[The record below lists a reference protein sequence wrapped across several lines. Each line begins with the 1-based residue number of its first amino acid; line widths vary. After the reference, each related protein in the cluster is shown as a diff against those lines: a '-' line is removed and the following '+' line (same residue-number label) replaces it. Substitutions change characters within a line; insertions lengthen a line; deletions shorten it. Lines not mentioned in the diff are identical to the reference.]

1 MSVISKK
8 SFLNKADKQQS
19 NWEQTTGQE
28 AGGVLNKQDFIR
40 QAQSA
45 AQQRRQAQEQK
56 TPQRERNG
64 FDRTA
69 TPASIAGL
77 GAPAPTS
84 QRQKERYN
92 QEIGQYGVGNI
103 DLYNRPQYR
112 NADGSV
118 STVDST
124 SFNIQGK
131 EVLLPSVWMKDGKAY
146 RSSDGD
152 EILQHFY
159 DTGEFLGVFDTVD
172 AANSYAEKLH
182 DAQDYY
188 YTTQREKALDE
199 TVAHDQLQG
208 MKRTLA
214 ILESQ
219 KKQEQAQQ
227 PGILSMLGKASDST
241 LPTFQAES
249 AQSETDRRIQ
259 ELQDEIDR
267 QESESQMQGT
277 KRPETYT
284 AKNVGRYKDRLIAL
298 ASVPGVW
305 TKRQKQEAEE
315 IIGTQSGF
323 GGLLGYEQNVTA
335 FAPYQE
341 AMRKGD
347 TEAAKQ
353 WQQIYDVLYTRLY
366 SKQTAVASGL
376 QEGLGVTSAA
386 AAVGKLLGANEDEYH
401 RQMENAQRAQ
411 AEHPVLAG
419 GAKIAGS
426 LALMS
431 GIGEAAGA
439 GLAAAGMNT
448 GSLGFKVAAGALS
461 FAGADAVHNAGAA
474 AIGDMST
481 GDYLKHIAISGA
493 QGMAGNLAGGLVGT
507 GLANVLRDTHKM
519 TPFMEF
525 LRQTASGVTNASVN
539 QAVGYLAA
547 DEKPTKEE
555 IATNLVTAFA
565 FSVLNGAI
573 NSYQTTQQ
581 QKAQMNQAYQ
591 AIEQG
596 YRAMTAG
603 TENMTPEA
611 KAQRAQFIMQQTQ
624 SLRESVNS
632 YYIAGQQKAVDNLNE
647 TLDLIDE
654 AMRAYVNGYTAASSA
669 MQTPNVMLPGGGSTG
684 QLPTA
689 ADLPTA
695 PTDPQMQK
703 QVEQELQTAIQQG
716 LQQAQAGT
724 QNTPQPESGQALQ
737 NGNAA
742 AAAAQIAGQ
751 AAEQNQQ
758 TQLPSLPATEQ
769 DAVVQPQQPE
779 QSTQQEAELPTQQM
793 QTEQT
798 TTPLQRL
805 EAMGVSGKRA
815 QSMARGIEAFYR
827 GEIQDGEVL
836 SKLLSLPEVQNVMRQ
851 MTDAD
856 IEAVVS
862 GNVQPQNQQPVNSA
876 AQQTLNTQP
885 TVQQAL
891 DSQAPGVQNG
901 TTTSEGGM
909 NNGTEQLQVGQR
921 PGAEQPGE
929 QLPDGD
935 GGRVLGESTG
945 GQSGILAE
953 GRPQRAFNQVGAAA
967 ERKNLG
973 RTLRLEKVSS
983 QSLGLPNGTEEREI
997 QVMPESSWD
1006 AQMQQTAQRIS
1017 YETGKPVTYVLGSIR
1032 IRQADGSVSAARG
1045 VYTENGIII
1054 QADHLRLNIDQ
1065 IADHE
1070 AFHDYAANNPG
1081 LVRQIEQAIVERY
1094 GREEFDAIMDKYLK
1108 NLRGVYDLPEHA
1120 SGQEVA
1126 EAYGIV
1132 KEEICADAYAGI
1144 NFFGANADKYR
1155 SEAQAV
1161 LRERKITTPG
1171 SETEEAVARRTGP
1184 PERYSYGGVNANTAD
1199 QKTLARAQELQM
1211 QGEDDE
1217 RVRKETGWHTGME
1230 GKLRFEIDDS
1240 NMKYHRGGDAAFSRN
1255 HPDYA
1260 EYQKLVD
1267 KMLTGSAEAWK
1278 PEDQERLQEL
1288 DKTWGREYGR
1298 LSERV
1303 ESGNAT
1309 LEDVIDH
1316 EELFQAYPQLRS
1328 VRVEF
1333 KELPGNTQGYFSPSE
1348 NKIALDSKLRSAPE
1362 VTIIHEI
1369 QHAIQKAEG
1378 FASGASPEYWQ
1389 QHRDEAKEARIAD
1402 IREEIARLEEQLP
1415 WDLNRWTAE
1424 DDAIEAKIGELEDS
1438 IIDIQNG
1445 VGLDSYDL
1453 YRNTAGEIEARDAAS
1468 RRELTPEQRR
1478 ATPPAR
1484 ADENTVYADLSDSLD
1499 YVGKTDDGTEVYET
1513 SEAVRKLPYKKRM
1526 EAFMDIMRNEYA
1538 GRTAKFTARD
1548 GEVYYATFD
1557 ENDLRKNVYGDKK
1570 SSPRGWKAKIN
1581 TGADGN
1587 IFDLVENA
1595 EHSGSGKEQGKT
1607 SEAHQGLTGW
1617 EYFVKTVQID
1627 GRVYDLLANVRKKP
1641 DGEFVYSIQLNENEK
1656 KAPAPPRQYQNG
1668 TAKAENRPVRVPT
1681 DASEAS
1687 VAEKRLPVKARFSM
1701 DEPVE
1706 QTQDLMAIH
1715 NLDGKKM
1722 DSMLQLGAI
1731 PSPSVAI
1738 VKASQ
1743 GHTQYGDYTLV
1754 FPRQSIDPQADQ
1766 RNKVYGADAW
1776 TPTAANAIVERE
1788 VNYDARRAAEQKI
1801 AQLAKQVAGGIFS
1814 RDSVIGSRV
1823 DEVSTMDEA
1832 ELAKQLSRD
1841 DAVRAA
1847 YLAEQGKDIEPVLK
1861 EKVWDSFGNQALQDY
1876 TEKIGAQELAQLY
1889 VKLETGER
1897 LTEAE
1902 LETARESIMEA
1913 WIADHEYAL
1922 SRKPELRET
1931 RIARQRDKI
1940 SDARV
1945 EDFIRNA
1952 EALYEDG
1959 GQTRDGVDRYATQD
1973 KLREAV
1979 DDADV
1984 EAWVRGQ
1991 LHGVLGEPGIYNG
2004 KERFTASGRRRSFR
2018 ETHGAYTVENIVK
2031 AMNKANARG
2040 ESYWGVGAKGIL
2052 SVATPRYKSVDAIHA
2067 DESRLQKMP
2076 EEEYNRL
2083 LQALDKRIE
2092 GIVADVQKTS
2102 GSYDMDEIAGLLM
2115 ENAGQDAMRIQQAF
2129 SRQGYDIDGGLATE
2143 IAGMYRQAAEMP
2155 TGYFE
2160 AKPQRVVTF
2169 DEPVCI
2175 APDNCPPER
2184 LEKMKAAGLN
2194 VIEYEAGNDEQRM
2207 EIARSLKGMRFSVDE
2222 PQAGTGGE
2230 IGQAP
2235 ESEPAKQE
2243 QKEKKP
2249 RKKNETKP
2257 VAESLPIIAKR
2268 NLRQDMQGIFSI
2280 PEGRRA
2286 EINQI
2291 IDGLAD
2297 RMLKNGEL
2305 TQEDRDAFFDRMYAE
2320 GVMEVAADEYLQ
2332 QARSEIAGRRIYVPE
2347 SVKHEFGD
2355 DWGYFRKKAF
2365 AAGVMLVNDTSA
2377 AGIDMVNAELADTL
2391 PGMFNADDLDSREIL
2406 ENIVQTA
2413 EEGKSQ
2419 NMSLAQYTA
2428 LLAGQEYV
2436 SEDEVL
2442 DNIER
2447 QMDEALRTFTRTA
2460 KLEVHLRDRTGV
2472 KIAQER
2478 EKSAAARQ
2486 REALSRAK
2494 ERQQRKEMSQR
2505 QREYRELKEQQKKT
2519 LKALQWLAKN
2529 QYRAPEELRETWDEV
2544 LGDLDIYAVS
2554 AANEMRYS
2562 KKYDATWKDLAE
2574 MYKAARKS
2582 DPNFL
2587 PTKELEMIVDRL
2599 DNEKI
2604 ADMDLNALQDLYKA
2618 AVGLRTEF
2626 YNRNNVINDDMNRLF
2641 AEVYTDSKK
2650 ELDFGAQT
2658 KAGEAARQGKK
2669 LDSLFNQEQ
2678 LSPMNV
2684 MQRMAGWNPNSAW
2697 YSMAKQLEKGERDI
2711 RDYTVSATK
2720 QLREFLTEHE
2730 DWAKKADGQGDDG
2743 IWYEVK
2749 IPQLVGE
2756 LEVGKPPK
2764 FGDTITVW
2772 MTPTQKVHL
2781 YLESKSYENLRHME
2795 GGRIFPVKEL
2805 YSQGKR
2811 EAAFAQG
2818 ELVRLAPETVKAL
2831 VKDLTPEEQELAQ
2844 ALEQYYNVFA
2854 KKEIN
2859 RVSNIL
2865 YGYDKAVS
2873 KNYAPIYADTNY
2885 TKNQLGVYDATAEGV
2900 GNLKSRQYSKNP
2912 SYNIGAFD
2920 AFERHVEQTARFVGM
2935 AIPARNWNTLLGW
2948 NEYVDDD
2955 RESMRSEI
2963 SHTWGDASLKY
2974 IENLIETLQGGAAST
2989 RDSVSMG
2996 AEKIFSN
3003 YIGAVFGAN
3012 QSIVF
3017 KQLGSI
3023 PLASVWLGPENAP
3036 SPGQVKRIDRS
3047 LIEKYTQELDWRTLG
3062 YSTPETK
3069 QLKENPNWTQT
3080 NKFTSFVFGGGAITA
3095 MDGWAASVLWP
3106 WAENKVRSEFPELE
3120 TGSQEQIDSGSS
3132 PFYQKVAEEFNE
3144 AVARSQSTSDEMHRG
3159 SLYKSKNSVTRAFT
3173 MFKSDSSQAYNALRQ
3188 RAGEAEYYKRIG
3200 DTENYNKA
3208 KRGLGVAF
3216 LSILGGTAF
3225 ACGIDVLMNLW
3236 KHKGK
3241 AYRDEDGN
3249 LTAESV
3255 AKELATGMAESMF
3268 GLVIGGE
3275 EIFNIFDAVG
3285 TKLTGGTWYDSMNTL
3300 NAPGLEQVS
3309 EIISTL
3315 IDEGVSFIQ
3324 LLADGADV
3332 VKNGGDVWEFLHRRG
3347 ADIIG
3352 DIKEM
3357 AATVA
3362 TYLPG
3367 IPVNN
3372 LEAYLLGTVR
3382 WVSPELAAAYD
3393 DALATANKNRMKGL
3407 RGAELERK
3415 IEDTLHNRRV
3425 ETDEATN
3432 ETLASLYEGGFTKAV
3447 PSDTPGSISV
3457 DGEDRKL
3464 SAYQKQVYDK
3474 TWSGAVGNR
3483 LRELAASDVF
3493 QEADDETREK
3503 MLSGLYEY
3511 AGEKAKAAVFDDYE
3525 VKTSTQKADDVL
3537 ASGAEMA
3544 DYLELKLAGAVDKYL
3559 DAIDGG
3565 LDTQNAKDVA
3575 LGMAE
3580 LAPEEGKKTV
3590 SDVQKWRAAIDAV
3603 DGADAQRNALLAVM
3617 KDSTKQKY
3625 EIADSY
3631 GIEARTWVQL
3641 KEILPQF
3648 DEDGNGSY
3656 KGEEIENAIDAL
3668 NGHGGIMLPGGDG
3681 PQQLTNEM
3689 RAVLWQLFTG
3699 SKSAKNNPYSERVGS
3714 QVIAERE
3721 KAKQED

>member
-56 TPQRERNG
+56 AHQSERSG

-77 GAPAPTS
+77 GASAPTS

-112 NADGSV
+112 NADGSI

-188 YTTQREKALDE
+188 YTTQREQALDE

-227 PGILSMLGKASDST
+227 PSILSMLGKASDST
-241 LPTFQAES
+241 LPTFRAGS

-259 ELQDEIDR
+259 ALQDEIDR

-298 ASVPGVW
+298 ASVPGIW
-305 TKRQKQEAEE
+305 TKHQNQEAEE
-315 IIGTQSGF
+315 IIGTQNGF

-386 AAVGKLLGANEDEYH
+386 AAVGKALGANEDEYH

-474 AIGDMST
+474 AMGDMST
-481 GDYLKHIAISGA
+481 EDYLKRIAISGT

-507 GLANVLRDTHKM
+507 GLANVLRDTHMM

-565 FSVLNGAI
+565 FSVLNSAI
-573 NSYQTTQQ
+573 SSYQTTQQ

-654 AMRAYVNGYTAASSA
+654 AMRAYVNGYAAASSA

-689 ADLPTA
+689 ADLPTT

-724 QNTPQPESGQALQ
+724 QNTQPPQSGQALQ

-742 AAAAQIAGQ
+742 AAAAQIAVQ

-758 TQLPSLPATEQ
+758 AQQPSLPTAAQ
-769 DAVVQPQQPE
+769 AAAVQPQQLE
-779 QSTQQEAELPTQQM
+779 QSTQQEAGLPTPQQV

-798 TTPLQRL
+798 ATPLERL

-827 GEIQDGEVL
+827 GQITDGEVL
-836 SKLLSLPEVQNVMRQ
+836 SKLLSFPEVQNVMRQ

-862 GNVQPQNQQPVNSA
+862 GNAQPQNQQPGNA
-876 AQQTLNTQP
+876 A
-885 TVQQAL
+885 VQQVPG
-891 DSQAPGVQNG
+891 SQQPGVQNEA
-901 TTTSEGGM
+901 TTHEGGM
-909 NNGTEQLQVGQR
+909 NNGTEQLPAGQQ
-921 PGAEQPGE
+921 PGTEQQGE

-935 GGRVLGESTG
+935 GGRILGESTG

-953 GRPQRAFNQVGAAA
+953 GRPQRAFNQGRTAV
-967 ERKNLG
+967 ERENLG

-997 QVMPESSWD
+997 QVMPESHWD
-1006 AQMQQTAQRIS
+1006 SQMQQTAQRIS

-1045 VYTENGIII
+1045 VYTENGIIV
-1054 QADHLRLNIDQ
+1054 QADHRYLNIDQ

-1070 AFHDYAANNPG
+1070 AFHDIAANNPG
-1081 LVRQIEQAIVERY
+1081 LVRQIEQAIVEQY
-1094 GREEFDAIMDKYLK
+1094 SREEFDAVVEKYLK
-1108 NLRGVYDLPEHA
+1108 NLRGVYDLPEYA
-1120 SGQEVA
+1120 SGQEVD
-1126 EAYGIV
+1126 EVYGIV

-1144 NFFGANADKYR
+1144 NFFGAHAEKYR

-1161 LRERKITTPG
+1161 LQARKITTPG
-1171 SETEEAVARRTGP
+1171 SETAAATQRRTGP
-1184 PERYSYGGVNANTAD
+1184 PERYSI
-1199 QKTLARAQELQM
+1199 
-1211 QGEDDE
+1211 GEI
-1217 RVRKETGWHTGME
+1217 T
-1230 GKLRFEIDDS
+1230 
-1240 NMKYHRGGDAAFSRN
+1240 
-1255 HPDYA
+1255 
-1260 EYQKLVD
+1260 D
-1267 KMLTGSAEAWK
+1267 KAGNN
-1278 PEDQERLQEL
+1278 
-1288 DKTWGREYGR
+1288 YGR
-1298 LSERV
+1298 GVHLDSTLLENLSDSERV
-1303 ESGNAT
+1303 QMVKE
-1309 LEDVIDH
+1309 
-1316 EELFQAYPQLRS
+1316 
-1328 VRVEF
+1328 RV
-1333 KELPGNTQGYFSPSE
+1333 KELGGQHFTAYDGNG
-1348 NKIALDSKLRSAPE
+1348 NE
-1362 VTIIHEI
+1362 V
-1369 QHAIQKAEG
+1369 
-1378 FASGASPEYWQ
+1378 
-1389 QHRDEAKEARIAD
+1389 
-1402 IREEIARLEEQLP
+1402 
-1415 WDLNRWTAE
+1415 
-1424 DDAIEAKIGELEDS
+1424 
-1438 IIDIQNG
+1438 DIQIAKPGARFVNKSG
-1445 VGLDSYDL
+1445 KSVPVNKDL
-1453 YRNTAGEIEARDAAS
+1453 TTKNRKSKVKQEAVVLADELINTAKHKKD
-1468 RRELTPEQRR
+1468 T
-1478 ATPPAR
+1478 PAR
-1484 ADENTVYADLSDSLD
+1484 YPHGWLDDNGRNDWAEWKTYIQDKENTVWEATLHIATSADGEKILYDIDPIKKTGQSGNSDTSTVEPIVADEAEPVKREDEEEMPKLMNLQRYSDIAGQQEQTAEMTNAEPTTVGAITSGSQSL
-1499 YVGKTDDGTEVYET
+1499 GGSAPAISSA
-1513 SEAVRKLPYKKRM
+1513 SEASVAEKRQSVKIPS
-1526 EAFMDIMRNEYA
+1526 AS
-1538 GRTAKFTARD
+1538 
-1548 GEVYYATFD
+1548 D
-1557 ENDLRKNVYGDKK
+1557 E
-1570 SSPRGWKAKIN
+1570 SSEN
-1581 TGADGN
+1581 TN
-1587 IFDLVENA
+1587 
-1595 EHSGSGKEQGKT
+1595 
-1607 SEAHQGLTGW
+1607 
-1617 EYFVKTVQID
+1617 
-1627 GRVYDLLANVRKKP
+1627 
-1641 DGEFVYSIQLNENEK
+1641 

-1754 FPRQSIDPQADQ
+1754 FPRQSIDPQADR

-1788 VNYDARRAAEQKI
+1788 VNYEARRAAEQKI
-1801 AQLAKQVAGGIFS
+1801 AQLANQVAGGIFS

-1823 DEVSTMDEA
+1823 DEVATMDEA
-1832 ELAKQLSRD
+1832 ELAKQLAKD

-1876 TEKIGAQELAQLY
+1876 TEKIGAQELARLY

-1897 LTEAE
+1897 LTAAE
-1902 LETARESIMEA
+1902 LETARESIMDA

-1922 SRKPELRET
+1922 NRRPELRET

-1940 SDARV
+1940 SDVRV

-1991 LHGVLGEPGIYNG
+1991 IRGVLGEPGIYNG
-2004 KERFTASGRRRSFR
+2004 KERFTASGKRRSFR
-2018 ETHGAYTVENIVK
+2018 ETHGAYTAENIVK
-2031 AMNKANARG
+2031 AMNRASARG

-2067 DESRLQKMP
+2067 DEGRLQNMP

-2083 LQALDKRIE
+2083 LQELDKRIG
-2092 GIVADVQKTS
+2092 GIVADVQKTA

-2175 APDNCPPER
+2175 APDDCPPER

-2222 PQAGTGGE
+2222 PQAETGGE
-2230 IGQAP
+2230 IEQAP
-2235 ESEPAKQE
+2235 ESKPAEPE

-2391 PGMFNADDLDSREIL
+2391 PGMFHADDLDSREIL

-2413 EEGKSQ
+2413 EEGKNQ

-2529 QYRAPEELRETWDEV
+2529 QYRAPEELQGTWDEV

-2574 MYKAARKS
+2574 MYKDAQAN

-2587 PTKELEMIVDRL
+2587 PSKELEKIVHRL
-2599 DNEKI
+2599 DNKKI

-2749 IPQLVGE
+2749 IPQLVGA

-2772 MTPTQKVHL
+2772 MTPTQKVHM
-2781 YLESKSYENLRHME
+2781 YLESKSTENLRHME
-2795 GGRIFPVKEL
+2795 GGRTFADKTL

-2811 EAAFAQG
+2811 REAFAQG
-2818 ELVRLAPETVKAL
+2818 KTVRMAPETVKAI
-2831 VKDLTPEEQELAQ
+2831 VGSLTPEEQELAQ

-2873 KNYAPIYADTNY
+2873 KNYTPIYTNSNY
-2885 TKNQLGVYDATAEGV
+2885 TKSELGVYDATAEGV
-2900 GNLKSRQYSKNP
+2900 GNLKSRQFSKNP

-2935 AIPARNWNTLLGW
+2935 AIPARNWQTLLNW
-2948 NEYVDDD
+2948 
-2955 RESMRSEI
+2955 RERENSMADI
-2963 SHTWGDASLKY
+2963 ITHNWGDESLKY
-2974 IENLIETLQGGAAST
+2974 IQDLVQTLQGGTAST

-2996 AEKIFSN
+2996 AEKVFSN

-3012 QSIVF
+3012 PSIVF

-3023 PLASVWLGPENAP
+3023 PLAGAWLDFKNFP

-3080 NKFTSFVFGGGAITA
+3080 NKFTNFIFGGGAITA

-3106 WAENKVRSEFPELE
+3106 WAENKVRAEFPELE

-3132 PFYQKVAEEFNE
+3132 PFYQKVAEVFNE
-3144 AVARSQSTSDEMHRG
+3144 AVARSQSTSDEMHQGTLR
-3159 SLYKSKNSVTRAFT
+3159 KSKNPVTRAFT
-3173 MFKSDSSQAYNALRQ
+3173 MFKSDSSQTYNALRQ

-3216 LSILGGTAF
+3216 LAAVGGYIWAQ
-3225 ACGIDVLMNLW
+3225 GIEFLMNLW
-3236 KHKGK
+3236 KRKGK

-3249 LTAESV
+3249 LTAGSV
-3255 AKELATGMAESMF
+3255 AKEMAL
-3268 GLVIGGE
+3268 GLVGDLASIVTYGE
-3275 EIFNIFDAVG
+3275 EIADVVGNI
-3285 TKLTGGTWYDSMNTL
+3285 LTGDKWYGIDT
-3300 NAPGLEQVS
+3300 PGLEQLSDVV
-3309 EIISTL
+3309 ETIVEQGQNGL
-3315 IDEGVSFIQ
+3315 DV
-3324 LLADGADV
+3324 LKDAADV
-3332 VKNGGDVWEFLHRRG
+3332 VKNGGSLGEYLHRHS
-3347 ADIIG
+3347 G
-3352 DIKEM
+3352 DIVGGIKDL
-3357 AATVA
+3357 AAAAA

-3367 IPVNN
+3367 ISVNN
-3372 LEAYLLGTVR
+3372 LEAYLIGTVR
-3382 WVSPELAAAYD
+3382 WASPELAAAYD
-3393 DALATANKNRMKGL
+3393 DALATANKNQMKGM

-3415 IEDTLHNRRV
+3415 ISDTLHNRRV
-3425 ETDEATN
+3425 ETDETTN

-3474 TWSGAVGNR
+3474 TWSSAVGSR
-3483 LRELAASDVF
+3483 LQELIASDVF
-3493 QEADDETREK
+3493 QAADDETREK

-3537 ASGAEMA
+3537 ATGAEMV

-3565 LDTQNAKDVA
+3565 LDTQRAKDVA

-3580 LAPEEGKKTV
+3580 LTPDEGKKTV
-3590 SDVQKWRAAIDAV
+3590 SDVQKWRVAIDAV
-3603 DGADAQRNALLAVM
+3603 DGADAQHDALLAVM

-3656 KGEEIENAIDAL
+3656 KGEEIENAIDAM

-3721 KAKQED
+3721 KTKQED

>member
-56 TPQRERNG
+56 APQSERSG

-112 NADGSV
+112 NADGSI
-118 STVDST
+118 STIDST

-152 EILQHFY
+152 EILQHLY
-159 DTGEFLGVFDTVD
+159 DTGELLGVFDTVD

-199 TVAHDQLQG
+199 AVAHDQLQG

-227 PGILSMLGKASDST
+227 PSILSMLGKASDST
-241 LPTFQAES
+241 PPTFQAES

-298 ASVPGVW
+298 ASVPGTW

-347 TEAAKQ
+347 TEAAAQ

-431 GIGEAAGA
+431 GIGEAASA

-474 AIGDMST
+474 AMGDMST
-481 GDYLKHIAISGA
+481 EDYLKRIAISGA

-565 FSVLNGAI
+565 FSVLSSAI
-573 NSYQTTQQ
+573 SSYQTTQQ

-689 ADLPTA
+689 ADLPTT

-716 LQQAQAGT
+716 LQQAKAGT
-724 QNTPQPESGQALQ
+724 QSAQQPESGQALQ
-737 NGNAA
+737 SGNAA

-751 AAEQNQQ
+751 SQQVQQPNLPTAAQ
-758 TQLPSLPATEQ
+758 A
-769 DAVVQPQQPE
+769 AAVQPQQLE
-779 QSTQQEAELPTQQM
+779 QSTQQEAGLPTPQQV

-798 TTPLQRL
+798 ATPLERL

-827 GEIQDGEVL
+827 GQITDGEVL
-836 SKLLSLPEVQNVMRQ
+836 SKLLSFPEVQNVMRQ

-862 GNVQPQNQQPVNSA
+862 GNVQAQNQQPVNA
-876 AQQTLNTQP
+876 A
-885 TVQQAL
+885 VQQVPG
-891 DSQAPGVQNG
+891 SQQPGVQNEA
-901 TTTSEGGM
+901 TTPEGGM
-909 NNGTEQLQVGQR
+909 NNGTEQLPAGQQ
-921 PGAEQPGE
+921 PGAEQQGE

-935 GGRVLGESTG
+935 GGRILRESTG
-945 GQSGILAE
+945 GQSGILEE
-953 GRPQRAFNQVGAAA
+953 GRPQRAFNQGRTAV
-967 ERKNLG
+967 ERENLG

-997 QVMPESSWD
+997 QVMPESHWD

-1045 VYTENGIII
+1045 VYTENGIIV
-1054 QADHLRLNIDQ
+1054 QADHRYLNIDQ

-1081 LVRQIEQAIVERY
+1081 LVRQIERAIVEQY
-1094 GREEFDAIMDKYLK
+1094 SREEFDAIMDKYLK

-1144 NFFGANADKYR
+1144 NFFGAHAEKYR

-1161 LRERKITTPG
+1161 LQERKVTTPG
-1171 SETEEAVARRTGP
+1171 SETAAATQRRTGP

-1240 NMKYHRGGDAAFSRN
+1240 KMKYHRGGDAAFSRS

-1316 EELFQAYPQLRS
+1316 EELFQAYPQLRN

-1362 VTIIHEI
+1362 ATIIHEI

-1445 VGLDSYDL
+1445 VGMDSYDL

-1478 ATPPAR
+1478 AAPPAR

-1595 EHSGSGKEQGKT
+1595 EHGGSGKEQGKT

-1687 VAEKRLPVKARFSM
+1687 VAEKRLPVKARFSL

-1754 FPRQSIDPQADQ
+1754 FPRQSIDPKADR

-1788 VNYDARRAAEQKI
+1788 VNYEAGRAAEQKI
-1801 AQLAKQVAGGIFS
+1801 AQLANQVAGGIFS
-1814 RDSVIGSRV
+1814 RYSVISGHV
-1823 DEVSTMDEA
+1823 GEVARMDEA
-1832 ELAKQLSRD
+1832 ELAKQLARD

-1861 EKVWDSFGNQALQDY
+1861 EKVWDSFGNLALQEY

-1897 LTEAE
+1897 LTAAE
-1902 LETARESIMEA
+1902 LETARESIMA
-1913 WIADHEYAL
+1913 SWIADHEYTL
-1922 SRKPELRET
+1922 SSRPELRET
-1931 RIARQRDKI
+1931 RTARQRDKI

-1991 LHGVLGEPGIYNG
+1991 IRGVLGEPGIYNG
-2004 KERFTASGRRRSFR
+2004 KERFTASGKRRSFR
-2018 ETHGAYTVENIVK
+2018 ETHGAYTAENIVK
-2031 AMNKANARG
+2031 AMNRASARG

-2067 DESRLQKMP
+2067 DEGRLQNMP

-2083 LQALDKRIE
+2083 LQELDKRIG
-2092 GIVADVQKTS
+2092 GIVADVQKTA

-2175 APDNCPPER
+2175 APDDCPPER

-2222 PQAGTGGE
+2222 PQAETGGE
-2230 IGQAP
+2230 IEQAS
-2235 ESEPAKQE
+2235 ESKPAEPE

-2391 PGMFNADDLDSREIL
+2391 PGMFHADDLDSREIL

-2529 QYRAPEELRETWDEV
+2529 QYRAPEELQGTWDEV

-2574 MYKAARKS
+2574 MYKDAQAN

-2587 PTKELEMIVDRL
+2587 PSKELEKIVHRL
-2599 DNEKI
+2599 DNKKI

-2749 IPQLVGE
+2749 IPQLVGA

-2772 MTPTQKVHL
+2772 MTPTQKVHM
-2781 YLESKSYENLRHME
+2781 YLESKSTENLRHME
-2795 GGRIFPVKEL
+2795 GGRTFADKTL

-2811 EAAFAQG
+2811 REAFAQG
-2818 ELVRLAPETVKAL
+2818 KTVRMAPETVKAI
-2831 VKDLTPEEQELAQ
+2831 VGSLTPEEQELAQ

-2873 KNYAPIYADTNY
+2873 KNYTPIYTNSNY
-2885 TKNQLGVYDATAEGV
+2885 TKSELGVYDATAEGV
-2900 GNLKSRQYSKNP
+2900 GNLKSRQFSKNP

-2935 AIPARNWNTLLGW
+2935 AIPARNWQTLLNW
-2948 NEYVDDD
+2948 
-2955 RESMRSEI
+2955 RERENSMADI
-2963 SHTWGDASLKY
+2963 ITHDWGDESLKY
-2974 IENLIETLQGGAAST
+2974 IQDLVQTLQGGAAST

-2996 AEKIFSN
+2996 AEKVFSN
-3003 YIGAVFGAN
+3003 YIGAVLGAN
-3012 QSIVF
+3012 PSIVF

-3023 PLASVWLGPENAP
+3023 PLAGAWLDFKNFP

-3080 NKFTSFVFGGGAITA
+3080 NKFTNFIFGGGAITA

-3106 WAENKVRSEFPELE
+3106 WAENKVRAEFPELE

-3132 PFYQKVAEEFNE
+3132 PFYQKVAEVFNE
-3144 AVARSQSTSDEMHRG
+3144 AVARSQSTSDEMHQGTLR
-3159 SLYKSKNSVTRAFT
+3159 KSKNPVTRAFT
-3173 MFKSDSSQAYNALRQ
+3173 MFKSDSSQTYNALRQ

-3216 LSILGGTAF
+3216 LAAVGGYIWAQ
-3225 ACGIDVLMNLW
+3225 GIEFLMNLW
-3236 KHKGK
+3236 KRKGK

-3249 LTAESV
+3249 LTAGSV
-3255 AKELATGMAESMF
+3255 AKEMALGLAGDLAGIVTYGEELAD
-3268 GLVIGGE
+3268 VIG
-3275 EIFNIFDAVG
+3275 NII
-3285 TKLTGGTWYDSMNTL
+3285 TGDKWYGIDT
-3300 NAPGLEQVS
+3300 PGLEQLSDVV
-3309 EIISTL
+3309 ETIVEQGQNGL
-3315 IDEGVSFIQ
+3315 DV
-3324 LLADGADV
+3324 LKDAADV
-3332 VKNGGDVWEFLHRRG
+3332 VKNGGSLGEYLHRHS
-3347 ADIIG
+3347 G
-3352 DIKEM
+3352 DIVGGIKDL
-3357 AATVA
+3357 AAAAA

-3367 IPVNN
+3367 ISVNN

-3382 WVSPELAAAYD
+3382 WASPELAAAYD
-3393 DALATANKNRMKGL
+3393 DALATANKNQMKGL

-3415 IEDTLHNRRV
+3415 ISDTLHNRRV
-3425 ETDEATN
+3425 ETDETTN
-3432 ETLASLYEGGFTKAV
+3432 ETLASLYESGFTKAV

-3474 TWSGAVGNR
+3474 TWSSAVGSR
-3483 LRELAASDVF
+3483 LVALAASDVF
-3493 QEADDETREK
+3493 QTADDETREK

-3537 ASGAEMA
+3537 ATGAEMA

-3565 LDTQNAKDVA
+3565 LDAQSAKDVA

-3603 DGADAQRNALLAVM
+3603 DGTSAQRDALLAVM

-3668 NGHGGIMLPGGDG
+3668 NGHSGIMLPGGDG

-3721 KAKQED
+3721 KAKRED

>member
-56 TPQRERNG
+56 APQSEKSG

-112 NADGSV
+112 NADGSI

-199 TVAHDQLQG
+199 AVAHDQLQG

-227 PGILSMLGKASDST
+227 PSILSMLGKASDST

-298 ASVPGVW
+298 ASVPGIW

-386 AAVGKLLGANEDEYH
+386 AAVGKALGANEDEYH

-474 AIGDMST
+474 AMGDMST
-481 GDYLKHIAISGA
+481 EDYLKRIAISGA

-565 FSVLNGAI
+565 FSVLSSAI
-573 NSYQTTQQ
+573 SSYQTTQQ

-654 AMRAYVNGYTAASSA
+654 AMRAYVNGYAAASSA

-689 ADLPTA
+689 ADLPTT

-724 QNTPQPESGQALQ
+724 QNTQPPESGQALQ

-742 AAAAQIAGQ
+742 AAAAQIAVQ
-751 AAEQNQQ
+751 AAEQNRQAQQ
-758 TQLPSLPATEQ
+758 PSLPTAAQ
-769 DAVVQPQQPE
+769 AAAVQPQQLE
-779 QSTQQEAELPTQQM
+779 QSTQQEAGLPTPQQV

-798 TTPLQRL
+798 ATPLERL
-805 EAMGVSGKRA
+805 ETMGVSGKRA

-827 GEIQDGEVL
+827 GQITDGEVL
-836 SKLLSLPEVQNVMRQ
+836 SKLLSFPEVQNVMRQ

-862 GNVQPQNQQPVNSA
+862 GNVQAQNQQPVNTA
-876 AQQTLNTQP
+876 AQQVP
-885 TVQQAL
+885 GSQQ
-891 DSQAPGVQNG
+891 PGVQNEA
-901 TTTSEGGM
+901 TTHEGGM
-909 NNGTEQLQVGQR
+909 NNGTEQLPAGQ
-921 PGAEQPGE
+921 QPGTEQQSE

-935 GGRVLGESTG
+935 GGRILGESTG

-953 GRPQRAFNQVGAAA
+953 GRPQRAFNQGRTAV
-967 ERKNLG
+967 ERENLG

-997 QVMPESSWD
+997 QVMPESHWD
-1006 AQMQQTAQRIS
+1006 AQMQRTAQRIS

-1045 VYTENGIII
+1045 VYTENGIIV
-1054 QADHLRLNIDQ
+1054 QADHRYLNIDQ

-1081 LVRQIEQAIVERY
+1081 LVRQIERAIVEQY
-1094 GREEFDAIMDKYLK
+1094 SREEFDAVVEKYLK

-1144 NFFGANADKYR
+1144 NFFGAHAEKYR

-1161 LRERKITTPG
+1161 LQERKVTTPG
-1171 SETEEAVARRTGP
+1171 SETAAATQRRTGP

-1240 NMKYHRGGDAAFSRN
+1240 KMKYHRGGDAAFSRN

-1362 VTIIHEI
+1362 ATIIHEI

-1468 RRELTPEQRR
+1468 RRGLTPEQRR

-1499 YVGKTDDGTEVYET
+1499 YVGKTDNGTEVYET

-1754 FPRQSIDPQADQ
+1754 FPRQSIDPKADR

-1788 VNYDARRAAEQKI
+1788 VNYEARRAAEQKI
-1801 AQLAKQVAGGIFS
+1801 AKLANQVAGGIFS

-1823 DEVSTMDEA
+1823 DEVSAMDEA
-1832 ELAKQLSRD
+1832 ELAKQMAKD

-1876 TEKIGAQELAQLY
+1876 TEKIGAQELAQMY

-1902 LETARESIMEA
+1902 LETARESIMDA

-1922 SRKPELRET
+1922 NRKPELRET

-1940 SDARV
+1940 SDVRV

-1991 LHGVLGEPGIYNG
+1991 LRGVLGEPGIYNG

-2018 ETHGAYTVENIVK
+2018 ETHGAYTAENIVK
-2031 AMNKANARG
+2031 AMNQADARG
-2040 ESYWGVGAKGIL
+2040 EGYLGVGAKGIL

-2067 DESRLQKMP
+2067 DEGRLQNMP

-2083 LQALDKRIE
+2083 LQELDKRIE
-2092 GIVADVQKTS
+2092 GIISNVQKTS

-2175 APDNCPPER
+2175 APDDCPPER

-2222 PQAGTGGE
+2222 PQAKTGSE
-2230 IGQAP
+2230 IEQAP
-2235 ESEPAKQE
+2235 ESKPAEPE

-2391 PGMFNADDLDSREIL
+2391 PGMFHADDLDSREIL

-2413 EEGKSQ
+2413 EEGKNQ

-2529 QYRAPEELRETWDEV
+2529 QYRAPEELQGTWDEV

-2574 MYKAARKS
+2574 MYKDAQAN

-2587 PTKELEMIVDRL
+2587 PSKELEKIVHRL
-2599 DNEKI
+2599 DNKKI

-2749 IPQLVGE
+2749 IPQLVGA

-2772 MTPTQKVHL
+2772 MTPTQKVHM
-2781 YLESKSYENLRHME
+2781 YLESKSTENLRHME
-2795 GGRIFPVKEL
+2795 GGRTFADKTL

-2811 EAAFAQG
+2811 REAFAQG
-2818 ELVRLAPETVKAL
+2818 KTVRMAPETVKAI
-2831 VKDLTPEEQELAQ
+2831 VGSLTPEEQELAQ

-2873 KNYAPIYADTNY
+2873 KNYTPIYTNSNY
-2885 TKNQLGVYDATAEGV
+2885 TKSELGVYDATAEGV
-2900 GNLKSRQYSKNP
+2900 GNLKSRQFSKNP

-2935 AIPARNWNTLLGW
+2935 AIPARNWQTLLNW
-2948 NEYVDDD
+2948 
-2955 RESMRSEI
+2955 RERENSMADI
-2963 SHTWGDASLKY
+2963 ITHDWGDESLKY
-2974 IENLIETLQGGAAST
+2974 IQDLVQTLQGGTAST

-2996 AEKIFSN
+2996 AEKVFSN

-3012 QSIVF
+3012 PSIVF

-3023 PLASVWLGPENAP
+3023 PLAGAWLDFKNFP

-3080 NKFTSFVFGGGAITA
+3080 NKFTNFIFGGGAITA

-3106 WAENKVRSEFPELE
+3106 WAENKVRAEFPELE

-3132 PFYQKVAEEFNE
+3132 PFYQKVAEVFNE
-3144 AVARSQSTSDEMHRG
+3144 AVARSQSTSDEMHQGALR
-3159 SLYKSKNSVTRAFT
+3159 KSKNPVTRAFT
-3173 MFKSDSSQAYNALRQ
+3173 MFKSDSSQTYNALRQ

-3216 LSILGGTAF
+3216 LAAVGGYIWAQ
-3225 ACGIDVLMNLW
+3225 GIEFLMNLW
-3236 KHKGK
+3236 KRKGK

-3249 LTAESV
+3249 LTAGSV
-3255 AKELATGMAESMF
+3255 AKEMAL
-3268 GLVIGGE
+3268 GLVGDLAGIVTYGE
-3275 EIFNIFDAVG
+3275 ELADVIGNII
-3285 TKLTGGTWYDSMNTL
+3285 TGDKWYGIDT
-3300 NAPGLEQVS
+3300 PGLEQLSDVV
-3309 EIISTL
+3309 ETIVEQGQNGL
-3315 IDEGVSFIQ
+3315 DV
-3324 LLADGADV
+3324 LKDAADV
-3332 VKNGGDVWEFLHRRG
+3332 VKNGGSLGEYLHRHS
-3347 ADIIG
+3347 G
-3352 DIKEM
+3352 DIVGGIKDL
-3357 AATVA
+3357 AAAAA

-3367 IPVNN
+3367 ISVNN

-3382 WVSPELAAAYD
+3382 WASPKLAAAYD
-3393 DALATANKNRMKGL
+3393 DALATANKNQMKGL

-3415 IEDTLHNRRV
+3415 ISDTLHNRRV
-3425 ETDEATN
+3425 ETDETTN

-3474 TWSGAVGNR
+3474 TWSSAVGSR
-3483 LRELAASDVF
+3483 LVALAASDVF
-3493 QEADDETREK
+3493 QAADDETQEK

-3537 ASGAEMA
+3537 ATGAEMA

-3565 LDTQNAKDVA
+3565 LDAQSAKDVA

-3603 DGADAQRNALLAVM
+3603 DGAGAQHDALLAVM

-3668 NGHGGIMLPGGDG
+3668 NGHSGIMLPGGDG

>member
-56 TPQRERNG
+56 ASQSERSG

-112 NADGSV
+112 NADGSI

-188 YTTQREKALDE
+188 YTTQRKQALDE
-199 TVAHDQLQG
+199 TAAHDQLQG

-219 KKQEQAQQ
+219 KKQEQVQQ

-241 LPTFQAES
+241 LPTFRADS

-298 ASVPGVW
+298 ASVPGTW

-366 SKQTAVASGL
+366 SRQTAVASGL

-474 AIGDMST
+474 AMGDMST
-481 GDYLKHIAISGA
+481 EDYLKRIAISGT

-507 GLANVLRDTHKM
+507 GLANVLRDTHMM

-565 FSVLNGAI
+565 FSVLNSAI
-573 NSYQTTQQ
+573 SSYQTTQQ

-654 AMRAYVNGYTAASSA
+654 AMRAYVNGYAAASSA
-669 MQTPNVMLPGGGSTG
+669 MQTPNVVLPGGGSTG

-689 ADLPTA
+689 ADLPTT

-724 QNTPQPESGQALQ
+724 QNTQPPQSGQALQ

-742 AAAAQIAGQ
+742 AAAAQIAVQ

-758 TQLPSLPATEQ
+758 VQQPNLPTAAQ
-769 DAVVQPQQPE
+769 AAAVQPQQLE
-779 QSTQQEAELPTQQM
+779 QSTQQEAGLPTPQQV

-798 TTPLQRL
+798 ATPLERL

-827 GEIQDGEVL
+827 GQITDGEVL
-836 SKLLSLPEVQNVMRQ
+836 NKLLSFPEVQNVMRQ

-862 GNVQPQNQQPVNSA
+862 GNAQPQNQQPGNA
-876 AQQTLNTQP
+876 A
-885 TVQQAL
+885 VQQVPG
-891 DSQAPGVQNG
+891 SQQPGVQNEA
-901 TTTSEGGM
+901 TTHEGGM
-909 NNGTEQLQVGQR
+909 NNGTEQLPAGQQ
-921 PGAEQPGE
+921 PGTEQQGE

-935 GGRVLGESTG
+935 GGRILGESTG

-953 GRPQRAFNQVGAAA
+953 GRPQRAFNQGRTAV
-967 ERKNLG
+967 ERENLG

-997 QVMPESSWD
+997 QVMPESHWD
-1006 AQMQQTAQRIS
+1006 TQMQQTAQRIS

-1045 VYTENGIII
+1045 VYTENGIIV
-1054 QADHLRLNIDQ
+1054 QADHRYLNIDQ

-1081 LVRQIEQAIVERY
+1081 LVRQIERAIVEQY
-1094 GREEFDAIMDKYLK
+1094 SREEFDAVVEKYLK

-1126 EAYGIV
+1126 EVYGIV

-1144 NFFGANADKYR
+1144 NFFGAHAEKYR

-1161 LRERKITTPG
+1161 LQERKITTPG
-1171 SETEEAVARRTGP
+1171 SETAAATQRRTGP
-1184 PERYSYGGVNANTAD
+1184 PERYSI
-1199 QKTLARAQELQM
+1199 
-1211 QGEDDE
+1211 GEI
-1217 RVRKETGWHTGME
+1217 T
-1230 GKLRFEIDDS
+1230 
-1240 NMKYHRGGDAAFSRN
+1240 
-1255 HPDYA
+1255 
-1260 EYQKLVD
+1260 D
-1267 KMLTGSAEAWK
+1267 KAGNN
-1278 PEDQERLQEL
+1278 
-1288 DKTWGREYGR
+1288 YGR
-1298 LSERV
+1298 GVHLDSTLLENLSDSERV
-1303 ESGNAT
+1303 QMVKE
-1309 LEDVIDH
+1309 
-1316 EELFQAYPQLRS
+1316 
-1328 VRVEF
+1328 RV
-1333 KELPGNTQGYFSPSE
+1333 KELGGQHFTAYDGNG
-1348 NKIALDSKLRSAPE
+1348 NE
-1362 VTIIHEI
+1362 V
-1369 QHAIQKAEG
+1369 
-1378 FASGASPEYWQ
+1378 
-1389 QHRDEAKEARIAD
+1389 
-1402 IREEIARLEEQLP
+1402 
-1415 WDLNRWTAE
+1415 
-1424 DDAIEAKIGELEDS
+1424 
-1438 IIDIQNG
+1438 DIQIAKPGARFVNKSG
-1445 VGLDSYDL
+1445 KSVPVNKDL
-1453 YRNTAGEIEARDAAS
+1453 TTKNRKSKVKQEAVVLADELINTAKHKKD
-1468 RRELTPEQRR
+1468 T
-1478 ATPPAR
+1478 PAR
-1484 ADENTVYADLSDSLD
+1484 YPHGWLDDNGRNDWAEWKTYIQDKENTVWEATLHIATSADGEKILYDIDPIKKTGQSGNSDTSTVEPIVADEAEPVKREDEEEMPKLMNLQRYSDIAGQQEQTAEMTNAEPTTVGAITSGSQSL
-1499 YVGKTDDGTEVYET
+1499 GGSAPAISSA
-1513 SEAVRKLPYKKRM
+1513 SEASVAEKRQSVKIPS
-1526 EAFMDIMRNEYA
+1526 AS
-1538 GRTAKFTARD
+1538 
-1548 GEVYYATFD
+1548 D
-1557 ENDLRKNVYGDKK
+1557 E
-1570 SSPRGWKAKIN
+1570 SSEN
-1581 TGADGN
+1581 TN
-1587 IFDLVENA
+1587 
-1595 EHSGSGKEQGKT
+1595 
-1607 SEAHQGLTGW
+1607 
-1617 EYFVKTVQID
+1617 
-1627 GRVYDLLANVRKKP
+1627 
-1641 DGEFVYSIQLNENEK
+1641 

-1754 FPRQSIDPQADQ
+1754 FPRQSIDPQADR

-1788 VNYDARRAAEQKI
+1788 VNYEARRAAEQKI
-1801 AQLAKQVAGGIFS
+1801 AQLANQVAGGIFS
-1814 RDSVIGSRV
+1814 RDSAIGSRV
-1823 DEVSTMDEA
+1823 DEVATMDEA
-1832 ELAKQLSRD
+1832 ELAKQLAKD

-1861 EKVWDSFGNQALQDY
+1861 EKVWDSFGNLALQEY
-1876 TEKIGAQELAQLY
+1876 TEKIGAQELARLY

-1897 LTEAE
+1897 LTETE
-1902 LETARESIMEA
+1902 LETARESIMGA

-1922 SRKPELRET
+1922 SRRPELRET

-1940 SDARV
+1940 SDARI

-1991 LHGVLGEPGIYNG
+1991 LRGVLGEPGIYNG
-2004 KERFTASGRRRSFR
+2004 KERFTVSGKRRSFR
-2018 ETHGAYTVENIVK
+2018 ETHGAYTAENIVK
-2031 AMNKANARG
+2031 AMNQASARG

-2067 DESRLQKMP
+2067 DEGRLQNMP
-2076 EEEYNRL
+2076 EEEYNQL
-2083 LQALDKRIE
+2083 LQELDKRIG
-2092 GIVADVQKTS
+2092 GIVADVQKTA

-2175 APDNCPPER
+2175 APDDCPPER

-2222 PQAGTGGE
+2222 PQAETGSE
-2230 IGQAP
+2230 IEQAL
-2235 ESEPAKQE
+2235 ESKPAEPE

-2291 IDGLAD
+2291 IDTLAD

-2391 PGMFNADDLDSREIL
+2391 PGMFHADDLDSREIL

-2447 QMDEALRTFTRTA
+2447 QMDEALHTFTRTA

-2529 QYRAPEELRETWDEV
+2529 QYRAPEELQGTWDEV

-2574 MYKAARKS
+2574 MYKDAQTN

-2587 PTKELEMIVDRL
+2587 PSKELEKIVHRL
-2599 DNEKI
+2599 DNKKI

-2749 IPQLVGE
+2749 IPQLVGA

-2772 MTPTQKVHL
+2772 MTPTQKVHM
-2781 YLESKSYENLRHME
+2781 YLESKSTENLRHME
-2795 GGRIFPVKEL
+2795 GGRTFADKTL

-2811 EAAFAQG
+2811 REAFAQG
-2818 ELVRLAPETVKAL
+2818 KTVRMAPETVKAI
-2831 VKDLTPEEQELAQ
+2831 VGSLTPEEQELAQ

-2873 KNYAPIYADTNY
+2873 KNYTPIYTNSNY
-2885 TKNQLGVYDATAEGV
+2885 TKSELGVYDATAEGV
-2900 GNLKSRQYSKNP
+2900 GNLKSRQFSKNP

-2935 AIPARNWNTLLGW
+2935 AIPARNWQTLLNW
-2948 NEYVDDD
+2948 
-2955 RESMRSEI
+2955 RERENSMADI
-2963 SHTWGDASLKY
+2963 ITHDWGDESLKY
-2974 IENLIETLQGGAAST
+2974 IQDLVQTLQGGTAST

-2996 AEKIFSN
+2996 AEKVFSN

-3012 QSIVF
+3012 PSIVF

-3023 PLASVWLGPENAP
+3023 PLAGAWLDFKNFP

-3080 NKFTSFVFGGGAITA
+3080 NKFTNFIFGGGAITA

-3106 WAENKVRSEFPELE
+3106 WAENKVRAEFPELE

-3132 PFYQKVAEEFNE
+3132 PFYQKVAEVFNE
-3144 AVARSQSTSDEMHRG
+3144 AVARSQSTSDEMHQGTLR
-3159 SLYKSKNSVTRAFT
+3159 KSKNPVTRAFT
-3173 MFKSDSSQAYNALRQ
+3173 MFKSDSSQTYNALRQ

-3216 LSILGGTAF
+3216 LAAVGGYIWAQ
-3225 ACGIDVLMNLW
+3225 GIEFLMNLW
-3236 KHKGK
+3236 KRKGK

-3249 LTAESV
+3249 LTAGSV
-3255 AKELATGMAESMF
+3255 AKEMAL
-3268 GLVIGGE
+3268 GLVGDLASIVTYGE
-3275 EIFNIFDAVG
+3275 EIADVVGNI
-3285 TKLTGGTWYDSMNTL
+3285 LTGDKWYGIDT
-3300 NAPGLEQVS
+3300 PGLEQLSDVV
-3309 EIISTL
+3309 ETIVEQGQNGL
-3315 IDEGVSFIQ
+3315 DV
-3324 LLADGADV
+3324 LKDAADV
-3332 VKNGGDVWEFLHRRG
+3332 VKNGGSLGEYLHRHS
-3347 ADIIG
+3347 G
-3352 DIKEM
+3352 DIVGGIKDL
-3357 AATVA
+3357 AAAAA

-3367 IPVNN
+3367 ISVNN
-3372 LEAYLLGTVR
+3372 LEAYLIGTVR
-3382 WVSPELAAAYD
+3382 WASPELAAAYD
-3393 DALATANKNRMKGL
+3393 DALATANKNQMKGM

-3415 IEDTLHNRRV
+3415 ISDTLHNRRV
-3425 ETDEATN
+3425 ETDETTN

-3474 TWSGAVGNR
+3474 TWSSTVGSR
-3483 LRELAASDVF
+3483 LQELAASDVF
-3493 QEADDETREK
+3493 QTADDETREK

-3537 ASGAEMA
+3537 ATGAEMV

-3565 LDTQNAKDVA
+3565 LDTQSAKDVA

-3580 LAPEEGKKTV
+3580 LTPDEGKKTV

-3603 DGADAQRNALLAVM
+3603 DGADAQHDALLAVM

-3668 NGHGGIMLPGGDG
+3668 NGHSGIMLPGGDG

-3721 KAKQED
+3721 KTKQED

>member
-45 AQQRRQAQEQK
+45 EQQRRQAQEQK
-56 TPQRERNG
+56 ASQSERSG

-112 NADGSV
+112 NADGSI

-199 TVAHDQLQG
+199 AVAHDQLQG
-208 MKRTLA
+208 MKRTIA

-227 PGILSMLGKASDST
+227 PSILSMLGKASDST
-241 LPTFQAES
+241 LPTFRAGS

-259 ELQDEIDR
+259 ALQDEIDR

-298 ASVPGVW
+298 ASVPGIW
-305 TKRQKQEAEE
+305 TKHQKQEAEE
-315 IIGTQSGF
+315 IIGTQNGF

-366 SKQTAVASGL
+366 SRQTAVASGL

-386 AAVGKLLGANEDEYH
+386 AAVGKALGANEDEYH

-411 AEHPVLAG
+411 AEHTVLAG

-461 FAGADAVHNAGAA
+461 FAGADAAHNAGAA
-474 AIGDMST
+474 AMGDMST
-481 GDYLKHIAISGA
+481 EDYLKRIAISGA

-565 FSVLNGAI
+565 FSVLSSAI
-573 NSYQTTQQ
+573 SSYQTTQQ

-689 ADLPTA
+689 ADLPTT

-703 QVEQELQTAIQQG
+703 QVEQEIQTAIQQG
-716 LQQAQAGT
+716 LQQAEAGT
-724 QNTPQPESGQALQ
+724 QSAQQPESGQALQ
-737 NGNAA
+737 SGNAA

-751 AAEQNQQ
+751 SQQVQQPNLPTVAQAA
-758 TQLPSLPATEQ
+758 A
-769 DAVVQPQQPE
+769 VQPQQLE
-779 QSTQQEAELPTQQM
+779 QGTQQEAGLPTPQQV

-798 TTPLQRL
+798 ATPLERL

-827 GEIQDGEVL
+827 GQITDGEVL
-836 SKLLSLPEVQNVMRQ
+836 SKLLSFPEVQNVMRQ

-862 GNVQPQNQQPVNSA
+862 GNAQPQNQQPGNA
-876 AQQTLNTQP
+876 A
-885 TVQQAL
+885 VQQVPG
-891 DSQAPGVQNG
+891 SQQPGVQNEA
-901 TTTSEGGM
+901 TTHEGGM
-909 NNGTEQLQVGQR
+909 NNGTEQLPAGQ
-921 PGAEQPGE
+921 QPGTEQQSE

-935 GGRVLGESTG
+935 GGRILGESTG

-953 GRPQRAFNQVGAAA
+953 GRPQRAFNQGRTAV
-967 ERKNLG
+967 ERENLG

-997 QVMPESSWD
+997 QVMPESHWD
-1006 AQMQQTAQRIS
+1006 SQMQQTAQRIS

-1045 VYTENGIII
+1045 VYTENGIIV
-1054 QADHLRLNIDQ
+1054 QADHRYLNIDQ

-1070 AFHDYAANNPG
+1070 AFHDIAANNPG
-1081 LVRQIEQAIVERY
+1081 LVRQIEQAIVEQY
-1094 GREEFDAIMDKYLK
+1094 SREEFDAVVEKYLK
-1108 NLRGVYDLPEHA
+1108 NLRGVYDLPEYA

-1126 EAYGIV
+1126 EVYGIV

-1144 NFFGANADKYR
+1144 NFFGAHAEKYR

-1161 LRERKITTPG
+1161 LQARKITTPG
-1171 SETEEAVARRTGP
+1171 SETAAATQRRTGP
-1184 PERYSYGGVNANTAD
+1184 PERYSI
-1199 QKTLARAQELQM
+1199 
-1211 QGEDDE
+1211 GEI
-1217 RVRKETGWHTGME
+1217 T
-1230 GKLRFEIDDS
+1230 
-1240 NMKYHRGGDAAFSRN
+1240 
-1255 HPDYA
+1255 
-1260 EYQKLVD
+1260 D
-1267 KMLTGSAEAWK
+1267 KAGNN
-1278 PEDQERLQEL
+1278 
-1288 DKTWGREYGR
+1288 YGR
-1298 LSERV
+1298 GVHLDSILLENLSDSERV
-1303 ESGNAT
+1303 QMVKE
-1309 LEDVIDH
+1309 
-1316 EELFQAYPQLRS
+1316 
-1328 VRVEF
+1328 RV
-1333 KELPGNTQGYFSPSE
+1333 KELGGQHFTAYDGNG
-1348 NKIALDSKLRSAPE
+1348 NE
-1362 VTIIHEI
+1362 V
-1369 QHAIQKAEG
+1369 
-1378 FASGASPEYWQ
+1378 
-1389 QHRDEAKEARIAD
+1389 
-1402 IREEIARLEEQLP
+1402 
-1415 WDLNRWTAE
+1415 
-1424 DDAIEAKIGELEDS
+1424 
-1438 IIDIQNG
+1438 DIQIAKPGARFVNKSG
-1445 VGLDSYDL
+1445 KSVPVNKDL
-1453 YRNTAGEIEARDAAS
+1453 TTKNRKSKVKQEAVVLADELINTAKHKKD
-1468 RRELTPEQRR
+1468 T
-1478 ATPPAR
+1478 PAR
-1484 ADENTVYADLSDSLD
+1484 YPHGWLDDNGRNDWAEWKTYIQDKENTVWEATLHIATSADGEKILYDIDPIKKTGQSGNSDTSTVEPIVADEAEPVKREDEEEMPKLMNLQRYSDIAGQQEQTAEMTNAEPTTVGAITSGSQSL
-1499 YVGKTDDGTEVYET
+1499 GGSAPAISSA
-1513 SEAVRKLPYKKRM
+1513 SEASVAEKRQSVKIPS
-1526 EAFMDIMRNEYA
+1526 AS
-1538 GRTAKFTARD
+1538 
-1548 GEVYYATFD
+1548 D
-1557 ENDLRKNVYGDKK
+1557 E
-1570 SSPRGWKAKIN
+1570 SSEN
-1581 TGADGN
+1581 TN
-1587 IFDLVENA
+1587 
-1595 EHSGSGKEQGKT
+1595 
-1607 SEAHQGLTGW
+1607 
-1617 EYFVKTVQID
+1617 
-1627 GRVYDLLANVRKKP
+1627 
-1641 DGEFVYSIQLNENEK
+1641 

-1687 VAEKRLPVKARFSM
+1687 VAEKRLPVKARFSL

-1754 FPRQSIDPQADQ
+1754 FPRQSIDPQADR

-1788 VNYDARRAAEQKI
+1788 VNYEARRAAEQKI
-1801 AQLAKQVAGGIFS
+1801 AQLANQVAGGIFS

-1823 DEVSTMDEA
+1823 DEVATMDEA
-1832 ELAKQLSRD
+1832 ELAKQLAKD

-1889 VKLETGER
+1889 VKLETGDR
-1897 LTEAE
+1897 LTETE
-1902 LETARESIMEA
+1902 LETARESIMGA

-1922 SRKPELRET
+1922 SRRPELRET

-1940 SDARV
+1940 SDARI

-1991 LHGVLGEPGIYNG
+1991 LRGVLGEPGIYNG
-2004 KERFTASGRRRSFR
+2004 KERFTVSGKRRSFR
-2018 ETHGAYTVENIVK
+2018 ETHGAYTAENIVK
-2031 AMNKANARG
+2031 AMNQASARG

-2067 DESRLQKMP
+2067 DEGRLQNMP
-2076 EEEYNRL
+2076 EEEYNQL
-2083 LQALDKRIE
+2083 LQELDKRIG
-2092 GIVADVQKTS
+2092 GIVADVQKTA

-2175 APDNCPPER
+2175 APDDCPPER

-2222 PQAGTGGE
+2222 PQAETGGE
-2230 IGQAP
+2230 IEQAP
-2235 ESEPAKQE
+2235 ESKPAEPE

-2391 PGMFNADDLDSREIL
+2391 PGMFHADDLDSREIL

-2529 QYRAPEELRETWDEV
+2529 QYRAPEELQGTWDEV

-2574 MYKAARKS
+2574 MYKDAQAN

-2587 PTKELEMIVDRL
+2587 PSKELEKIVHRL
-2599 DNEKI
+2599 DNKKI

-2749 IPQLVGE
+2749 IPQLVGA

-2772 MTPTQKVHL
+2772 MTPTQKVHM
-2781 YLESKSYENLRHME
+2781 YLESKSTENLRHME
-2795 GGRIFPVKEL
+2795 GGRTFADKTL

-2811 EAAFAQG
+2811 REAFAQG
-2818 ELVRLAPETVKAL
+2818 KTVRMAPETVKAI
-2831 VKDLTPEEQELAQ
+2831 VGSLTPEEQELAQ

-2873 KNYAPIYADTNY
+2873 KNYTPIYTNSNY
-2885 TKNQLGVYDATAEGV
+2885 TKSELGVYDATAEGV
-2900 GNLKSRQYSKNP
+2900 GNLKSRQFSKNP

-2935 AIPARNWNTLLGW
+2935 AIPARNWQTLLNW
-2948 NEYVDDD
+2948 
-2955 RESMRSEI
+2955 RERENSMADI
-2963 SHTWGDASLKY
+2963 ITHDWGDESLKY
-2974 IENLIETLQGGAAST
+2974 IQDLVQTLQGGAAST

-2996 AEKIFSN
+2996 TEKIFSN

-3012 QSIVF
+3012 PSIVL

-3023 PLASVWLGPENAP
+3023 PLAGAWLDFKNFP
-3036 SPGQVKRIDRS
+3036 SPGQVKRIDRG

-3080 NKFTSFVFGGGAITA
+3080 NKFTNFVFGGGAITA

-3106 WAENKVRSEFPELE
+3106 WAENKVRAEFPELE
-3120 TGSQEQIDSGSS
+3120 TGNQEQIDSGSS
-3132 PFYQKVAEEFNE
+3132 PFYQKVAEVFNE
-3144 AVARSQSTSDEMHRG
+3144 AVARSQSTSDEMHQGTLR
-3159 SLYKSKNSVTRAFT
+3159 KSKNPVTRAFT
-3173 MFKSDSSQAYNALRQ
+3173 MFKSDSSQTYNALRQ

-3216 LSILGGTAF
+3216 LAAVGGYIWAQ
-3225 ACGIDVLMNLW
+3225 GIEFLMNLW
-3236 KHKGK
+3236 KRKGK

-3255 AKELATGMAESMF
+3255 AKEMAL
-3268 GLVIGGE
+3268 GLVGDLAGIVTYGE
-3275 EIFNIFDAVG
+3275 ELADVIGNII
-3285 TKLTGGTWYDSMNTL
+3285 TGDKWYGIDT
-3300 NAPGLEQVS
+3300 PGLEQLSDVV
-3309 EIISTL
+3309 ETIVEQGQNGL
-3315 IDEGVSFIQ
+3315 DV
-3324 LLADGADV
+3324 LKDAADV
-3332 VKNGGDVWEFLHRRG
+3332 VKNGGSLGEYLHRHS
-3347 ADIIG
+3347 G
-3352 DIKEM
+3352 DIVGGIKDL
-3357 AATVA
+3357 AAAAA

-3367 IPVNN
+3367 ISVNN

-3382 WVSPELAAAYD
+3382 WASPELAAAYD
-3393 DALATANKNRMKGL
+3393 DALATANKNQMKGL

-3415 IEDTLHNRRV
+3415 ISDTLHNRRV
-3425 ETDEATN
+3425 ETDETTN

-3474 TWSGAVGNR
+3474 TWSSAVGSR
-3483 LRELAASDVF
+3483 LQELIASDVF
-3493 QEADDETREK
+3493 QAADDETREK

-3537 ASGAEMA
+3537 ATGAEMV

-3565 LDTQNAKDVA
+3565 LDTQRAKDVA

-3580 LAPEEGKKTV
+3580 LTPDEGKKTV

-3603 DGADAQRNALLAVM
+3603 DGADAQHDALLAVM

-3656 KGEEIENAIDAL
+3656 KGEEIENAIDAM

-3721 KAKQED
+3721 KTKQED

>member
-56 TPQRERNG
+56 TPQSERSG

-112 NADGSV
+112 NADGSI

-188 YTTQREKALDE
+188 YTTQRKQALDE
-199 TVAHDQLQG
+199 TAAHDQLQG

-219 KKQEQAQQ
+219 KKQEQVQQ

-241 LPTFQAES
+241 LPTFRADS

-298 ASVPGVW
+298 ASVPGTW

-366 SKQTAVASGL
+366 SRQTAVASGL

-386 AAVGKLLGANEDEYH
+386 AAVGKALGANEDEYH

-474 AIGDMST
+474 AMGDMST
-481 GDYLKHIAISGA
+481 EDYLKRIAISGA

-507 GLANVLRDTHKM
+507 GLANVLRDTHMM

-565 FSVLNGAI
+565 FSVLNSAI
-573 NSYQTTQQ
+573 SSYQTTQQ

-654 AMRAYVNGYTAASSA
+654 AMRAYVNGYAAASSA

-689 ADLPTA
+689 ADLPTT

-716 LQQAQAGT
+716 LQQAEAGT
-724 QNTPQPESGQALQ
+724 QSAQQPESGQALQ
-737 NGNAA
+737 SGNAA

-751 AAEQNQQ
+751 SQQVQQPNLPTAAQ
-758 TQLPSLPATEQ
+758 A
-769 DAVVQPQQPE
+769 AAVQPQQLE
-779 QSTQQEAELPTQQM
+779 QSTQQEAGLPTPQQV

-798 TTPLQRL
+798 ATPLERL

-827 GEIQDGEVL
+827 GQITDGEVL
-836 SKLLSLPEVQNVMRQ
+836 SKLLSFPEVQNVMRQ

-862 GNVQPQNQQPVNSA
+862 GNAQPQNQQPGNA
-876 AQQTLNTQP
+876 A
-885 TVQQAL
+885 VQQVPG
-891 DSQAPGVQNG
+891 SQQPGVQNEA
-901 TTTSEGGM
+901 TTHEGGM
-909 NNGTEQLQVGQR
+909 NNGTEQLPAGQ
-921 PGAEQPGE
+921 QPGTEQQSE

-935 GGRVLGESTG
+935 GGRILGESTG

-953 GRPQRAFNQVGAAA
+953 GRPQRAFNQGRTAV
-967 ERKNLG
+967 ERENLG

-997 QVMPESSWD
+997 QVMPESHWD
-1006 AQMQQTAQRIS
+1006 SQMQQTAQRIS

-1045 VYTENGIII
+1045 VYTENGIIV
-1054 QADHLRLNIDQ
+1054 QADHRYLNIDQ

-1070 AFHDYAANNPG
+1070 AFHDIAANNPG
-1081 LVRQIEQAIVERY
+1081 LVRQIEQAIVEQY
-1094 GREEFDAIMDKYLK
+1094 SREEFDAVVEKYLK
-1108 NLRGVYDLPEHA
+1108 NLRGVYDLPEYA
-1120 SGQEVA
+1120 SGQEVD
-1126 EAYGIV
+1126 EVYGIV

-1144 NFFGANADKYR
+1144 NFFGAHAEKYR

-1161 LRERKITTPG
+1161 LQARKITTPG
-1171 SETEEAVARRTGP
+1171 SETAAATQRRTGP
-1184 PERYSYGGVNANTAD
+1184 PERYSI
-1199 QKTLARAQELQM
+1199 
-1211 QGEDDE
+1211 GEI
-1217 RVRKETGWHTGME
+1217 T
-1230 GKLRFEIDDS
+1230 
-1240 NMKYHRGGDAAFSRN
+1240 
-1255 HPDYA
+1255 
-1260 EYQKLVD
+1260 D
-1267 KMLTGSAEAWK
+1267 KAGNN
-1278 PEDQERLQEL
+1278 
-1288 DKTWGREYGR
+1288 YGR
-1298 LSERV
+1298 GVHLDSTLLENLSDSERV
-1303 ESGNAT
+1303 QMVKE
-1309 LEDVIDH
+1309 
-1316 EELFQAYPQLRS
+1316 
-1328 VRVEF
+1328 RV
-1333 KELPGNTQGYFSPSE
+1333 KELGGQHFTAYDGNG
-1348 NKIALDSKLRSAPE
+1348 NE
-1362 VTIIHEI
+1362 V
-1369 QHAIQKAEG
+1369 
-1378 FASGASPEYWQ
+1378 
-1389 QHRDEAKEARIAD
+1389 
-1402 IREEIARLEEQLP
+1402 
-1415 WDLNRWTAE
+1415 
-1424 DDAIEAKIGELEDS
+1424 
-1438 IIDIQNG
+1438 DIQIAKPGARFVNKSG
-1445 VGLDSYDL
+1445 KSVPVNKDL
-1453 YRNTAGEIEARDAAS
+1453 TTKNRKSKVKQEAVVLADELINTAKHKKD
-1468 RRELTPEQRR
+1468 T
-1478 ATPPAR
+1478 PAR
-1484 ADENTVYADLSDSLD
+1484 YPHGWLDDNGRNDWAEWKTYIQDKENTVWEATLHIATSADGEKILYDIDPIKKTGQSGNSDTSTVEPIVADEAEPVKREDEEEMPKLMNLQRYSDIAGQQEQTAEMTNAEPTTVGAITSGSQSL
-1499 YVGKTDDGTEVYET
+1499 GGSAPAISSA
-1513 SEAVRKLPYKKRM
+1513 SEASVAEKRQSVKIPS
-1526 EAFMDIMRNEYA
+1526 AS
-1538 GRTAKFTARD
+1538 
-1548 GEVYYATFD
+1548 D
-1557 ENDLRKNVYGDKK
+1557 E
-1570 SSPRGWKAKIN
+1570 SSEN
-1581 TGADGN
+1581 TN
-1587 IFDLVENA
+1587 
-1595 EHSGSGKEQGKT
+1595 
-1607 SEAHQGLTGW
+1607 
-1617 EYFVKTVQID
+1617 
-1627 GRVYDLLANVRKKP
+1627 
-1641 DGEFVYSIQLNENEK
+1641 

-1754 FPRQSIDPQADQ
+1754 FPRQSIDPQADR

-1788 VNYDARRAAEQKI
+1788 VNYEARRAAEQKI
-1801 AQLAKQVAGGIFS
+1801 AQLANQVAGGIFS

-1823 DEVSTMDEA
+1823 DEVATMDEA
-1832 ELAKQLSRD
+1832 ELAKQLAKD

-1876 TEKIGAQELAQLY
+1876 TEKIGAQELARLY
-1889 VKLETGER
+1889 VKLETGDR
-1897 LTEAE
+1897 LTAAE
-1902 LETARESIMEA
+1902 LETARESIMDA

-1922 SRKPELRET
+1922 NRRPELRET

-1940 SDARV
+1940 SDVRV

-1991 LHGVLGEPGIYNG
+1991 LRGVLGEPGIYNG
-2004 KERFTASGRRRSFR
+2004 KERFTASGRRRSFL
-2018 ETHGAYTVENIVK
+2018 ETHGAYTAENIVK
-2031 AMNKANARG
+2031 AMNQADARG

-2067 DESRLQKMP
+2067 DEGRLQNMP
-2076 EEEYNRL
+2076 EEEYNQL
-2083 LQALDKRIE
+2083 LQELDKRIE
-2092 GIVADVQKTS
+2092 GIVADVQKTA

-2175 APDNCPPER
+2175 APDDCPPER

-2222 PQAGTGGE
+2222 PQAETGSE
-2230 IGQAP
+2230 IEQAP
-2235 ESEPAKQE
+2235 ENKPAEPE

-2391 PGMFNADDLDSREIL
+2391 PGMFHADDLDSREIL

-2529 QYRAPEELRETWDEV
+2529 QYRAPEELQGTWDEV

-2574 MYKAARKS
+2574 MYKDAQAN

-2587 PTKELEMIVDRL
+2587 PSKELEKIAHRL
-2599 DNEKI
+2599 DNKKI

-2749 IPQLVGE
+2749 IPQLVGA

-2772 MTPTQKVHL
+2772 MTPTQKVHM
-2781 YLESKSYENLRHME
+2781 YLESKSTENLRHME
-2795 GGRIFPVKEL
+2795 GGRTFADKTL

-2811 EAAFAQG
+2811 REAFAQG
-2818 ELVRLAPETVKAL
+2818 KTVRMAPETVKAI
-2831 VKDLTPEEQELAQ
+2831 VGSLTPEEQELAQ

-2873 KNYAPIYADTNY
+2873 KNYTPIYTNSNY
-2885 TKNQLGVYDATAEGV
+2885 TKSELGVYDATAEGV
-2900 GNLKSRQYSKNP
+2900 GNLKSRQFSKNP

-2935 AIPARNWNTLLGW
+2935 AIPARNWQTLLNW
-2948 NEYVDDD
+2948 
-2955 RESMRSEI
+2955 RERENSMADI
-2963 SHTWGDASLKY
+2963 ITHNWGDESLKY
-2974 IENLIETLQGGAAST
+2974 IQDLVQTLQGGTAST

-2996 AEKIFSN
+2996 AEKVFSN

-3012 QSIVF
+3012 PSIVF

-3023 PLASVWLGPENAP
+3023 PLAGAWLDFKNFP

-3080 NKFTSFVFGGGAITA
+3080 NKFTNFIFGGGAITA

-3106 WAENKVRSEFPELE
+3106 WAENKVRAEFPELE

-3132 PFYQKVAEEFNE
+3132 PFYQKVAEVFNE
-3144 AVARSQSTSDEMHRG
+3144 AVARSQSTSDEMHQGTLR
-3159 SLYKSKNSVTRAFT
+3159 KSKNPVTRAFT
-3173 MFKSDSSQAYNALRQ
+3173 MFKSDSSQTYNALRQ

-3216 LSILGGTAF
+3216 LAAVGGYIWAQ
-3225 ACGIDVLMNLW
+3225 GIEFLMNLW
-3236 KHKGK
+3236 KRKGK

-3249 LTAESV
+3249 LTAGSV
-3255 AKELATGMAESMF
+3255 AKEMAL
-3268 GLVIGGE
+3268 GLVGDLASIVTYGE
-3275 EIFNIFDAVG
+3275 EIADVVGNI
-3285 TKLTGGTWYDSMNTL
+3285 LTGDKWYGIDT
-3300 NAPGLEQVS
+3300 PGLEQLSDVV
-3309 EIISTL
+3309 ETIVEQGQNGL
-3315 IDEGVSFIQ
+3315 DV
-3324 LLADGADV
+3324 LKDAADV
-3332 VKNGGDVWEFLHRRG
+3332 VKNGGSLGEYLHRHS
-3347 ADIIG
+3347 G
-3352 DIKEM
+3352 DIVGGIKDL
-3357 AATVA
+3357 AAAAA

-3367 IPVNN
+3367 ISVNN
-3372 LEAYLLGTVR
+3372 LEAYLIGTVR
-3382 WVSPELAAAYD
+3382 WASPELAAAYD
-3393 DALATANKNRMKGL
+3393 DALATANKNQMKGM

-3415 IEDTLHNRRV
+3415 ISDTLHNRRV
-3425 ETDEATN
+3425 ETDETTN

-3474 TWSGAVGNR
+3474 TWSSTVGSR
-3483 LRELAASDVF
+3483 LQELAASDVF
-3493 QEADDETREK
+3493 QTADDETREK

-3537 ASGAEMA
+3537 ATGAEMV

-3565 LDTQNAKDVA
+3565 LDTQSAKDVA

-3580 LAPEEGKKTV
+3580 LTPDEGKKTV

-3603 DGADAQRNALLAVM
+3603 DGADAQHDALLAVM

-3668 NGHGGIMLPGGDG
+3668 NGHSGIMLPGGDG

-3721 KAKQED
+3721 KTKQED

>member
-56 TPQRERNG
+56 APQSERSG

-112 NADGSV
+112 NADGSI

-199 TVAHDQLQG
+199 AVAHDQLQG

-227 PGILSMLGKASDST
+227 PSILSMLGKASDST

-298 ASVPGVW
+298 ASVPGIW

-386 AAVGKLLGANEDEYH
+386 AAVGKALGANEDEYH

-474 AIGDMST
+474 AMGDMST
-481 GDYLKHIAISGA
+481 EDYLKRIAISGA

-565 FSVLNGAI
+565 FSVLSSAI
-573 NSYQTTQQ
+573 SSYQTTQQ

-689 ADLPTA
+689 ADLPTT

-724 QNTPQPESGQALQ
+724 QNTQPPESGQALQ

-742 AAAAQIAGQ
+742 AAAAQIAVQ

-758 TQLPSLPATEQ
+758 AQQPSLPTAAQ
-769 DAVVQPQQPE
+769 AAAVQPQQLE
-779 QSTQQEAELPTQQM
+779 QSTQQEAGLLTPQQV

-798 TTPLQRL
+798 ATPLERL
-805 EAMGVSGKRA
+805 ETMGVSGKRA

-827 GEIQDGEVL
+827 GQITDGEVL
-836 SKLLSLPEVQNVMRQ
+836 SKLLSFPEVQNVMRQ

-862 GNVQPQNQQPVNSA
+862 GNVQAQNQQPVNTA
-876 AQQTLNTQP
+876 AQQVP
-885 TVQQAL
+885 GSQQ
-891 DSQAPGVQNG
+891 PGVQNEA
-901 TTTSEGGM
+901 TTHEGGM
-909 NNGTEQLQVGQR
+909 NNGTEQLPAGQ
-921 PGAEQPGE
+921 QPGTEQQSE

-935 GGRVLGESTG
+935 GGRILGESTG

-953 GRPQRAFNQVGAAA
+953 GRPQRTFNQGRTAV
-967 ERKNLG
+967 ERENLG

-997 QVMPESSWD
+997 QVMPESHWD

-1054 QADHLRLNIDQ
+1054 QADHRYLNIDQ

-1081 LVRQIEQAIVERY
+1081 LVRQIERAIVEQY
-1094 GREEFDAIMDKYLK
+1094 SREEFDAIMDKYLK

-1161 LRERKITTPG
+1161 LQERKITTPG
-1171 SETEEAVARRTGP
+1171 SETAAATQRRTGP

-1240 NMKYHRGGDAAFSRN
+1240 KMKYHRGGDAAFSRN

-1278 PEDQERLQEL
+1278 PEDQGRLQEL

-1303 ESGNAT
+1303 DRGSAT

-1316 EELFQAYPQLRS
+1316 EELFQAYPQLRN

-1362 VTIIHEI
+1362 ATIIHEI

-1445 VGLDSYDL
+1445 VGMDSYDL
-1453 YRNTAGEIEARDAAS
+1453 YHNTAGEIEARDAAS

-1478 ATPPAR
+1478 AAPPAR

-1595 EHSGSGKEQGKT
+1595 EHGGSGKEQGKT

-1687 VAEKRLPVKARFSM
+1687 VAEKRLPVKARFSL

-1738 VKASQ
+1738 VKVSQ

-1754 FPRQSIDPQADQ
+1754 FPRQSIDPQADR

-1788 VNYDARRAAEQKI
+1788 VNYEAGRAAEQKI
-1801 AQLAKQVAGGIFS
+1801 AQLANQVAGGIFS
-1814 RDSVIGSRV
+1814 RYSVISGRV
-1823 DEVSTMDEA
+1823 GEVARMDEA
-1832 ELAKQLSRD
+1832 ELAKQLARD

-1861 EKVWDSFGNQALQDY
+1861 EKVWDSFGNLALQEY

-1897 LTEAE
+1897 LTAAE
-1902 LETARESIMEA
+1902 LETARESIMA
-1913 WIADHEYAL
+1913 SWIADHEYAL
-1922 SRKPELRET
+1922 SRRPELRET
-1931 RIARQRDKI
+1931 RTARQRDKI

-1991 LHGVLGEPGIYNG
+1991 IRGVLGEPGIYNG
-2004 KERFTASGRRRSFR
+2004 KERFTASGKRRSFR
-2018 ETHGAYTVENIVK
+2018 ETHGAYTAENIVK
-2031 AMNKANARG
+2031 AMNRASARG

-2067 DESRLQKMP
+2067 DEGRLQNMP

-2083 LQALDKRIE
+2083 LQELDKRIG
-2092 GIVADVQKTS
+2092 GIVADVQKTA

-2175 APDNCPPER
+2175 APDDCPPER

-2222 PQAGTGGE
+2222 PQAETGGE
-2230 IGQAP
+2230 IEQAS
-2235 ESEPAKQE
+2235 ESKPAEPE

-2391 PGMFNADDLDSREIL
+2391 PGMFHADDLDSREIL

-2529 QYRAPEELRETWDEV
+2529 QYRAPEELQGTWDEV

-2574 MYKAARKS
+2574 MYKDAQAN

-2587 PTKELEMIVDRL
+2587 PSKELEKIVHRL
-2599 DNEKI
+2599 DNKKI

-2749 IPQLVGE
+2749 IPQLVGA

-2772 MTPTQKVHL
+2772 MTPTQKVHM
-2781 YLESKSYENLRHME
+2781 YLESKSTENLRHME
-2795 GGRIFPVKEL
+2795 GGRTFADKTL

-2811 EAAFAQG
+2811 REAFAQG
-2818 ELVRLAPETVKAL
+2818 KTVRMAPETVKAI
-2831 VKDLTPEEQELAQ
+2831 VGSLTPEEQELAQ

-2873 KNYAPIYADTNY
+2873 KNYTPIYTNSNY
-2885 TKNQLGVYDATAEGV
+2885 TKSELGVYDATAEGV
-2900 GNLKSRQYSKNP
+2900 GNLKSRQFSKNP

-2935 AIPARNWNTLLGW
+2935 AIPARNWQTLLNW
-2948 NEYVDDD
+2948 
-2955 RESMRSEI
+2955 RERENSMADI
-2963 SHTWGDASLKY
+2963 ITHDWGDESLKY
-2974 IENLIETLQGGAAST
+2974 IQDLVQTLQGGAAST

-2996 AEKIFSN
+2996 AEKVFSN

-3012 QSIVF
+3012 PSIVF

-3023 PLASVWLGPENAP
+3023 PLAGAWLDFKNFP

-3080 NKFTSFVFGGGAITA
+3080 NKFTNFIFGGGAITA

-3106 WAENKVRSEFPELE
+3106 WAENKVRAEFPELE

-3132 PFYQKVAEEFNE
+3132 PFYQKVAEVFNE
-3144 AVARSQSTSDEMHRG
+3144 AVARSQSTSDEMHQGTLR
-3159 SLYKSKNSVTRAFT
+3159 KSKNPVTRAFT
-3173 MFKSDSSQAYNALRQ
+3173 MFKSDSSQTYNALRQ

-3216 LSILGGTAF
+3216 LAAVGGYIWAQ
-3225 ACGIDVLMNLW
+3225 GIEFLMNLW
-3236 KHKGK
+3236 KRKGK

-3249 LTAESV
+3249 LTAGSV
-3255 AKELATGMAESMF
+3255 AKEMAL
-3268 GLVIGGE
+3268 GLVGDLAGIVTYGE
-3275 EIFNIFDAVG
+3275 ELADVIGNII
-3285 TKLTGGTWYDSMNTL
+3285 TGDKWYGIDT
-3300 NAPGLEQVS
+3300 PGLEQLSDVV
-3309 EIISTL
+3309 ETIVEQGQNGL
-3315 IDEGVSFIQ
+3315 DV
-3324 LLADGADV
+3324 LKDAADV
-3332 VKNGGDVWEFLHRRG
+3332 VKNGGSLGEYLHRYS
-3347 ADIIG
+3347 G
-3352 DIKEM
+3352 DIVGGIKDL
-3357 AATVA
+3357 AAAAA

-3367 IPVNN
+3367 ISVNN

-3382 WVSPELAAAYD
+3382 WASPELAAAYD
-3393 DALATANKNRMKGL
+3393 DALATANKNQMKGL

-3415 IEDTLHNRRV
+3415 ISDTLHNRRV
-3425 ETDEATN
+3425 ETDETTN
-3432 ETLASLYEGGFTKAV
+3432 ETLASLYESGFTKAV

-3474 TWSGAVGNR
+3474 TWSSAVGSR
-3483 LRELAASDVF
+3483 LVALAASDVF
-3493 QEADDETREK
+3493 QTADDETREK

-3537 ASGAEMA
+3537 ATGAEMA

-3565 LDTQNAKDVA
+3565 LDAQSAKDVA

-3603 DGADAQRNALLAVM
+3603 DGTSAQRDALLAVM

-3668 NGHGGIMLPGGDG
+3668 NGHSGIMLPGGDG

-3721 KAKQED
+3721 KAKRED

>member
-56 TPQRERNG
+56 QKAPQSERSG

-112 NADGSV
+112 NADGSI

-199 TVAHDQLQG
+199 AVAHDQLQG

-227 PGILSMLGKASDST
+227 PSILSMLGKASDST

-298 ASVPGVW
+298 ASVPGTW

-323 GGLLGYEQNVTA
+323 GGLLGYEQNVMA

-386 AAVGKLLGANEDEYH
+386 AAVGKALGANEDEYH

-474 AIGDMST
+474 AMGDMST
-481 GDYLKHIAISGA
+481 EDYLKRIAISGA

-565 FSVLNGAI
+565 FSVLSSAI
-573 NSYQTTQQ
+573 SSYQTTQQ

-689 ADLPTA
+689 ADLPTT

-724 QNTPQPESGQALQ
+724 QNTQPPESGQALQ

-742 AAAAQIAGQ
+742 AAAAQIAVQ

-758 TQLPSLPATEQ
+758 AQQPSLPTAAQ
-769 DAVVQPQQPE
+769 AAAVQPQQLE
-779 QSTQQEAELPTQQM
+779 QSTQQEAGLPTPQQV

-798 TTPLQRL
+798 ATPLERL
-805 EAMGVSGKRA
+805 ETMGVSGKRA

-827 GEIQDGEVL
+827 GQITDGEVL
-836 SKLLSLPEVQNVMRQ
+836 SKLLSFPEVQNVMRQ

-862 GNVQPQNQQPVNSA
+862 GNVQAQNQQPVNTA
-876 AQQTLNTQP
+876 AQQMP
-885 TVQQAL
+885 GSQQ
-891 DSQAPGVQNG
+891 PGVQNEA
-901 TTTSEGGM
+901 TTHEGGM
-909 NNGTEQLQVGQR
+909 NNGTEQLPAGQ
-921 PGAEQPGE
+921 QPGTEQQSE

-935 GGRVLGESTG
+935 GGRILGESTG

-953 GRPQRAFNQVGAAA
+953 GRPQRAFNQGRTAV
-967 ERKNLG
+967 ERENLG

-997 QVMPESSWD
+997 RVMPESHWD
-1006 AQMQQTAQRIS
+1006 AQMQRTAQRIS

-1045 VYTENGIII
+1045 VYTENGIIV
-1054 QADHLRLNIDQ
+1054 QADHRYLNIDQ

-1081 LVRQIEQAIVERY
+1081 LVRQIERAIVEQY
-1094 GREEFDAIMDKYLK
+1094 SREEFDAVVEKYLK

-1144 NFFGANADKYR
+1144 NFFGAHAEKYR

-1199 QKTLARAQELQM
+1199 QKTLARAQELQI

-1240 NMKYHRGGDAAFSRN
+1240 KMKYHRGGDAAFSRN

-1303 ESGNAT
+1303 DRGSAT

-1316 EELFQAYPQLRS
+1316 EELFQAYPQLRN

-1362 VTIIHEI
+1362 ATIIHEI

-1468 RRELTPEQRR
+1468 RRGLTPEQRR

-1484 ADENTVYADLSDSLD
+1484 ADENTVYADLRDSLD

-1687 VAEKRLPVKARFSM
+1687 VAEKRLPVKARFSL

-1754 FPRQSIDPQADQ
+1754 FPRQSIDPQADR

-1788 VNYDARRAAEQKI
+1788 VNYEARRAAEQKI
-1801 AQLAKQVAGGIFS
+1801 AQLANQVAGGIFS

-1823 DEVSTMDEA
+1823 DEVTTMDEA
-1832 ELAKQLSRD
+1832 ELAKQLAKD

-1902 LETARESIMEA
+1902 LETARESIMDA

-1922 SRKPELRET
+1922 NRRPELRET

-1959 GQTRDGVDRYATQD
+1959 GQTRDDVDRYATQD
-1973 KLREAV
+1973 KLSEAV

-1991 LHGVLGEPGIYNG
+1991 LRGVLGEPGIYNG
-2004 KERFTASGRRRSFR
+2004 KERFTASGRRKSFR
-2018 ETHGAYTVENIVK
+2018 ETHGAYTAENIVK
-2031 AMNKANARG
+2031 AMNQANARG
-2040 ESYWGVGAKGIL
+2040 EGYLGVGAKGIL
-2052 SVATPRYKSVDAIHA
+2052 SVATPRYGSVDAIHA
-2067 DESRLQKMP
+2067 DEGRLQNMP

-2083 LQALDKRIE
+2083 LQELDKRIE
-2092 GIVADVQKTS
+2092 EIITDVQKTS

-2175 APDNCPPER
+2175 APDDCPPER

-2222 PQAGTGGE
+2222 PQAETGSE
-2230 IGQAP
+2230 IEQAP
-2235 ESEPAKQE
+2235 ESKPAEPE

-2391 PGMFNADDLDSREIL
+2391 PGMFHADDLDSREIL

-2529 QYRAPEELRETWDEV
+2529 QYRAPEELQGTWDEV

-2574 MYKAARKS
+2574 MYKDAQAN

-2587 PTKELEMIVDRL
+2587 PSKELEKIVHRL
-2599 DNEKI
+2599 DNKKI

-2749 IPQLVGE
+2749 IPQLVGA

-2772 MTPTQKVHL
+2772 MTPTQKVHM
-2781 YLESKSYENLRHME
+2781 YLESKSTENLRHME
-2795 GGRIFPVKEL
+2795 GGRTFADKTL

-2811 EAAFAQG
+2811 REAFAQG
-2818 ELVRLAPETVKAL
+2818 KTVRMAPETVKAI
-2831 VKDLTPEEQELAQ
+2831 VGSLTPEEQELAQ

-2873 KNYAPIYADTNY
+2873 KNYTPIYTNSNY
-2885 TKNQLGVYDATAEGV
+2885 TKSELGVYDATAEGV
-2900 GNLKSRQYSKNP
+2900 GNLKSRQFSKNP

-2935 AIPARNWNTLLGW
+2935 AIPARNWQTLLNW
-2948 NEYVDDD
+2948 
-2955 RESMRSEI
+2955 RERENSMADI
-2963 SHTWGDASLKY
+2963 ITHDWGDESLKY
-2974 IENLIETLQGGAAST
+2974 IQDLVQTLQGGAAST

-3012 QSIVF
+3012 PSIVF

-3023 PLASVWLGPENAP
+3023 PLAGAWLDFKNFP

-3047 LIEKYTQELDWRTLG
+3047 LIEKYTQELDWRTMG

-3080 NKFTSFVFGGGAITA
+3080 NKFTNFVFGGGAITA

-3106 WAENKVRSEFPELE
+3106 WAENKVRAEFPELE
-3120 TGSQEQIDSGSS
+3120 TGNQEQIDSGSS
-3132 PFYQKVAEEFNE
+3132 PFYRKVAEVFNE
-3144 AVARSQSTSDEMHRG
+3144 AVARSQSTSDEMHQGTLR
-3159 SLYKSKNSVTRAFT
+3159 KSKNPVTRAFT
-3173 MFKSDSSQAYNALRQ
+3173 MFKSDSSQTYNALRQ

-3216 LSILGGTAF
+3216 LAAVGGYIWAQ
-3225 ACGIDVLMNLW
+3225 GIEFLMNLW
-3236 KHKGK
+3236 KRKGK

-3249 LTAESV
+3249 LTAGSV
-3255 AKELATGMAESMF
+3255 AKEMAL
-3268 GLVIGGE
+3268 GLVGDLAGIVTYGE
-3275 EIFNIFDAVG
+3275 ELADVIGNII
-3285 TKLTGGTWYDSMNTL
+3285 TGDKWYGIDT
-3300 NAPGLEQVS
+3300 PGLEQLSDVV
-3309 EIISTL
+3309 ETIVEQGQNGL
-3315 IDEGVSFIQ
+3315 DV
-3324 LLADGADV
+3324 LKDAADV
-3332 VKNGGDVWEFLHRRG
+3332 VKNGGSLGEYLHRHS
-3347 ADIIG
+3347 G
-3352 DIKEM
+3352 DIVGGIKDL
-3357 AATVA
+3357 AAAAA

-3367 IPVNN
+3367 ISVNN

-3382 WVSPELAAAYD
+3382 WASPELAAAYD
-3393 DALATANKNRMKGL
+3393 DALATANKNQMKGL
-3407 RGAELERK
+3407 RGVELERK
-3415 IEDTLHNRRV
+3415 ISDTLHNRRV
-3425 ETDEATN
+3425 ETDETTN
-3432 ETLASLYEGGFTKAV
+3432 ETLASLYESGFTKAV

-3474 TWSGAVGNR
+3474 TWSGAVGSR
-3483 LRELAASDVF
+3483 LQELIASDVF
-3493 QEADDETREK
+3493 QAADDETREK

-3537 ASGAEMA
+3537 ATGAEMA

-3559 DAIDGG
+3559 DAHDGG
-3565 LDTQNAKDVA
+3565 LNAQSAKDVA

-3603 DGADAQRNALLAVM
+3603 DGTSAQRDALLAVM

-3668 NGHGGIMLPGGDG
+3668 NGHSGIMLPGGDG

>member
-56 TPQRERNG
+56 APQSERSG

-112 NADGSV
+112 NADGSI

-199 TVAHDQLQG
+199 AVAHDQLQG

-227 PGILSMLGKASDST
+227 PSILSMLGKASDST

-249 AQSETDRRIQ
+249 ARSETDRRIQ

-298 ASVPGVW
+298 ASVPGIW

-347 TEAAKQ
+347 TEAAAQ

-431 GIGEAAGA
+431 GIGEAASA

-474 AIGDMST
+474 AMGDMST
-481 GDYLKHIAISGA
+481 EDYLKRIAISGA

-565 FSVLNGAI
+565 FSVLSSAI
-573 NSYQTTQQ
+573 SSYQTTQQ

-654 AMRAYVNGYTAASSA
+654 AMRAYVNGYAAASSA

-689 ADLPTA
+689 ADLPTT

-724 QNTPQPESGQALQ
+724 QNTQPPESGQALQ

-742 AAAAQIAGQ
+742 AAAAQIAVQ

-758 TQLPSLPATEQ
+758 AQQPSLPTTAQ
-769 DAVVQPQQPE
+769 AAAVQPQRLE
-779 QSTQQEAELPTQQM
+779 QSMQQEAGLPTPQQV

-798 TTPLQRL
+798 ATPLERL
-805 EAMGVSGKRA
+805 EAMGVSEKRA

-827 GEIQDGEVL
+827 GQITDGEVL
-836 SKLLSLPEVQNVMRQ
+836 SKLLSFPEVQNVMRQ

-862 GNVQPQNQQPVNSA
+862 GNVQAQNQQPVNA
-876 AQQTLNTQP
+876 A
-885 TVQQAL
+885 VQQVPG
-891 DSQAPGVQNG
+891 SQQPGVQNEA
-901 TTTSEGGM
+901 TTPEGGM
-909 NNGTEQLQVGQR
+909 NNGTEQLPAGQ
-921 PGAEQPGE
+921 QPGTEQQSE

-935 GGRVLGESTG
+935 GGRILGESTG

-953 GRPQRAFNQVGAAA
+953 GRPQRAFNQGRTAV
-967 ERKNLG
+967 ERENLG

-997 QVMPESSWD
+997 QVMPESHWD
-1006 AQMQQTAQRIS
+1006 TQMQQTAQRIS

-1045 VYTENGIII
+1045 VYTENGIIV
-1054 QADHLRLNIDQ
+1054 QADHRYLNIDQ

-1081 LVRQIEQAIVERY
+1081 LVRQIEQAIVEQY
-1094 GREEFDAIMDKYLK
+1094 SREEFDAVVEKYLK
-1108 NLRGVYDLPEHA
+1108 NLRGVYDLPEYA

-1126 EAYGIV
+1126 EVYGIV

-1144 NFFGANADKYR
+1144 NFFGAHAEKYR

-1161 LRERKITTPG
+1161 LQARKITTPG
-1171 SETEEAVARRTGP
+1171 SETAAATQRRTGP
-1184 PERYSYGGVNANTAD
+1184 PERYSI
-1199 QKTLARAQELQM
+1199 
-1211 QGEDDE
+1211 GEI
-1217 RVRKETGWHTGME
+1217 T
-1230 GKLRFEIDDS
+1230 
-1240 NMKYHRGGDAAFSRN
+1240 
-1255 HPDYA
+1255 
-1260 EYQKLVD
+1260 D
-1267 KMLTGSAEAWK
+1267 KAGNN
-1278 PEDQERLQEL
+1278 
-1288 DKTWGREYGR
+1288 YGR
-1298 LSERV
+1298 GVHLDSTLLENLSDSERV
-1303 ESGNAT
+1303 QMVKE
-1309 LEDVIDH
+1309 
-1316 EELFQAYPQLRS
+1316 
-1328 VRVEF
+1328 RV
-1333 KELPGNTQGYFSPSE
+1333 KELGGQHFTAYDGNG
-1348 NKIALDSKLRSAPE
+1348 NE
-1362 VTIIHEI
+1362 V
-1369 QHAIQKAEG
+1369 
-1378 FASGASPEYWQ
+1378 
-1389 QHRDEAKEARIAD
+1389 
-1402 IREEIARLEEQLP
+1402 
-1415 WDLNRWTAE
+1415 
-1424 DDAIEAKIGELEDS
+1424 
-1438 IIDIQNG
+1438 DIQIAKPGARFVNKSG
-1445 VGLDSYDL
+1445 KSVPVNKDL
-1453 YRNTAGEIEARDAAS
+1453 TTKNRKSKVKQEAVVLADELINTAKHKKD
-1468 RRELTPEQRR
+1468 T
-1478 ATPPAR
+1478 PAR
-1484 ADENTVYADLSDSLD
+1484 YPHGWLDDNGRNDWAEWKTYIQDKENTVWEATLHIATSADGEKILYDIDPIKKTGQSGNSDTSTVEPIVADEAEPVKREDEEEMPKLMNLQRYSDIAGQQEQTAEMTNAEPTTVGAITSGSQSL
-1499 YVGKTDDGTEVYET
+1499 GGSAPAISSA
-1513 SEAVRKLPYKKRM
+1513 SEASVAEKRQSVKIPS
-1526 EAFMDIMRNEYA
+1526 AS
-1538 GRTAKFTARD
+1538 
-1548 GEVYYATFD
+1548 D
-1557 ENDLRKNVYGDKK
+1557 E
-1570 SSPRGWKAKIN
+1570 SSEN
-1581 TGADGN
+1581 TN
-1587 IFDLVENA
+1587 
-1595 EHSGSGKEQGKT
+1595 
-1607 SEAHQGLTGW
+1607 
-1617 EYFVKTVQID
+1617 
-1627 GRVYDLLANVRKKP
+1627 
-1641 DGEFVYSIQLNENEK
+1641 

-1754 FPRQSIDPQADQ
+1754 FPRQSIDPQADR

-1788 VNYDARRAAEQKI
+1788 VNYEARRAAEQKI
-1801 AQLAKQVAGGIFS
+1801 AQLANQVAGGIFS

-1823 DEVSTMDEA
+1823 DEVATMDEA
-1832 ELAKQLSRD
+1832 ELAKQLAKD

-1876 TEKIGAQELAQLY
+1876 TEKIGAQELARLY
-1889 VKLETGER
+1889 VKLETGDR
-1897 LTEAE
+1897 LTAAE
-1902 LETARESIMEA
+1902 LETARESIMDA

-1922 SRKPELRET
+1922 NRRPELRET

-1940 SDARV
+1940 SDVRV

-1991 LHGVLGEPGIYNG
+1991 LRGVLGEPGIYNG
-2004 KERFTASGRRRSFR
+2004 KERFTASGRRRSFL
-2018 ETHGAYTVENIVK
+2018 ETHGAYTAENIVK
-2031 AMNKANARG
+2031 AMNQADARG

-2067 DESRLQKMP
+2067 DEGRLQNMP
-2076 EEEYNRL
+2076 EKEYNQL
-2083 LQALDKRIE
+2083 LQELDKRIE
-2092 GIVADVQKTS
+2092 GIVADVQKTA

-2175 APDNCPPER
+2175 APDDCPPER

-2222 PQAGTGGE
+2222 PQAETGSE
-2230 IGQAP
+2230 IEQAP
-2235 ESEPAKQE
+2235 ENKPAEPE

-2291 IDGLAD
+2291 IDTLAD

-2391 PGMFNADDLDSREIL
+2391 PGMFHADDLDSREIL

-2529 QYRAPEELRETWDEV
+2529 QYRAPEELQGTWDEV

-2574 MYKAARKS
+2574 MYKDAQAN

-2587 PTKELEMIVDRL
+2587 PSKELEKIVHRL
-2599 DNEKI
+2599 DNRKI

-2749 IPQLVGE
+2749 IPQLVGA

-2772 MTPTQKVHL
+2772 MTPTQKVHM
-2781 YLESKSYENLRHME
+2781 YLESKSTENLRHME
-2795 GGRIFPVKEL
+2795 GGRTFADKTL

-2811 EAAFAQG
+2811 REAFAQG
-2818 ELVRLAPETVKAL
+2818 KTVRMAPENVKAI
-2831 VKDLTPEEQELAQ
+2831 VGSLTPEEQELAQ

-2873 KNYAPIYADTNY
+2873 KNYTPIYTNSNY
-2885 TKNQLGVYDATAEGV
+2885 TKSELGVYDATAEGV
-2900 GNLKSRQYSKNP
+2900 GNLKSRQFSKNP

-2935 AIPARNWNTLLGW
+2935 AIPARNWQTLLNW
-2948 NEYVDDD
+2948 
-2955 RESMRSEI
+2955 RERENSMADI
-2963 SHTWGDASLKY
+2963 ITHNWGDESLKY
-2974 IENLIETLQGGAAST
+2974 IQDLVQTLQGGAAST

-2996 AEKIFSN
+2996 TEKIFSN

-3012 QSIVF
+3012 PSIVF

-3023 PLASVWLGPENAP
+3023 PLAGAWLDFKNFP

-3080 NKFTSFVFGGGAITA
+3080 NKFTNFIFGGGAITA

-3106 WAENKVRSEFPELE
+3106 WAENKVRAEFPELE

-3132 PFYQKVAEEFNE
+3132 PFYQKVAEVFNE
-3144 AVARSQSTSDEMHRG
+3144 AVARSQSTSDEMHQGTLR
-3159 SLYKSKNSVTRAFT
+3159 KSKNPVTRAFT
-3173 MFKSDSSQAYNALRQ
+3173 MFKSDSSQTYNALRQ

-3216 LSILGGTAF
+3216 LAAVGGYIWAQGVEF
-3225 ACGIDVLMNLW
+3225 LMNLW
-3236 KHKGK
+3236 KRKGK

-3249 LTAESV
+3249 LTAGSV
-3255 AKELATGMAESMF
+3255 AKEMAL
-3268 GLVIGGE
+3268 GLVGDLAGIVTYGE
-3275 EIFNIFDAVG
+3275 ELADVIGNII
-3285 TKLTGGTWYDSMNTL
+3285 TGDKWYGIDT
-3300 NAPGLEQVS
+3300 PGLEQLSDVV
-3309 EIISTL
+3309 ETIVEQGQNGL
-3315 IDEGVSFIQ
+3315 DV
-3324 LLADGADV
+3324 LKDAADV
-3332 VKNGGDVWEFLHRRG
+3332 VKNGGSLGEYLHRHS
-3347 ADIIG
+3347 G
-3352 DIKEM
+3352 DIVGGIKDL
-3357 AATVA
+3357 AAAAA

-3367 IPVNN
+3367 ISVNN
-3372 LEAYLLGTVR
+3372 LEAYLIGTVR
-3382 WVSPELAAAYD
+3382 WASPELAAAYD
-3393 DALATANKNRMKGL
+3393 DALATANKNQMKGM

-3415 IEDTLHNRRV
+3415 ISDTLHNRRV
-3425 ETDEATN
+3425 ETDETTN

-3457 DGEDRKL
+3457 DGEGRKL

-3474 TWSGAVGNR
+3474 TWSSAVGSR
-3483 LRELAASDVF
+3483 LQELIASDVF
-3493 QEADDETREK
+3493 QAADDETREK

-3537 ASGAEMA
+3537 ATGAEMV

-3565 LDTQNAKDVA
+3565 LDTQRAKDVA

-3580 LAPEEGKKTV
+3580 LTPDEGKKTV

-3603 DGADAQRNALLAVM
+3603 DGADAQHDALLAVM

-3656 KGEEIENAIDAL
+3656 KGEEIENAIDAM

>member
-56 TPQRERNG
+56 APQSERSG

-112 NADGSV
+112 NADGSI

-199 TVAHDQLQG
+199 AVAHDQLQG

-227 PGILSMLGKASDST
+227 PSILSVLGKASDST

-298 ASVPGVW
+298 ASVPGIW

-347 TEAAKQ
+347 TEAAAQ

-386 AAVGKLLGANEDEYH
+386 AAVGKALGANEDEYH

-474 AIGDMST
+474 AMGDMST
-481 GDYLKHIAISGA
+481 EDYLKRIAISGA

-565 FSVLNGAI
+565 FSVLSSAI
-573 NSYQTTQQ
+573 SSYQTTQQ

-654 AMRAYVNGYTAASSA
+654 AMRAYVNGYAAASSA

-689 ADLPTA
+689 ADLPTT

-724 QNTPQPESGQALQ
+724 QNTQPPESGQALQ

-742 AAAAQIAGQ
+742 AAAAQIAVQ

-758 TQLPSLPATEQ
+758 AQQPSLPTAAQ
-769 DAVVQPQQPE
+769 AAAVQPQQLE
-779 QSTQQEAELPTQQM
+779 QSTQQEAGLPTPQQV

-798 TTPLQRL
+798 ATPLERL
-805 EAMGVSGKRA
+805 ETMGVSGKRA

-827 GEIQDGEVL
+827 GQITDGEVL
-836 SKLLSLPEVQNVMRQ
+836 SKLLSFPEVQNVMRQ

-862 GNVQPQNQQPVNSA
+862 GNVQAQNQQPVNTA
-876 AQQTLNTQP
+876 AQQVP
-885 TVQQAL
+885 GSQQ
-891 DSQAPGVQNG
+891 PGVQNEA
-901 TTTSEGGM
+901 TTHEGGM
-909 NNGTEQLQVGQR
+909 NNGTEQLPAGQ
-921 PGAEQPGE
+921 QPGTEQQSE

-935 GGRVLGESTG
+935 GGRILGESTG

-953 GRPQRAFNQVGAAA
+953 GRPQRAFNQGRTAV
-967 ERKNLG
+967 ERENLG

-997 QVMPESSWD
+997 QVMPEAHWD

-1045 VYTENGIII
+1045 VYTENGIIV
-1054 QADHLRLNIDQ
+1054 QADHRYLNIDQ

-1070 AFHDYAANNPG
+1070 AFHDIAANNPG
-1081 LVRQIEQAIVERY
+1081 LVRQIERAIVEQY
-1094 GREEFDAIMDKYLK
+1094 SREEFDAVVEKYLK

-1144 NFFGANADKYR
+1144 NFFGAHAEKYR

-1161 LRERKITTPG
+1161 LQERKVTTPG
-1171 SETEEAVARRTGP
+1171 SETAAATQRRTGP

-1240 NMKYHRGGDAAFSRN
+1240 KMKYHRGGDAAFSRS

-1316 EELFQAYPQLRS
+1316 EELFQAYPQLRN

-1362 VTIIHEI
+1362 ATIIHEI

-1445 VGLDSYDL
+1445 VGLDRYDL

-1468 RRELTPEQRR
+1468 RWGLTPEQRR

-1548 GEVYYATFD
+1548 GEVYYATLD

-1754 FPRQSIDPQADQ
+1754 FPRQSIDPQADR

-1788 VNYDARRAAEQKI
+1788 VNYEAGRAAEQKI
-1801 AQLAKQVAGGIFS
+1801 AQLANQVAGGIFS
-1814 RDSVIGSRV
+1814 RYSVISGRV
-1823 DEVSTMDEA
+1823 GEVARMDEA
-1832 ELAKQLSRD
+1832 ELAKQLARD

-1861 EKVWDSFGNQALQDY
+1861 EKVWDSFGNLALQEY

-1897 LTEAE
+1897 LTAAE
-1902 LETARESIMEA
+1902 LETARESIMA
-1913 WIADHEYAL
+1913 SWIADHEYAL
-1922 SRKPELRET
+1922 SRRPELRET
-1931 RIARQRDKI
+1931 RTARQRDKI

-1991 LHGVLGEPGIYNG
+1991 IRGVLGEPGIYNG
-2004 KERFTASGRRRSFR
+2004 KERFTASGKRRSFR
-2018 ETHGAYTVENIVK
+2018 ETHGAYTAENIVK
-2031 AMNKANARG
+2031 AMNRASARG

-2067 DESRLQKMP
+2067 DEGRLQNMP

-2083 LQALDKRIE
+2083 LQELDKRIG
-2092 GIVADVQKTS
+2092 GIVADVQKTA
-2102 GSYDMDEIAGLLM
+2102 GSYDMDEIAGILM

-2175 APDNCPPER
+2175 APDDCPPER

-2222 PQAGTGGE
+2222 PQAETGGE
-2230 IGQAP
+2230 IEQAS
-2235 ESEPAKQE
+2235 ESKPAEPE

-2391 PGMFNADDLDSREIL
+2391 PGMFHADDLDSREIL

-2529 QYRAPEELRETWDEV
+2529 QYRAPEELQGTWDEV

-2574 MYKAARKS
+2574 MYKDAQAN

-2587 PTKELEMIVDRL
+2587 PSKELEKIVHRL
-2599 DNEKI
+2599 DNKKI

-2749 IPQLVGE
+2749 IPQLVGA
-2756 LEVGKPPK
+2756 LEVGKSPK

-2772 MTPTQKVHL
+2772 MTPTQKVHM
-2781 YLESKSYENLRHME
+2781 YLESKSTENLRHME
-2795 GGRIFPVKEL
+2795 GGRTFADKTL

-2811 EAAFAQG
+2811 REAFAQG
-2818 ELVRLAPETVKAL
+2818 KTVRMAPETVKAI
-2831 VKDLTPEEQELAQ
+2831 VGSLTPEEQELAQ

-2873 KNYAPIYADTNY
+2873 KNYTPIYTNSNY
-2885 TKNQLGVYDATAEGV
+2885 TKSELGVYDATAEGV
-2900 GNLKSRQYSKNP
+2900 GNLKSRQFSKNP

-2935 AIPARNWNTLLGW
+2935 AIPARNWQTLLNW
-2948 NEYVDDD
+2948 
-2955 RESMRSEI
+2955 RERENSMADI
-2963 SHTWGDASLKY
+2963 ITHDWGDESLKY
-2974 IENLIETLQGGAAST
+2974 IQDLVQTLQGGAAST

-2996 AEKIFSN
+2996 AEKVFSN

-3012 QSIVF
+3012 PSIVF

-3023 PLASVWLGPENAP
+3023 PLAGAWLDFKNFP

-3080 NKFTSFVFGGGAITA
+3080 NKFTNFIFGGGAITA

-3106 WAENKVRSEFPELE
+3106 WAENKVRAEFPELE

-3132 PFYQKVAEEFNE
+3132 PFYQKVAEVFNE
-3144 AVARSQSTSDEMHRG
+3144 AVARSQSTSDEMHQGTLR
-3159 SLYKSKNSVTRAFT
+3159 KSKNPVTRAFT
-3173 MFKSDSSQAYNALRQ
+3173 MFKSDSSQTYNALRQ

-3216 LSILGGTAF
+3216 LAAVGGYIWAQ
-3225 ACGIDVLMNLW
+3225 GIEFLMNLW
-3236 KHKGK
+3236 KRKGK

-3249 LTAESV
+3249 LTAGSV
-3255 AKELATGMAESMF
+3255 AKEMAL
-3268 GLVIGGE
+3268 GLVGDLAGIVTYGE
-3275 EIFNIFDAVG
+3275 ELADVIGNII
-3285 TKLTGGTWYDSMNTL
+3285 TGDKWYGIDT
-3300 NAPGLEQVS
+3300 PGLEQLSDVV
-3309 EIISTL
+3309 ETIVEQGQNGL
-3315 IDEGVSFIQ
+3315 DV
-3324 LLADGADV
+3324 LKDAADV
-3332 VKNGGDVWEFLHRRG
+3332 VKNGGSLGEYLHRYS
-3347 ADIIG
+3347 G
-3352 DIKEM
+3352 DIVGGIKDL
-3357 AATVA
+3357 AAAAA

-3367 IPVNN
+3367 ISVNN

-3382 WVSPELAAAYD
+3382 WASPELAAAYD
-3393 DALATANKNRMKGL
+3393 DALATANKNQMKGL

-3415 IEDTLHNRRV
+3415 ISDTLHNRRV
-3425 ETDEATN
+3425 ETDETTN
-3432 ETLASLYEGGFTKAV
+3432 ETLASLYESGFTKAV

-3474 TWSGAVGNR
+3474 TWSSAVGSR
-3483 LRELAASDVF
+3483 LVALAASDVF
-3493 QEADDETREK
+3493 QTADDETREK

-3537 ASGAEMA
+3537 ATGAEMA

-3565 LDTQNAKDVA
+3565 LDAQSAKDVA

-3603 DGADAQRNALLAVM
+3603 DGTSAQRDALLAVM

-3668 NGHGGIMLPGGDG
+3668 NGHSGIMLPGGDG

-3721 KAKQED
+3721 KAKRED

>member
-8 SFLNKADKQQS
+8 SFLNKANKQQS
-19 NWEQTTGQE
+19 NWEQTAGQE

-56 TPQRERNG
+56 APQRERSG

-112 NADGSV
+112 NADGSI

-188 YTTQREKALDE
+188 YTTQREQALDE
-199 TVAHDQLQG
+199 TAAHDQLQG

-241 LPTFQAES
+241 LPTFRADS

-259 ELQDEIDR
+259 ALQDEIDR

-298 ASVPGVW
+298 ASVPGTW

-366 SKQTAVASGL
+366 SRQTAVASGL

-386 AAVGKLLGANEDEYH
+386 AAVGKALGANEDEYH

-474 AIGDMST
+474 AMGDMST
-481 GDYLKHIAISGA
+481 EDYLKRIAISGA

-507 GLANVLRDTHKM
+507 GLANVLRDTHMM

-565 FSVLNGAI
+565 FSVLSSAI
-573 NSYQTTQQ
+573 SSYQTTQQ

-654 AMRAYVNGYTAASSA
+654 AMRAYVNGYAAASSA

-689 ADLPTA
+689 ADLPTT

-716 LQQAQAGT
+716 LQQGQAGT
-724 QNTPQPESGQALQ
+724 QNTQPPESGQALQ

-742 AAAAQIAGQ
+742 AAAAQIAVQ

-758 TQLPSLPATEQ
+758 AQQPSLPTAAQ
-769 DAVVQPQQPE
+769 AAAVQPQQLE
-779 QSTQQEAELPTQQM
+779 QSTQQEAGLLTPQQV

-798 TTPLQRL
+798 ATPLERL
-805 EAMGVSGKRA
+805 ETMGVSGKRA

-827 GEIQDGEVL
+827 GQITDGEVL
-836 SKLLSLPEVQNVMRQ
+836 SKLLSFPEVQNVMRQ

-862 GNVQPQNQQPVNSA
+862 GNVQAQNQQPVNTA
-876 AQQTLNTQP
+876 AQQVP
-885 TVQQAL
+885 GSQQ
-891 DSQAPGVQNG
+891 PGVQNEA
-901 TTTSEGGM
+901 TTHEGGM
-909 NNGTEQLQVGQR
+909 NNGTEQLPAGQ
-921 PGAEQPGE
+921 QPGTEQQSE

-935 GGRVLGESTG
+935 GGRILGESTG

-953 GRPQRAFNQVGAAA
+953 GRPQRTFNQGRTAV
-967 ERKNLG
+967 ERENLG

-997 QVMPESSWD
+997 QVMPESHWD

-1054 QADHLRLNIDQ
+1054 QADHRYLNIDQ

-1081 LVRQIEQAIVERY
+1081 LVRQIERAIVEQY
-1094 GREEFDAIMDKYLK
+1094 SREEFDAIMDKYLK

-1144 NFFGANADKYR
+1144 NFFGAHAEKYR

-1161 LRERKITTPG
+1161 LQERKVTTPG
-1171 SETEEAVARRTGP
+1171 SETAAATQRRTGP

-1199 QKTLARAQELQM
+1199 QKTLAHAQELQM

-1240 NMKYHRGGDAAFSRN
+1240 KMKYHRGGDAAFSRS

-1316 EELFQAYPQLRS
+1316 EELFQAYPQLRN

-1362 VTIIHEI
+1362 ATIIHEI

-1445 VGLDSYDL
+1445 VGMDSYDL

-1478 ATPPAR
+1478 AAPPAR

-1595 EHSGSGKEQGKT
+1595 EHGGSGKEQGKT

-1687 VAEKRLPVKARFSM
+1687 VAEKRLPVKAWFSL

-1754 FPRQSIDPQADQ
+1754 FPRQSIDPQADR

-1788 VNYDARRAAEQKI
+1788 VNYEAGRAAEQKI
-1801 AQLAKQVAGGIFS
+1801 AQLANQVAGGIFS
-1814 RDSVIGSRV
+1814 RYSVISGRV
-1823 DEVSTMDEA
+1823 GEVARMDEA
-1832 ELAKQLSRD
+1832 ELAKQLARD

-1861 EKVWDSFGNQALQDY
+1861 EKVWDSFGNLALQEY

-1897 LTEAE
+1897 LTAAE
-1902 LETARESIMEA
+1902 LETARESIMA
-1913 WIADHEYAL
+1913 SWIADHEYAL
-1922 SRKPELRET
+1922 SRRPELRET
-1931 RIARQRDKI
+1931 RTARQRDKI

-1991 LHGVLGEPGIYNG
+1991 IRGVLGEPGIYNG
-2004 KERFTASGRRRSFR
+2004 KERFTASGKRRSFR
-2018 ETHGAYTVENIVK
+2018 ETHGAYTAENIVK
-2031 AMNKANARG
+2031 AMNRASARG

-2067 DESRLQKMP
+2067 DEGRLQNMP

-2083 LQALDKRIE
+2083 LQELDKRIG
-2092 GIVADVQKTS
+2092 GIVADVQKTA

-2175 APDNCPPER
+2175 APDDCPPER

-2222 PQAGTGGE
+2222 PQAETGGE
-2230 IGQAP
+2230 IEQAS
-2235 ESEPAKQE
+2235 ESKPAEPE

-2391 PGMFNADDLDSREIL
+2391 PGMFHADDLDSREIL

-2529 QYRAPEELRETWDEV
+2529 QYRAPEELQGTWDEV

-2574 MYKAARKS
+2574 MYKDAQEN

-2587 PTKELEMIVDRL
+2587 PSKELEKIVHRL
-2599 DNEKI
+2599 DNKKI

-2749 IPQLVGE
+2749 IPQLVGA

-2772 MTPTQKVHL
+2772 MTPTQKVHM
-2781 YLESKSYENLRHME
+2781 YLESKSTENLRHME
-2795 GGRIFPVKEL
+2795 GGRTFADKTL

-2811 EAAFAQG
+2811 RKAFAQG
-2818 ELVRLAPETVKAL
+2818 KTVRMAPETVKAI
-2831 VKDLTPEEQELAQ
+2831 VGSLTPEEQELAQ

-2873 KNYAPIYADTNY
+2873 KNYTPIYTNSNY
-2885 TKNQLGVYDATAEGV
+2885 TKSELGVYDATAEGV
-2900 GNLKSRQYSKNP
+2900 GNLKSRQFSKNP

-2935 AIPARNWNTLLGW
+2935 AIPARNWQTLLNW
-2948 NEYVDDD
+2948 SE
-2955 RESMRSEI
+2955 RENSMADI
-2963 SHTWGDASLKY
+2963 ITHDWGDESLKY
-2974 IENLIETLQGGAAST
+2974 IQDLVQTLQGGAAST

-2996 AEKIFSN
+2996 AEKVFSN

-3012 QSIVF
+3012 PSIVF

-3023 PLASVWLGPENAP
+3023 PLAGAWLDFKNFP

-3080 NKFTSFVFGGGAITA
+3080 NKFTNFIFGGGAITA

-3106 WAENKVRSEFPELE
+3106 WAENKVRAEFPELE

-3132 PFYQKVAEEFNE
+3132 PFYQKVAEVFNE
-3144 AVARSQSTSDEMHRG
+3144 AVARSQSTSDEMHQGTLR
-3159 SLYKSKNSVTRAFT
+3159 KSKNPVTRAFT
-3173 MFKSDSSQAYNALRQ
+3173 MFKSDSSQTYNALRQ

-3216 LSILGGTAF
+3216 LAAVGGYIWAQ
-3225 ACGIDVLMNLW
+3225 GIEFLMNLW
-3236 KHKGK
+3236 KRKGK

-3249 LTAESV
+3249 LTAGSV
-3255 AKELATGMAESMF
+3255 AKEMAL
-3268 GLVIGGE
+3268 GLVGDLAGIVTYGE
-3275 EIFNIFDAVG
+3275 ELADVIGNII
-3285 TKLTGGTWYDSMNTL
+3285 TGDKWYGIDT
-3300 NAPGLEQVS
+3300 PGLEQLSDVV
-3309 EIISTL
+3309 ETIVEQGQNGL
-3315 IDEGVSFIQ
+3315 DV
-3324 LLADGADV
+3324 LRDAADV
-3332 VKNGGDVWEFLHRRG
+3332 VKNGGSLGEYLHRHS
-3347 ADIIG
+3347 G
-3352 DIKEM
+3352 DIVGGIKDL
-3357 AATVA
+3357 AAAAA

-3367 IPVNN
+3367 ISVNN

-3382 WVSPELAAAYD
+3382 WASPELAAAYD
-3393 DALATANKNRMKGL
+3393 DALATANKNQMKGL

-3415 IEDTLHNRRV
+3415 ISDTLHNRRV
-3425 ETDEATN
+3425 ETDETTN
-3432 ETLASLYEGGFTKAV
+3432 ETLASLYESGFTKAV

-3474 TWSGAVGNR
+3474 TWSGAVGSR
-3483 LRELAASDVF
+3483 LQELIASDVF
-3493 QEADDETREK
+3493 QAADDETREK

-3537 ASGAEMA
+3537 ATGAEMA

-3565 LDTQNAKDVA
+3565 LDAQSAKDVA

-3603 DGADAQRNALLAVM
+3603 DGTSAQRDALLAVM

-3668 NGHGGIMLPGGDG
+3668 NGHSGIMLPGGDG

-3721 KAKQED
+3721 KEKQED

>member
-56 TPQRERNG
+56 APQSERSG

-112 NADGSV
+112 NADGSI

-152 EILQHFY
+152 EVLQHFY

-199 TVAHDQLQG
+199 AVAHDQLQG

-227 PGILSMLGKASDST
+227 PSILSMLGKASDST

-298 ASVPGVW
+298 ASVPGTW

-347 TEAAKQ
+347 TEAAAQ

-386 AAVGKLLGANEDEYH
+386 AAVGKALGANEDEYH

-474 AIGDMST
+474 AMGDMST
-481 GDYLKHIAISGA
+481 KDYLKRIAISGA

-565 FSVLNGAI
+565 FSVLSSAI
-573 NSYQTTQQ
+573 SSYQTTQQ

-689 ADLPTA
+689 ADLPTT

-724 QNTPQPESGQALQ
+724 QNTQPPESGQALQ

-742 AAAAQIAGQ
+742 AAAAQIAVQ

-758 TQLPSLPATEQ
+758 AQQPSLPTAAQ
-769 DAVVQPQQPE
+769 AAAVQPQQLE
-779 QSTQQEAELPTQQM
+779 QSTQQEAGLPTPQQV

-798 TTPLQRL
+798 ATPLERL
-805 EAMGVSGKRA
+805 ETMGVSGKRA

-827 GEIQDGEVL
+827 GQITDGEVL
-836 SKLLSLPEVQNVMRQ
+836 SKLLSFPEVQNVMQQ

-856 IEAVVS
+856 VEAVVS
-862 GNVQPQNQQPVNSA
+862 GNVQAQNQQPVNTA
-876 AQQTLNTQP
+876 AQQVP
-885 TVQQAL
+885 GSQQ
-891 DSQAPGVQNG
+891 PGVQNEA
-901 TTTSEGGM
+901 TTHEGGM
-909 NNGTEQLQVGQR
+909 NNGTEQLPAGQ
-921 PGAEQPGE
+921 QPGTEQQSE

-935 GGRVLGESTG
+935 GGRILGESTG

-953 GRPQRAFNQVGAAA
+953 GRPQRAFNQGRTAV
-967 ERKNLG
+967 ERENLG

-997 QVMPESSWD
+997 QVMPESHWD
-1006 AQMQQTAQRIS
+1006 AQMQRTAQRIS

-1045 VYTENGIII
+1045 VYTENGIIV
-1054 QADHLRLNIDQ
+1054 QADHRYLNIDQ

-1081 LVRQIEQAIVERY
+1081 LVRQIERAIVEQY
-1094 GREEFDAIMDKYLK
+1094 SREEFDAVVEKYLK

-1144 NFFGANADKYR
+1144 NFFGAHAEKYR

-1161 LRERKITTPG
+1161 LQERKVTTPG
-1171 SETEEAVARRTGP
+1171 SETAAATQRRTGP

-1240 NMKYHRGGDAAFSRN
+1240 KMKYHRGGDAAFSRN

-1316 EELFQAYPQLRS
+1316 EELFQAYPQLRN

-1362 VTIIHEI
+1362 ATIIHEI

-1445 VGLDSYDL
+1445 VGMDSYDL

-1468 RRELTPEQRR
+1468 RRGLTPEQRR
-1478 ATPPAR
+1478 AAPPAR

-1754 FPRQSIDPQADQ
+1754 FPRQSIDPKADR

-1788 VNYDARRAAEQKI
+1788 VNYEARRAAEQKI
-1801 AQLAKQVAGGIFS
+1801 AQLANQVAGGIFS

-1823 DEVSTMDEA
+1823 DEVATMDEA
-1832 ELAKQLSRD
+1832 ELAKQLAKD

-1897 LTEAE
+1897 LTETE
-1902 LETARESIMEA
+1902 LETARESIMDA

-1922 SRKPELRET
+1922 SRRPELRET
-1931 RIARQRDKI
+1931 RIARKRDKI
-1940 SDARV
+1940 SDARI

-1991 LHGVLGEPGIYNG
+1991 LRGVLGEPGIYNG
-2004 KERFTASGRRRSFR
+2004 KERFTASGKRRSFR
-2018 ETHGAYTVENIVK
+2018 ETHGAYTAENIVK
-2031 AMNKANARG
+2031 AMNQASARG

-2067 DESRLQKMP
+2067 DEGRLQNMP

-2083 LQALDKRIE
+2083 LQELDKRIE
-2092 GIVADVQKTS
+2092 GIVSDVQKTS

-2175 APDNCPPER
+2175 APDDCPPER

-2222 PQAGTGGE
+2222 PQAETGGE
-2230 IGQAP
+2230 IEQAP
-2235 ESEPAKQE
+2235 ESKPAEPE

-2391 PGMFNADDLDSREIL
+2391 PGMFHADDLDSREIL

-2529 QYRAPEELRETWDEV
+2529 QYRAPEELQGTWDEV

-2574 MYKAARKS
+2574 MYKDAQAN

-2587 PTKELEMIVDRL
+2587 PSKELEKIVHRL
-2599 DNEKI
+2599 DNKKI

-2749 IPQLVGE
+2749 IPQLVGA

-2772 MTPTQKVHL
+2772 MTPTQKVHM
-2781 YLESKSYENLRHME
+2781 YLESKSTENLRHME
-2795 GGRIFPVKEL
+2795 GGRTFADKTL

-2811 EAAFAQG
+2811 REAFAQG
-2818 ELVRLAPETVKAL
+2818 KTVRMAPETVKAI
-2831 VKDLTPEEQELAQ
+2831 VGSLTPEEQELAQ

-2873 KNYAPIYADTNY
+2873 KNYTPIYTNSNY
-2885 TKNQLGVYDATAEGV
+2885 TKSELGVYDATAEGV
-2900 GNLKSRQYSKNP
+2900 GNLKSRQFSKNP

-2935 AIPARNWNTLLGW
+2935 AIPARNWQTLLNW
-2948 NEYVDDD
+2948 
-2955 RESMRSEI
+2955 RERENSMADI
-2963 SHTWGDASLKY
+2963 ITHDWGDESLKY
-2974 IENLIETLQGGAAST
+2974 IQDLVQTLQGGTAST

-2996 AEKIFSN
+2996 AEKVFSN

-3012 QSIVF
+3012 PSIVF

-3023 PLASVWLGPENAP
+3023 PLAGAWLDFKNFP

-3080 NKFTSFVFGGGAITA
+3080 NKFTNFIFGGGAITA

-3106 WAENKVRSEFPELE
+3106 WAENKVRAEFPELE

-3132 PFYQKVAEEFNE
+3132 PFYQKVAEVFNE
-3144 AVARSQSTSDEMHRG
+3144 AVARSQSTSDEMHQGALR
-3159 SLYKSKNSVTRAFT
+3159 KSKNPVTRAFT
-3173 MFKSDSSQAYNALRQ
+3173 MFKSDSSQTYNALRQ

-3216 LSILGGTAF
+3216 LAAVGGYIWAQ
-3225 ACGIDVLMNLW
+3225 GIEFLMNLW
-3236 KHKGK
+3236 KRKGK

-3249 LTAESV
+3249 LTAGSV
-3255 AKELATGMAESMF
+3255 AKEMAL
-3268 GLVIGGE
+3268 GLVGDLAGIVTYGE
-3275 EIFNIFDAVG
+3275 ELADVIGNII
-3285 TKLTGGTWYDSMNTL
+3285 TGDKWYGIDT
-3300 NAPGLEQVS
+3300 PGLEQLSDVV
-3309 EIISTL
+3309 ETIVEQGQNGL
-3315 IDEGVSFIQ
+3315 DV
-3324 LLADGADV
+3324 LKDAADV
-3332 VKNGGDVWEFLHRRG
+3332 VKNGGSLGEYLHRHS
-3347 ADIIG
+3347 G
-3352 DIKEM
+3352 DIVGGIKDL
-3357 AATVA
+3357 AAAAA

-3367 IPVNN
+3367 ISVNN

-3382 WVSPELAAAYD
+3382 WASPELAAAYD
-3393 DALATANKNRMKGL
+3393 DALATANKNQMKGL

-3415 IEDTLHNRRV
+3415 ISDTMHNRRV
-3425 ETDEATN
+3425 ETDETTN
-3432 ETLASLYEGGFTKAV
+3432 ETLASLYESGFTKAV

-3457 DGEDRKL
+3457 DGEGRKL

-3474 TWSGAVGNR
+3474 TWSGAVGSR
-3483 LRELAASDVF
+3483 LQELIASDVF
-3493 QEADDETREK
+3493 QAADDETQEK

-3537 ASGAEMA
+3537 ATGAEMA

-3565 LDTQNAKDVA
+3565 LDAQSAKDVA

-3580 LAPEEGKKTV
+3580 LTPDEGKKTV

-3603 DGADAQRNALLAVM
+3603 DGTSAQRDALLAVM

-3668 NGHGGIMLPGGDG
+3668 NGHSGIMLPGGDG

>member
-56 TPQRERNG
+56 APQSERSG

-112 NADGSV
+112 NADGSI

-199 TVAHDQLQG
+199 AVAHDQLQG

-227 PGILSMLGKASDST
+227 PSILSMLGKASDST

-298 ASVPGVW
+298 ASVPGIW

-386 AAVGKLLGANEDEYH
+386 AAVGKALGANEDEYH

-411 AEHPVLAG
+411 AEHPVLSG

-474 AIGDMST
+474 AMGDMST
-481 GDYLKHIAISGA
+481 EDYLKRIAISGA

-565 FSVLNGAI
+565 FSVLSSAI
-573 NSYQTTQQ
+573 SSYQTTQQ

-654 AMRAYVNGYTAASSA
+654 AMRAYVNGYAAASSA

-689 ADLPTA
+689 ADLPTT

-724 QNTPQPESGQALQ
+724 QNTQTPESGQALQ

-742 AAAAQIAGQ
+742 AAAAQIAVQ

-758 TQLPSLPATEQ
+758 AQQPSLPTAAQ
-769 DAVVQPQQPE
+769 AAAVQPQQLE
-779 QSTQQEAELPTQQM
+779 QSTQQEAGLLTPQQV

-798 TTPLQRL
+798 ATPLERL
-805 EAMGVSGKRA
+805 ETMGVSGKRA

-827 GEIQDGEVL
+827 GQITDGEVL
-836 SKLLSLPEVQNVMRQ
+836 SKLLSFPEVQNVMRQ

-862 GNVQPQNQQPVNSA
+862 GNVQAQNQQPVNTA
-876 AQQTLNTQP
+876 AQQVP
-885 TVQQAL
+885 GSQQ
-891 DSQAPGVQNG
+891 PGVQNEA
-901 TTTSEGGM
+901 TTHEGGM
-909 NNGTEQLQVGQR
+909 NNGTEQLPAGQ
-921 PGAEQPGE
+921 QPGTEQQSE

-935 GGRVLGESTG
+935 GGRILGESTG

-953 GRPQRAFNQVGAAA
+953 GRPQRTFNQGRTAV
-967 ERKNLG
+967 ERENLG

-997 QVMPESSWD
+997 QVMPESHWD

-1054 QADHLRLNIDQ
+1054 QADHRYLNIDQ

-1081 LVRQIEQAIVERY
+1081 LVRQIERAIVEQY
-1094 GREEFDAIMDKYLK
+1094 SREEFDAIMDKYLK

-1161 LRERKITTPG
+1161 LQERKITTPG
-1171 SETEEAVARRTGP
+1171 SETAAATQRRTGP

-1240 NMKYHRGGDAAFSRN
+1240 KMKYHRGGDAAFSRN

-1278 PEDQERLQEL
+1278 PEDQGRLQEL

-1303 ESGNAT
+1303 DRGSAT

-1316 EELFQAYPQLRS
+1316 EELFQAYPQLRN

-1362 VTIIHEI
+1362 ATIIHEI

-1445 VGLDSYDL
+1445 VGMDSYDL

-1478 ATPPAR
+1478 AAPPAR

-1581 TGADGN
+1581 AGADGN

-1595 EHSGSGKEQGKT
+1595 EHGGSGKEQGKT

-1687 VAEKRLPVKARFSM
+1687 VAEKRLPVKARFSL

-1754 FPRQSIDPQADQ
+1754 FPRQSIDPQADR

-1788 VNYDARRAAEQKI
+1788 VNYEAGRAAEQKI
-1801 AQLAKQVAGGIFS
+1801 AQLANQVAGGIFS
-1814 RDSVIGSRV
+1814 RYSVISGRV
-1823 DEVSTMDEA
+1823 GEVARMDEA
-1832 ELAKQLSRD
+1832 ELAKQLARD

-1861 EKVWDSFGNQALQDY
+1861 EKVWDSFGNLALQEY

-1897 LTEAE
+1897 LTAAE
-1902 LETARESIMEA
+1902 LETARESIMA
-1913 WIADHEYAL
+1913 SWIADHEYAL
-1922 SRKPELRET
+1922 SSRPELRET
-1931 RIARQRDKI
+1931 RTARQRDKI

-1991 LHGVLGEPGIYNG
+1991 IRGVLGEPGIYNG
-2004 KERFTASGRRRSFR
+2004 KERFTASGKRRSFR
-2018 ETHGAYTVENIVK
+2018 ETHGAYTAENIVK
-2031 AMNKANARG
+2031 AMNRASARG

-2067 DESRLQKMP
+2067 DEGRLQNMP

-2083 LQALDKRIE
+2083 LQELDKRIG
-2092 GIVADVQKTS
+2092 GIVADVQKTA

-2175 APDNCPPER
+2175 APDDCPPER

-2222 PQAGTGGE
+2222 PQEETGGE
-2230 IGQAP
+2230 IEQAS
-2235 ESEPAKQE
+2235 ESKPAEPE

-2391 PGMFNADDLDSREIL
+2391 PGMFHADDLDSREIL

-2529 QYRAPEELRETWDEV
+2529 QYRAPEELQGTWDEV

-2574 MYKAARKS
+2574 MYKDAQAN

-2587 PTKELEMIVDRL
+2587 PSKELEKIVHRL
-2599 DNEKI
+2599 DNKKI

-2749 IPQLVGE
+2749 IPQLVGA

-2772 MTPTQKVHL
+2772 MTPTQKVHM
-2781 YLESKSYENLRHME
+2781 YLESKSTENLRHME
-2795 GGRIFPVKEL
+2795 GGRTFADKTL

-2811 EAAFAQG
+2811 REAFAQG
-2818 ELVRLAPETVKAL
+2818 KTVRMAPETVKAI
-2831 VKDLTPEEQELAQ
+2831 VGSLTPEEQELAQ

-2873 KNYAPIYADTNY
+2873 KNYTPIYTNSNY
-2885 TKNQLGVYDATAEGV
+2885 TKSELGVYDATAEGV
-2900 GNLKSRQYSKNP
+2900 GNLKSRQFSKNP

-2935 AIPARNWNTLLGW
+2935 AIPARNWQTLLNW
-2948 NEYVDDD
+2948 
-2955 RESMRSEI
+2955 RERENSMADI
-2963 SHTWGDASLKY
+2963 ITHDWGDESLKY
-2974 IENLIETLQGGAAST
+2974 IQDLVQTLQGGAAST

-2996 AEKIFSN
+2996 AEKVFSN

-3012 QSIVF
+3012 PSIVF

-3023 PLASVWLGPENAP
+3023 PLAGAWLDFKNFP

-3080 NKFTSFVFGGGAITA
+3080 NKFTNFIFGGGAITA

-3106 WAENKVRSEFPELE
+3106 WAENKVRAEFPELE

-3132 PFYQKVAEEFNE
+3132 PFYQKVAEVFNE
-3144 AVARSQSTSDEMHRG
+3144 AVARSQSTSDEMHQGALR
-3159 SLYKSKNSVTRAFT
+3159 KSKNPVTRAFT
-3173 MFKSDSSQAYNALRQ
+3173 MFKSDSSQTYNALRQ

-3216 LSILGGTAF
+3216 LAAVGGYIWAQ
-3225 ACGIDVLMNLW
+3225 GIEFLMNLW
-3236 KHKGK
+3236 KRKGK

-3249 LTAESV
+3249 LTAGSV
-3255 AKELATGMAESMF
+3255 AKEMAL
-3268 GLVIGGE
+3268 GLVGDLAGIVTYGE
-3275 EIFNIFDAVG
+3275 ELADVIGNII
-3285 TKLTGGTWYDSMNTL
+3285 TGDKWYGIDT
-3300 NAPGLEQVS
+3300 PGLEQLSDVV
-3309 EIISTL
+3309 ETIVEQGQNGL
-3315 IDEGVSFIQ
+3315 DV
-3324 LLADGADV
+3324 LKDAADV
-3332 VKNGGDVWEFLHRRG
+3332 VKNGGSLGEYLHRHS
-3347 ADIIG
+3347 G
-3352 DIKEM
+3352 DIVGGIKDL
-3357 AATVA
+3357 AAAAA

-3367 IPVNN
+3367 ISVNN

-3382 WVSPELAAAYD
+3382 WASPELAAAYD
-3393 DALATANKNRMKGL
+3393 DALATANKNQMKGL

-3415 IEDTLHNRRV
+3415 ISDTLHNRRV
-3425 ETDEATN
+3425 ETDETTN
-3432 ETLASLYEGGFTKAV
+3432 ETLASLYESGFTKAV

-3474 TWSGAVGNR
+3474 TWSGAVGSR
-3483 LRELAASDVF
+3483 LQELIASDVF
-3493 QEADDETREK
+3493 QAADDETQEK

-3537 ASGAEMA
+3537 ATGAEMV
-3544 DYLELKLAGAVDKYL
+3544 DYLELKLAGAVDKHL

-3565 LDTQNAKDVA
+3565 LDAQSAKDVA

-3580 LAPEEGKKTV
+3580 LTPDEGKKTV

-3603 DGADAQRNALLAVM
+3603 DGTSAQRDALLAVM

-3668 NGHGGIMLPGGDG
+3668 NGHSGIMLPGGDG

>member
-56 TPQRERNG
+56 APQSERSG

-112 NADGSV
+112 NADGSI

-199 TVAHDQLQG
+199 AVAHDQLQG

-227 PGILSMLGKASDST
+227 PSILSMLGKASDST

-284 AKNVGRYKDRLIAL
+284 AKNVGRYKDRIIAL
-298 ASVPGVW
+298 ASVPGIW

-386 AAVGKLLGANEDEYH
+386 AAVGKALGANEDEYH

-439 GLAAAGMNT
+439 GLAAAGMNI

-474 AIGDMST
+474 AMGDMST
-481 GDYLKHIAISGA
+481 EDYLKRIAISGA

-565 FSVLNGAI
+565 FSVLSSAI
-573 NSYQTTQQ
+573 SSYQTTQQ

-654 AMRAYVNGYTAASSA
+654 AMRAYVNGYAAASSA

-689 ADLPTA
+689 ADLPTT

-724 QNTPQPESGQALQ
+724 QNTQPPESGQALQ

-742 AAAAQIAGQ
+742 AAAAQIAVQ

-758 TQLPSLPATEQ
+758 AQQPSLPTAAQ
-769 DAVVQPQQPE
+769 AAAVQPQQLE
-779 QSTQQEAELPTQQM
+779 QSTQQEAGLLTPQQV

-798 TTPLQRL
+798 ATPLERL
-805 EAMGVSGKRA
+805 ETMGVSGKRA

-827 GEIQDGEVL
+827 GQITDGEVL
-836 SKLLSLPEVQNVMRQ
+836 SKLLSFPEVQNVMRQ

-862 GNVQPQNQQPVNSA
+862 GNVQAQNQQPVNTA
-876 AQQTLNTQP
+876 AQQVP
-885 TVQQAL
+885 GSQQ
-891 DSQAPGVQNG
+891 PGVQNEA
-901 TTTSEGGM
+901 TTHEGGM
-909 NNGTEQLQVGQR
+909 NNGTEQLPAGQQ
-921 PGAEQPGE
+921 PGTEQQGE

-935 GGRVLGESTG
+935 GGRILGESTG

-953 GRPQRAFNQVGAAA
+953 GRPQRTFNQGRTAV
-967 ERKNLG
+967 ERENLG

-997 QVMPESSWD
+997 QVMPESHWD

-1054 QADHLRLNIDQ
+1054 QADHRYLNIDQ

-1081 LVRQIEQAIVERY
+1081 LVRQIERAIVEQY
-1094 GREEFDAIMDKYLK
+1094 SREEFDAIMDKYLK

-1161 LRERKITTPG
+1161 LQERKITTPG
-1171 SETEEAVARRTGP
+1171 SETAAATQRRTGP

-1240 NMKYHRGGDAAFSRN
+1240 KMKYHRGGDAAFSRN

-1278 PEDQERLQEL
+1278 PEDQGRLQEL

-1303 ESGNAT
+1303 DRGSAT

-1316 EELFQAYPQLRS
+1316 EELFQAYPQLRN

-1362 VTIIHEI
+1362 ATIIHEI

-1445 VGLDSYDL
+1445 VGMDSYDL
-1453 YRNTAGEIEARDAAS
+1453 YHNTAGEIEARDAAS

-1478 ATPPAR
+1478 AAPPAR

-1595 EHSGSGKEQGKT
+1595 EHGGSGKEQGKT

-1754 FPRQSIDPQADQ
+1754 FPRQSIDPQADR

-1788 VNYDARRAAEQKI
+1788 VNYEAGRAAEQKI
-1801 AQLAKQVAGGIFS
+1801 AQLANQVAGGIFS
-1814 RDSVIGSRV
+1814 RYSVISGRV
-1823 DEVSTMDEA
+1823 GEVARMDEA
-1832 ELAKQLSRD
+1832 ELAKQLARD

-1861 EKVWDSFGNQALQDY
+1861 EKVWDSFGNLALQEY

-1897 LTEAE
+1897 LTAAE
-1902 LETARESIMEA
+1902 LETARESIMA
-1913 WIADHEYAL
+1913 SWIADHEYAL
-1922 SRKPELRET
+1922 SRMPELRET
-1931 RIARQRDKI
+1931 RTARQRDKI

-1991 LHGVLGEPGIYNG
+1991 IRGVLGEPGIYNG
-2004 KERFTASGRRRSFR
+2004 KERFTASGKRRSFR
-2018 ETHGAYTVENIVK
+2018 ETHGAYTAENIVK
-2031 AMNKANARG
+2031 AMNRASARG

-2067 DESRLQKMP
+2067 DEGRLQNMP

-2083 LQALDKRIE
+2083 LQELDKRIG
-2092 GIVADVQKTS
+2092 GIVADVQKTA

-2175 APDNCPPER
+2175 APDDCPPER

-2222 PQAGTGGE
+2222 PQAETGGE
-2230 IGQAP
+2230 IEQAS
-2235 ESEPAKQE
+2235 ESKPAEPE

-2391 PGMFNADDLDSREIL
+2391 PGMFHADDLDSREIL

-2529 QYRAPEELRETWDEV
+2529 QYRAPEELQGTWDEV

-2574 MYKAARKS
+2574 MYKDAQAN

-2587 PTKELEMIVDRL
+2587 PSKELEKIVHRL
-2599 DNEKI
+2599 DNKKI

-2749 IPQLVGE
+2749 IPQLVGA

-2772 MTPTQKVHL
+2772 MTPTQKVHM
-2781 YLESKSYENLRHME
+2781 YLESKSTENLRHME
-2795 GGRIFPVKEL
+2795 GGRTFADKTL

-2811 EAAFAQG
+2811 REAFAQG
-2818 ELVRLAPETVKAL
+2818 KTVRMAPETVKAI
-2831 VKDLTPEEQELAQ
+2831 VGSLTPEEQELAQ

-2873 KNYAPIYADTNY
+2873 KNYTPIYTNSNY
-2885 TKNQLGVYDATAEGV
+2885 TKSELGVYDATAEGV
-2900 GNLKSRQYSKNP
+2900 GNLKSRQFSKNP

-2935 AIPARNWNTLLGW
+2935 AIPARNWQTLLNW
-2948 NEYVDDD
+2948 
-2955 RESMRSEI
+2955 RERENSMADI
-2963 SHTWGDASLKY
+2963 ITHDWGDESLKY
-2974 IENLIETLQGGAAST
+2974 IQDLVQTLQGGTAST

-2996 AEKIFSN
+2996 AEKVFSN

-3012 QSIVF
+3012 PSIVF

-3023 PLASVWLGPENAP
+3023 PLAGAWLDFKNFP

-3080 NKFTSFVFGGGAITA
+3080 NKFTNFVFGGGAITA

-3106 WAENKVRSEFPELE
+3106 WAENKVRAVFPELE

-3132 PFYQKVAEEFNE
+3132 PFYQKVAEVFNE
-3144 AVARSQSTSDEMHRG
+3144 AVARSQSTSDEMHQGTLR
-3159 SLYKSKNSVTRAFT
+3159 KSKNPVTRAFT
-3173 MFKSDSSQAYNALRQ
+3173 MFKSDSSQTYNALRQ

-3216 LSILGGTAF
+3216 LAAVGGYIWAQ
-3225 ACGIDVLMNLW
+3225 GIEFLMNLW
-3236 KHKGK
+3236 KRKGK

-3249 LTAESV
+3249 LTVGSV
-3255 AKELATGMAESMF
+3255 AKEMALGLMGDLAGIVTYGEELAD
-3268 GLVIGGE
+3268 VIG
-3275 EIFNIFDAVG
+3275 NII
-3285 TKLTGGTWYDSMNTL
+3285 TGDKWYGIDT
-3300 NAPGLEQVS
+3300 PGLEQLSDVV
-3309 EIISTL
+3309 ETIVEQGQNGL
-3315 IDEGVSFIQ
+3315 DV
-3324 LLADGADV
+3324 LKDAADV
-3332 VKNGGDVWEFLHRRG
+3332 VKNGGSLGEYLHRHS
-3347 ADIIG
+3347 G
-3352 DIKEM
+3352 DIVGGIKDL
-3357 AATVA
+3357 AAAAA

-3367 IPVNN
+3367 ISVNN

-3382 WVSPELAAAYD
+3382 WASPELAAAYD
-3393 DALATANKNRMKGL
+3393 DALATANKNQMKGL
-3407 RGAELERK
+3407 RGAELKRK
-3415 IEDTLHNRRV
+3415 ISDTLHNRRV
-3425 ETDEATN
+3425 ETDETTN
-3432 ETLASLYEGGFTKAV
+3432 ETLASLYESGFTKAV

-3474 TWSGAVGNR
+3474 TWSGAVGSR
-3483 LRELAASDVF
+3483 LQELIASDVF
-3493 QEADDETREK
+3493 QAADDETQEK

-3537 ASGAEMA
+3537 ATGAEMA

-3559 DAIDGG
+3559 DAHDGG
-3565 LDTQNAKDVA
+3565 LNAQSAKDVA

-3580 LAPEEGKKTV
+3580 LAPEEGKKTE

-3603 DGADAQRNALLAVM
+3603 DGADAQHDALLAVM

-3668 NGHGGIMLPGGDG
+3668 NGHSGIMLPGGDG

>member
-28 AGGVLNKQDFIR
+28 AGGVLNKQDFMVQAYSRAKQQWNEANEKYQQELARQKSLEEQYLTQAYENRAKELQDLAGEYFLKSSSPGAKQTAYANWQRAKEQEELRKQQQSGRKLNPAEEHFLNTIAYKNPNAAIAEEQR
-40 QAQSA
+40 QAQ
-45 AQQRRQAQEQK
+45 QAQKEQ
-56 TPQRERNG
+56 
-64 FDRTA
+64 
-69 TPASIAGL
+69 
-77 GAPAPTS
+77 
-84 QRQKERYN
+84 
-92 QEIGQYGVGNI
+92 
-103 DLYNRPQYR
+103 
-112 NADGSV
+112 
-118 STVDST
+118 
-124 SFNIQGK
+124 
-131 EVLLPSVWMKDGKAY
+131 
-146 RSSDGD
+146 
-152 EILQHFY
+152 
-159 DTGEFLGVFDTVD
+159 
-172 AANSYAEKLH
+172 
-182 DAQDYY
+182 
-188 YTTQREKALDE
+188 
-199 TVAHDQLQG
+199 TVAERVQLDQLQG

-227 PGILSMLGKASDST
+227 PGILSMLGKASDSS

-298 ASVPGVW
+298 ASVPGTW

-347 TEAAKQ
+347 TEAAAQ

-386 AAVGKLLGANEDEYH
+386 AAVGKALGANEDEYH

-411 AEHPVLAG
+411 EEHPVLAG

-474 AIGDMST
+474 AMGDMST
-481 GDYLKHIAISGA
+481 EDYLKRIAISGA

-565 FSVLNGAI
+565 FSVLSSAI
-573 NSYQTTQQ
+573 SSYQTTQQ

-654 AMRAYVNGYTAASSA
+654 AMRAYVNGYAAASSA

-689 ADLPTA
+689 ADLPTT

-724 QNTPQPESGQALQ
+724 QNTQPPESGQALQ

-742 AAAAQIAGQ
+742 AAAAQIAVQ

-758 TQLPSLPATEQ
+758 AQQPSLPTAAQ
-769 DAVVQPQQPE
+769 AAAVQPQQLE
-779 QSTQQEAELPTQQM
+779 QSTQQEAGLLTPQQV

-798 TTPLQRL
+798 ATPLERL
-805 EAMGVSGKRA
+805 ETMGVSGKRA

-827 GEIQDGEVL
+827 GQITDGEVL
-836 SKLLSLPEVQNVMRQ
+836 SKLLSFPEVQNVMRQ

-862 GNVQPQNQQPVNSA
+862 GNVQAQNQQPVNTA
-876 AQQTLNTQP
+876 AQQVP
-885 TVQQAL
+885 GSQQ
-891 DSQAPGVQNG
+891 PGVQNEA
-901 TTTSEGGM
+901 TTHEGGM
-909 NNGTEQLQVGQR
+909 NNGTEQLPAGQ
-921 PGAEQPGE
+921 QPGTEQQSE

-935 GGRVLGESTG
+935 GGRILGESTG

-953 GRPQRAFNQVGAAA
+953 GRPQRTFNQGRTAV
-967 ERKNLG
+967 ERENLG

-997 QVMPESSWD
+997 QVMPESHWD

-1054 QADHLRLNIDQ
+1054 QADHRYLNIDQ

-1081 LVRQIEQAIVERY
+1081 LVRQIERAIVEQY
-1094 GREEFDAIMDKYLK
+1094 SREEFDAIMDKYLK

-1161 LRERKITTPG
+1161 LQERKITTPG
-1171 SETEEAVARRTGP
+1171 SETAAATQRRTGP

-1240 NMKYHRGGDAAFSRN
+1240 KMKYHRGGDAAFSRN

-1278 PEDQERLQEL
+1278 PEDQGRLQEL

-1303 ESGNAT
+1303 DRGSAT

-1316 EELFQAYPQLRS
+1316 EELFQAYPQLRN

-1362 VTIIHEI
+1362 ATIIHEI

-1445 VGLDSYDL
+1445 VGMDSYDL

-1478 ATPPAR
+1478 AAPPAR

-1581 TGADGN
+1581 AGADGN

-1595 EHSGSGKEQGKT
+1595 EHGGSGKEQGKT

-1687 VAEKRLPVKARFSM
+1687 VAEKRLPVKARFSL

-1754 FPRQSIDPQADQ
+1754 FPRQSIDPQADR

-1788 VNYDARRAAEQKI
+1788 VNYEAGRAAEQKI
-1801 AQLAKQVAGGIFS
+1801 AQLANQVAGGIFS
-1814 RDSVIGSRV
+1814 RYSVISGRV
-1823 DEVSTMDEA
+1823 GEVARMDEA
-1832 ELAKQLSRD
+1832 ELAKQLARD

-1861 EKVWDSFGNQALQDY
+1861 EKVWDSFGNLALQEY

-1897 LTEAE
+1897 LTAAE
-1902 LETARESIMEA
+1902 LETARESIMA
-1913 WIADHEYAL
+1913 SWIADHEYAL
-1922 SRKPELRET
+1922 SRRPELRET
-1931 RIARQRDKI
+1931 RTARQRDKI

-1991 LHGVLGEPGIYNG
+1991 IRGVLGEPGIYNG
-2004 KERFTASGRRRSFR
+2004 KERFTASGKRRSFR
-2018 ETHGAYTVENIVK
+2018 ETHGAYTAENIVK
-2031 AMNKANARG
+2031 AMNRASARG

-2067 DESRLQKMP
+2067 DEGRLQNMP

-2083 LQALDKRIE
+2083 LQELDKRIG
-2092 GIVADVQKTS
+2092 GIVADVQKTA

-2175 APDNCPPER
+2175 APDDCPPER

-2222 PQAGTGGE
+2222 PQAETGGE
-2230 IGQAP
+2230 IEQAP
-2235 ESEPAKQE
+2235 ESKPAEPE

-2391 PGMFNADDLDSREIL
+2391 PGMFHADDLDSREIL

-2529 QYRAPEELRETWDEV
+2529 QYRAPEELQGTWDEV

-2574 MYKAARKS
+2574 MYKDAQAN

-2587 PTKELEMIVDRL
+2587 PSKELEKIVHRL
-2599 DNEKI
+2599 DNKKI

-2749 IPQLVGE
+2749 IPQLVGA

-2772 MTPTQKVHL
+2772 MTPTQKVHM
-2781 YLESKSYENLRHME
+2781 YLESKSTENLRHME
-2795 GGRIFPVKEL
+2795 GGRTFADKTL

-2811 EAAFAQG
+2811 REAFAQG
-2818 ELVRLAPETVKAL
+2818 KTVRMAPETVKAI
-2831 VKDLTPEEQELAQ
+2831 VGSLTPEEQELAQ

-2873 KNYAPIYADTNY
+2873 KNYTPIYTNSNY
-2885 TKNQLGVYDATAEGV
+2885 TKSELGVYDATAEGV
-2900 GNLKSRQYSKNP
+2900 GNLKSRQFSKNP

-2935 AIPARNWNTLLGW
+2935 AIPARNWQTLLNW
-2948 NEYVDDD
+2948 
-2955 RESMRSEI
+2955 RERENSMADI
-2963 SHTWGDASLKY
+2963 ITHDWGDESLKY
-2974 IENLIETLQGGAAST
+2974 IQDLVQTLQGGAAST

-2996 AEKIFSN
+2996 AEKVFSN

-3012 QSIVF
+3012 PSIVF

-3023 PLASVWLGPENAP
+3023 PLAGAWLDFKNFP

-3080 NKFTSFVFGGGAITA
+3080 NKFTNFIFGGGAITA

-3106 WAENKVRSEFPELE
+3106 WAENKVRAEFPELE

-3132 PFYQKVAEEFNE
+3132 PFYQKVAEVFNE
-3144 AVARSQSTSDEMHRG
+3144 AVARSQSTSDEMHQGTLR
-3159 SLYKSKNSVTRAFT
+3159 KSKNPATRAFT
-3173 MFKSDSSQAYNALRQ
+3173 MFKSDSSQTYNALRQ

-3216 LSILGGTAF
+3216 LAAVGGYIWAQ
-3225 ACGIDVLMNLW
+3225 GIEFLMNLW
-3236 KHKGK
+3236 KRKGK

-3249 LTAESV
+3249 LTAGSV
-3255 AKELATGMAESMF
+3255 AKEMALGLAGDLAGIVTY
-3268 GLVIGGE
+3268 GE
-3275 EIFNIFDAVG
+3275 ELADVVGNII
-3285 TKLTGGTWYDSMNTL
+3285 TGDKWYGIDT
-3300 NAPGLEQVS
+3300 PGLEQLSDVV
-3309 EIISTL
+3309 ETIVEQGQNGL
-3315 IDEGVSFIQ
+3315 DV
-3324 LLADGADV
+3324 LKDAADV
-3332 VKNGGDVWEFLHRRG
+3332 VKNGGSLGEYLHRHS
-3347 ADIIG
+3347 G
-3352 DIKEM
+3352 DIVGGIKDL
-3357 AATVA
+3357 AAAAA

-3367 IPVNN
+3367 ISVNN

-3382 WVSPELAAAYD
+3382 WASPELAAAYD
-3393 DALATANKNRMKGL
+3393 DALATANKNQMKGL

-3415 IEDTLHNRRV
+3415 ISDTLHNRRV
-3425 ETDEATN
+3425 ETDETTN
-3432 ETLASLYEGGFTKAV
+3432 ETLASLYESGFTKAV

-3474 TWSGAVGNR
+3474 TWSSAVGSR
-3483 LRELAASDVF
+3483 LVALAASDVF
-3493 QEADDETREK
+3493 QTADDETREK

-3537 ASGAEMA
+3537 ATGAEMA

-3565 LDTQNAKDVA
+3565 LDAQSAKDVA

-3603 DGADAQRNALLAVM
+3603 DGTSAQRDALLAVM

-3668 NGHGGIMLPGGDG
+3668 NGHSGIMLPGGDG

-3721 KAKQED
+3721 KAKRED

>member
-8 SFLNKADKQQS
+8 SFLYKADKQQS

-56 TPQRERNG
+56 APQSERSG

-112 NADGSV
+112 NADGSI

-199 TVAHDQLQG
+199 AVAHDQLQG

-227 PGILSMLGKASDST
+227 PSILSMLGKASDST

-298 ASVPGVW
+298 ASVPGIW

-386 AAVGKLLGANEDEYH
+386 AAVGKALGANEDEYH

-474 AIGDMST
+474 AMGDMST
-481 GDYLKHIAISGA
+481 EDYLKRIAISGA

-565 FSVLNGAI
+565 FSVLSSAI
-573 NSYQTTQQ
+573 SSYQTTQQ

-654 AMRAYVNGYTAASSA
+654 AMRAYVNGYAAASSA

-689 ADLPTA
+689 ADLPTT

-724 QNTPQPESGQALQ
+724 QNTQPPESGQALQ

-742 AAAAQIAGQ
+742 AAAAQIAVQ

-758 TQLPSLPATEQ
+758 AQQPSLPTAAQ
-769 DAVVQPQQPE
+769 AAAVQPQQLE
-779 QSTQQEAELPTQQM
+779 QSTQQEAGLLTPQQV

-798 TTPLQRL
+798 ATPLERL
-805 EAMGVSGKRA
+805 ETMGVSGKRA

-827 GEIQDGEVL
+827 GQITDGEVL
-836 SKLLSLPEVQNVMRQ
+836 SKLLSFPEVQNVMRQ

-862 GNVQPQNQQPVNSA
+862 GNVQAQNQQPVNTA
-876 AQQTLNTQP
+876 AQQVP
-885 TVQQAL
+885 GSQQ
-891 DSQAPGVQNG
+891 PGVQNEA
-901 TTTSEGGM
+901 TTHEGGM
-909 NNGTEQLQVGQR
+909 NNGTEQLPAGQ
-921 PGAEQPGE
+921 QPGTEQQSE

-935 GGRVLGESTG
+935 GGRILGESTG

-953 GRPQRAFNQVGAAA
+953 GRPQRTFNQGRTAV
-967 ERKNLG
+967 ERENLG

-997 QVMPESSWD
+997 QVMPESHWD

-1054 QADHLRLNIDQ
+1054 QADHRYLNIDQ

-1081 LVRQIEQAIVERY
+1081 LVRQIERAIVEQY
-1094 GREEFDAIMDKYLK
+1094 SREEFDAIMDKYLK

-1161 LRERKITTPG
+1161 LQERKITTPG
-1171 SETEEAVARRTGP
+1171 SETAAATQRRTGP

-1240 NMKYHRGGDAAFSRN
+1240 KMKYHRGGDAAFSRN

-1278 PEDQERLQEL
+1278 PEDQGRLQEL

-1303 ESGNAT
+1303 DRGSAT

-1362 VTIIHEI
+1362 ATIIHEI

-1389 QHRDEAKEARIAD
+1389 QHRDEAKEARVAD

-1468 RRELTPEQRR
+1468 RRGLTPEQRR

-1715 NLDGKKM
+1715 NLDSKKM

-1754 FPRQSIDPQADQ
+1754 FPRQSIDPKADR

-1788 VNYDARRAAEQKI
+1788 VNYEARRAAEQKI
-1801 AQLAKQVAGGIFS
+1801 AQMANQVAGGIFS

-1823 DEVSTMDEA
+1823 DEVATMDEA
-1832 ELAKQLSRD
+1832 ELAKRLSRD

-1902 LETARESIMEA
+1902 LETARESIMDS

-1922 SRKPELRET
+1922 SRRPELRET

-1940 SDARV
+1940 SDVRV

-1973 KLREAV
+1973 RLREAV

-2004 KERFTASGRRRSFR
+2004 KERFTASGRRRSFQ
-2018 ETHGAYTVENIVK
+2018 ETHGAYTAENIVK
-2031 AMNKANARG
+2031 AMNQASARG

-2052 SVATPRYKSVDAIHA
+2052 SVATPRYGSVDAIHA
-2067 DESRLQKMP
+2067 DEGRLQNMP

-2083 LQALDKRIE
+2083 LRELDKRIE
-2092 GIVADVQKTS
+2092 GIVADVQKTA

-2129 SRQGYDIDGGLATE
+2129 SKQGYDIDGGLATE

-2175 APDNCPPER
+2175 APDDCPPER

-2222 PQAGTGGE
+2222 PQAETGSE
-2230 IGQAP
+2230 IEQVP
-2235 ESEPAKQE
+2235 ESKPAEPE
-2243 QKEKKP
+2243 QKEKKL

-2305 TQEDRDAFFDRMYAE
+2305 TQEDRDTFFDRMYAE

-2365 AAGVMLVNDTSA
+2365 AAGVVLVNDTSA

-2391 PGMFNADDLDSREIL
+2391 PGMFHADDLDSREIL

-2478 EKSAAARQ
+2478 DKSAAARQ

-2505 QREYRELKEQQKKT
+2505 QREYRELKEQQQKT

-2529 QYRAPEELRETWDEV
+2529 QYRAPEELQETWDEV

-2574 MYKAARKS
+2574 MYKDAQAN

-2587 PTKELEMIVDRL
+2587 PSKELEKIVHRL
-2599 DNEKI
+2599 DNKKI

-2749 IPQLVGE
+2749 IPQLVGA

-2772 MTPTQKVHL
+2772 MTPTQKVHM
-2781 YLESKSYENLRHME
+2781 YLESKSTENLRHME
-2795 GGRIFPVKEL
+2795 GGRTFADKTL

-2811 EAAFAQG
+2811 REAFAQG
-2818 ELVRLAPETVKAL
+2818 KTVRMAPETVKAI
-2831 VKDLTPEEQELAQ
+2831 VGSLTPEEQELAQ

-2873 KNYAPIYADTNY
+2873 KNYTPIYTNSNY
-2885 TKNQLGVYDATAEGV
+2885 TKSELGVYDATAEGV
-2900 GNLKSRQYSKNP
+2900 GNLKSRQFSKNP

-2935 AIPARNWNTLLGW
+2935 AIPARNWQTLLNW
-2948 NEYVDDD
+2948 
-2955 RESMRSEI
+2955 RERENSMADI
-2963 SHTWGDASLKY
+2963 ITHDWGDESLKY
-2974 IENLIETLQGGAAST
+2974 IQDLVQTLQGGAAST

-3012 QSIVF
+3012 PSIVF

-3023 PLASVWLGPENAP
+3023 PLAGAWLDFKNFP

-3080 NKFTSFVFGGGAITA
+3080 NKFTNFVFGGGAITA

-3106 WAENKVRSEFPELE
+3106 WAENKVRAEFPELE
-3120 TGSQEQIDSGSS
+3120 TGNQEQIDSGSS
-3132 PFYQKVAEEFNE
+3132 PFYQKVAEVFNE
-3144 AVARSQSTSDEMHRG
+3144 AVARSQSTSDEMHQGTLR
-3159 SLYKSKNSVTRAFT
+3159 KSKNPVTRAFT
-3173 MFKSDSSQAYNALRQ
+3173 MFKSDSSQTYNALRQ

-3216 LSILGGTAF
+3216 LAAVGGYIWAQ
-3225 ACGIDVLMNLW
+3225 GIEFLMNLW
-3236 KHKGK
+3236 KRKGK

-3249 LTAESV
+3249 LTAGSV
-3255 AKELATGMAESMF
+3255 AKEMAL
-3268 GLVIGGE
+3268 GLVGDLAGIVTYGE
-3275 EIFNIFDAVG
+3275 ELADVIGNII
-3285 TKLTGGTWYDSMNTL
+3285 TGDKWYGIDT
-3300 NAPGLEQVS
+3300 PGLEQLSDVV
-3309 EIISTL
+3309 ETIVEQGQNGL
-3315 IDEGVSFIQ
+3315 DV
-3324 LLADGADV
+3324 LKDAADV
-3332 VKNGGDVWEFLHRRG
+3332 VKNGGSLGEYLHRHS
-3347 ADIIG
+3347 G
-3352 DIKEM
+3352 DIVGGIKDL
-3357 AATVA
+3357 AAAAA

-3367 IPVNN
+3367 ISVNN
-3372 LEAYLLGTVR
+3372 LEAYLIGTVR
-3382 WVSPELAAAYD
+3382 WASPELAAAYD
-3393 DALATANKNRMKGL
+3393 DALATANKNQMKGL

-3415 IEDTLHNRRV
+3415 ISDTLHNRRV
-3425 ETDEATN
+3425 ETDETTN
-3432 ETLASLYEGGFTKAV
+3432 ETLASLYESGFTKAV

-3474 TWSGAVGNR
+3474 IWSGAVGSR
-3483 LRELAASDVF
+3483 LQELIASDVF
-3493 QEADDETREK
+3493 QAADDETQEK

-3537 ASGAEMA
+3537 ATGAEMA

-3559 DAIDGG
+3559 DAHDGG
-3565 LDTQNAKDVA
+3565 LNAQSAKDVA

-3603 DGADAQRNALLAVM
+3603 DGISAQRDALLAVM

-3668 NGHGGIMLPGGDG
+3668 NGHSGIMLPGGDG
-3681 PQQLTNEM
+3681 PQHLTNEM

>member
-8 SFLNKADKQQS
+8 SFLNKANKQQD

-267 QESESQMQGT
+267 QESENQMQGT

-386 AAVGKLLGANEDEYH
+386 ATVGKLLGANEDEYH

-474 AIGDMST
+474 AMGDMST
-481 GDYLKHIAISGA
+481 GDYLKRIAISGA

-507 GLANVLRDTHKM
+507 GLANVLRDTHMM

-565 FSVLNGAI
+565 FSVLNSAI
-573 NSYQTTQQ
+573 SSYQTTQQ

-654 AMRAYVNGYTAASSA
+654 AMRAYVNGYAAASSA

-724 QNTPQPESGQALQ
+724 QNAPQPESGQALQ

-751 AAEQNQQ
+751 AAEQSQQ
-758 TQLPSLPATEQ
+758 TQPPSLPTTEQ
-769 DAVVQPQQPE
+769 AAAVQPQQPE
-779 QSTQQEAELPTQQM
+779 QSTQQEAELPTQQV
-793 QTEQT
+793 QTEQ

-836 SKLLSLPEVQNVMRQ
+836 SKLLSFPEVQNVMRQ

-862 GNVQPQNQQPVNSA
+862 GNAQPQNQQSVNDA
-876 AQQTLNTQP
+876 
-885 TVQQAL
+885 VQQVPG
-891 DSQAPGVQNG
+891 SQQPGVQDEA
-901 TTTSEGGM
+901 TTSEGGM
-909 NNGTEQLQVGQR
+909 NNGTEQLPAGQQ
-921 PGAEQPGE
+921 PGAEQQGE

-935 GGRVLGESTG
+935 GGRVLRESTG

-953 GRPQRAFNQVGAAA
+953 GRPQRTFNQGRTAV
-967 ERKNLG
+967 ERENLG

-1045 VYTENGIII
+1045 VYTENGIIV
-1054 QADHLRLNIDQ
+1054 QADHRYLNIDQ

-1070 AFHDYAANNPG
+1070 AFHDIAANNPG
-1081 LVRQIEQAIVERY
+1081 LVRQIERAIVEQY
-1094 GREEFDAIMDKYLK
+1094 SREEFDAVVEKYLQ

-1144 NFFGANADKYR
+1144 NFFGAHAEKYR

-1184 PERYSYGGVNANTAD
+1184 PERYSIGETDKGRAVAVVENDILSHIDTSTWDDTKKAQAKAAAKAALLAFKDGIQVNGITYKVNKTARDEFTRSNDTERLYRRQPETFADKMRAADVADDVITATTSWAND
-1199 QKTLARAQELQM
+1199 
-1211 QGEDDE
+1211 
-1217 RVRKETGWHTGME
+1217 
-1230 GKLRFEIDDS
+1230 GKLKHPRTDNFVDFAHGDVLIQA
-1240 NMKYHRGGDAAFSRN
+1240 GGNQYDAKTVVGITAN
-1255 HPDYA
+1255 G
-1260 EYQKLVD
+1260 EYVFYDVVD
-1267 KMLTGSAEAWK
+1267 MTPTVFQIK
-1278 PEDQERLQEL
+1278 
-1288 DKTWGREYGR
+1288 
-1298 LSERV
+1298 
-1303 ESGNAT
+1303 
-1309 LEDVIDH
+1309 
-1316 EELFQAYPQLRS
+1316 EE
-1328 VRVEF
+1328 
-1333 KELPGNTQGYFSPSE
+1333 PS
-1348 NKIALDSKLRSAPE
+1348 
-1362 VTIIHEI
+1362 
-1369 QHAIQKAEG
+1369 
-1378 FASGASPEYWQ
+1378 
-1389 QHRDEAKEARIAD
+1389 
-1402 IREEIARLEEQLP
+1402 
-1415 WDLNRWTAE
+1415 TA
-1424 DDAIEAKIGELEDS
+1424 A
-1438 IIDIQNG
+1438 
-1445 VGLDSYDL
+1445 
-1453 YRNTAGEIEARDAAS
+1453 AGRDAAS
-1468 RRELTPEQRR
+1468 AIQESSSEDRVAQADADVKREDAEEMPKPVNLQRYSDIAGQQEQAAEMTNAEPNTVGTVTSGSQSLGGSAPAISSASETSVAETRRSVKAQPS
-1478 ATPPAR
+1478 
-1484 ADENTVYADLSDSLD
+1484 ADESSENT
-1499 YVGKTDDGTEVYET
+1499 
-1513 SEAVRKLPYKKRM
+1513 
-1526 EAFMDIMRNEYA
+1526 N
-1538 GRTAKFTARD
+1538 
-1548 GEVYYATFD
+1548 
-1557 ENDLRKNVYGDKK
+1557 
-1570 SSPRGWKAKIN
+1570 
-1581 TGADGN
+1581 
-1587 IFDLVENA
+1587 
-1595 EHSGSGKEQGKT
+1595 
-1607 SEAHQGLTGW
+1607 
-1617 EYFVKTVQID
+1617 
-1627 GRVYDLLANVRKKP
+1627 
-1641 DGEFVYSIQLNENEK
+1641 

-1715 NLDGKKM
+1715 NLDGEKM

-1743 GHTQYGDYTLV
+1743 GHTKYGDYTLV
-1754 FPRQSIDPQADQ
+1754 FPRQSIDPKADR

-1788 VNYDARRAAEQKI
+1788 VNYEITRAAEQKI
-1801 AQLAKQVAGGIFS
+1801 AQMAKQVAGGIFS
-1814 RDSVIGSRV
+1814 RESTISGRV
-1823 DEVSTMDEA
+1823 GEVSTMDEA

-1847 YLAEQGKDIEPVLK
+1847 YLAEQGKGIEPVLK
-1861 EKVWDSFGNQALQDY
+1861 EKVWDSFGNLALQEY

-1902 LETARESIMEA
+1902 LETARESIMDA

-1922 SRKPELRET
+1922 SRRPELRET

-1940 SDARV
+1940 SDVRV

-1991 LHGVLGEPGIYNG
+1991 LRGVLGEPGIYNG
-2004 KERFTASGRRRSFR
+2004 KERFTASGRSKSFR
-2018 ETHGAYTVENIVK
+2018 QTHDAYTAENIVK
-2031 AMNKANARG
+2031 AMNQASARG

-2052 SVATPRYKSVDAIHA
+2052 SVATPRYGSVDAIHA
-2067 DESRLQKMP
+2067 DEGRLQNMP
-2076 EEEYNRL
+2076 EEEYNQL
-2083 LQALDKRIE
+2083 LQELDKRIE

-2184 LEKMKAAGLN
+2184 LEKMRAAGLN

-2222 PQAGTGGE
+2222 PQAETGSE
-2230 IGQAP
+2230 IEQAP
-2235 ESEPAKQE
+2235 ESKPAEPE

-2460 KLEVHLRDRTGV
+2460 KLEIHLRDRTGV

-2529 QYRAPEELRETWDEV
+2529 QYRAPEELQETWDEV

-2562 KKYDATWKDLAE
+2562 KKYDATWKDLAD
-2574 MYKAARKS
+2574 MYEEAKEH

-2587 PTKELEMIVDRL
+2587 PSEELKKIVKRL
-2599 DNEKI
+2599 NAPKI

-2749 IPQLVGE
+2749 IPQLVGA

-2772 MTPTQKVHL
+2772 MTPTQKVHM
-2781 YLESKSYENLRHME
+2781 YLESKSTENLRHME
-2795 GGRIFPVKEL
+2795 GGRTFADKTL

-2811 EAAFAQG
+2811 REAFAQG
-2818 ELVRLAPETVKAL
+2818 KTVRMAPETVKAI
-2831 VKDLTPEEQELAQ
+2831 VGSLTPEEQELAQ

-2873 KNYAPIYADTNY
+2873 KNYTPIYTNSNY
-2885 TKNQLGVYDATAEGV
+2885 TKSELGVYDATAEGV
-2900 GNLKSRQYSKNP
+2900 GNLKSRQFSENP

-2935 AIPARNWNTLLGW
+2935 AIPARNWNNLLHW
-2948 NEYVDDD
+2948 SEYTEDG
-2955 RESMRSEI
+2955 RKSMRDKI
-2963 SHTWGDASLKY
+2963 THTWSEKGLKY
-2974 IENLIETLQGGAAST
+2974 IENLIETLQGGKAST
-2989 RDSVSMG
+2989 QDSVSMG
-2996 AEKIFSN
+2996 AEKVFSN

-3012 QSIVF
+3012 PSIVF

-3023 PLASVWLGPENAP
+3023 PLAGAWLDFKNFP

-3080 NKFTSFVFGGGAITA
+3080 NKFTNFVFGGGAITA

-3106 WAENKVRSEFPELE
+3106 WAENKVRAEFPELE
-3120 TGSQEQIDSGSS
+3120 TGSQEQIDSGGST
-3132 PFYQKVAEEFNE
+3132 FYQKVAEVFNE
-3144 AVARSQSTSDEMHRG
+3144 AVARSQSTSDEMHQGTLR
-3159 SLYKSKNSVTRAFT
+3159 KSKNPVTRAFT
-3173 MFKSDSSQAYNALRQ
+3173 MFKSDSSQTYNALRQ

-3216 LSILGGTAF
+3216 LAAVGGYIWAQ
-3225 ACGIDVLMNLW
+3225 GIEFLMNLW
-3236 KHKGK
+3236 KRKGK

-3249 LTAESV
+3249 LTAGSV
-3255 AKELATGMAESMF
+3255 AKEMAL
-3268 GLVIGGE
+3268 GLVGDLAGIVTYGE
-3275 EIFNIFDAVG
+3275 ELADVIGNI
-3285 TKLTGGTWYDSMNTL
+3285 LTGDKWYGIDT
-3300 NAPGLEQVS
+3300 PGLEQLSDVV
-3309 EIISTL
+3309 ETIVEQGQNGL
-3315 IDEGVSFIQ
+3315 DV
-3324 LLADGADV
+3324 LKDAADV
-3332 VKNGGDVWEFLHRRG
+3332 VKNGGSLGEYLHRHS
-3347 ADIIG
+3347 G
-3352 DIKEM
+3352 DIVGGIKDL
-3357 AATVA
+3357 AAAAA

-3382 WVSPELAAAYD
+3382 WASPELAAAYD
-3393 DALATANKNRMKGL
+3393 DALATANKNQMKGL

-3415 IEDTLHNRRV
+3415 IEDTLRNRRV

-3432 ETLASLYEGGFTKAV
+3432 ETLASLYEGGFTRAV

-3474 TWSGAVGNR
+3474 TWSGAVGSR
-3483 LRELAASDVF
+3483 LQELIASDVF
-3493 QEADDETREK
+3493 QAADDETQEK

-3537 ASGAEMA
+3537 ATGAEMA

-3559 DAIDGG
+3559 DAHDGG
-3565 LDTQNAKDVA
+3565 LNAQSAKDVA

-3603 DGADAQRNALLAVM
+3603 DGISAQRDALLAVM

-3668 NGHGGIMLPGGDG
+3668 NGHSGIMLPGGDG

>member
-56 TPQRERNG
+56 APQSERSG

-112 NADGSV
+112 NADGSI

-199 TVAHDQLQG
+199 AVAHDQLQG

-227 PGILSMLGKASDST
+227 PSILSMLGKASDST

-298 ASVPGVW
+298 ASVPGTW

-347 TEAAKQ
+347 TEAAAQ

-386 AAVGKLLGANEDEYH
+386 AAVGKALGANEDEYH

-474 AIGDMST
+474 AMGDMST
-481 GDYLKHIAISGA
+481 EDYLKRIAISGA

-565 FSVLNGAI
+565 FSVLSSAI
-573 NSYQTTQQ
+573 SSYQTTQQ

-654 AMRAYVNGYTAASSA
+654 AMRAYVNGYAAASSA

-689 ADLPTA
+689 ADLPTT

-724 QNTPQPESGQALQ
+724 QNTQPPESGQALQ

-742 AAAAQIAGQ
+742 AAAAQIAVQ

-758 TQLPSLPATEQ
+758 AQQPSLPTAAQ
-769 DAVVQPQQPE
+769 AAAVQPQQLE
-779 QSTQQEAELPTQQM
+779 QSTQQEAGLLTPQQV

-798 TTPLQRL
+798 ATPLERL
-805 EAMGVSGKRA
+805 ETMGVSGKRA

-827 GEIQDGEVL
+827 GQITDGEVL
-836 SKLLSLPEVQNVMRQ
+836 SKLLSFPEVQNVMRQ

-862 GNVQPQNQQPVNSA
+862 GNVQAQNQQPVNTA
-876 AQQTLNTQP
+876 AQQVP
-885 TVQQAL
+885 GSQQ
-891 DSQAPGVQNG
+891 PGVQNEA
-901 TTTSEGGM
+901 TTHEGGM
-909 NNGTEQLQVGQR
+909 NNGTEQLPAGQ
-921 PGAEQPGE
+921 QPGTEQQSE

-935 GGRVLGESTG
+935 GGRILGESTG

-953 GRPQRAFNQVGAAA
+953 GRPQRTFNQGRTAV
-967 ERKNLG
+967 ERENLG

-997 QVMPESSWD
+997 QVMPESHWD

-1054 QADHLRLNIDQ
+1054 QADHRYLNIDQ

-1081 LVRQIEQAIVERY
+1081 LVRQIERAIVEQY
-1094 GREEFDAIMDKYLK
+1094 SREEFDAIMDKYLK

-1161 LRERKITTPG
+1161 LQERKITTPG
-1171 SETEEAVARRTGP
+1171 SETAAATQRRTGP

-1240 NMKYHRGGDAAFSRN
+1240 KMKYHRGGDAAFSRN

-1278 PEDQERLQEL
+1278 PEDQGRLQEL

-1303 ESGNAT
+1303 DRGSAT

-1316 EELFQAYPQLRS
+1316 EELFQAYPQLRN

-1362 VTIIHEI
+1362 ATIIHEI

-1445 VGLDSYDL
+1445 VGMDSYDL
-1453 YRNTAGEIEARDAAS
+1453 YHNTAGEIEARDAAS

-1478 ATPPAR
+1478 AAPPAR

-1595 EHSGSGKEQGKT
+1595 EHGGSGKEQGKT

-1687 VAEKRLPVKARFSM
+1687 VAEKRLPVKARFSL

-1754 FPRQSIDPQADQ
+1754 FPRQSIDPQADR

-1788 VNYDARRAAEQKI
+1788 VNYEAGRAAEQKI
-1801 AQLAKQVAGGIFS
+1801 AQLANQVAGGIFS
-1814 RDSVIGSRV
+1814 RYSVISGRV
-1823 DEVSTMDEA
+1823 GEVARMDEA
-1832 ELAKQLSRD
+1832 ELAKQLARD

-1861 EKVWDSFGNQALQDY
+1861 EKVWDSFGNLALQEY

-1897 LTEAE
+1897 LTAAE
-1902 LETARESIMEA
+1902 LETARESIMA
-1913 WIADHEYAL
+1913 SWIADHEYAL
-1922 SRKPELRET
+1922 SRRPELRET
-1931 RIARQRDKI
+1931 RTARQRDKI

-1991 LHGVLGEPGIYNG
+1991 IRGVLGEPGIYNG
-2004 KERFTASGRRRSFR
+2004 KERFTASGKRRSFR
-2018 ETHGAYTVENIVK
+2018 ETHGAYTAENIVK
-2031 AMNKANARG
+2031 AMNRASARG

-2067 DESRLQKMP
+2067 DEGRLQNMP

-2083 LQALDKRIE
+2083 LQELDKRIG
-2092 GIVADVQKTS
+2092 GIVADVQKTA

-2175 APDNCPPER
+2175 APDDCPPER

-2222 PQAGTGGE
+2222 PQAETGGE
-2230 IGQAP
+2230 IEQAS
-2235 ESEPAKQE
+2235 ESKPAEPE

-2391 PGMFNADDLDSREIL
+2391 PGMFHADDLDSREIL

-2529 QYRAPEELRETWDEV
+2529 QYRAPEELQGTWDEV

-2574 MYKAARKS
+2574 MYKDAQAN

-2587 PTKELEMIVDRL
+2587 PSKELEKIVHRL
-2599 DNEKI
+2599 DNKKI

-2749 IPQLVGE
+2749 IPQLVGA

-2772 MTPTQKVHL
+2772 MTPTQKVHM
-2781 YLESKSYENLRHME
+2781 YLESKSTENLRHME
-2795 GGRIFPVKEL
+2795 GGRTFADKTL

-2811 EAAFAQG
+2811 REAFAQG
-2818 ELVRLAPETVKAL
+2818 KTVRMAPETVKAI
-2831 VKDLTPEEQELAQ
+2831 VGSLTPEEQELAQ

-2873 KNYAPIYADTNY
+2873 KNYTPIYTNSNY
-2885 TKNQLGVYDATAEGV
+2885 TKSELGVYDATAEGV
-2900 GNLKSRQYSKNP
+2900 GNLKSRQFSKNP

-2935 AIPARNWNTLLGW
+2935 AIPARNWQTLLNW
-2948 NEYVDDD
+2948 
-2955 RESMRSEI
+2955 RERENSMADI
-2963 SHTWGDASLKY
+2963 ITHDWGDESLKY
-2974 IENLIETLQGGAAST
+2974 IQDLVQTLQGGAAST

-2996 AEKIFSN
+2996 AEKVFSN

-3012 QSIVF
+3012 PSIVF

-3023 PLASVWLGPENAP
+3023 PLAGAWLDFKNFP

-3080 NKFTSFVFGGGAITA
+3080 NKFTNFIFGGGAITA

-3106 WAENKVRSEFPELE
+3106 WAENKVRAEFPELE

-3132 PFYQKVAEEFNE
+3132 PFYQKVAEVFNE
-3144 AVARSQSTSDEMHRG
+3144 AVARSQSTSDEMHQGTLR
-3159 SLYKSKNSVTRAFT
+3159 KSKNPVTRAFT
-3173 MFKSDSSQAYNALRQ
+3173 MFKSDSSQTYNALRQ

-3216 LSILGGTAF
+3216 LAAVGGYIWAQ
-3225 ACGIDVLMNLW
+3225 GIEFLMNLW
-3236 KHKGK
+3236 KRKGK

-3249 LTAESV
+3249 LTAGSV
-3255 AKELATGMAESMF
+3255 AKEMAL
-3268 GLVIGGE
+3268 GLVGDLAGIVTYGE
-3275 EIFNIFDAVG
+3275 ELADVIGNII
-3285 TKLTGGTWYDSMNTL
+3285 TGDKWYGIDT
-3300 NAPGLEQVS
+3300 PGLEQLSDVV
-3309 EIISTL
+3309 ETIVEQGQNGL
-3315 IDEGVSFIQ
+3315 DV
-3324 LLADGADV
+3324 LKDAADV
-3332 VKNGGDVWEFLHRRG
+3332 VKNGGSLGEYLHRYS
-3347 ADIIG
+3347 G
-3352 DIKEM
+3352 DIVGGIKDL
-3357 AATVA
+3357 AAAAA

-3367 IPVNN
+3367 ISVNN

-3382 WVSPELAAAYD
+3382 WASPELAAAYD
-3393 DALATANKNRMKGL
+3393 DALATANKNQMKGL

-3415 IEDTLHNRRV
+3415 ISDTLHNRRV
-3425 ETDEATN
+3425 ETDETTN
-3432 ETLASLYEGGFTKAV
+3432 ETLASLYESGFTKAV

-3474 TWSGAVGNR
+3474 TWSSAVGSR
-3483 LRELAASDVF
+3483 LVALAASDVF
-3493 QEADDETREK
+3493 QTADDETREK

-3537 ASGAEMA
+3537 ATGAEMA

-3565 LDTQNAKDVA
+3565 LDAQSAKDVA

-3603 DGADAQRNALLAVM
+3603 DGTSAQRDALLAVM

-3668 NGHGGIMLPGGDG
+3668 NGHSGIMLPGGDG

-3721 KAKQED
+3721 KAKRED

>member
-8 SFLNKADKQQS
+8 SFLNKANKQQS
-19 NWEQTTGQE
+19 NWEQTAGQE

-56 TPQRERNG
+56 APQRERSG

-112 NADGSV
+112 NADGSI

-188 YTTQREKALDE
+188 YTTQREQALDE
-199 TVAHDQLQG
+199 TAAHDQLQG

-241 LPTFQAES
+241 LPTFRADS

-259 ELQDEIDR
+259 ALQDEIDR

-298 ASVPGVW
+298 ASVPGTW

-366 SKQTAVASGL
+366 SRQTAVASGL

-386 AAVGKLLGANEDEYH
+386 AAVGKALGANEDEYH

-474 AIGDMST
+474 AMGDMST
-481 GDYLKHIAISGA
+481 EDYLKRIAISGA

-507 GLANVLRDTHKM
+507 GLANVLRDTHMM

-565 FSVLNGAI
+565 FSVLSSAI
-573 NSYQTTQQ
+573 SSYQTTQQ

-654 AMRAYVNGYTAASSA
+654 AMRAYVNGYAAASSA

-689 ADLPTA
+689 ADLPTT

-716 LQQAQAGT
+716 LQQAEAGT
-724 QNTPQPESGQALQ
+724 QSAQQPESGQALQ

-742 AAAAQIAGQ
+742 AAAAQIAVQ

-758 TQLPSLPATEQ
+758 AQQPSLPTAAQ
-769 DAVVQPQQPE
+769 AAAVQPQQLE
-779 QSTQQEAELPTQQM
+779 QSTQQEAGLPTPQQV

-798 TTPLQRL
+798 ATPLERL
-805 EAMGVSGKRA
+805 ETMGVSGKRA

-827 GEIQDGEVL
+827 GQITDGEVL
-836 SKLLSLPEVQNVMRQ
+836 SKLLSFPEVQNVMRQ

-862 GNVQPQNQQPVNSA
+862 GNVQAQNQQPVNTA
-876 AQQTLNTQP
+876 AQQVP
-885 TVQQAL
+885 GSQQ
-891 DSQAPGVQNG
+891 PGVQNEA
-901 TTTSEGGM
+901 TTHEGGM
-909 NNGTEQLQVGQR
+909 NNGTEQLPAGQ
-921 PGAEQPGE
+921 QPGTEQQSE

-935 GGRVLGESTG
+935 GGRILSESTG

-953 GRPQRAFNQVGAAA
+953 GRPQRTFNQGRTAV
-967 ERKNLG
+967 ERENLG

-997 QVMPESSWD
+997 QVMPESHWD

-1054 QADHLRLNIDQ
+1054 QADHRYLNIDQ

-1081 LVRQIEQAIVERY
+1081 LVRQIERAIVEQY
-1094 GREEFDAIMDKYLK
+1094 SREEFDAVVEKYLK

-1126 EAYGIV
+1126 EVYGIV

-1144 NFFGANADKYR
+1144 NFFGAHAEKYR

-1161 LRERKITTPG
+1161 LQERKVTTPG
-1171 SETEEAVARRTGP
+1171 GETAAATQRRTGP
-1184 PERYSYGGVNANTAD
+1184 PERYSIGEVTDKAGNNYGRGVHLDSTLLENLSDSERGQMVKERVKELGGQHFTAYDGDGNEVDIQIAKPGARFVNKSGKSVPVNKDLTTKNRKSKVKQEAVVLADELINTAKHKKD
-1199 QKTLARAQELQM
+1199 T
-1211 QGEDDE
+1211 
-1217 RVRKETGWHTGME
+1217 
-1230 GKLRFEIDDS
+1230 
-1240 NMKYHRGGDAAFSRN
+1240 
-1255 HPDYA
+1255 
-1260 EYQKLVD
+1260 
-1267 KMLTGSAEAWK
+1267 
-1278 PEDQERLQEL
+1278 
-1288 DKTWGREYGR
+1288 
-1298 LSERV
+1298 
-1303 ESGNAT
+1303 
-1309 LEDVIDH
+1309 
-1316 EELFQAYPQLRS
+1316 
-1328 VRVEF
+1328 
-1333 KELPGNTQGYFSPSE
+1333 
-1348 NKIALDSKLRSAPE
+1348 
-1362 VTIIHEI
+1362 
-1369 QHAIQKAEG
+1369 
-1378 FASGASPEYWQ
+1378 
-1389 QHRDEAKEARIAD
+1389 
-1402 IREEIARLEEQLP
+1402 
-1415 WDLNRWTAE
+1415 
-1424 DDAIEAKIGELEDS
+1424 
-1438 IIDIQNG
+1438 
-1445 VGLDSYDL
+1445 
-1453 YRNTAGEIEARDAAS
+1453 
-1468 RRELTPEQRR
+1468 
-1478 ATPPAR
+1478 PAR
-1484 ADENTVYADLSDSLD
+1484 YPHGWLDDNGRNDWAEWKTYIQDKENTVWEATLHIATSADGEKILYDIDPIKKTGQSGNSDTSTVEPIVADEAEPVKREDEEEMPKLMNLQRYSDIAGQQEQTAEMTNAEPTTVGAITSGSQSL
-1499 YVGKTDDGTEVYET
+1499 GGSAPAISSA
-1513 SEAVRKLPYKKRM
+1513 SEASVAEKRQSVKIPS
-1526 EAFMDIMRNEYA
+1526 AS
-1538 GRTAKFTARD
+1538 
-1548 GEVYYATFD
+1548 D
-1557 ENDLRKNVYGDKK
+1557 E
-1570 SSPRGWKAKIN
+1570 SSEN
-1581 TGADGN
+1581 TN
-1587 IFDLVENA
+1587 
-1595 EHSGSGKEQGKT
+1595 
-1607 SEAHQGLTGW
+1607 
-1617 EYFVKTVQID
+1617 
-1627 GRVYDLLANVRKKP
+1627 
-1641 DGEFVYSIQLNENEK
+1641 

-1687 VAEKRLPVKARFSM
+1687 VAEKRLPVKAWFSL

-1754 FPRQSIDPQADQ
+1754 FPRQSIDPQADR

-1788 VNYDARRAAEQKI
+1788 VNYEASSAAEQKI
-1801 AQLAKQVAGGIFS
+1801 AQLANQVAGGIFS
-1814 RDSVIGSRV
+1814 RYSVISGRV
-1823 DEVSTMDEA
+1823 GEVARMDEA
-1832 ELAKQLSRD
+1832 ELAKQLARD

-1861 EKVWDSFGNQALQDY
+1861 EKVWDSFGNLALQDY

-1897 LTEAE
+1897 LTAAE
-1902 LETARESIMEA
+1902 LETARESIMDA

-1922 SRKPELRET
+1922 NRRPELRET
-1931 RIARQRDKI
+1931 RVARQRDKI

-1991 LHGVLGEPGIYNG
+1991 LRGVLGEPGIYNG

-2018 ETHGAYTVENIVK
+2018 ETHGAYTAENIVK
-2031 AMNKANARG
+2031 AMNQASARG

-2067 DESRLQKMP
+2067 DEGRLQNMP

-2083 LQALDKRIE
+2083 LQELDKRIG
-2092 GIVADVQKTS
+2092 GIVADVQKTA

-2175 APDNCPPER
+2175 APDDCPPER

-2222 PQAGTGGE
+2222 PQAETGGE
-2230 IGQAP
+2230 IEQAP
-2235 ESEPAKQE
+2235 ESKPAEPE

-2391 PGMFNADDLDSREIL
+2391 PGMFHADDLDSREIL

-2529 QYRAPEELRETWDEV
+2529 QYRAPEELQGTWDEV

-2574 MYKAARKS
+2574 MYKDAQAN

-2587 PTKELEMIVDRL
+2587 PSKELEKIVHRL
-2599 DNEKI
+2599 DNKKI

-2749 IPQLVGE
+2749 IPQLVGA

-2772 MTPTQKVHL
+2772 MTPTQKVHM
-2781 YLESKSYENLRHME
+2781 YLESKSTENLRHME
-2795 GGRIFPVKEL
+2795 GGRTFADKTL

-2811 EAAFAQG
+2811 REAFAQG
-2818 ELVRLAPETVKAL
+2818 KTVRMAPETVKAI
-2831 VKDLTPEEQELAQ
+2831 VGSLTPEEQELAQ

-2873 KNYAPIYADTNY
+2873 KNYTPIYTNSNY
-2885 TKNQLGVYDATAEGV
+2885 TKSELGVYDATAEGV
-2900 GNLKSRQYSKNP
+2900 GNLKSRQFSKNP

-2935 AIPARNWNTLLGW
+2935 AIPARNWQTLLNW
-2948 NEYVDDD
+2948 
-2955 RESMRSEI
+2955 RERENSMSDI
-2963 SHTWGDASLKY
+2963 ITHDWGDESLKY
-2974 IENLIETLQGGAAST
+2974 IQDLVQTLQGGTAST

-2996 AEKIFSN
+2996 AEKVFSN

-3012 QSIVF
+3012 PSIVF

-3023 PLASVWLGPENAP
+3023 PLAGAWLDFKNFP

-3080 NKFTSFVFGGGAITA
+3080 NKFTNFIFGGGAITA

-3106 WAENKVRSEFPELE
+3106 WAENKVRAEFPELE

-3132 PFYQKVAEEFNE
+3132 PFYQKVAEVFNE
-3144 AVARSQSTSDEMHRG
+3144 AVARSQSTSDEMHQGTLR
-3159 SLYKSKNSVTRAFT
+3159 KSKNPVTRAFT
-3173 MFKSDSSQAYNALRQ
+3173 MFKSDSSQTYNALRQ

-3216 LSILGGTAF
+3216 LAAVGGYIWAQ
-3225 ACGIDVLMNLW
+3225 GIEFLMNLW
-3236 KHKGK
+3236 KRKGK

-3249 LTAESV
+3249 LTAGSV
-3255 AKELATGMAESMF
+3255 AKEMAL
-3268 GLVIGGE
+3268 GLVGDLAGIVTYGE
-3275 EIFNIFDAVG
+3275 ELADVIGNII
-3285 TKLTGGTWYDSMNTL
+3285 TGDKWYGIDT
-3300 NAPGLEQVS
+3300 PGLEQLSDVV
-3309 EIISTL
+3309 ETIVEQGQNGL
-3315 IDEGVSFIQ
+3315 DV
-3324 LLADGADV
+3324 LRDAADV
-3332 VKNGGDVWEFLHRRG
+3332 VKNGGSLGEYLHRHS
-3347 ADIIG
+3347 G
-3352 DIKEM
+3352 DIVGGIKDL
-3357 AATVA
+3357 AAAAA

-3367 IPVNN
+3367 ISVNN

-3382 WVSPELAAAYD
+3382 WASPELAAAYD
-3393 DALATANKNRMKGL
+3393 DALATANKNQMKGL

-3415 IEDTLHNRRV
+3415 ISDTLHNRRV
-3425 ETDEATN
+3425 ETDETTN
-3432 ETLASLYEGGFTKAV
+3432 ETLASLYESGFTKAV

-3474 TWSGAVGNR
+3474 TWSGAVGSR
-3483 LRELAASDVF
+3483 LQELIASDVF
-3493 QEADDETREK
+3493 QAADDETREK

-3537 ASGAEMA
+3537 ATGAEMA

-3565 LDTQNAKDVA
+3565 LDAQSAKDVA

-3603 DGADAQRNALLAVM
+3603 DGTSAQRDALLAVM

-3668 NGHGGIMLPGGDG
+3668 NGHSGIMLPGGDG

>member
-8 SFLNKADKQQS
+8 SFLNKANKQQD

-199 TVAHDQLQG
+199 TAAHDQLQG

-267 QESESQMQGT
+267 QESENQMQGT

-298 ASVPGVW
+298 ASVPGTW

-323 GGLLGYEQNVTA
+323 GGLLGYEQNVMA

-386 AAVGKLLGANEDEYH
+386 AAVGKALGANEDEYH

-474 AIGDMST
+474 AMGDMST
-481 GDYLKHIAISGA
+481 EDYLKRIAISGA

-565 FSVLNGAI
+565 FSVLSSAI
-573 NSYQTTQQ
+573 SSYQTTQQ

-654 AMRAYVNGYTAASSA
+654 AMRAYVNGYAAASSA

-689 ADLPTA
+689 ADLPTT

-724 QNTPQPESGQALQ
+724 QNTQPPESGQALQ

-742 AAAAQIAGQ
+742 AAAAQIAVQ

-758 TQLPSLPATEQ
+758 AQQPSLPTAAQ
-769 DAVVQPQQPE
+769 AAAVQPQQLE
-779 QSTQQEAELPTQQM
+779 QSTQQEAGLPTPQQV

-798 TTPLQRL
+798 ATPLERL
-805 EAMGVSGKRA
+805 ETMGVSGKRA

-827 GEIQDGEVL
+827 GQITDGEVL
-836 SKLLSLPEVQNVMRQ
+836 SKLLSFPEVQNVMRQ

-862 GNVQPQNQQPVNSA
+862 GNVQAQNQQPVNTA
-876 AQQTLNTQP
+876 AQQMP
-885 TVQQAL
+885 GSQQ
-891 DSQAPGVQNG
+891 PGVQNE
-901 TTTSEGGM
+901 TTTHEGGM
-909 NNGTEQLQVGQR
+909 NNGTEQLPAGQ
-921 PGAEQPGE
+921 QPGTEQQSE

-935 GGRVLGESTG
+935 GGRILGESTG

-953 GRPQRAFNQVGAAA
+953 GRPQRAFNQGRTAV
-967 ERKNLG
+967 ERENLG

-997 QVMPESSWD
+997 RVMPESHWD
-1006 AQMQQTAQRIS
+1006 AQMQRTAQRIS

-1045 VYTENGIII
+1045 VYTENGIIV
-1054 QADHLRLNIDQ
+1054 QADHRYLNIDQ

-1081 LVRQIEQAIVERY
+1081 LVRQIERAIVEQY
-1094 GREEFDAIMDKYLK
+1094 SREEFDAVVEKYLK

-1144 NFFGANADKYR
+1144 NFFGAHAEKYR

-1161 LRERKITTPG
+1161 LQERKVTTPG
-1171 SETEEAVARRTGP
+1171 SETAAATQRRTGP

-1240 NMKYHRGGDAAFSRN
+1240 KMKYHRGGDAAFSRN

-1316 EELFQAYPQLRS
+1316 EELFQAYPQLRN

-1348 NKIALDSKLRSAPE
+1348 NKIALDRKLRSAPE
-1362 VTIIHEI
+1362 ATIIHEI

-1445 VGLDSYDL
+1445 VGMDSYDL

-1468 RRELTPEQRR
+1468 RRGLTPEQRR
-1478 ATPPAR
+1478 AAPPAR

-1687 VAEKRLPVKARFSM
+1687 VAEKRLPVKARFSL

-1754 FPRQSIDPQADQ
+1754 FPRQSIDPQADR

-1788 VNYDARRAAEQKI
+1788 VNYEARRAAEQKI
-1801 AQLAKQVAGGIFS
+1801 AQLANQVAGGIFS

-1823 DEVSTMDEA
+1823 DEVATMDEA
-1832 ELAKQLSRD
+1832 ELAKQLAKD

-1876 TEKIGAQELAQLY
+1876 AEKIGAQELAKLY

-1897 LTEAE
+1897 LTAEE
-1902 LETARESIMEA
+1902 LETARESIMDA

-1922 SRKPELRET
+1922 NRRPELRET

-1959 GQTRDGVDRYATQD
+1959 GQTRDGVDRYATKD
-1973 KLREAV
+1973 KLSEAV

-1991 LHGVLGEPGIYNG
+1991 LRGVLGEPGIYNG
-2004 KERFTASGRRRSFR
+2004 KERFTASGKRRSFR
-2018 ETHGAYTVENIVK
+2018 ETHGAYTAENIVK
-2031 AMNKANARG
+2031 AMNQASARG

-2052 SVATPRYKSVDAIHA
+2052 SVATPQYKSVDAIHA
-2067 DESRLQKMP
+2067 DEGRLQNMP
-2076 EEEYNRL
+2076 EEEYNQL
-2083 LQALDKRIE
+2083 LQELDKRIE
-2092 GIVADVQKTS
+2092 GIVADVQKTA

-2175 APDNCPPER
+2175 APDDCPPER

-2222 PQAGTGGE
+2222 PQAETGSE
-2230 IGQAP
+2230 IEQAP
-2235 ESEPAKQE
+2235 ENKPEKPE

-2291 IDGLAD
+2291 IDTLAD

-2391 PGMFNADDLDSREIL
+2391 PGMFHADDLDSREIL

-2529 QYRAPEELRETWDEV
+2529 QYRAPEELQGTWDEV

-2574 MYKAARKS
+2574 MYKDAQAN

-2587 PTKELEMIVDRL
+2587 PSKELEKIVHRL
-2599 DNEKI
+2599 DNKKI

-2749 IPQLVGE
+2749 IPQLVGA

-2772 MTPTQKVHL
+2772 MTPTQKVHM
-2781 YLESKSYENLRHME
+2781 YLESKSTENLRHME
-2795 GGRIFPVKEL
+2795 GGRTFADKTL

-2811 EAAFAQG
+2811 REAFAQG
-2818 ELVRLAPETVKAL
+2818 KTVRMAPETVKAI
-2831 VKDLTPEEQELAQ
+2831 VGSLTPEEQELAQ

-2873 KNYAPIYADTNY
+2873 KNYTPIYTNSNY
-2885 TKNQLGVYDATAEGV
+2885 TKSELGVYDATAEGV
-2900 GNLKSRQYSKNP
+2900 GNLKSRQFSKNP

-2935 AIPARNWNTLLGW
+2935 AIPARNWQTLLNW
-2948 NEYVDDD
+2948 
-2955 RESMRSEI
+2955 RERENSMADI
-2963 SHTWGDASLKY
+2963 ITHDWGDESLKY
-2974 IENLIETLQGGAAST
+2974 IQDLVQTLQGGAAST

-3012 QSIVF
+3012 PSIVF

-3023 PLASVWLGPENAP
+3023 PLAGAWLDFKNFP

-3047 LIEKYTQELDWRTLG
+3047 LIEKYTQELDWRTMG

-3080 NKFTSFVFGGGAITA
+3080 NKFTNFVFGGGAITA

-3106 WAENKVRSEFPELE
+3106 WAENKVRAEFPELE
-3120 TGSQEQIDSGSS
+3120 TGNQEQIDSGSS
-3132 PFYQKVAEEFNE
+3132 PFYRKVAEVFNE
-3144 AVARSQSTSDEMHRG
+3144 AVARSQSTSDEMHQGTLR
-3159 SLYKSKNSVTRAFT
+3159 KSKNPVTRAFT
-3173 MFKSDSSQAYNALRQ
+3173 MFKSDSSQTYNALRQ

-3216 LSILGGTAF
+3216 LAAVGGYIWAQ
-3225 ACGIDVLMNLW
+3225 GIEFLMNLW
-3236 KHKGK
+3236 KRKGK

-3249 LTAESV
+3249 LTAGSV
-3255 AKELATGMAESMF
+3255 AKEMAL
-3268 GLVIGGE
+3268 GLVGDLAGIVTYGE
-3275 EIFNIFDAVG
+3275 ELADVIGNIITDD
-3285 TKLTGGTWYDSMNTL
+3285 KWYGIDT
-3300 NAPGLEQVS
+3300 PGLEQLSDVV
-3309 EIISTL
+3309 ETIVEQGQNGL
-3315 IDEGVSFIQ
+3315 DV
-3324 LLADGADV
+3324 LKDAADV
-3332 VKNGGDVWEFLHRRG
+3332 VKNGGSLGEYLHRHS
-3347 ADIIG
+3347 G
-3352 DIKEM
+3352 DIVGGIKDL
-3357 AATVA
+3357 AAAAA

-3367 IPVNN
+3367 ISVNN

-3382 WVSPELAAAYD
+3382 WASPELAAAYD
-3393 DALATANKNRMKGL
+3393 DALATANKNQMKGL
-3407 RGAELERK
+3407 RGVELERK
-3415 IEDTLHNRRV
+3415 ISDTLHNRRV
-3425 ETDEATN
+3425 ETDETTN
-3432 ETLASLYEGGFTKAV
+3432 ETLASLYESGFTKAV

-3474 TWSGAVGNR
+3474 TWSGAVGSR
-3483 LRELAASDVF
+3483 LQELIASDVF
-3493 QEADDETREK
+3493 QAADDETREK

-3537 ASGAEMA
+3537 ATGAEMA

-3559 DAIDGG
+3559 DAHDGG
-3565 LDTQNAKDVA
+3565 LNAQSAKDVA

-3603 DGADAQRNALLAVM
+3603 DGTSAQRDALLAVM

-3668 NGHGGIMLPGGDG
+3668 NGHSGIMLPGGDG

>member
-56 TPQRERNG
+56 AHQSERSG

-77 GAPAPTS
+77 GASAPTS

-112 NADGSV
+112 NADGSI

-188 YTTQREKALDE
+188 YTTQREQALDE

-219 KKQEQAQQ
+219 KKQEQVQQ

-241 LPTFQAES
+241 LPTFRADS

-298 ASVPGVW
+298 ASVPGIW

-315 IIGTQSGF
+315 IIGTQNGF

-347 TEAAKQ
+347 TEAAAQ

-366 SKQTAVASGL
+366 SRQTAVASGL

-386 AAVGKLLGANEDEYH
+386 AAVGKALGANEDEYH

-439 GLAAAGMNT
+439 GLAAAEMNT

-474 AIGDMST
+474 AMGDMST
-481 GDYLKHIAISGA
+481 KDYLKRIAISGA

-555 IATNLVTAFA
+555 IATSLVTAFA

-573 NSYQTTQQ
+573 SSYQATQQ

-624 SLRESVNS
+624 SLRKSVNS

-689 ADLPTA
+689 ADLPTT

-724 QNTPQPESGQALQ
+724 QNTQPPQSGQALQ

-742 AAAAQIAGQ
+742 AAAAQIAVQ

-758 TQLPSLPATEQ
+758 AQQPSLPTAAQ
-769 DAVVQPQQPE
+769 AAAVQPQQLE
-779 QSTQQEAELPTQQM
+779 QSTQQEAGPPTPQQV

-798 TTPLQRL
+798 ATPLERL

-827 GEIQDGEVL
+827 GQITDGEVL
-836 SKLLSLPEVQNVMRQ
+836 NKLLSFPEVQNVMRQ

-862 GNVQPQNQQPVNSA
+862 GNVQAQNQQPVNA
-876 AQQTLNTQP
+876 A
-885 TVQQAL
+885 VQQVPG
-891 DSQAPGVQNG
+891 SQQPGVQNEA
-901 TTTSEGGM
+901 TTPEGGM
-909 NNGTEQLQVGQR
+909 NNGTEQLPAGQQ
-921 PGAEQPGE
+921 PGAEQQGE

-935 GGRVLGESTG
+935 GGRILRESTG

-953 GRPQRAFNQVGAAA
+953 GRPQRAFNQGRTAV
-967 ERKNLG
+967 ERENLG

-997 QVMPESSWD
+997 QVMPESHWD
-1006 AQMQQTAQRIS
+1006 TQMQQTAQRIS

-1045 VYTENGIII
+1045 VYTENGIIV
-1054 QADHLRLNIDQ
+1054 QADHRYLNIDQ

-1081 LVRQIEQAIVERY
+1081 LVRQIERAIVEQY
-1094 GREEFDAIMDKYLK
+1094 SREEFDAVVEKYLK

-1126 EAYGIV
+1126 EVYGIV

-1144 NFFGANADKYR
+1144 NFFGAHAEKYR

-1161 LRERKITTPG
+1161 LQARKITTPS
-1171 SETEEAVARRTGP
+1171 SETAAATQRRTGP
-1184 PERYSYGGVNANTAD
+1184 PERYSI
-1199 QKTLARAQELQM
+1199 
-1211 QGEDDE
+1211 GE
-1217 RVRKETGWHTGME
+1217 VT
-1230 GKLRFEIDDS
+1230 
-1240 NMKYHRGGDAAFSRN
+1240 
-1255 HPDYA
+1255 
-1260 EYQKLVD
+1260 D
-1267 KMLTGSAEAWK
+1267 KAGNN
-1278 PEDQERLQEL
+1278 
-1288 DKTWGREYGR
+1288 YGR
-1298 LSERV
+1298 GVHLDSTLLENLSDSERV
-1303 ESGNAT
+1303 QMVKE
-1309 LEDVIDH
+1309 
-1316 EELFQAYPQLRS
+1316 
-1328 VRVEF
+1328 RV
-1333 KELPGNTQGYFSPSE
+1333 KELGGQHFTAYDGDGN
-1348 NKIALDSKLRSAPE
+1348 E
-1362 VTIIHEI
+1362 V
-1369 QHAIQKAEG
+1369 
-1378 FASGASPEYWQ
+1378 
-1389 QHRDEAKEARIAD
+1389 
-1402 IREEIARLEEQLP
+1402 
-1415 WDLNRWTAE
+1415 
-1424 DDAIEAKIGELEDS
+1424 
-1438 IIDIQNG
+1438 DIQIAKPGARFVNKSG
-1445 VGLDSYDL
+1445 KSVPVNKDL
-1453 YRNTAGEIEARDAAS
+1453 TTKNRKSKVKQEAVVLADELINTAKHKKD
-1468 RRELTPEQRR
+1468 T
-1478 ATPPAR
+1478 PAR
-1484 ADENTVYADLSDSLD
+1484 YPHGWLDDNGRNDWAEWKTYIQDKENTVWEATLHIATSADGEKILYDIDPIKKTGQSGNSDTSTVEPIVADEAEPVKREDEEEMPKLMNLQRYSDIAGQQEQTAEMTNAEPTTVGAITSGSQSL
-1499 YVGKTDDGTEVYET
+1499 GGSAPAISSA
-1513 SEAVRKLPYKKRM
+1513 SEASVAEKRQSVKIPS
-1526 EAFMDIMRNEYA
+1526 AS
-1538 GRTAKFTARD
+1538 
-1548 GEVYYATFD
+1548 D
-1557 ENDLRKNVYGDKK
+1557 E
-1570 SSPRGWKAKIN
+1570 SSEN
-1581 TGADGN
+1581 TN
-1587 IFDLVENA
+1587 
-1595 EHSGSGKEQGKT
+1595 
-1607 SEAHQGLTGW
+1607 
-1617 EYFVKTVQID
+1617 
-1627 GRVYDLLANVRKKP
+1627 
-1641 DGEFVYSIQLNENEK
+1641 

-1687 VAEKRLPVKARFSM
+1687 VAEKRLPVKARFSL

-1754 FPRQSIDPQADQ
+1754 FPRQSIDPQADR
-1766 RNKVYGADAW
+1766 RNKVYGAD
-1776 TPTAANAIVERE
+1776 
-1788 VNYDARRAAEQKI
+1788 
-1801 AQLAKQVAGGIFS
+1801 
-1814 RDSVIGSRV
+1814 
-1823 DEVSTMDEA
+1823 
-1832 ELAKQLSRD
+1832 
-1841 DAVRAA
+1841 
-1847 YLAEQGKDIEPVLK
+1847 
-1861 EKVWDSFGNQALQDY
+1861 
-1876 TEKIGAQELAQLY
+1876 
-1889 VKLETGER
+1889 
-1897 LTEAE
+1897 
-1902 LETARESIMEA
+1902 
-1913 WIADHEYAL
+1913 
-1922 SRKPELRET
+1922 
-1931 RIARQRDKI
+1931 
-1940 SDARV
+1940 
-1945 EDFIRNA
+1945 
-1952 EALYEDG
+1952 
-1959 GQTRDGVDRYATQD
+1959 
-1973 KLREAV
+1973 
-1979 DDADV
+1979 
-1984 EAWVRGQ
+1984 
-1991 LHGVLGEPGIYNG
+1991 
-2004 KERFTASGRRRSFR
+2004 
-2018 ETHGAYTVENIVK
+2018 
-2031 AMNKANARG
+2031 ARG

-2067 DESRLQKMP
+2067 DEGRLQNMP
-2076 EEEYNRL
+2076 EEEYNQL
-2083 LQALDKRIE
+2083 LQELDKRIE
-2092 GIVADVQKTS
+2092 GIVADVQKTA

-2175 APDNCPPER
+2175 APDDCPPER

-2222 PQAGTGGE
+2222 PQAETGSE
-2230 IGQAP
+2230 IEQAP
-2235 ESEPAKQE
+2235 ENKPAEPE

-2291 IDGLAD
+2291 IDTLAD

-2391 PGMFNADDLDSREIL
+2391 PGMFHADDLDSREIL

-2447 QMDEALRTFTRTA
+2447 QMDEALHTFTRTA

-2529 QYRAPEELRETWDEV
+2529 QYRAPEELQGTWDEV

-2574 MYKAARKS
+2574 MYKDAQTN

-2587 PTKELEMIVDRL
+2587 PSKELEKIVHRL
-2599 DNEKI
+2599 DNKKI

-2749 IPQLVGE
+2749 IPQLVGA

-2772 MTPTQKVHL
+2772 MTPTQKVHM
-2781 YLESKSYENLRHME
+2781 YLESKSTENLRHME
-2795 GGRIFPVKEL
+2795 GGRTFADKTL

-2811 EAAFAQG
+2811 REAFAQG
-2818 ELVRLAPETVKAL
+2818 KTVRMAPETVKAI
-2831 VKDLTPEEQELAQ
+2831 VGSLTPEEQELAQ

-2873 KNYAPIYADTNY
+2873 KNYTPIYTNSNY
-2885 TKNQLGVYDATAEGV
+2885 TKSELGVYDATAEGV
-2900 GNLKSRQYSKNP
+2900 GNLKSRQFSKNP

-2935 AIPARNWNTLLGW
+2935 AIPARNWQTLLNW
-2948 NEYVDDD
+2948 
-2955 RESMRSEI
+2955 RERENSMADI
-2963 SHTWGDASLKY
+2963 ITHDWGDESLKY
-2974 IENLIETLQGGAAST
+2974 IQDLVQTLQGGTAST

-2996 AEKIFSN
+2996 AEKVFSN

-3012 QSIVF
+3012 PSIVF

-3023 PLASVWLGPENAP
+3023 PLAGAWLDFKNFP

-3080 NKFTSFVFGGGAITA
+3080 NKFTNFIFGGGAITA

-3106 WAENKVRSEFPELE
+3106 WAENKVRAEFPELE

-3132 PFYQKVAEEFNE
+3132 PFYQKVAEVFNE
-3144 AVARSQSTSDEMHRG
+3144 AVARSQSTSDEMHQGTLR
-3159 SLYKSKNSVTRAFT
+3159 KSKNPVTRAFT
-3173 MFKSDSSQAYNALRQ
+3173 MFKSDSSQTYNALRQ

-3216 LSILGGTAF
+3216 LAAVGGYIWAQ
-3225 ACGIDVLMNLW
+3225 GIEFLMNLW
-3236 KHKGK
+3236 KRKGK

-3249 LTAESV
+3249 LTAGSV
-3255 AKELATGMAESMF
+3255 AKEMAL
-3268 GLVIGGE
+3268 GLVGDLASIVTYGE
-3275 EIFNIFDAVG
+3275 EIADVVGNI
-3285 TKLTGGTWYDSMNTL
+3285 LTGDKWYGIDT
-3300 NAPGLEQVS
+3300 PGLEQLSDVV
-3309 EIISTL
+3309 ETIVEQGQNGL
-3315 IDEGVSFIQ
+3315 DV
-3324 LLADGADV
+3324 LKDAADV
-3332 VKNGGDVWEFLHRRG
+3332 VKNGGSLGEYLHRHS
-3347 ADIIG
+3347 G
-3352 DIKEM
+3352 DIVGGIKDL
-3357 AATVA
+3357 AAAAA

-3382 WVSPELAAAYD
+3382 WASPELAAAYD
-3393 DALATANKNRMKGL
+3393 DALATANKNQMKGL

-3415 IEDTLHNRRV
+3415 IEDTLRNRRV
-3425 ETDEATN
+3425 ETDEATS
-3432 ETLASLYEGGFTKAV
+3432 ETLASLYEGGFTRAV

-3457 DGEDRKL
+3457 DGEGRKL

-3474 TWSGAVGNR
+3474 TWSSAVGSR
-3483 LRELAASDVF
+3483 LQELIASDVF
-3493 QEADDETREK
+3493 QAADDETREK

-3537 ASGAEMA
+3537 ATGAEMV

-3565 LDTQNAKDVA
+3565 LDTQRAKDVA

-3580 LAPEEGKKTV
+3580 LTPDEGKKTV

-3603 DGADAQRNALLAVM
+3603 DGADAQHDALLAVM

-3656 KGEEIENAIDAL
+3656 KGEEIENAIDAM

-3721 KAKQED
+3721 KTKQED

>member
-56 TPQRERNG
+56 TPQSERSG

-69 TPASIAGL
+69 TPASVAGL

-112 NADGSV
+112 NADGSI

-188 YTTQREKALDE
+188 YTTQRKQALDE
-199 TVAHDQLQG
+199 TAAHDQLQG

-219 KKQEQAQQ
+219 KKQEQVQQ

-241 LPTFQAES
+241 LPTFRADS

-259 ELQDEIDR
+259 ALQDEIDR

-298 ASVPGVW
+298 ASVPGIW
-305 TKRQKQEAEE
+305 TKHQKQEAEE
-315 IIGTQSGF
+315 IIGTQNGF

-366 SKQTAVASGL
+366 SRQTAVASGL

-386 AAVGKLLGANEDEYH
+386 AAVGKALGANEDEYH

-411 AEHPVLAG
+411 AEHTVLAG

-461 FAGADAVHNAGAA
+461 FAGADAAHNAGAA
-474 AIGDMST
+474 AMGDMST
-481 GDYLKHIAISGA
+481 EDYLKRIAISGA

-555 IATNLVTAFA
+555 IATNLVTAFT
-565 FSVLNGAI
+565 FSVLSSAI
-573 NSYQTTQQ
+573 SSYQTTQQ

-689 ADLPTA
+689 ADLPTT

-703 QVEQELQTAIQQG
+703 QVEQEIQTAIQQG
-716 LQQAQAGT
+716 LQQAEAGT
-724 QNTPQPESGQALQ
+724 QSAQQPESGQALQ
-737 NGNAA
+737 SGNAA

-751 AAEQNQQ
+751 SQQVQQPNLPTVAQAA
-758 TQLPSLPATEQ
+758 A
-769 DAVVQPQQPE
+769 VQPQQLE
-779 QSTQQEAELPTQQM
+779 QGTQQEAGLPTPQQV

-798 TTPLQRL
+798 ATPLERL

-827 GEIQDGEVL
+827 GQITDGEVL
-836 SKLLSLPEVQNVMRQ
+836 SKLLSFPEVQNVMRQ

-862 GNVQPQNQQPVNSA
+862 GNAQPQNQQPVNA
-876 AQQTLNTQP
+876 A
-885 TVQQAL
+885 VQQVPG
-891 DSQAPGVQNG
+891 SQQPGVQNEA
-901 TTTSEGGM
+901 TTHEGGM
-909 NNGTEQLQVGQR
+909 NNGTEQLPAGQ
-921 PGAEQPGE
+921 QPGTEQQSE

-935 GGRVLGESTG
+935 GGRILGESTG

-953 GRPQRAFNQVGAAA
+953 GRPQRAFNQGRTAV
-967 ERKNLG
+967 ERENLG

-997 QVMPESSWD
+997 QVMPESHWD
-1006 AQMQQTAQRIS
+1006 SQMQQTAQRIS

-1045 VYTENGIII
+1045 VYTENGIIV
-1054 QADHLRLNIDQ
+1054 QADHRYLNIDQ

-1070 AFHDYAANNPG
+1070 AFHDIAANNPG
-1081 LVRQIEQAIVERY
+1081 LVRQIEQAIVEQY
-1094 GREEFDAIMDKYLK
+1094 SREEFDAVVEKYLK
-1108 NLRGVYDLPEHA
+1108 NLRGVYDLPEYA
-1120 SGQEVA
+1120 SGQEVD
-1126 EAYGIV
+1126 EVYGIV

-1144 NFFGANADKYR
+1144 NFFGAHAEKYR

-1161 LRERKITTPG
+1161 LQARKITTPG
-1171 SETEEAVARRTGP
+1171 SETAAATQRRTGP
-1184 PERYSYGGVNANTAD
+1184 PERYSI
-1199 QKTLARAQELQM
+1199 
-1211 QGEDDE
+1211 GEI
-1217 RVRKETGWHTGME
+1217 T
-1230 GKLRFEIDDS
+1230 
-1240 NMKYHRGGDAAFSRN
+1240 
-1255 HPDYA
+1255 
-1260 EYQKLVD
+1260 D
-1267 KMLTGSAEAWK
+1267 KAGNN
-1278 PEDQERLQEL
+1278 
-1288 DKTWGREYGR
+1288 YGR
-1298 LSERV
+1298 GVHLDSTLLENLSDSERV
-1303 ESGNAT
+1303 QMVKE
-1309 LEDVIDH
+1309 
-1316 EELFQAYPQLRS
+1316 
-1328 VRVEF
+1328 RV
-1333 KELPGNTQGYFSPSE
+1333 KELGGQHFTAYDGDGN
-1348 NKIALDSKLRSAPE
+1348 E
-1362 VTIIHEI
+1362 V
-1369 QHAIQKAEG
+1369 
-1378 FASGASPEYWQ
+1378 
-1389 QHRDEAKEARIAD
+1389 
-1402 IREEIARLEEQLP
+1402 
-1415 WDLNRWTAE
+1415 
-1424 DDAIEAKIGELEDS
+1424 
-1438 IIDIQNG
+1438 DIQIAKPGARFVNKSG
-1445 VGLDSYDL
+1445 KSVPVNKDL
-1453 YRNTAGEIEARDAAS
+1453 TTKNRKSKVKQEAVVLADELINTAKHKKD
-1468 RRELTPEQRR
+1468 T
-1478 ATPPAR
+1478 PAR
-1484 ADENTVYADLSDSLD
+1484 YPHGWLDDNGRNDWAEWKTYIQDKENTVWEATLHIATSADGEKILYDIDPIKKTGQSGNSDTSTVEPIVADEAEPVKREDEEEMPKLMNLQRYSDIAGQQEQTAEMTNAEPTTVGAITSGSQSL
-1499 YVGKTDDGTEVYET
+1499 GGSAPAISSA
-1513 SEAVRKLPYKKRM
+1513 SEASVAEKRQSVKIPS
-1526 EAFMDIMRNEYA
+1526 AS
-1538 GRTAKFTARD
+1538 
-1548 GEVYYATFD
+1548 D
-1557 ENDLRKNVYGDKK
+1557 E
-1570 SSPRGWKAKIN
+1570 SSEN
-1581 TGADGN
+1581 TN
-1587 IFDLVENA
+1587 
-1595 EHSGSGKEQGKT
+1595 
-1607 SEAHQGLTGW
+1607 
-1617 EYFVKTVQID
+1617 
-1627 GRVYDLLANVRKKP
+1627 
-1641 DGEFVYSIQLNENEK
+1641 

-1754 FPRQSIDPQADQ
+1754 FPRQSIDPQEDR

-1788 VNYDARRAAEQKI
+1788 VNYEARRAAEQKI
-1801 AQLAKQVAGGIFS
+1801 AQLANQVAGGIFS
-1814 RDSVIGSRV
+1814 RDSAIGSRV
-1823 DEVSTMDEA
+1823 DEVATMDEA
-1832 ELAKQLSRD
+1832 ELAKQLAKD

-1861 EKVWDSFGNQALQDY
+1861 EKVWDSFGNLALQEY

-1897 LTEAE
+1897 LTAAE
-1902 LETARESIMEA
+1902 LETARESIMDA

-1922 SRKPELRET
+1922 NRRPELRET

-1940 SDARV
+1940 SDARI

-1991 LHGVLGEPGIYNG
+1991 LRGVLGEPGIYNG
-2004 KERFTASGRRRSFR
+2004 KERFTVSGKRRSFR
-2018 ETHGAYTVENIVK
+2018 ETHGAYTAENIVK
-2031 AMNKANARG
+2031 AMNQASARG

-2067 DESRLQKMP
+2067 DEGRLQNMP
-2076 EEEYNRL
+2076 EEEYNQL
-2083 LQALDKRIE
+2083 LQELDKRIE
-2092 GIVADVQKTS
+2092 GIVADVQKTA

-2175 APDNCPPER
+2175 APDDCPPER

-2222 PQAGTGGE
+2222 PQAETGSE
-2230 IGQAP
+2230 IEQAP
-2235 ESEPAKQE
+2235 ENKPAEPE

-2391 PGMFNADDLDSREIL
+2391 PGMFHADDLDSREIL

-2529 QYRAPEELRETWDEV
+2529 QYRAPEELQGTWDEV

-2574 MYKAARKS
+2574 MYKDAQAN

-2587 PTKELEMIVDRL
+2587 PSKELEKIVHRL
-2599 DNEKI
+2599 DNKKI

-2749 IPQLVGE
+2749 IPQLVGA

-2772 MTPTQKVHL
+2772 MTPTQKVHM
-2781 YLESKSYENLRHME
+2781 YLESKSTENLRHME
-2795 GGRIFPVKEL
+2795 GGRTFADKTL

-2811 EAAFAQG
+2811 REAFAQG
-2818 ELVRLAPETVKAL
+2818 KTVRMAPETVKAI
-2831 VKDLTPEEQELAQ
+2831 VGSLTPEEQELAQ

-2873 KNYAPIYADTNY
+2873 KNYTPIYTNSNY
-2885 TKNQLGVYDATAEGV
+2885 TKSELGVYDATAEGV
-2900 GNLKSRQYSKNP
+2900 GNLKSRQFSKNP

-2935 AIPARNWNTLLGW
+2935 AIPARNWQTLLNW
-2948 NEYVDDD
+2948 
-2955 RESMRSEI
+2955 RERENSMADI
-2963 SHTWGDASLKY
+2963 ITHDWGDESLKY
-2974 IENLIETLQGGAAST
+2974 IQDLVQTLQGGTAST

-2996 AEKIFSN
+2996 AEKVFSN

-3012 QSIVF
+3012 PSIVF

-3023 PLASVWLGPENAP
+3023 PLAGAWLDFKNFP

-3080 NKFTSFVFGGGAITA
+3080 NKFTNFIFGGGAITA

-3106 WAENKVRSEFPELE
+3106 WAENKVRAEFPELE

-3132 PFYQKVAEEFNE
+3132 PFYQKVAEVFNE
-3144 AVARSQSTSDEMHRG
+3144 AVARSQSTSDEMHQGTLR
-3159 SLYKSKNSVTRAFT
+3159 KSKNPVTRAFT
-3173 MFKSDSSQAYNALRQ
+3173 MFKSDSSQTYNALRQ

-3216 LSILGGTAF
+3216 LAAVGGYIWAQ
-3225 ACGIDVLMNLW
+3225 GIEFLMNLW
-3236 KHKGK
+3236 KRKGK

-3249 LTAESV
+3249 LTAGSV
-3255 AKELATGMAESMF
+3255 AKEMAL
-3268 GLVIGGE
+3268 GLVGDLASIVTYGE
-3275 EIFNIFDAVG
+3275 EIADVVGNI
-3285 TKLTGGTWYDSMNTL
+3285 LTGDKWYGIDT
-3300 NAPGLEQVS
+3300 PGLEQLSDVV
-3309 EIISTL
+3309 ETIVEQGQNGL
-3315 IDEGVSFIQ
+3315 DV
-3324 LLADGADV
+3324 LKDAADV
-3332 VKNGGDVWEFLHRRG
+3332 VKNGGSLGEYLHRHS
-3347 ADIIG
+3347 G
-3352 DIKEM
+3352 DIVGGIKDL
-3357 AATVA
+3357 AAAAA

-3367 IPVNN
+3367 ISVNN
-3372 LEAYLLGTVR
+3372 LEAYLIGTVR
-3382 WVSPELAAAYD
+3382 WASPELAAAYD
-3393 DALATANKNRMKGL
+3393 DALATANKNQMKGM

-3415 IEDTLHNRRV
+3415 ISDTLHNRRV
-3425 ETDEATN
+3425 ETDETTN

-3474 TWSGAVGNR
+3474 TWSSAVGSR
-3483 LRELAASDVF
+3483 LQELIASDVF
-3493 QEADDETREK
+3493 QAADDETREK

-3537 ASGAEMA
+3537 ATGAEMV

-3565 LDTQNAKDVA
+3565 LDTQRAKDVA

-3580 LAPEEGKKTV
+3580 LTPDEGKKTV

-3603 DGADAQRNALLAVM
+3603 DGADAQHDALLAVM

-3656 KGEEIENAIDAL
+3656 KGEEIENAIDAM

>member
-8 SFLNKADKQQS
+8 SFLNKANKQQS
-19 NWEQTTGQE
+19 NWEQTAGQE

-56 TPQRERNG
+56 APQRERSG

-112 NADGSV
+112 NADGSI

-188 YTTQREKALDE
+188 YTTQREQALDE
-199 TVAHDQLQG
+199 TAAHDQLQG

-241 LPTFQAES
+241 LPTFRADS

-259 ELQDEIDR
+259 ALQDEIDR

-298 ASVPGVW
+298 ASVPGTW

-366 SKQTAVASGL
+366 SRQTAVASGL

-386 AAVGKLLGANEDEYH
+386 AAVGKALGANEDEYH

-474 AIGDMST
+474 AMGDMST
-481 GDYLKHIAISGA
+481 EDYLKRIAISGA

-507 GLANVLRDTHKM
+507 GLANVLRDTHMM

-565 FSVLNGAI
+565 FSVLSSAI
-573 NSYQTTQQ
+573 SSYQTTQQ

-654 AMRAYVNGYTAASSA
+654 AMRAYVNGYAAASSA

-689 ADLPTA
+689 ADLPTT

-716 LQQAQAGT
+716 LQQGQAGT
-724 QNTPQPESGQALQ
+724 QNTQPPESGQALQ

-742 AAAAQIAGQ
+742 AAAAQIAVQ

-758 TQLPSLPATEQ
+758 AQQPSLPTAAQ
-769 DAVVQPQQPE
+769 AAAVQPQQLE
-779 QSTQQEAELPTQQM
+779 QSTQQEAGLLTPQQV

-798 TTPLQRL
+798 ATPLERL
-805 EAMGVSGKRA
+805 ETMGVSGKRA

-827 GEIQDGEVL
+827 GQITDGEVL
-836 SKLLSLPEVQNVMRQ
+836 SKLLSFPEVQNVMRQ

-862 GNVQPQNQQPVNSA
+862 GNVQAQNQQPVNTA
-876 AQQTLNTQP
+876 AQQVP
-885 TVQQAL
+885 GSQQ
-891 DSQAPGVQNG
+891 PGVQNEA
-901 TTTSEGGM
+901 TTHEGGM
-909 NNGTEQLQVGQR
+909 NNGTEQLPAGQ
-921 PGAEQPGE
+921 QPGTEQQSE

-935 GGRVLGESTG
+935 GGRILGESTG

-953 GRPQRAFNQVGAAA
+953 GRPQRTFNQGRTAV
-967 ERKNLG
+967 ERENLG

-997 QVMPESSWD
+997 QVMPESHWD

-1054 QADHLRLNIDQ
+1054 QADHRYLNIDQ

-1081 LVRQIEQAIVERY
+1081 LVRQIERAIVEQY
-1094 GREEFDAIMDKYLK
+1094 SREEFDAIMDKYLK

-1144 NFFGANADKYR
+1144 NFFGAHAEKYR

-1161 LRERKITTPG
+1161 LQERKVTTPG
-1171 SETEEAVARRTGP
+1171 SETAAATQRRTGP

-1199 QKTLARAQELQM
+1199 QKTLAHAQELQM

-1240 NMKYHRGGDAAFSRN
+1240 KMKYHRGGDAAFSRS

-1316 EELFQAYPQLRS
+1316 EELFQAYPQLRN

-1362 VTIIHEI
+1362 ATIIHEI

-1445 VGLDSYDL
+1445 VGMDSYDL

-1478 ATPPAR
+1478 AAPPAR

-1595 EHSGSGKEQGKT
+1595 EHGGSGKEQGKT

-1687 VAEKRLPVKARFSM
+1687 VAEKRLPVKAWFSL

-1754 FPRQSIDPQADQ
+1754 FPRQSIDPQADR

-1788 VNYDARRAAEQKI
+1788 VNYEAGRAAEQKI
-1801 AQLAKQVAGGIFS
+1801 AQLANQVAGGIFS
-1814 RDSVIGSRV
+1814 RYSVISGRV
-1823 DEVSTMDEA
+1823 GEVARMDEA
-1832 ELAKQLSRD
+1832 ELAKQLARD

-1861 EKVWDSFGNQALQDY
+1861 EKVWDSFGNLALQEY

-1897 LTEAE
+1897 LTAAE
-1902 LETARESIMEA
+1902 LETARESIMA
-1913 WIADHEYAL
+1913 SWIADHEYAL
-1922 SRKPELRET
+1922 SRRPELRET
-1931 RIARQRDKI
+1931 RTARQRDKI

-1991 LHGVLGEPGIYNG
+1991 IRGVLGEPGIYNG
-2004 KERFTASGRRRSFR
+2004 KERFTASGKRRSFR
-2018 ETHGAYTVENIVK
+2018 ETHGAYTAENIVK
-2031 AMNKANARG
+2031 AMNRASARG

-2067 DESRLQKMP
+2067 DEGRLQNMP

-2083 LQALDKRIE
+2083 LQELDKRIG
-2092 GIVADVQKTS
+2092 GIVADVQKTA

-2175 APDNCPPER
+2175 APDDCPPER

-2222 PQAGTGGE
+2222 PQAETGGE
-2230 IGQAP
+2230 IEQAS
-2235 ESEPAKQE
+2235 ESKPAEPE

-2391 PGMFNADDLDSREIL
+2391 PGMFHADDLDSREIL

-2529 QYRAPEELRETWDEV
+2529 QYRAPEELQGTWDEV

-2574 MYKAARKS
+2574 MYKDAQEN

-2587 PTKELEMIVDRL
+2587 PSKELEKIVHRL
-2599 DNEKI
+2599 DNKKI

-2749 IPQLVGE
+2749 IPQLVGA

-2772 MTPTQKVHL
+2772 MTPTQKVHM
-2781 YLESKSYENLRHME
+2781 YLESKSTENLRHME
-2795 GGRIFPVKEL
+2795 GGRTFADKTL

-2811 EAAFAQG
+2811 RKAFAQG
-2818 ELVRLAPETVKAL
+2818 KTVRMAPETVKAI
-2831 VKDLTPEEQELAQ
+2831 VGSLTPEEQELAQ

-2873 KNYAPIYADTNY
+2873 KNYTPIYTNSNY
-2885 TKNQLGVYDATAEGV
+2885 TKSELGVYDATAEGV
-2900 GNLKSRQYSKNP
+2900 GNLKSRQFSKNP

-2935 AIPARNWNTLLGW
+2935 AIPARNWQTLLNW
-2948 NEYVDDD
+2948 SE
-2955 RESMRSEI
+2955 RENSMADI
-2963 SHTWGDASLKY
+2963 ITHDWGDESLKY
-2974 IENLIETLQGGAAST
+2974 IQDLVQTLQGGAAST

-2996 AEKIFSN
+2996 AEKVFSN

-3012 QSIVF
+3012 PSIVF

-3023 PLASVWLGPENAP
+3023 PLAGAWLDFKNFP

-3080 NKFTSFVFGGGAITA
+3080 NKFTNFIFGGGAITA

-3106 WAENKVRSEFPELE
+3106 WAENKVRAEFPELE

-3132 PFYQKVAEEFNE
+3132 PFYQKVAEVFNE
-3144 AVARSQSTSDEMHRG
+3144 AVARSQSTSDEMHQGTLR
-3159 SLYKSKNSVTRAFT
+3159 KSKNPVTRAFT
-3173 MFKSDSSQAYNALRQ
+3173 MFKSDSSQTYNALRQ

-3216 LSILGGTAF
+3216 LAAVGGYIWAQ
-3225 ACGIDVLMNLW
+3225 GIEFLMNLW
-3236 KHKGK
+3236 KRKGK

-3249 LTAESV
+3249 LTAGSV
-3255 AKELATGMAESMF
+3255 AKEMAL
-3268 GLVIGGE
+3268 GLVGDLAGIVTYGE
-3275 EIFNIFDAVG
+3275 ELADVIGNII
-3285 TKLTGGTWYDSMNTL
+3285 TGDKWYGIDT
-3300 NAPGLEQVS
+3300 PGLEQLSDVV
-3309 EIISTL
+3309 ETIVEQGQNGL
-3315 IDEGVSFIQ
+3315 DV
-3324 LLADGADV
+3324 LRDAADV
-3332 VKNGGDVWEFLHRRG
+3332 VKNGGSLGEYLHRHS
-3347 ADIIG
+3347 G
-3352 DIKEM
+3352 DIVGGIKDL
-3357 AATVA
+3357 AAAAA

-3367 IPVNN
+3367 ISVNN

-3382 WVSPELAAAYD
+3382 WASPELAAAYD
-3393 DALATANKNRMKGL
+3393 DALATANKNQMKGL

-3415 IEDTLHNRRV
+3415 ISDTLHNRRV
-3425 ETDEATN
+3425 ETDETTN
-3432 ETLASLYEGGFTKAV
+3432 ETLASLYESGFTKAV

-3474 TWSGAVGNR
+3474 TWSGAVGSR
-3483 LRELAASDVF
+3483 LQELIASDVF
-3493 QEADDETREK
+3493 QAADDETREK

-3537 ASGAEMA
+3537 ATGAEMA

-3565 LDTQNAKDVA
+3565 LDAQSAKDVA

-3603 DGADAQRNALLAVM
+3603 DGTSAQRDALLAVM

-3631 GIEARTWVQL
+3631 GIESRTWVQL

-3668 NGHGGIMLPGGDG
+3668 NGHSGIMLPGGDG

>member
-8 SFLNKADKQQS
+8 SFLNKANKQQS
-19 NWEQTTGQE
+19 NWEQTAGQE

-56 TPQRERNG
+56 APQRERSG

-112 NADGSV
+112 NADGSI

-188 YTTQREKALDE
+188 YTTQREQALDE
-199 TVAHDQLQG
+199 TAAHDQLQG

-241 LPTFQAES
+241 LPTFRADS

-259 ELQDEIDR
+259 ALQDEIDR

-298 ASVPGVW
+298 ASVPGTW

-366 SKQTAVASGL
+366 SRQTAVASGL

-386 AAVGKLLGANEDEYH
+386 AAVGKALGANEDEYH

-474 AIGDMST
+474 AMGDMST
-481 GDYLKHIAISGA
+481 EDYLKRIAISGA

-507 GLANVLRDTHKM
+507 GLANVLRDTHMM

-565 FSVLNGAI
+565 FSVLSSAI
-573 NSYQTTQQ
+573 SSYQTTQQ

-654 AMRAYVNGYTAASSA
+654 AMRAYVNGYAAASSA

-689 ADLPTA
+689 ADLPTT

-716 LQQAQAGT
+716 LQQGQAGT
-724 QNTPQPESGQALQ
+724 QNTQPPESGQALQ

-742 AAAAQIAGQ
+742 AAAAQIAVQ

-758 TQLPSLPATEQ
+758 AQQPSLPTAAQ
-769 DAVVQPQQPE
+769 AAAVQPQQLE
-779 QSTQQEAELPTQQM
+779 QSTQQEAGLLTPQQV

-798 TTPLQRL
+798 ATPLERL
-805 EAMGVSGKRA
+805 ETMGVSGKRA

-827 GEIQDGEVL
+827 GQITDGEVL
-836 SKLLSLPEVQNVMRQ
+836 SKLLSFPEVQNVMRQ

-862 GNVQPQNQQPVNSA
+862 GNVQAQNQQPVNTA
-876 AQQTLNTQP
+876 AQQVP
-885 TVQQAL
+885 GSQQ
-891 DSQAPGVQNG
+891 PGVQNEA
-901 TTTSEGGM
+901 TTHEGGM
-909 NNGTEQLQVGQR
+909 NNGTEQLPAGQ
-921 PGAEQPGE
+921 QPGTEQQSE

-935 GGRVLGESTG
+935 GGRILGESTG

-953 GRPQRAFNQVGAAA
+953 GRPQRTFNQGRTAV
-967 ERKNLG
+967 ERENLG

-997 QVMPESSWD
+997 QVMPESHWD

-1054 QADHLRLNIDQ
+1054 QADHRYLNIDQ

-1081 LVRQIEQAIVERY
+1081 LVRQIERAIVEQY
-1094 GREEFDAIMDKYLK
+1094 SREEFDAIMDKYLK

-1144 NFFGANADKYR
+1144 NFFGAHAEKYR

-1161 LRERKITTPG
+1161 LQERKVTTPG
-1171 SETEEAVARRTGP
+1171 SETAAATQRRTGP

-1199 QKTLARAQELQM
+1199 QKTLAHAQELQM

-1240 NMKYHRGGDAAFSRN
+1240 KMKYHRGGDAAFSRS

-1316 EELFQAYPQLRS
+1316 EELFQAYPQLRN

-1362 VTIIHEI
+1362 ATIIHEI

-1445 VGLDSYDL
+1445 VGMDSYDL

-1478 ATPPAR
+1478 AAPPAR

-1595 EHSGSGKEQGKT
+1595 EHGGSGKEQGKT

-1687 VAEKRLPVKARFSM
+1687 VAEKRLPVKAWFSL

-1754 FPRQSIDPQADQ
+1754 FPRQSIDPQADR

-1788 VNYDARRAAEQKI
+1788 VNYEAGRAAEQKI
-1801 AQLAKQVAGGIFS
+1801 AQLANQVAGGIFS
-1814 RDSVIGSRV
+1814 RYSVISGRV
-1823 DEVSTMDEA
+1823 GEVARMDEA
-1832 ELAKQLSRD
+1832 ELAKQLARD

-1861 EKVWDSFGNQALQDY
+1861 EKVWDSFGNLALQEY

-1897 LTEAE
+1897 LTAAE
-1902 LETARESIMEA
+1902 LETARESIMA
-1913 WIADHEYAL
+1913 SWIADHEYAL
-1922 SRKPELRET
+1922 SRRPELRET
-1931 RIARQRDKI
+1931 RTARQRDKI

-1991 LHGVLGEPGIYNG
+1991 IRGVLGEPGIYNG
-2004 KERFTASGRRRSFR
+2004 KERFTASGKRRSFR
-2018 ETHGAYTVENIVK
+2018 ETHGAYTAENIVK
-2031 AMNKANARG
+2031 AMNRASARG

-2067 DESRLQKMP
+2067 DEGRLQNMP
-2076 EEEYNRL
+2076 EEEYNQL
-2083 LQALDKRIE
+2083 LQELDKRIE
-2092 GIVADVQKTS
+2092 GIVADVQKTA

-2175 APDNCPPER
+2175 APDDCPPER

-2222 PQAGTGGE
+2222 PQAETGGE
-2230 IGQAP
+2230 IEQAS
-2235 ESEPAKQE
+2235 ESKPAEPE

-2391 PGMFNADDLDSREIL
+2391 PGMFHADDLDSREIL

-2529 QYRAPEELRETWDEV
+2529 QYRAPEELQGTWDEV

-2574 MYKAARKS
+2574 MYKDAQEN

-2587 PTKELEMIVDRL
+2587 PSKELEKIVHRL
-2599 DNEKI
+2599 DNKKI

-2749 IPQLVGE
+2749 IPQLVGA

-2772 MTPTQKVHL
+2772 MTPTQKVHM
-2781 YLESKSYENLRHME
+2781 YLESKSTENLRHME
-2795 GGRIFPVKEL
+2795 GGRTFADKTL

-2811 EAAFAQG
+2811 RKAFAQG
-2818 ELVRLAPETVKAL
+2818 KTVRMAPETVKAI
-2831 VKDLTPEEQELAQ
+2831 VGSLTPEEQELAQ

-2873 KNYAPIYADTNY
+2873 KNYTPIYTNSNY
-2885 TKNQLGVYDATAEGV
+2885 TKSELGVYDATAEGV
-2900 GNLKSRQYSKNP
+2900 GNLKSRQFSKNP

-2935 AIPARNWNTLLGW
+2935 AIPARNWQTLLNW
-2948 NEYVDDD
+2948 SE
-2955 RESMRSEI
+2955 RENSMADI
-2963 SHTWGDASLKY
+2963 ITHDWGDESLKY
-2974 IENLIETLQGGAAST
+2974 IQDLVQTLQGGAAST

-2996 AEKIFSN
+2996 AEKVFSN

-3012 QSIVF
+3012 PSIVF

-3023 PLASVWLGPENAP
+3023 PLAGAWLDFKNFP

-3080 NKFTSFVFGGGAITA
+3080 NKFTNFIFGGGAITA

-3106 WAENKVRSEFPELE
+3106 WAENKVRAEFPELE

-3132 PFYQKVAEEFNE
+3132 PFYQKVAEVFNE
-3144 AVARSQSTSDEMHRG
+3144 AVARSQSTSDEMHQGTLR
-3159 SLYKSKNSVTRAFT
+3159 KSKNPVTRAFT
-3173 MFKSDSSQAYNALRQ
+3173 MFKSDSSQTYNALRQ

-3216 LSILGGTAF
+3216 LAAVGGYIWAQ
-3225 ACGIDVLMNLW
+3225 GIEFLMNLW
-3236 KHKGK
+3236 KRKGK

-3249 LTAESV
+3249 LTAGSV
-3255 AKELATGMAESMF
+3255 AKEMAL
-3268 GLVIGGE
+3268 GLVGDLAGIVTYGE
-3275 EIFNIFDAVG
+3275 ELADVIGNII
-3285 TKLTGGTWYDSMNTL
+3285 TGDKWYGIDT
-3300 NAPGLEQVS
+3300 PGLEQLSDVV
-3309 EIISTL
+3309 ETIVEQGQNGL
-3315 IDEGVSFIQ
+3315 DV
-3324 LLADGADV
+3324 LRDAADV
-3332 VKNGGDVWEFLHRRG
+3332 VKNGGSLGEYLHRHS
-3347 ADIIG
+3347 G
-3352 DIKEM
+3352 DIVGGIKDL
-3357 AATVA
+3357 AAAAA

-3367 IPVNN
+3367 ISVNN

-3382 WVSPELAAAYD
+3382 WASPELAAAYD
-3393 DALATANKNRMKGL
+3393 DALATANKNQMKGL

-3415 IEDTLHNRRV
+3415 ISDTLHNRRV
-3425 ETDEATN
+3425 ETDETTN
-3432 ETLASLYEGGFTKAV
+3432 ETLASLYESGFTKAV

-3474 TWSGAVGNR
+3474 TWSGAVGSR
-3483 LRELAASDVF
+3483 LQELIASDVF
-3493 QEADDETREK
+3493 QAADDETREK

-3537 ASGAEMA
+3537 ATGAEMA

-3565 LDTQNAKDVA
+3565 LDAQSAKDVA

-3603 DGADAQRNALLAVM
+3603 DGTSAQRDALLAVM

-3668 NGHGGIMLPGGDG
+3668 NGHSGIMLPGGDG

>member
-56 TPQRERNG
+56 APQSERSG

-112 NADGSV
+112 NADGSI

-199 TVAHDQLQG
+199 AVAHDQLQG

-227 PGILSMLGKASDST
+227 PSILSMLGKASDST

-298 ASVPGVW
+298 ASVPGIW

-315 IIGTQSGF
+315 IIGTQNGF

-474 AIGDMST
+474 AMGDMST
-481 GDYLKHIAISGA
+481 EDYLKRIAISGT

-507 GLANVLRDTHKM
+507 GLANVLRDTHMM

-565 FSVLNGAI
+565 FSVLNSAI
-573 NSYQTTQQ
+573 SSYQTTQQ

-654 AMRAYVNGYTAASSA
+654 AMRAYVNGYAAASSA

-689 ADLPTA
+689 ADLPTT

-724 QNTPQPESGQALQ
+724 QNTQPPQSGQALQ

-742 AAAAQIAGQ
+742 AAAAQIAVQ

-758 TQLPSLPATEQ
+758 AQQPSLPTAAQ
-769 DAVVQPQQPE
+769 AAAVQPQQLE
-779 QSTQQEAELPTQQM
+779 QSTQQEAGLPTPQQV

-798 TTPLQRL
+798 ATPLERL

-827 GEIQDGEVL
+827 GQITDGEVL
-836 SKLLSLPEVQNVMRQ
+836 SKLLSFPEVQNVMRQ

-862 GNVQPQNQQPVNSA
+862 GNAQPQNQQPGNA
-876 AQQTLNTQP
+876 A
-885 TVQQAL
+885 VQQVPG
-891 DSQAPGVQNG
+891 SQQPGVQNEA
-901 TTTSEGGM
+901 TTHEGGM
-909 NNGTEQLQVGQR
+909 NNGTEQLPAGQ
-921 PGAEQPGE
+921 QPGTEQQSE

-935 GGRVLGESTG
+935 GGRILGESTG

-953 GRPQRAFNQVGAAA
+953 GRPQRAFNQGRTAV
-967 ERKNLG
+967 ERENLG

-997 QVMPESSWD
+997 QVMPESHWD
-1006 AQMQQTAQRIS
+1006 SQMQQTAQRIS

-1045 VYTENGIII
+1045 VYTENGIIV
-1054 QADHLRLNIDQ
+1054 QADHRYLNIDQ

-1070 AFHDYAANNPG
+1070 AFHDIAANNPG
-1081 LVRQIEQAIVERY
+1081 LVRQIEQAIVEQY
-1094 GREEFDAIMDKYLK
+1094 SREEFDAVVEKYLK
-1108 NLRGVYDLPEHA
+1108 NLRGVYDLPEYA
-1120 SGQEVA
+1120 SGQEVD
-1126 EAYGIV
+1126 EVYGIV

-1144 NFFGANADKYR
+1144 NFFGAHAEKYR

-1161 LRERKITTPG
+1161 LQARKITTPG
-1171 SETEEAVARRTGP
+1171 SETAAATQRRTGP
-1184 PERYSYGGVNANTAD
+1184 PERYSI
-1199 QKTLARAQELQM
+1199 
-1211 QGEDDE
+1211 GEI
-1217 RVRKETGWHTGME
+1217 T
-1230 GKLRFEIDDS
+1230 
-1240 NMKYHRGGDAAFSRN
+1240 
-1255 HPDYA
+1255 
-1260 EYQKLVD
+1260 D
-1267 KMLTGSAEAWK
+1267 KAGNN
-1278 PEDQERLQEL
+1278 
-1288 DKTWGREYGR
+1288 YGR
-1298 LSERV
+1298 GVHLDSTLLENLSDSERV
-1303 ESGNAT
+1303 QMVKE
-1309 LEDVIDH
+1309 
-1316 EELFQAYPQLRS
+1316 
-1328 VRVEF
+1328 RV
-1333 KELPGNTQGYFSPSE
+1333 KELGGQHFTAYDGNG
-1348 NKIALDSKLRSAPE
+1348 NE
-1362 VTIIHEI
+1362 V
-1369 QHAIQKAEG
+1369 
-1378 FASGASPEYWQ
+1378 
-1389 QHRDEAKEARIAD
+1389 
-1402 IREEIARLEEQLP
+1402 
-1415 WDLNRWTAE
+1415 
-1424 DDAIEAKIGELEDS
+1424 
-1438 IIDIQNG
+1438 DIQIAKPGARFVNKSG
-1445 VGLDSYDL
+1445 KSVPVNKDL
-1453 YRNTAGEIEARDAAS
+1453 TTKNRKSKVKQEAVVLADELINTAKHKKD
-1468 RRELTPEQRR
+1468 T
-1478 ATPPAR
+1478 PAR
-1484 ADENTVYADLSDSLD
+1484 YPHGWLDDNGRNDWAEWKTYIQDKENTVWEATLHIATSADGEKILYDIDPIKKTGQSGNSDTSTVEPIVADEAEPVKREDEEEMPKLMNLQRYSDIAGQQEQTAEMTNAEPTTVGAITSGSQSL
-1499 YVGKTDDGTEVYET
+1499 GGSAPAISSA
-1513 SEAVRKLPYKKRM
+1513 SEASVAEKRQSVKIPS
-1526 EAFMDIMRNEYA
+1526 AS
-1538 GRTAKFTARD
+1538 
-1548 GEVYYATFD
+1548 D
-1557 ENDLRKNVYGDKK
+1557 E
-1570 SSPRGWKAKIN
+1570 SSEN
-1581 TGADGN
+1581 TN
-1587 IFDLVENA
+1587 
-1595 EHSGSGKEQGKT
+1595 
-1607 SEAHQGLTGW
+1607 
-1617 EYFVKTVQID
+1617 
-1627 GRVYDLLANVRKKP
+1627 
-1641 DGEFVYSIQLNENEK
+1641 

-1754 FPRQSIDPQADQ
+1754 FPRQSIDPQADR

-1788 VNYDARRAAEQKI
+1788 VNYEARRAAEQKI
-1801 AQLAKQVAGGIFS
+1801 AQLANQVAGGIFS

-1823 DEVSTMDEA
+1823 DEVATMDEA
-1832 ELAKQLSRD
+1832 ELAKQLAKD

-1876 TEKIGAQELAQLY
+1876 TEKIGAQELARLY
-1889 VKLETGER
+1889 VKLETGDR
-1897 LTEAE
+1897 LTAAE
-1902 LETARESIMEA
+1902 LETARESIMDA

-1922 SRKPELRET
+1922 NRRPELRET

-1940 SDARV
+1940 SDVRV

-1991 LHGVLGEPGIYNG
+1991 LRGVLGEPGIYNG
-2004 KERFTASGRRRSFR
+2004 KERFTASGRRRSFL
-2018 ETHGAYTVENIVK
+2018 ETHGAYTAENIVK
-2031 AMNKANARG
+2031 AMNQADARG

-2067 DESRLQKMP
+2067 DEGRLQNMP
-2076 EEEYNRL
+2076 EEEYNQL
-2083 LQALDKRIE
+2083 LQELDKRIE
-2092 GIVADVQKTS
+2092 GIVADVQKTA

-2175 APDNCPPER
+2175 APDDCPPER

-2222 PQAGTGGE
+2222 PQAETGSE
-2230 IGQAP
+2230 IEQAP
-2235 ESEPAKQE
+2235 ENKPAEPE

-2391 PGMFNADDLDSREIL
+2391 PGMFHADDLDSREIL

-2529 QYRAPEELRETWDEV
+2529 QYRAPEELQGTWDEV

-2574 MYKAARKS
+2574 MYKDAQAN

-2587 PTKELEMIVDRL
+2587 PSKELEKIVHRL
-2599 DNEKI
+2599 DNKKI

-2658 KAGEAARQGKK
+2658 KAGKAARQGKK

-2749 IPQLVGE
+2749 IPQLVGA

-2772 MTPTQKVHL
+2772 MTPTQKVHM
-2781 YLESKSYENLRHME
+2781 YLESKSTENLRHME
-2795 GGRIFPVKEL
+2795 GGRTFADKTL

-2811 EAAFAQG
+2811 REAFAQG
-2818 ELVRLAPETVKAL
+2818 KTVRMAPETVKAI
-2831 VKDLTPEEQELAQ
+2831 VGSLTPEEQELAQ

-2873 KNYAPIYADTNY
+2873 KNYTPIYTNSNY
-2885 TKNQLGVYDATAEGV
+2885 TKSELGVYDATAEGV
-2900 GNLKSRQYSKNP
+2900 GNLKSRQFSKNP

-2935 AIPARNWNTLLGW
+2935 AIPARNWQTLLNW
-2948 NEYVDDD
+2948 
-2955 RESMRSEI
+2955 RERENSMADI
-2963 SHTWGDASLKY
+2963 ITHDWGDESLKY
-2974 IENLIETLQGGAAST
+2974 IQDLVQTLQGGAAST

-2996 AEKIFSN
+2996 AEKVFSN

-3012 QSIVF
+3012 PSIVF

-3023 PLASVWLGPENAP
+3023 PLAGAWLDFKNFP

-3080 NKFTSFVFGGGAITA
+3080 NKFTNFIFGGGAITA

-3106 WAENKVRSEFPELE
+3106 WAENKVRAEFPELE

-3132 PFYQKVAEEFNE
+3132 PFYQKVAEVFNE
-3144 AVARSQSTSDEMHRG
+3144 AVARSQSTSDEMHQGTLR
-3159 SLYKSKNSVTRAFT
+3159 KSKNPVTRAFT
-3173 MFKSDSSQAYNALRQ
+3173 MFKSDSSQTYNALRQ

-3216 LSILGGTAF
+3216 LAAVGGYIWAQ
-3225 ACGIDVLMNLW
+3225 GIEFLMNLW
-3236 KHKGK
+3236 KRKGK

-3249 LTAESV
+3249 LTAGSV
-3255 AKELATGMAESMF
+3255 AKEMAL
-3268 GLVIGGE
+3268 GLVGDLAGIVTYGE
-3275 EIFNIFDAVG
+3275 ELADVIGNII
-3285 TKLTGGTWYDSMNTL
+3285 TGDKWYGIDT
-3300 NAPGLEQVS
+3300 PGLEQLSDVV
-3309 EIISTL
+3309 ETIVEQGQNGL
-3315 IDEGVSFIQ
+3315 DV
-3324 LLADGADV
+3324 LKDAADV
-3332 VKNGGDVWEFLHRRG
+3332 VKNGGSLGEYLHRHS
-3347 ADIIG
+3347 G
-3352 DIKEM
+3352 DIVGGIKDL
-3357 AATVA
+3357 AAAAA

-3367 IPVNN
+3367 ISVNN

-3382 WVSPELAAAYD
+3382 WASPKLAAAYD
-3393 DALATANKNRMKGL
+3393 DALATANKNQMKGL

-3415 IEDTLHNRRV
+3415 ISDTLHNRRV
-3425 ETDEATN
+3425 ETDETTN
-3432 ETLASLYEGGFTKAV
+3432 ETLASLYESGFTKAV

-3474 TWSGAVGNR
+3474 TWSGAVGSR
-3483 LRELAASDVF
+3483 LQELIASDVF
-3493 QEADDETREK
+3493 QAADDETQEK

-3537 ASGAEMA
+3537 ATGAEMA

-3565 LDTQNAKDVA
+3565 LYTQSAKDVA

-3603 DGADAQRNALLAVM
+3603 DGADAQHDALLAVM

-3668 NGHGGIMLPGGDG
+3668 NGHSGIMLPGGDG

>member
-8 SFLNKADKQQS
+8 SFLNKANKQQS
-19 NWEQTTGQE
+19 NWEQTAGQE

-56 TPQRERNG
+56 APQRERSG

-112 NADGSV
+112 NADGSI

-188 YTTQREKALDE
+188 YTTQREQALDE
-199 TVAHDQLQG
+199 TAAHDQLQG

-241 LPTFQAES
+241 LPTFRADS

-259 ELQDEIDR
+259 ALQDEIDR

-298 ASVPGVW
+298 ASVPGTW

-366 SKQTAVASGL
+366 SRQTAVASGL

-386 AAVGKLLGANEDEYH
+386 AAVGKALGANEDEYH

-474 AIGDMST
+474 AMGDMST
-481 GDYLKHIAISGA
+481 EDYLKRIAISGA

-507 GLANVLRDTHKM
+507 GLANVLRDTHMM

-565 FSVLNGAI
+565 FSVLSSAI
-573 NSYQTTQQ
+573 SSYQTTQQ

-654 AMRAYVNGYTAASSA
+654 AMRAYVNGYAAASSA

-689 ADLPTA
+689 ADLPTT

-716 LQQAQAGT
+716 LQQGQAGT
-724 QNTPQPESGQALQ
+724 QNTQPPESGQALQ

-742 AAAAQIAGQ
+742 AAAAQIAVQ

-758 TQLPSLPATEQ
+758 AQQPSLPTAAQ
-769 DAVVQPQQPE
+769 AAAVQPQQLE
-779 QSTQQEAELPTQQM
+779 QSTQQEAGLLTPQQV

-798 TTPLQRL
+798 ATPLERL
-805 EAMGVSGKRA
+805 ETMGVSGKRA

-827 GEIQDGEVL
+827 GQITDGEVL
-836 SKLLSLPEVQNVMRQ
+836 SKLLSFPEVQNVMRQ

-862 GNVQPQNQQPVNSA
+862 GNVQAQNQQPVNTA
-876 AQQTLNTQP
+876 AQQVP
-885 TVQQAL
+885 GSQQ
-891 DSQAPGVQNG
+891 PGVQNEA
-901 TTTSEGGM
+901 TTHEGGM
-909 NNGTEQLQVGQR
+909 NNGTEQLPAGQ
-921 PGAEQPGE
+921 QPGTEQQSE

-935 GGRVLGESTG
+935 GGRILGESTG

-953 GRPQRAFNQVGAAA
+953 GRPQRTFNQGRTAV
-967 ERKNLG
+967 ERENLG

-997 QVMPESSWD
+997 QVMPESHWD
-1006 AQMQQTAQRIS
+1006 SQMQQTAQRIS

-1045 VYTENGIII
+1045 VYTENGIIV
-1054 QADHLRLNIDQ
+1054 QADHRYLNIDQ

-1081 LVRQIEQAIVERY
+1081 LVRQIERAIVEQY
-1094 GREEFDAIMDKYLK
+1094 SREEFDAIMDKYLK

-1144 NFFGANADKYR
+1144 NFFGAHAEKYR

-1161 LRERKITTPG
+1161 LQERKVTTPG
-1171 SETEEAVARRTGP
+1171 SETAAATQRRTGP
-1184 PERYSYGGVNANTAD
+1184 PERYSI
-1199 QKTLARAQELQM
+1199 
-1211 QGEDDE
+1211 GEI
-1217 RVRKETGWHTGME
+1217 T
-1230 GKLRFEIDDS
+1230 
-1240 NMKYHRGGDAAFSRN
+1240 
-1255 HPDYA
+1255 
-1260 EYQKLVD
+1260 D
-1267 KMLTGSAEAWK
+1267 KAGNN
-1278 PEDQERLQEL
+1278 
-1288 DKTWGREYGR
+1288 YGR
-1298 LSERV
+1298 GVHLDSTLLENLSDSERV
-1303 ESGNAT
+1303 QMVKE
-1309 LEDVIDH
+1309 
-1316 EELFQAYPQLRS
+1316 
-1328 VRVEF
+1328 RV
-1333 KELPGNTQGYFSPSE
+1333 KELGGQHFTAYDGDGN
-1348 NKIALDSKLRSAPE
+1348 E
-1362 VTIIHEI
+1362 V
-1369 QHAIQKAEG
+1369 
-1378 FASGASPEYWQ
+1378 
-1389 QHRDEAKEARIAD
+1389 
-1402 IREEIARLEEQLP
+1402 
-1415 WDLNRWTAE
+1415 
-1424 DDAIEAKIGELEDS
+1424 
-1438 IIDIQNG
+1438 DIQIAKPGARFVNKSG
-1445 VGLDSYDL
+1445 KSVPVNKDL
-1453 YRNTAGEIEARDAAS
+1453 TTKNRKSKVKQEAVVLADELINTAKHKKD
-1468 RRELTPEQRR
+1468 T
-1478 ATPPAR
+1478 PAR
-1484 ADENTVYADLSDSLD
+1484 YPHGWLDDNGRNDWAEWKTYIQDKENTVWEATLHIATSADGEKILYDIDPIKKTGQSGNSDTSTVEPIVADEAEPVKREDEEEMPKLMNLQRYSDIAGQQEQTAEMTNAEPTTVGAITSGSQSL
-1499 YVGKTDDGTEVYET
+1499 GGSAPAISSA
-1513 SEAVRKLPYKKRM
+1513 SEASVAEKRQSVKIPS
-1526 EAFMDIMRNEYA
+1526 AS
-1538 GRTAKFTARD
+1538 
-1548 GEVYYATFD
+1548 D
-1557 ENDLRKNVYGDKK
+1557 E
-1570 SSPRGWKAKIN
+1570 SSEN
-1581 TGADGN
+1581 TN
-1587 IFDLVENA
+1587 
-1595 EHSGSGKEQGKT
+1595 
-1607 SEAHQGLTGW
+1607 
-1617 EYFVKTVQID
+1617 
-1627 GRVYDLLANVRKKP
+1627 
-1641 DGEFVYSIQLNENEK
+1641 

-1754 FPRQSIDPQADQ
+1754 FPRQSIDPQADR

-1788 VNYDARRAAEQKI
+1788 VNYEAGRAAEQKI
-1801 AQLAKQVAGGIFS
+1801 AQLANQVAGGIFS
-1814 RDSVIGSRV
+1814 RYSVISGRV
-1823 DEVSTMDEA
+1823 GEVARMDEA
-1832 ELAKQLSRD
+1832 ELAKQLARD

-1861 EKVWDSFGNQALQDY
+1861 EKVWDSFGNLALQEY

-1897 LTEAE
+1897 LTETE
-1902 LETARESIMEA
+1902 LETARESIMGA

-1922 SRKPELRET
+1922 SRRPELRET

-1940 SDARV
+1940 SDARI

-1991 LHGVLGEPGIYNG
+1991 LRGVLGEPGIYNG
-2004 KERFTASGRRRSFR
+2004 KERFTVSGKRRSFR
-2018 ETHGAYTVENIVK
+2018 ETHGAYTAENIVK
-2031 AMNKANARG
+2031 AMNRASARG

-2067 DESRLQKMP
+2067 DEGRLQNMP

-2083 LQALDKRIE
+2083 LQELDKRIG
-2092 GIVADVQKTS
+2092 GIVADVQKTA

-2175 APDNCPPER
+2175 APDDCPPER

-2222 PQAGTGGE
+2222 PQAETGGE
-2230 IGQAP
+2230 IEQAS
-2235 ESEPAKQE
+2235 ESKPAEPE

-2391 PGMFNADDLDSREIL
+2391 PGMFHADDLDSREIL

-2529 QYRAPEELRETWDEV
+2529 QYRAPEELQGTWDEV

-2574 MYKAARKS
+2574 MYKDAQEN

-2587 PTKELEMIVDRL
+2587 PSKELEKIVHRL
-2599 DNEKI
+2599 DNKKI

-2658 KAGEAARQGKK
+2658 KAGEAARQGEK

-2720 QLREFLTEHE
+2720 RLREFLTEHE

-2749 IPQLVGE
+2749 IPQLVGA

-2772 MTPTQKVHL
+2772 MTPTQKVHM
-2781 YLESKSYENLRHME
+2781 YLESKSTENLRHME
-2795 GGRIFPVKEL
+2795 GGRTFADKTL

-2811 EAAFAQG
+2811 REAFAQG
-2818 ELVRLAPETVKAL
+2818 KTVRMAPETVKAI
-2831 VKDLTPEEQELAQ
+2831 VGSLTPEEQELAQ

-2873 KNYAPIYADTNY
+2873 KNYTPIYTNSNY
-2885 TKNQLGVYDATAEGV
+2885 TKSELGVYDATAEGV
-2900 GNLKSRQYSKNP
+2900 GNLKSRQFSKNP

-2935 AIPARNWNTLLGW
+2935 AIPARNWQTLLNW
-2948 NEYVDDD
+2948 
-2955 RESMRSEI
+2955 RERENSMADI
-2963 SHTWGDASLKY
+2963 ITHDWGDESLKY
-2974 IENLIETLQGGAAST
+2974 IQDLVQTLQGGTAST

-2996 AEKIFSN
+2996 AEKVFSN

-3012 QSIVF
+3012 PSIVF

-3023 PLASVWLGPENAP
+3023 PLAGAWLDFKNFP

-3080 NKFTSFVFGGGAITA
+3080 NKFTNFIFGGGAITA

-3106 WAENKVRSEFPELE
+3106 WAENKVRAEFPELE

-3132 PFYQKVAEEFNE
+3132 PFYQKVAEVFNE
-3144 AVARSQSTSDEMHRG
+3144 AVARSQSTSDEMHQGTLR
-3159 SLYKSKNSVTRAFT
+3159 KSKNPVTRAFT
-3173 MFKSDSSQAYNALRQ
+3173 MFKSDSSQTYNALRQ
-3188 RAGEAEYYKRIG
+3188 RAGEAKYYKRIG

-3216 LSILGGTAF
+3216 LAAVGGYIWAQ
-3225 ACGIDVLMNLW
+3225 GIEFLMNLW
-3236 KHKGK
+3236 KRKGK

-3249 LTAESV
+3249 LTAGSV
-3255 AKELATGMAESMF
+3255 AKEMAL
-3268 GLVIGGE
+3268 GLVGDLASIVTYGE
-3275 EIFNIFDAVG
+3275 EIADVVGNI
-3285 TKLTGGTWYDSMNTL
+3285 LTGDKWYGIDT
-3300 NAPGLEQVS
+3300 PGLEQLSDVV
-3309 EIISTL
+3309 ETIVEQGQNGL
-3315 IDEGVSFIQ
+3315 DV
-3324 LLADGADV
+3324 LKDAADV
-3332 VKNGGDVWEFLHRRG
+3332 VKNGGSLGEYLHRHR
-3347 ADIIG
+3347 G
-3352 DIKEM
+3352 DIVGGIKDL
-3357 AATVA
+3357 AAAAA

-3367 IPVNN
+3367 ISVNN

-3382 WVSPELAAAYD
+3382 WASPELAAAYD
-3393 DALATANKNRMKGL
+3393 DALATANKNQMKGM

-3415 IEDTLHNRRV
+3415 ISDTLHNRRV
-3425 ETDEATN
+3425 ETDETTN

-3474 TWSGAVGNR
+3474 TWSSAVGSR
-3483 LRELAASDVF
+3483 LQELIASDVF
-3493 QEADDETREK
+3493 QAADDETREK

-3537 ASGAEMA
+3537 ATGAEMV

-3565 LDTQNAKDVA
+3565 LNAQSAKDVA

-3603 DGADAQRNALLAVM
+3603 DGAGAQRDALLAVM

-3668 NGHGGIMLPGGDG
+3668 NGHSGIMLPGGDG

>member
-56 TPQRERNG
+56 AHQSERSG

-77 GAPAPTS
+77 GASAPTS

-92 QEIGQYGVGNI
+92 QENGQYGVGNI

-112 NADGSV
+112 NADGSI

-188 YTTQREKALDE
+188 YTTQREQALDE

-227 PGILSMLGKASDST
+227 PSILSMLGKASDST
-241 LPTFQAES
+241 LPTFRAGS

-259 ELQDEIDR
+259 ALQDEIDR

-298 ASVPGVW
+298 ASVPGIW
-305 TKRQKQEAEE
+305 TKHQNQEAEE
-315 IIGTQSGF
+315 IIGTQNGF

-386 AAVGKLLGANEDEYH
+386 AAVGKALGANEDEYH

-474 AIGDMST
+474 AMGDMST
-481 GDYLKHIAISGA
+481 EDYLKRIAISGA

-573 NSYQTTQQ
+573 SSYQATQQ

-624 SLRESVNS
+624 SLRESINS

-689 ADLPTA
+689 ADLPTT

-703 QVEQELQTAIQQG
+703 QVEQEIQTAIQQG
-716 LQQAQAGT
+716 LQQAEAGT
-724 QNTPQPESGQALQ
+724 QSAQQPESGQALQ
-737 NGNAA
+737 SGNAA

-751 AAEQNQQ
+751 SQQVQQPNLPTAAQ
-758 TQLPSLPATEQ
+758 A
-769 DAVVQPQQPE
+769 AAVQPQQLE
-779 QSTQQEAELPTQQM
+779 QSTQQEAGLPTPQQV

-798 TTPLQRL
+798 ATPLERL

-827 GEIQDGEVL
+827 GQITDGEVL
-836 SKLLSLPEVQNVMRQ
+836 NKLLSFPEVQNVMRQ

-862 GNVQPQNQQPVNSA
+862 GNVQAQNQQPVNA
-876 AQQTLNTQP
+876 A
-885 TVQQAL
+885 VQQVPG
-891 DSQAPGVQNG
+891 SQQPGVQNEA
-901 TTTSEGGM
+901 TTPEGGM
-909 NNGTEQLQVGQR
+909 NNGTEQLPAGQQ
-921 PGAEQPGE
+921 PGAEQQGE

-935 GGRVLGESTG
+935 GGRILRESTG

-953 GRPQRAFNQVGAAA
+953 GRPQRAFNQGRTAV
-967 ERKNLG
+967 ERENLG

-997 QVMPESSWD
+997 QVMPESHWD
-1006 AQMQQTAQRIS
+1006 TQMQQTAQRIS

-1045 VYTENGIII
+1045 VYTENGIIV
-1054 QADHLRLNIDQ
+1054 QADHRYLNIDQ

-1081 LVRQIEQAIVERY
+1081 LVRQIERAIVEQY
-1094 GREEFDAIMDKYLK
+1094 SREEFDAVVEKYLK

-1126 EAYGIV
+1126 EVYGIV

-1144 NFFGANADKYR
+1144 NFFGAHAEKYR

-1161 LRERKITTPG
+1161 LQERKVTTPG
-1171 SETEEAVARRTGP
+1171 SETAAATQRRTGP

-1240 NMKYHRGGDAAFSRN
+1240 KMKYHRGGDAAFSRS

-1316 EELFQAYPQLRS
+1316 EELFQAYPQLRN

-1362 VTIIHEI
+1362 ATIIHEI

-1445 VGLDSYDL
+1445 VGMDSYDL

-1478 ATPPAR
+1478 AAPPAR

-1754 FPRQSIDPQADQ
+1754 FPRQSIDPQADR

-1788 VNYDARRAAEQKI
+1788 VNYEARRAAEQKI
-1801 AQLAKQVAGGIFS
+1801 AQLANQVAGGIFS

-1823 DEVSTMDEA
+1823 DEVATMDEA
-1832 ELAKQLSRD
+1832 ELAKQLAKD

-1861 EKVWDSFGNQALQDY
+1861 EKVWDSFGNLALQEY
-1876 TEKIGAQELAQLY
+1876 TEKIGAQELARLY
-1889 VKLETGER
+1889 VKLETGDR
-1897 LTEAE
+1897 LTAAE
-1902 LETARESIMEA
+1902 LETARESIMDA

-1922 SRKPELRET
+1922 NRRTELRET

-1940 SDARV
+1940 SDVRV

-1991 LHGVLGEPGIYNG
+1991 LRGVLGEPGIYNG
-2004 KERFTASGRRRSFR
+2004 KERFTASGRRRSFL
-2018 ETHGAYTVENIVK
+2018 ETHGAYTAENIVK
-2031 AMNKANARG
+2031 AMNQADDRG

-2067 DESRLQKMP
+2067 DEGRLQNMP
-2076 EEEYNRL
+2076 EEEYNQL
-2083 LQALDKRIE
+2083 LQELDKRIE
-2092 GIVADVQKTS
+2092 GIVADVQKTA

-2175 APDNCPPER
+2175 APDDCPPER

-2222 PQAGTGGE
+2222 PQAETGSE
-2230 IGQAP
+2230 IEQAP
-2235 ESEPAKQE
+2235 ENKPAEPE

-2391 PGMFNADDLDSREIL
+2391 PGMFHADDLDSREIL

-2529 QYRAPEELRETWDEV
+2529 QYRAPEELQGTWDEV

-2574 MYKAARKS
+2574 MYKDAQAN

-2587 PTKELEMIVDRL
+2587 PSKELEKIVHRL
-2599 DNEKI
+2599 DNKKI

-2749 IPQLVGE
+2749 IPQLVGA

-2772 MTPTQKVHL
+2772 MTPTQKVHM
-2781 YLESKSYENLRHME
+2781 YLESKSTENLRHME
-2795 GGRIFPVKEL
+2795 GGRTFADKTL

-2811 EAAFAQG
+2811 REAFAQG
-2818 ELVRLAPETVKAL
+2818 KTVRMAPETVKAI
-2831 VKDLTPEEQELAQ
+2831 VGSLTPEEQELAQ

-2873 KNYAPIYADTNY
+2873 KNYTPIYTNSNY
-2885 TKNQLGVYDATAEGV
+2885 TKSELGVYDATAEGV
-2900 GNLKSRQYSKNP
+2900 GNLKSRQFSKNP

-2935 AIPARNWNTLLGW
+2935 AIPARNWQTLLNW
-2948 NEYVDDD
+2948 
-2955 RESMRSEI
+2955 RERENSMADI
-2963 SHTWGDASLKY
+2963 ITHDWGDESLKY
-2974 IENLIETLQGGAAST
+2974 IQDLVQTLQGGAAST

-2996 AEKIFSN
+2996 AEKVFSN

-3012 QSIVF
+3012 PSIVF

-3023 PLASVWLGPENAP
+3023 PLAGAWLDFKNFP

-3080 NKFTSFVFGGGAITA
+3080 NKFTNFIFGGGAITA

-3106 WAENKVRSEFPELE
+3106 WAENKVRAEFPELE

-3132 PFYQKVAEEFNE
+3132 PFYQKVAEVFNE
-3144 AVARSQSTSDEMHRG
+3144 AVARSQSTSDEMHQGTLR
-3159 SLYKSKNSVTRAFT
+3159 KSKNPVTRAFT
-3173 MFKSDSSQAYNALRQ
+3173 MFKSDSSQTYNALRQ

-3216 LSILGGTAF
+3216 LAAVGGYIWAQ
-3225 ACGIDVLMNLW
+3225 GIEFLMNLW
-3236 KHKGK
+3236 KRKGK

-3249 LTAESV
+3249 LTAGSV
-3255 AKELATGMAESMF
+3255 AKEMAL
-3268 GLVIGGE
+3268 GLVGDLAGIVTYGE
-3275 EIFNIFDAVG
+3275 ELADVIGNII
-3285 TKLTGGTWYDSMNTL
+3285 TGDKWYGIDT
-3300 NAPGLEQVS
+3300 PGLEQLSDVV
-3309 EIISTL
+3309 ETIVEQGQNGL
-3315 IDEGVSFIQ
+3315 DV
-3324 LLADGADV
+3324 LKDAADV
-3332 VKNGGDVWEFLHRRG
+3332 VKNGGSLGEYLHRHS
-3347 ADIIG
+3347 G
-3352 DIKEM
+3352 DIVGGIKDL
-3357 AATVA
+3357 AAAAA

-3367 IPVNN
+3367 ISVNN

-3382 WVSPELAAAYD
+3382 WASPELAAAYD
-3393 DALATANKNRMKGL
+3393 DALATANKNQMKGM

-3415 IEDTLHNRRV
+3415 ISDTLHNRRV
-3425 ETDEATN
+3425 ETDETTN

-3457 DGEDRKL
+3457 DGEGRKL

-3474 TWSGAVGNR
+3474 TWSSAVGSR
-3483 LRELAASDVF
+3483 LQELIASDVF
-3493 QEADDETREK
+3493 QAADDETREK

-3537 ASGAEMA
+3537 ATGAEMV

-3565 LDTQNAKDVA
+3565 LDTQRAKDVA

-3580 LAPEEGKKTV
+3580 LTPDEGKKTV

-3603 DGADAQRNALLAVM
+3603 DGADAQHDALLAVM

-3656 KGEEIENAIDAL
+3656 KGEEIENAIDAM

-3721 KAKQED
+3721 KTKQED

>member
-56 TPQRERNG
+56 AHQSERSG

-112 NADGSV
+112 NADGSI

-159 DTGEFLGVFDTVD
+159 DTGEYLGVFDTVD

-188 YTTQREKALDE
+188 YTTQREQALDE

-241 LPTFQAES
+241 LPTFQADA
-249 AQSETDRRIQ
+249 AQRETDRRIQ
-259 ELQDEIDR
+259 ALQDEIDR

-298 ASVPGVW
+298 ASVPGIW

-386 AAVGKLLGANEDEYH
+386 AAVGKALGANEDEYH

-474 AIGDMST
+474 AMGDMST
-481 GDYLKHIAISGA
+481 EDYLKRIAISGA

-565 FSVLNGAI
+565 FSVLSSAI
-573 NSYQTTQQ
+573 SSYQTTQQ

-654 AMRAYVNGYTAASSA
+654 AMRAYVNGYAAASSA

-689 ADLPTA
+689 ADLPTT

-724 QNTPQPESGQALQ
+724 QNTQPPESGQALQ
-737 NGNAA
+737 NGNEA
-742 AAAAQIAGQ
+742 AAAAQIAVQ

-758 TQLPSLPATEQ
+758 AQQPSLPTAAQ
-769 DAVVQPQQPE
+769 AAAVQPQQLE
-779 QSTQQEAELPTQQM
+779 QSTQQEAGLPTPQQV

-798 TTPLQRL
+798 ATPLERL
-805 EAMGVSGKRA
+805 ETMGVSGKRA

-827 GEIQDGEVL
+827 GQITDGEVL
-836 SKLLSLPEVQNVMRQ
+836 SKLLSFPEVQNVMRQ

-862 GNVQPQNQQPVNSA
+862 GNVQAQNQQPVNTA
-876 AQQTLNTQP
+876 AQQVP
-885 TVQQAL
+885 GSQQ
-891 DSQAPGVQNG
+891 PGVQNEA
-901 TTTSEGGM
+901 TTHEGGM
-909 NNGTEQLQVGQR
+909 NNGTEQLPAGQ
-921 PGAEQPGE
+921 QPGTEQQSE

-935 GGRVLGESTG
+935 GGRILGESTG

-953 GRPQRAFNQVGAAA
+953 GRPQRAFNQGRTAV
-967 ERKNLG
+967 ERENLG

-997 QVMPESSWD
+997 QVMPESHWD
-1006 AQMQQTAQRIS
+1006 AQMQRTAQRIS

-1045 VYTENGIII
+1045 VYTENGIIV
-1054 QADHLRLNIDQ
+1054 QADHRYLNIDQ

-1081 LVRQIEQAIVERY
+1081 LVRQIERAIVEQY
-1094 GREEFDAIMDKYLK
+1094 SREEFDAVVEKYLK
-1108 NLRGVYDLPEHA
+1108 NLRGVYDLPEYA
-1120 SGQEVA
+1120 SGQEVD
-1126 EAYGIV
+1126 EVYGIV

-1144 NFFGANADKYR
+1144 NFFGAHAEKYR

-1161 LRERKITTPG
+1161 LQARKITTPG
-1171 SETEEAVARRTGP
+1171 SETAAATQRRTGP

-1240 NMKYHRGGDAAFSRN
+1240 KMKYHRGGDAAFSRS

-1316 EELFQAYPQLRS
+1316 EELFQAYPQLRN

-1362 VTIIHEI
+1362 ATIIHEI

-1424 DDAIEAKIGELEDS
+1424 DDAIETKIGELEDS

-1445 VGLDSYDL
+1445 VGMNSYDL
-1453 YRNTAGEIEARDAAS
+1453 YRNTAGEVEARDAAT
-1468 RRELTPEQRR
+1468 RRGLTPEQRR
-1478 ATPPAR
+1478 AAPPAR

-1538 GRTAKFTARD
+1538 GRTAKFTAQD
-1548 GEVYYATFD
+1548 GDVYYATFD

-1570 SSPRGWKAKIN
+1570 SSTRGWKAKIN

-1754 FPRQSIDPQADQ
+1754 FPRQSIDPQADR

-1788 VNYDARRAAEQKI
+1788 VNYEARRAAEQKI
-1801 AQLAKQVAGGIFS
+1801 AQLANQVAGGIFS
-1814 RDSVIGSRV
+1814 RDSAIGSRV
-1823 DEVSTMDEA
+1823 DEVATMDEA
-1832 ELAKQLSRD
+1832 ELAKQLAKD

-1897 LTEAE
+1897 LTETE
-1902 LETARESIMEA
+1902 LETARESIMA
-1913 WIADHEYAL
+1913 SWIADHEYAL
-1922 SRKPELRET
+1922 SRRPELRET

-1940 SDARV
+1940 SDARI

-1991 LHGVLGEPGIYNG
+1991 LRGVLGEPGIYNG
-2004 KERFTASGRRRSFR
+2004 KERFTASGRRRSFQ
-2018 ETHGAYTVENIVK
+2018 ETHGAYTAENIVK
-2031 AMNKANARG
+2031 AMNQASARG

-2067 DESRLQKMP
+2067 DEGRLQNMP
-2076 EEEYNRL
+2076 EEEYNQL
-2083 LQALDKRIE
+2083 LQELDKRIG
-2092 GIVADVQKTS
+2092 GIVADVQKTA

-2184 LEKMKAAGLN
+2184 LEKMRAAGLN

-2222 PQAGTGGE
+2222 PQAETGSE
-2230 IGQAP
+2230 IEQAP
-2235 ESEPAKQE
+2235 ESKPAEPE

-2391 PGMFNADDLDSREIL
+2391 PGMFHADDLDSREIL

-2529 QYRAPEELRETWDEV
+2529 QYRAPEELQGTWDEV

-2574 MYKAARKS
+2574 MYKDAQAN

-2587 PTKELEMIVDRL
+2587 PSKELEKIVHRL
-2599 DNEKI
+2599 DNKKI

-2749 IPQLVGE
+2749 IPQLVGA

-2772 MTPTQKVHL
+2772 MTPTQKVHM
-2781 YLESKSYENLRHME
+2781 YLESKSTENLRHME
-2795 GGRIFPVKEL
+2795 GGRTFADKTL

-2811 EAAFAQG
+2811 REAFAQG
-2818 ELVRLAPETVKAL
+2818 KTVRMAPETVKAI
-2831 VKDLTPEEQELAQ
+2831 VGSLTPEEQELAQ

-2873 KNYAPIYADTNY
+2873 KNYTPIYTNSNY
-2885 TKNQLGVYDATAEGV
+2885 TKSELGVYDATAEGV
-2900 GNLKSRQYSKNP
+2900 GNLKSRQFSKNP

-2935 AIPARNWNTLLGW
+2935 AIPARNWQTLLNW
-2948 NEYVDDD
+2948 
-2955 RESMRSEI
+2955 RERENSMADI
-2963 SHTWGDASLKY
+2963 ITHVWGDESLKY
-2974 IENLIETLQGGAAST
+2974 IQDLVQTLQGGAAST

-3012 QSIVF
+3012 PSIVF

-3023 PLASVWLGPENAP
+3023 PLAGAWLDFKNFP

-3080 NKFTSFVFGGGAITA
+3080 NKFTNFVFGGGAITA

-3106 WAENKVRSEFPELE
+3106 WAENKVRAEFPELE
-3120 TGSQEQIDSGSS
+3120 TGNQEQIDSGSS
-3132 PFYQKVAEEFNE
+3132 PFYQKVAEVFNE
-3144 AVARSQSTSDEMHRG
+3144 AVARSQSTSDEMHQGTLR
-3159 SLYKSKNSVTRAFT
+3159 KSKNPVTRAFT
-3173 MFKSDSSQAYNALRQ
+3173 MFKSDSSQTYNALRQ

-3216 LSILGGTAF
+3216 LAAVGGYIWAQ
-3225 ACGIDVLMNLW
+3225 GIEFLMNLW
-3236 KHKGK
+3236 KRKGK

-3249 LTAESV
+3249 LTAGSV
-3255 AKELATGMAESMF
+3255 AKEMAL
-3268 GLVIGGE
+3268 GLVGDLAGIVTYGE
-3275 EIFNIFDAVG
+3275 ELADVIGNII
-3285 TKLTGGTWYDSMNTL
+3285 TGDKWYGIDT
-3300 NAPGLEQVS
+3300 PGLEQLSDVV
-3309 EIISTL
+3309 ETIVEQGQNGL
-3315 IDEGVSFIQ
+3315 DV
-3324 LLADGADV
+3324 LKDAADV
-3332 VKNGGDVWEFLHRRG
+3332 VKNGGSLGEYLHRHS
-3347 ADIIG
+3347 G
-3352 DIKEM
+3352 DIVGGIKDL
-3357 AATVA
+3357 AAAAA

-3367 IPVNN
+3367 ISVNN
-3372 LEAYLLGTVR
+3372 LEAYLIGTVR
-3382 WVSPELAAAYD
+3382 WASPELAAAYD
-3393 DALATANKNRMKGL
+3393 DALATANKNQMKGL

-3415 IEDTLHNRRV
+3415 ISDTLHNRRV
-3425 ETDEATN
+3425 ETDETTN
-3432 ETLASLYEGGFTKAV
+3432 ETLASLYESGFTKAV

-3474 TWSGAVGNR
+3474 TWSGAVGSR
-3483 LRELAASDVF
+3483 LQELIASDVF
-3493 QEADDETREK
+3493 QAADDETQEK

-3537 ASGAEMA
+3537 ATGAEMA

-3565 LDTQNAKDVA
+3565 LDAQSAKDVA

-3580 LAPEEGKKTV
+3580 LTPDEGKKTV

-3603 DGADAQRNALLAVM
+3603 DGTSAQRDALLAVM

-3668 NGHGGIMLPGGDG
+3668 NGHSGIMLPGGDG

-3721 KAKQED
+3721 KTKQED

>member
-56 TPQRERNG
+56 APQSERSG

-112 NADGSV
+112 NADGSI

-199 TVAHDQLQG
+199 AVAHDQLQG

-227 PGILSMLGKASDST
+227 PSILSMLGKASDST

-298 ASVPGVW
+298 ASVPGIW

-386 AAVGKLLGANEDEYH
+386 AAVGKALGANEDEYH

-474 AIGDMST
+474 AMGDMST
-481 GDYLKHIAISGA
+481 EDYLKRIAISGA

-565 FSVLNGAI
+565 FSVLSSAI
-573 NSYQTTQQ
+573 SSYQTTQQ
-581 QKAQMNQAYQ
+581 QKAQMNQAYK

-654 AMRAYVNGYTAASSA
+654 AMRAYVNGYAAASSA

-689 ADLPTA
+689 ADLPTT

-724 QNTPQPESGQALQ
+724 QNTQPPESGQALQ

-742 AAAAQIAGQ
+742 AAAAQIAVQ

-758 TQLPSLPATEQ
+758 AQQPSLPTTAQ
-769 DAVVQPQQPE
+769 AAAVQPQRLE
-779 QSTQQEAELPTQQM
+779 QSMQQEAGLPTPQQV

-798 TTPLQRL
+798 ATPLERL
-805 EAMGVSGKRA
+805 ETMGVSGKRA

-827 GEIQDGEVL
+827 GQITDGEVL
-836 SKLLSLPEVQNVMRQ
+836 SKLLSFPEVQNVMRQ

-862 GNVQPQNQQPVNSA
+862 GNVQTQNQQLGNTA
-876 AQQTLNTQP
+876 AQQVP
-885 TVQQAL
+885 GSQQ
-891 DSQAPGVQNG
+891 PGVQNEV
-901 TTTSEGGM
+901 TTHEGGM
-909 NNGTEQLQVGQR
+909 NNGTEQLPAGQ
-921 PGAEQPGE
+921 QPGTEQQSE

-935 GGRVLGESTG
+935 GGRILGESTG

-953 GRPQRAFNQVGAAA
+953 GRPQRAFNQGRTAV
-967 ERKNLG
+967 ERENLG

-997 QVMPESSWD
+997 QVMPESHWD

-1045 VYTENGIII
+1045 VYTENGIIV
-1054 QADHLRLNIDQ
+1054 QADHRYLNIDQ

-1081 LVRQIEQAIVERY
+1081 LVRQIERAIVEQY
-1094 GREEFDAIMDKYLK
+1094 SREEFDAVVEKYLK

-1144 NFFGANADKYR
+1144 NFFGAHAEKYR

-1161 LRERKITTPG
+1161 LQERKVTTPG
-1171 SETEEAVARRTGP
+1171 SETAAATQRRTGP

-1217 RVRKETGWHTGME
+1217 RVRKKTGWHTGME

-1240 NMKYHRGGDAAFSRN
+1240 KMKYHRGGDAAFSRN

-1303 ESGNAT
+1303 DRGSAT

-1316 EELFQAYPQLRS
+1316 EELFQAYPQLRN

-1362 VTIIHEI
+1362 ATIIHEI

-1445 VGLDSYDL
+1445 VGLDRYDL

-1468 RRELTPEQRR
+1468 RWGLTPEQRR

-1499 YVGKTDDGTEVYET
+1499 YVGKTDNGTEVYET

-1754 FPRQSIDPQADQ
+1754 FPRQSIDPKADR

-1788 VNYDARRAAEQKI
+1788 VNYEASSAAEQKI
-1801 AQLAKQVAGGIFS
+1801 AQLANQVAGGIFS
-1814 RDSVIGSRV
+1814 RGSVISGHV
-1823 DEVSTMDEA
+1823 GEVSTMDEA
-1832 ELAKQLSRD
+1832 ELAKRISRD
-1841 DAVRAA
+1841 DTVRAA

-1861 EKVWDSFGNQALQDY
+1861 EKVWDSFGNLALQDY

-1897 LTEAE
+1897 LTAAE
-1902 LETARESIMEA
+1902 LETARESIMDA

-1922 SRKPELRET
+1922 NRRPELRET
-1931 RIARQRDKI
+1931 RVARQRDKI

-1991 LHGVLGEPGIYNG
+1991 IRGVLGEPGIYNG

-2018 ETHGAYTVENIVK
+2018 ETHGAYTAENIVK
-2031 AMNKANARG
+2031 AMNQASARG

-2067 DESRLQKMP
+2067 DEGRLQNMP

-2083 LQALDKRIE
+2083 LQELDKRIE

-2175 APDNCPPER
+2175 APDDCPPER

-2222 PQAGTGGE
+2222 PQAETGGE
-2230 IGQAP
+2230 IEQAP
-2235 ESEPAKQE
+2235 ESKPAEPE

-2391 PGMFNADDLDSREIL
+2391 PGMFHADDLDSREIL

-2529 QYRAPEELRETWDEV
+2529 QYRAPEELQGTWDEV

-2574 MYKAARKS
+2574 MYKDAQAN

-2587 PTKELEMIVDRL
+2587 PSKELEKIVHRL
-2599 DNEKI
+2599 DNKKI

-2749 IPQLVGE
+2749 IPQLVGA

-2772 MTPTQKVHL
+2772 MTPTQKVHM
-2781 YLESKSYENLRHME
+2781 YLESKSTENLRHME
-2795 GGRIFPVKEL
+2795 GGRTFADKTL

-2811 EAAFAQG
+2811 REAFAQG
-2818 ELVRLAPETVKAL
+2818 KTVRMAPETVKAI
-2831 VKDLTPEEQELAQ
+2831 VGSLTPEEQELAQ

-2873 KNYAPIYADTNY
+2873 KNYTPIYTNSNY
-2885 TKNQLGVYDATAEGV
+2885 TKSELGVYDATAEGV
-2900 GNLKSRQYSKNP
+2900 GNLKSRQFSKNP

-2935 AIPARNWNTLLGW
+2935 AIPARNWQTLLNW
-2948 NEYVDDD
+2948 
-2955 RESMRSEI
+2955 RERENSMSDI
-2963 SHTWGDASLKY
+2963 ITHDWGDESLKY
-2974 IENLIETLQGGAAST
+2974 IQDLVQTLQGGTAST

-2996 AEKIFSN
+2996 AEKVFSN

-3012 QSIVF
+3012 PSIVF

-3023 PLASVWLGPENAP
+3023 PLAGAWLDFKNFP

-3080 NKFTSFVFGGGAITA
+3080 NKFTNFIFGGGAITA

-3106 WAENKVRSEFPELE
+3106 WAENKVRAEFPELE

-3132 PFYQKVAEEFNE
+3132 QFYQKVAEVFNE
-3144 AVARSQSTSDEMHRG
+3144 AVARSQSTSDEMHQGTLR
-3159 SLYKSKNSVTRAFT
+3159 KSKNPVTRAFT
-3173 MFKSDSSQAYNALRQ
+3173 MFKSDSSQTYNALRQ

-3216 LSILGGTAF
+3216 LAAVGGYIWAQ
-3225 ACGIDVLMNLW
+3225 GIEFLMNLW
-3236 KHKGK
+3236 KRKGK

-3249 LTAESV
+3249 LTAGSV
-3255 AKELATGMAESMF
+3255 AKEMAL
-3268 GLVIGGE
+3268 GLVGDLAGIVTYGE
-3275 EIFNIFDAVG
+3275 ELADVVGNII
-3285 TKLTGGTWYDSMNTL
+3285 TGDKWYGIDT
-3300 NAPGLEQVS
+3300 PGLEQLSDVV
-3309 EIISTL
+3309 ETIVEQGQNGL
-3315 IDEGVSFIQ
+3315 DV
-3324 LLADGADV
+3324 LKDAADV
-3332 VKNGGDVWEFLHRRG
+3332 VKNGGSLGEYLHRHS
-3347 ADIIG
+3347 G
-3352 DIKEM
+3352 DIVGGIKDL
-3357 AATVA
+3357 AAAAA

-3367 IPVNN
+3367 ISVNN

-3382 WVSPELAAAYD
+3382 WASPELAAAYD
-3393 DALATANKNRMKGL
+3393 DALATANKNQMKGL

-3415 IEDTLHNRRV
+3415 ISDTMHNRRV
-3425 ETDEATN
+3425 ETDETTN
-3432 ETLASLYEGGFTKAV
+3432 ETLASLYESGFTKAA

-3474 TWSGAVGNR
+3474 TWSGAVGSR
-3483 LRELAASDVF
+3483 LQELIASDVF
-3493 QEADDETREK
+3493 QAADDETQEK

-3537 ASGAEMA
+3537 ATGAEMA

-3565 LDTQNAKDVA
+3565 LYTQSAKDVA

-3603 DGADAQRNALLAVM
+3603 DGADAQHDALLAVM

-3668 NGHGGIMLPGGDG
+3668 NGHSGIMLPGGDG

>member
-56 TPQRERNG
+56 APQSERSG

-112 NADGSV
+112 NADGSI

-199 TVAHDQLQG
+199 AVAHDQLQG

-227 PGILSMLGKASDST
+227 PSILSMLGKASDST

-267 QESESQMQGT
+267 QENESQMQGT

-298 ASVPGVW
+298 ASVPGIW

-386 AAVGKLLGANEDEYH
+386 AAVGKALGANEDEYH

-474 AIGDMST
+474 AMGDMST
-481 GDYLKHIAISGA
+481 EDYLKRIAISGA

-565 FSVLNGAI
+565 FSVLSSAI
-573 NSYQTTQQ
+573 SSYQTTQQ

-654 AMRAYVNGYTAASSA
+654 AMRAYVNGYAAASSA

-689 ADLPTA
+689 ADLPTT

-724 QNTPQPESGQALQ
+724 QNTQPPESGQALQ

-742 AAAAQIAGQ
+742 AAAAQIAVQ

-758 TQLPSLPATEQ
+758 AQQPSLPTAAQ
-769 DAVVQPQQPE
+769 AAAVQPQQLE
-779 QSTQQEAELPTQQM
+779 QSTQQEAGLLTPQQV

-798 TTPLQRL
+798 ATPLERL
-805 EAMGVSGKRA
+805 ETMGVSGKRA

-827 GEIQDGEVL
+827 GQITDGEVL
-836 SKLLSLPEVQNVMRQ
+836 SKLLSFPEVQNVMRQ

-862 GNVQPQNQQPVNSA
+862 GNVQAQNQQPVNTA
-876 AQQTLNTQP
+876 AQQVP
-885 TVQQAL
+885 GSQQ
-891 DSQAPGVQNG
+891 PGVQNEA
-901 TTTSEGGM
+901 TTHEGGM
-909 NNGTEQLQVGQR
+909 NNGTEQLPAGQ
-921 PGAEQPGE
+921 QPGTEQQSE

-935 GGRVLGESTG
+935 GGRILGESTG

-953 GRPQRAFNQVGAAA
+953 GRPQRTFNQGRTAV
-967 ERKNLG
+967 ERENLG

-997 QVMPESSWD
+997 QVMPESHWD

-1054 QADHLRLNIDQ
+1054 QADHRYLNIDQ

-1081 LVRQIEQAIVERY
+1081 LVRQIERAIVEQY
-1094 GREEFDAIMDKYLK
+1094 SREEFDAIMDKYLK

-1161 LRERKITTPG
+1161 LQERKITTPG
-1171 SETEEAVARRTGP
+1171 SETAAATQRRTGP

-1217 RVRKETGWHTGME
+1217 RVRKETGWHNGME

-1240 NMKYHRGGDAAFSRN
+1240 KMKYHRGGDAAFSRN

-1278 PEDQERLQEL
+1278 PEDQGRLQEL

-1303 ESGNAT
+1303 DRGSAT

-1316 EELFQAYPQLRS
+1316 EELFQAYPQLRN

-1362 VTIIHEI
+1362 ATIIHEI

-1445 VGLDSYDL
+1445 VGMDSYDL

-1478 ATPPAR
+1478 AAPPAR

-1595 EHSGSGKEQGKT
+1595 EHGGSGKEQGKT

-1687 VAEKRLPVKARFSM
+1687 VAEKRLPVKARFSL

-1754 FPRQSIDPQADQ
+1754 FPRQSIDPQADR

-1788 VNYDARRAAEQKI
+1788 VNYEAGRAAEQKI
-1801 AQLAKQVAGGIFS
+1801 AQLANQVAGGIFS
-1814 RDSVIGSRV
+1814 RYSVISGRV
-1823 DEVSTMDEA
+1823 GEVARMDEA
-1832 ELAKQLSRD
+1832 ELAKQLARD

-1861 EKVWDSFGNQALQDY
+1861 EKVWDSFGNLALQEY

-1897 LTEAE
+1897 LTAAE
-1902 LETARESIMEA
+1902 LETARESIMA
-1913 WIADHEYAL
+1913 SWIADHEYAI
-1922 SRKPELRET
+1922 SRRPELSET
-1931 RIARQRDKI
+1931 RTARQRDKI

-1991 LHGVLGEPGIYNG
+1991 IRGVLGEPGIYNG
-2004 KERFTASGRRRSFR
+2004 KERFTASGKRRSFR
-2018 ETHGAYTVENIVK
+2018 ETHGAYTAENIVK
-2031 AMNKANARG
+2031 AMNRASARG

-2067 DESRLQKMP
+2067 DEGRLQNMP

-2083 LQALDKRIE
+2083 LQELDKRIG
-2092 GIVADVQKTS
+2092 GIVADVQKTA

-2175 APDNCPPER
+2175 APDDCPPER

-2222 PQAGTGGE
+2222 PQAETGGE
-2230 IGQAP
+2230 IEQAS
-2235 ESEPAKQE
+2235 ESKPAEPE

-2391 PGMFNADDLDSREIL
+2391 PGMFHADDLDSREIL

-2529 QYRAPEELRETWDEV
+2529 QYRAPEELQGTWDEV

-2574 MYKAARKS
+2574 MYKDAQAN

-2587 PTKELEMIVDRL
+2587 PSKELEKIVHRL
-2599 DNEKI
+2599 DNKKI

-2749 IPQLVGE
+2749 IPQLVGA

-2772 MTPTQKVHL
+2772 MTPTQKVHM
-2781 YLESKSYENLRHME
+2781 YLESKSTENLRHME
-2795 GGRIFPVKEL
+2795 GGRTFADKTL

-2811 EAAFAQG
+2811 REAFAQG
-2818 ELVRLAPETVKAL
+2818 KTVRMAPETVKAI
-2831 VKDLTPEEQELAQ
+2831 VGSLTPEEQELAQ

-2873 KNYAPIYADTNY
+2873 KNYTPIYTNSNY
-2885 TKNQLGVYDATAEGV
+2885 TKSELGVYDATAEGV
-2900 GNLKSRQYSKNP
+2900 GNLKSRQFSKNP

-2935 AIPARNWNTLLGW
+2935 AIPARNWQTLLNW
-2948 NEYVDDD
+2948 
-2955 RESMRSEI
+2955 RERENSMADI
-2963 SHTWGDASLKY
+2963 ITHDWGDESLKY
-2974 IENLIETLQGGAAST
+2974 IQDLVQTLQGGAAST

-2996 AEKIFSN
+2996 AEKVFSN

-3012 QSIVF
+3012 PSIVF

-3023 PLASVWLGPENAP
+3023 PLAGAWLDFKNFP

-3080 NKFTSFVFGGGAITA
+3080 NKFTNFIFGGGAITA

-3106 WAENKVRSEFPELE
+3106 WAENKVRAEFPELE

-3132 PFYQKVAEEFNE
+3132 PFYQKVAEVFNE
-3144 AVARSQSTSDEMHRG
+3144 AVARSQSTSDEMHQGTLR
-3159 SLYKSKNSVTRAFT
+3159 KSKNPVTRAFT
-3173 MFKSDSSQAYNALRQ
+3173 MFKSDSSQTYNALRQ

-3216 LSILGGTAF
+3216 LAAVGGYIWAQ
-3225 ACGIDVLMNLW
+3225 GIEFLMNLW
-3236 KHKGK
+3236 KRKGK

-3249 LTAESV
+3249 LTAGSV
-3255 AKELATGMAESMF
+3255 AKEMAL
-3268 GLVIGGE
+3268 GLVGDLAGIVTYGE
-3275 EIFNIFDAVG
+3275 ELADVIGNII
-3285 TKLTGGTWYDSMNTL
+3285 TGDKWYGIDT
-3300 NAPGLEQVS
+3300 PGLEQLSDVV
-3309 EIISTL
+3309 ETIVEQGQNGL
-3315 IDEGVSFIQ
+3315 DV
-3324 LLADGADV
+3324 LKDAADV
-3332 VKNGGDVWEFLHRRG
+3332 VKNGGSLGEYLHRYS
-3347 ADIIG
+3347 G
-3352 DIKEM
+3352 DIVGGIKDL
-3357 AATVA
+3357 AAAAA

-3367 IPVNN
+3367 ISVNN

-3382 WVSPELAAAYD
+3382 WASPELAAAYD
-3393 DALATANKNRMKGL
+3393 DALATANKNQMKGL

-3415 IEDTLHNRRV
+3415 ISDTLHNRRV
-3425 ETDEATN
+3425 ETDETTN
-3432 ETLASLYEGGFTKAV
+3432 ETLASLYESGFTKAV

-3474 TWSGAVGNR
+3474 TWSSAVGSR
-3483 LRELAASDVF
+3483 LVALAASDVF
-3493 QEADDETREK
+3493 QTADDETREK

-3537 ASGAEMA
+3537 ATGAEMA

-3565 LDTQNAKDVA
+3565 LDAQSAKDVA

-3603 DGADAQRNALLAVM
+3603 DGTSAQRDALLAVM

-3668 NGHGGIMLPGGDG
+3668 NGHSGIMLPGGDG

-3721 KAKQED
+3721 KAKRED

>member
-40 QAQSA
+40 QAQST

-56 TPQRERNG
+56 APQSERSG

-112 NADGSV
+112 NADGSI

-199 TVAHDQLQG
+199 AVAHDQLQG

-227 PGILSMLGKASDST
+227 PSILSMLGKASDST

-298 ASVPGVW
+298 ASVPGIW

-386 AAVGKLLGANEDEYH
+386 AAVGKALGANEDEYH

-474 AIGDMST
+474 AMGDMST
-481 GDYLKHIAISGA
+481 EDYLKRIAISGA

-565 FSVLNGAI
+565 FSVLSSAI
-573 NSYQTTQQ
+573 SSYQTTQQ

-654 AMRAYVNGYTAASSA
+654 AMRAYVNGYAAASSA

-689 ADLPTA
+689 ADLPTT

-724 QNTPQPESGQALQ
+724 QNTQPPESGQALQ

-742 AAAAQIAGQ
+742 AAAAQIAVQ

-758 TQLPSLPATEQ
+758 AQQPSLPTAAQ
-769 DAVVQPQQPE
+769 AAAVQPQQLE
-779 QSTQQEAELPTQQM
+779 QSTQQEAGLLTPQQV

-798 TTPLQRL
+798 ATPLERL
-805 EAMGVSGKRA
+805 ETMGVSGKRA

-827 GEIQDGEVL
+827 GQITDGEVL
-836 SKLLSLPEVQNVMRQ
+836 SKLLSFPEVQNVMRQ

-862 GNVQPQNQQPVNSA
+862 GNVQAQNQQPVNTA
-876 AQQTLNTQP
+876 AQQVP
-885 TVQQAL
+885 GSQQ
-891 DSQAPGVQNG
+891 PGVQNEA
-901 TTTSEGGM
+901 TTHEGGM
-909 NNGTEQLQVGQR
+909 NNGTEQLPAGQ
-921 PGAEQPGE
+921 QPGTEQQSE

-935 GGRVLGESTG
+935 GGRILGESTG

-953 GRPQRAFNQVGAAA
+953 GRPQRTFNQGRTAV
-967 ERKNLG
+967 ERENLG

-997 QVMPESSWD
+997 QVMPESHWD

-1054 QADHLRLNIDQ
+1054 QADHRYLNIDQ

-1081 LVRQIEQAIVERY
+1081 LVRQIERAIVEQY
-1094 GREEFDAIMDKYLK
+1094 SREEFDAIMDKYLK

-1161 LRERKITTPG
+1161 LQERKITTPG
-1171 SETEEAVARRTGP
+1171 SETAAATQRRTGP

-1240 NMKYHRGGDAAFSRN
+1240 KMKYHRGGDAAFSRN

-1278 PEDQERLQEL
+1278 PEDQGRLQEL

-1303 ESGNAT
+1303 DRGSAT

-1316 EELFQAYPQLRS
+1316 EELFQAYPQLRN

-1362 VTIIHEI
+1362 ATIIHEI

-1445 VGLDSYDL
+1445 VGMDSYDL

-1478 ATPPAR
+1478 AAPPAR

-1595 EHSGSGKEQGKT
+1595 EHGGSGKEQGKT

-1687 VAEKRLPVKARFSM
+1687 VAEKRLPVKARFSL

-1754 FPRQSIDPQADQ
+1754 FPRQSIDPQADR

-1788 VNYDARRAAEQKI
+1788 VNYEAGRAAEQKI
-1801 AQLAKQVAGGIFS
+1801 AQLANQVAGGIFS
-1814 RDSVIGSRV
+1814 RYSVISGRV
-1823 DEVSTMDEA
+1823 GEVARMDEA
-1832 ELAKQLSRD
+1832 ELAKQLARD

-1861 EKVWDSFGNQALQDY
+1861 EKVWDSFGNLALQEY

-1897 LTEAE
+1897 LTAAE
-1902 LETARESIMEA
+1902 LETARESIMA
-1913 WIADHEYAL
+1913 SWIADHEYAL
-1922 SRKPELRET
+1922 SRGPEPRET
-1931 RIARQRDKI
+1931 RTARQRDKI

-1991 LHGVLGEPGIYNG
+1991 IRGVLGEPGIYNG
-2004 KERFTASGRRRSFR
+2004 KERFTASGKRRSFR
-2018 ETHGAYTVENIVK
+2018 ETHGAYTAENIVK
-2031 AMNKANARG
+2031 AMNRASARG

-2067 DESRLQKMP
+2067 DEGRLQNMP

-2083 LQALDKRIE
+2083 LQELDKRIG
-2092 GIVADVQKTS
+2092 GIVADVQKTA

-2175 APDNCPPER
+2175 APDDCPPER

-2222 PQAGTGGE
+2222 PQAETGGE
-2230 IGQAP
+2230 IEQAS
-2235 ESEPAKQE
+2235 ESKPAEPE

-2291 IDGLAD
+2291 IDTLAD

-2305 TQEDRDAFFDRMYAE
+2305 TQEDRDTFFDRMYAE

-2391 PGMFNADDLDSREIL
+2391 PGMFHADDLDSREIL

-2494 ERQQRKEMSQR
+2494 DRQQRKEMSQR

-2529 QYRAPEELRETWDEV
+2529 QYRAPEELQGTWDEV

-2574 MYKAARKS
+2574 MYKDAQAN

-2587 PTKELEMIVDRL
+2587 PSKELEKIVHRL
-2599 DNEKI
+2599 DNKKI

-2749 IPQLVGE
+2749 IPQLVGA

-2772 MTPTQKVHL
+2772 MTPTQKVHM
-2781 YLESKSYENLRHME
+2781 YLESKSTENLRHME
-2795 GGRIFPVKEL
+2795 GGRTFADKTL

-2811 EAAFAQG
+2811 REAFAQG
-2818 ELVRLAPETVKAL
+2818 KTVRMAPETVKAI
-2831 VKDLTPEEQELAQ
+2831 VGSLTPEEQELAQ

-2873 KNYAPIYADTNY
+2873 KNYTPIYTNSNY
-2885 TKNQLGVYDATAEGV
+2885 TKSELGVYDATAEGV
-2900 GNLKSRQYSKNP
+2900 GNLKSRQFSKNP

-2935 AIPARNWNTLLGW
+2935 AIPARNWQTLLNW
-2948 NEYVDDD
+2948 
-2955 RESMRSEI
+2955 RERENSMSDI
-2963 SHTWGDASLKY
+2963 ITHDWGDESLKY
-2974 IENLIETLQGGAAST
+2974 IQDLVQTLQGGTAST

-2996 AEKIFSN
+2996 AEKVFSN

-3012 QSIVF
+3012 PSIVF

-3023 PLASVWLGPENAP
+3023 PLAGAWLDFKNFP

-3080 NKFTSFVFGGGAITA
+3080 NKFTNFIFGGGAITA

-3106 WAENKVRSEFPELE
+3106 WAENKVRAEFPELE

-3132 PFYQKVAEEFNE
+3132 PFYQKVAEVFNE
-3144 AVARSQSTSDEMHRG
+3144 AVARSQSTSDEMHQGTLR
-3159 SLYKSKNSVTRAFT
+3159 KSKNPVTRAFT
-3173 MFKSDSSQAYNALRQ
+3173 MFKSDSSQTYNALRQ

-3216 LSILGGTAF
+3216 LAAVGGYIWAQ
-3225 ACGIDVLMNLW
+3225 GIEFLMNLW
-3236 KHKGK
+3236 KRKGK

-3249 LTAESV
+3249 LTAGSV
-3255 AKELATGMAESMF
+3255 AKEMAL
-3268 GLVIGGE
+3268 GLVGDLAGIVTYGE
-3275 EIFNIFDAVG
+3275 ELADVIGNII
-3285 TKLTGGTWYDSMNTL
+3285 TGDKWYGIDT
-3300 NAPGLEQVS
+3300 PGLEQLSDVV
-3309 EIISTL
+3309 ETIVEQGQNGL
-3315 IDEGVSFIQ
+3315 DV
-3324 LLADGADV
+3324 LKDAADV
-3332 VKNGGDVWEFLHRRG
+3332 VKNGGSLGEYLHRYS
-3347 ADIIG
+3347 G
-3352 DIKEM
+3352 DIVGGIKDL
-3357 AATVA
+3357 AAAAA

-3367 IPVNN
+3367 ISVNN

-3382 WVSPELAAAYD
+3382 WASPELAAAYD
-3393 DALATANKNRMKGL
+3393 DALATANKNQMKGL

-3415 IEDTLHNRRV
+3415 ISDTLHNRRV
-3425 ETDEATN
+3425 ETDETTN
-3432 ETLASLYEGGFTKAV
+3432 ETLASLYESGFTKAV

-3474 TWSGAVGNR
+3474 TWSSAVGSR
-3483 LRELAASDVF
+3483 LVALAASDVF
-3493 QEADDETREK
+3493 QTADDETREK

-3537 ASGAEMA
+3537 ATGAEMA

-3565 LDTQNAKDVA
+3565 LDAQSAKDVA

-3603 DGADAQRNALLAVM
+3603 DGTSAQRDALLAVM

-3668 NGHGGIMLPGGDG
+3668 NGHSGIMLPGGDG

-3721 KAKQED
+3721 KAKRED

>member
-8 SFLNKADKQQS
+8 SFLNKANKQQS
-19 NWEQTTGQE
+19 NWEQTAGQE

-56 TPQRERNG
+56 APQRERSG

-112 NADGSV
+112 NADGSI

-199 TVAHDQLQG
+199 AVAHDQLQG

-227 PGILSMLGKASDST
+227 PSILSMLGKASDST

-298 ASVPGVW
+298 ASVPGIW

-386 AAVGKLLGANEDEYH
+386 AAVGKALGANEDEYH

-474 AIGDMST
+474 AMGDMST
-481 GDYLKHIAISGA
+481 EDYLKRIAISGA

-565 FSVLNGAI
+565 FSVLSSAI
-573 NSYQTTQQ
+573 SSYQTTQQ

-654 AMRAYVNGYTAASSA
+654 AMRAYVNGYAAASSA

-689 ADLPTA
+689 ADLPTT

-716 LQQAQAGT
+716 LQQGQAGT
-724 QNTPQPESGQALQ
+724 QNTQPPESGQALQ

-742 AAAAQIAGQ
+742 AAAAQIAVQ

-758 TQLPSLPATEQ
+758 AQQPSLPTAAQ
-769 DAVVQPQQPE
+769 AAAVQPQQLE
-779 QSTQQEAELPTQQM
+779 QSTQQEAGLLTPQQV

-798 TTPLQRL
+798 ATPLERL
-805 EAMGVSGKRA
+805 ETMGVSGKRA

-827 GEIQDGEVL
+827 GQITDGEVL
-836 SKLLSLPEVQNVMRQ
+836 SKLLSFPEVQNVMRQ

-862 GNVQPQNQQPVNSA
+862 GNVQAQNQQPVNTA
-876 AQQTLNTQP
+876 AQQVP
-885 TVQQAL
+885 GSQQ
-891 DSQAPGVQNG
+891 PGVQNEA
-901 TTTSEGGM
+901 TTHEGGM
-909 NNGTEQLQVGQR
+909 NNGTEQLPAGQ
-921 PGAEQPGE
+921 QPGTEQQSE

-935 GGRVLGESTG
+935 GGRILGESTG

-953 GRPQRAFNQVGAAA
+953 GRPQRTFNQGRTAV
-967 ERKNLG
+967 ERENLG

-997 QVMPESSWD
+997 QVMPESHWD

-1054 QADHLRLNIDQ
+1054 QADHRYLNIDQ

-1081 LVRQIEQAIVERY
+1081 LVRQIERAIVEQY
-1094 GREEFDAIMDKYLK
+1094 SREEFDAIMDKYLK

-1144 NFFGANADKYR
+1144 NFFGAHAEKYR

-1161 LRERKITTPG
+1161 LQERKVTTPG
-1171 SETEEAVARRTGP
+1171 SETAAATQRRTGP

-1199 QKTLARAQELQM
+1199 QKTLAHAQELQM

-1240 NMKYHRGGDAAFSRN
+1240 KMKYHRGGDAAFSRS

-1316 EELFQAYPQLRS
+1316 EELFQAYPQLRN

-1362 VTIIHEI
+1362 ATIIHEI

-1445 VGLDSYDL
+1445 VGMDSYDL

-1478 ATPPAR
+1478 AAPPAR

-1595 EHSGSGKEQGKT
+1595 EHGGSGKEQGKT

-1687 VAEKRLPVKARFSM
+1687 VAEKRLPVKAWFSL

-1754 FPRQSIDPQADQ
+1754 FPRQSIDPQADR

-1788 VNYDARRAAEQKI
+1788 VNYEAGRAAEQKI
-1801 AQLAKQVAGGIFS
+1801 AQLANQVAGGIFS
-1814 RDSVIGSRV
+1814 RYSVISGRV
-1823 DEVSTMDEA
+1823 GEVARMDEA
-1832 ELAKQLSRD
+1832 ELAKQLARD

-1861 EKVWDSFGNQALQDY
+1861 EKVWDSFGNLALQEY

-1897 LTEAE
+1897 LTAAE
-1902 LETARESIMEA
+1902 LETARESIMDA

-1922 SRKPELRET
+1922 NRRPELRET
-1931 RIARQRDKI
+1931 RVARQRDKI

-1991 LHGVLGEPGIYNG
+1991 LRGVLGEPGIYNG

-2018 ETHGAYTVENIVK
+2018 ETHGAYTAENIVK
-2031 AMNKANARG
+2031 AMNRASARG

-2067 DESRLQKMP
+2067 DEGRLQNMP

-2083 LQALDKRIE
+2083 LQELDKRIE

-2129 SRQGYDIDGGLATE
+2129 SRQGDDIDGGLATE

-2175 APDNCPPER
+2175 APDDCPPER

-2222 PQAGTGGE
+2222 PQAETGGE
-2230 IGQAP
+2230 IEQAP
-2235 ESEPAKQE
+2235 ESKPAEPE

-2391 PGMFNADDLDSREIL
+2391 PGMFHADDLDSREIL

-2529 QYRAPEELRETWDEV
+2529 QYRAPEELQGTWDEV

-2574 MYKAARKS
+2574 MYKDAQAN

-2587 PTKELEMIVDRL
+2587 PSKELEKIVHRL
-2599 DNEKI
+2599 DNKKI

-2749 IPQLVGE
+2749 IPQLVGA

-2772 MTPTQKVHL
+2772 MTPTQKVHM
-2781 YLESKSYENLRHME
+2781 YLESKSTENLRHME
-2795 GGRIFPVKEL
+2795 GGRTFADKTL

-2811 EAAFAQG
+2811 REAFAQG
-2818 ELVRLAPETVKAL
+2818 KTVRMAPETVKAI
-2831 VKDLTPEEQELAQ
+2831 VGSLTPEEQELAQ

-2873 KNYAPIYADTNY
+2873 KNYTPIYTNSNY
-2885 TKNQLGVYDATAEGV
+2885 TKSELGVYDATAEGV
-2900 GNLKSRQYSKNP
+2900 GNLKSRQFSKNP

-2935 AIPARNWNTLLGW
+2935 AIPARNWQTLLNW
-2948 NEYVDDD
+2948 
-2955 RESMRSEI
+2955 RERENSMADI
-2963 SHTWGDASLKY
+2963 ITHDWGDESLKY
-2974 IENLIETLQGGAAST
+2974 IQDLVQTLQGGAAST

-2996 AEKIFSN
+2996 AEKVFSN

-3012 QSIVF
+3012 PSIVF

-3023 PLASVWLGPENAP
+3023 PLAGAWLDFKNFP

-3080 NKFTSFVFGGGAITA
+3080 NKFTNFIFGGGAITA

-3106 WAENKVRSEFPELE
+3106 WAENKVRAEFPELE

-3132 PFYQKVAEEFNE
+3132 PFYQKVAEVFNE
-3144 AVARSQSTSDEMHRG
+3144 AVARSQSTSDEMHQGTLR
-3159 SLYKSKNSVTRAFT
+3159 KSKNPVTRAFT
-3173 MFKSDSSQAYNALRQ
+3173 MFKSDSSQTYNALRQ

-3216 LSILGGTAF
+3216 LAAVGGYIWAQ
-3225 ACGIDVLMNLW
+3225 GIEFLMNLW
-3236 KHKGK
+3236 KRKGK

-3249 LTAESV
+3249 LTAGSV
-3255 AKELATGMAESMF
+3255 AKEMAL
-3268 GLVIGGE
+3268 GLVGDLAGIVTYGE
-3275 EIFNIFDAVG
+3275 ELADVIGNII
-3285 TKLTGGTWYDSMNTL
+3285 TGDKWYGIDT
-3300 NAPGLEQVS
+3300 PGLEQLSDVV
-3309 EIISTL
+3309 ETIVEQGQNGL
-3315 IDEGVSFIQ
+3315 DV
-3324 LLADGADV
+3324 LRDAADV
-3332 VKNGGDVWEFLHRRG
+3332 VKNGGSLGEYLHRHS
-3347 ADIIG
+3347 G
-3352 DIKEM
+3352 DIVGGIKDL
-3357 AATVA
+3357 AAAAA

-3367 IPVNN
+3367 ISVNN

-3382 WVSPELAAAYD
+3382 WASPELAAAYD
-3393 DALATANKNRMKGL
+3393 DALATANKNQMKGL

-3415 IEDTLHNRRV
+3415 ISDTLHNRRV
-3425 ETDEATN
+3425 ETDETTN
-3432 ETLASLYEGGFTKAV
+3432 ETLASLYESGFTKAV

-3474 TWSGAVGNR
+3474 TWSGAVGSR
-3483 LRELAASDVF
+3483 LQELIASDVF
-3493 QEADDETREK
+3493 QAADDETREK

-3537 ASGAEMA
+3537 ATGAEMA

-3565 LDTQNAKDVA
+3565 LDAQSAKDVA

-3603 DGADAQRNALLAVM
+3603 DGTSAQRDALLAVM

-3668 NGHGGIMLPGGDG
+3668 NGHSGIMLPGGDG

>member
-56 TPQRERNG
+56 AHQSERSG

-77 GAPAPTS
+77 GASAPTS

-112 NADGSV
+112 NADGSI

-188 YTTQREKALDE
+188 YTTQREQALDE

-227 PGILSMLGKASDST
+227 PSILSMLGKASDST
-241 LPTFQAES
+241 LPTFRAGS

-259 ELQDEIDR
+259 ALQDEIDR

-298 ASVPGVW
+298 ASVPGIW
-305 TKRQKQEAEE
+305 TKHQNQEAEE
-315 IIGTQSGF
+315 IIGTQNGF

-347 TEAAKQ
+347 TEAAAQ

-386 AAVGKLLGANEDEYH
+386 AAVGKALGANEDEYH

-474 AIGDMST
+474 AMGDMST
-481 GDYLKHIAISGA
+481 EDYLKRIAISGA

-573 NSYQTTQQ
+573 SSYQATQQ

-624 SLRESVNS
+624 SLRESINS

-689 ADLPTA
+689 ADLPTT

-703 QVEQELQTAIQQG
+703 QVEQEIQTAIQQG
-716 LQQAQAGT
+716 LQQAEAGT
-724 QNTPQPESGQALQ
+724 QSAQQPESGQALQ
-737 NGNAA
+737 SGNAA

-751 AAEQNQQ
+751 SQQVQQPNLPTAAQ
-758 TQLPSLPATEQ
+758 A
-769 DAVVQPQQPE
+769 AAVQPQQLE
-779 QSTQQEAELPTQQM
+779 QSTQQEAGLPTPQQV

-798 TTPLQRL
+798 ATPLERL

-827 GEIQDGEVL
+827 GQITDGEVL
-836 SKLLSLPEVQNVMRQ
+836 NKLLSFPEVQNVMRQ

-862 GNVQPQNQQPVNSA
+862 GNVQAQNQQPVNA
-876 AQQTLNTQP
+876 A
-885 TVQQAL
+885 VQQVPG
-891 DSQAPGVQNG
+891 SQQPGVQNEA
-901 TTTSEGGM
+901 TTPEGGM
-909 NNGTEQLQVGQR
+909 NNGTEQLPAGQQ
-921 PGAEQPGE
+921 PGAEQQGE

-935 GGRVLGESTG
+935 GGRILRESTG

-953 GRPQRAFNQVGAAA
+953 GRPQRAFNQGRTAV
-967 ERKNLG
+967 ERENLG

-997 QVMPESSWD
+997 QVMPESHWD
-1006 AQMQQTAQRIS
+1006 TQMQQTAQRIS

-1045 VYTENGIII
+1045 VYTENGIIV
-1054 QADHLRLNIDQ
+1054 QADHRYLNIDQ

-1081 LVRQIEQAIVERY
+1081 LVRQIERAIVEQY
-1094 GREEFDAIMDKYLK
+1094 SREEFDAVVEKYLK

-1126 EAYGIV
+1126 EVYGIV

-1144 NFFGANADKYR
+1144 NFFGAHAEKYR

-1161 LRERKITTPG
+1161 LQERKVTTPG
-1171 SETEEAVARRTGP
+1171 SETAAATQRRTGP
-1184 PERYSYGGVNANTAD
+1184 PERYSI
-1199 QKTLARAQELQM
+1199 
-1211 QGEDDE
+1211 GEI
-1217 RVRKETGWHTGME
+1217 T
-1230 GKLRFEIDDS
+1230 
-1240 NMKYHRGGDAAFSRN
+1240 
-1255 HPDYA
+1255 
-1260 EYQKLVD
+1260 D
-1267 KMLTGSAEAWK
+1267 KAGNN
-1278 PEDQERLQEL
+1278 
-1288 DKTWGREYGR
+1288 YGR
-1298 LSERV
+1298 GVHLDSTLLENLSDSERV
-1303 ESGNAT
+1303 QMVKE
-1309 LEDVIDH
+1309 
-1316 EELFQAYPQLRS
+1316 
-1328 VRVEF
+1328 RV
-1333 KELPGNTQGYFSPSE
+1333 KELGGQHFTAYDGNG
-1348 NKIALDSKLRSAPE
+1348 NE
-1362 VTIIHEI
+1362 V
-1369 QHAIQKAEG
+1369 
-1378 FASGASPEYWQ
+1378 
-1389 QHRDEAKEARIAD
+1389 
-1402 IREEIARLEEQLP
+1402 
-1415 WDLNRWTAE
+1415 
-1424 DDAIEAKIGELEDS
+1424 
-1438 IIDIQNG
+1438 DIQIAKPGARFVNKSG
-1445 VGLDSYDL
+1445 KSVPVNKDL
-1453 YRNTAGEIEARDAAS
+1453 TTKNRKSKVKQEAVVLADELINTAKHKKD
-1468 RRELTPEQRR
+1468 T
-1478 ATPPAR
+1478 PAR
-1484 ADENTVYADLSDSLD
+1484 YPHGWLDDNGRNDWAEWKTYIQDKENTVWEATLHIATSADGEKILYDIDPIKKTGQSGNSDTSTVEPIVADEAEPVKREDEEEMPKLMNLQRYSDIAGQQEQTAEMTNAEPTTVGAITSGSQSL
-1499 YVGKTDDGTEVYET
+1499 GGSAPAISSA
-1513 SEAVRKLPYKKRM
+1513 SEASVAEKRQSVKIPS
-1526 EAFMDIMRNEYA
+1526 AS
-1538 GRTAKFTARD
+1538 
-1548 GEVYYATFD
+1548 D
-1557 ENDLRKNVYGDKK
+1557 E
-1570 SSPRGWKAKIN
+1570 SSEN
-1581 TGADGN
+1581 TN
-1587 IFDLVENA
+1587 
-1595 EHSGSGKEQGKT
+1595 
-1607 SEAHQGLTGW
+1607 
-1617 EYFVKTVQID
+1617 
-1627 GRVYDLLANVRKKP
+1627 
-1641 DGEFVYSIQLNENEK
+1641 

-1754 FPRQSIDPQADQ
+1754 FPRQSIDPQADR

-1788 VNYDARRAAEQKI
+1788 VNYEARRAAEQKI
-1801 AQLAKQVAGGIFS
+1801 AQLANQVAGGIFS

-1823 DEVSTMDEA
+1823 DEVATMDEA
-1832 ELAKQLSRD
+1832 ELAKQLAKD

-1861 EKVWDSFGNQALQDY
+1861 EKVWDSFGNLALQEY
-1876 TEKIGAQELAQLY
+1876 TEKIGAQELARLY

-1897 LTEAE
+1897 LTETE
-1902 LETARESIMEA
+1902 LETARESIMDA

-1922 SRKPELRET
+1922 NRRPELRET

-1940 SDARV
+1940 SDVRV

-1991 LHGVLGEPGIYNG
+1991 LRGVLGEPGIYNG
-2004 KERFTASGRRRSFR
+2004 KERFTASGRRRSFL
-2018 ETHGAYTVENIVK
+2018 ETHGAYTAENIVK
-2031 AMNKANARG
+2031 AMNQADDRG

-2067 DESRLQKMP
+2067 DEGRLQNMP
-2076 EEEYNRL
+2076 EEEYNQL
-2083 LQALDKRIE
+2083 LQELDKRIE
-2092 GIVADVQKTS
+2092 GIVADVQKTA

-2175 APDNCPPER
+2175 APDDCPPER

-2222 PQAGTGGE
+2222 PQAETGSE
-2230 IGQAP
+2230 IEQAP
-2235 ESEPAKQE
+2235 ENKPAEPE

-2391 PGMFNADDLDSREIL
+2391 PGMFHADDLDSREIL

-2460 KLEVHLRDRTGV
+2460 KLEVHLRGRTGV

-2529 QYRAPEELRETWDEV
+2529 QYRAPEELQGTWDEV

-2574 MYKAARKS
+2574 MYKDAQAN

-2587 PTKELEMIVDRL
+2587 PSKELEKIVHRL
-2599 DNEKI
+2599 DNKKI

-2720 QLREFLTEHE
+2720 KLREFLTEHE

-2749 IPQLVGE
+2749 IPQLVGA

-2772 MTPTQKVHL
+2772 MTPTQKVHM
-2781 YLESKSYENLRHME
+2781 YLESKSVENLRHME
-2795 GGRIFPVKEL
+2795 GGRTFADKTL

-2811 EAAFAQG
+2811 REAFAQG
-2818 ELVRLAPETVKAL
+2818 KTVRMAPETVKAI
-2831 VKDLTPEEQELAQ
+2831 VGSLTPEEQELVQ

-2873 KNYAPIYADTNY
+2873 KNYTPIYTNSNY
-2885 TKNQLGVYDATAEGV
+2885 TKSELGVYDATAEGV
-2900 GNLKSRQYSKNP
+2900 GNLKSRQFSKNP

-2935 AIPARNWNTLLGW
+2935 AIPARNWQTLLNW
-2948 NEYVDDD
+2948 
-2955 RESMRSEI
+2955 RERENSMADI
-2963 SHTWGDASLKY
+2963 ITHDWGDESLKY
-2974 IENLIETLQGGAAST
+2974 IQDLVQTLQGGTAST

-2996 AEKIFSN
+2996 AEKVFSN

-3012 QSIVF
+3012 PSIVF

-3023 PLASVWLGPENAP
+3023 PLAGAWLDFKNFP

-3080 NKFTSFVFGGGAITA
+3080 NKFTNFIFGGGAITA

-3106 WAENKVRSEFPELE
+3106 WAENKVRAEFPELE

-3132 PFYQKVAEEFNE
+3132 PFYQKVAEVFNE
-3144 AVARSQSTSDEMHRG
+3144 AVARSQSTSDEMHQGTLR
-3159 SLYKSKNSVTRAFT
+3159 KSKNPVTRAFT
-3173 MFKSDSSQAYNALRQ
+3173 MFKSDSSQTYNALRQ

-3216 LSILGGTAF
+3216 LAAVGGYIWAQ
-3225 ACGIDVLMNLW
+3225 GIEFLMNLW
-3236 KHKGK
+3236 KRKGK

-3249 LTAESV
+3249 LTAGSV
-3255 AKELATGMAESMF
+3255 AKEMAL
-3268 GLVIGGE
+3268 GLVGDLASIVTYGE
-3275 EIFNIFDAVG
+3275 EIADVVGNI
-3285 TKLTGGTWYDSMNTL
+3285 LTGDKWYGIDT
-3300 NAPGLEQVS
+3300 PGLEQLSDVV
-3309 EIISTL
+3309 ETIVEQGQNGL
-3315 IDEGVSFIQ
+3315 DV
-3324 LLADGADV
+3324 LKDAADV
-3332 VKNGGDVWEFLHRRG
+3332 VKNGGSLGEYLHRHS
-3347 ADIIG
+3347 G
-3352 DIKEM
+3352 DIVGGIKDL
-3357 AATVA
+3357 AAAAA

-3367 IPVNN
+3367 ISVNN
-3372 LEAYLLGTVR
+3372 LEAYLIGTVR
-3382 WVSPELAAAYD
+3382 WASPELAAAYD
-3393 DALATANKNRMKGL
+3393 DALATANKNQMKGM

-3415 IEDTLHNRRV
+3415 ISDTLHNRRV
-3425 ETDEATN
+3425 ETDETTN

-3474 TWSGAVGNR
+3474 TWSSAVGSR
-3483 LRELAASDVF
+3483 LQELIASDVF
-3493 QEADDETREK
+3493 QAADDETREK

-3537 ASGAEMA
+3537 ATGAEMV

-3565 LDTQNAKDVA
+3565 LDTQSAKDVA

-3580 LAPEEGKKTV
+3580 LTPDEGKKTV

-3603 DGADAQRNALLAVM
+3603 DGADAQHDALLAVM

-3656 KGEEIENAIDAL
+3656 KGEEIENAIDAM

-3721 KAKQED
+3721 KTKQED

>member
-45 AQQRRQAQEQK
+45 EQQRRQAQEQK
-56 TPQRERNG
+56 APQSERSG

-112 NADGSV
+112 NADGSI

-199 TVAHDQLQG
+199 AVAHDQLQG

-227 PGILSMLGKASDST
+227 PSILSMLGKASDST

-298 ASVPGVW
+298 ASVPGIW

-315 IIGTQSGF
+315 IIGTQNGF

-474 AIGDMST
+474 AMGDMST
-481 GDYLKHIAISGA
+481 EDYLKRIAISGT

-507 GLANVLRDTHKM
+507 GLANVLRDTHMM

-565 FSVLNGAI
+565 FSVLNSAI
-573 NSYQTTQQ
+573 SSYQTTQQ

-654 AMRAYVNGYTAASSA
+654 AMRAYVNGYAAASSA

-689 ADLPTA
+689 ADLPTT

-724 QNTPQPESGQALQ
+724 QNTQPPQSGQALQ

-742 AAAAQIAGQ
+742 AAAAQIAVQ

-758 TQLPSLPATEQ
+758 AQQPSLPTAAQ
-769 DAVVQPQQPE
+769 AAAVQPQQLE
-779 QSTQQEAELPTQQM
+779 QSTQQEAGLPTPQQV

-798 TTPLQRL
+798 ATPLERL

-827 GEIQDGEVL
+827 GQITDGEVL
-836 SKLLSLPEVQNVMRQ
+836 SKLLSFPEVQNVMRQ

-862 GNVQPQNQQPVNSA
+862 GNAQPQNQQPGNA
-876 AQQTLNTQP
+876 A
-885 TVQQAL
+885 VQQVPG
-891 DSQAPGVQNG
+891 SQQPGVQNEA
-901 TTTSEGGM
+901 TTHEGGM
-909 NNGTEQLQVGQR
+909 NNGTEQLPAGQ
-921 PGAEQPGE
+921 QPGTEQQSE

-935 GGRVLGESTG
+935 GGRILGESTG

-953 GRPQRAFNQVGAAA
+953 GRPQRAFNQGRTAV
-967 ERKNLG
+967 ERENLG

-997 QVMPESSWD
+997 QVMPESHWD
-1006 AQMQQTAQRIS
+1006 SQMQQTAQRIS

-1045 VYTENGIII
+1045 VYTENGIIV
-1054 QADHLRLNIDQ
+1054 QADHRYLNIDQ

-1070 AFHDYAANNPG
+1070 AFHDIAANNPG
-1081 LVRQIEQAIVERY
+1081 LVRQIEQAIVEQY
-1094 GREEFDAIMDKYLK
+1094 SREEFDAVVEKYLK
-1108 NLRGVYDLPEHA
+1108 NLRGVYDLPEYA
-1120 SGQEVA
+1120 SGQEVD
-1126 EAYGIV
+1126 EVYGIV

-1144 NFFGANADKYR
+1144 NFFGAHAEKYR

-1161 LRERKITTPG
+1161 LQARKITTPG
-1171 SETEEAVARRTGP
+1171 SETAAATQRRTGP
-1184 PERYSYGGVNANTAD
+1184 PERYSI
-1199 QKTLARAQELQM
+1199 
-1211 QGEDDE
+1211 GEI
-1217 RVRKETGWHTGME
+1217 T
-1230 GKLRFEIDDS
+1230 
-1240 NMKYHRGGDAAFSRN
+1240 
-1255 HPDYA
+1255 
-1260 EYQKLVD
+1260 D
-1267 KMLTGSAEAWK
+1267 KAGNN
-1278 PEDQERLQEL
+1278 
-1288 DKTWGREYGR
+1288 YGR
-1298 LSERV
+1298 GVHLDSTLLENLSDSERV
-1303 ESGNAT
+1303 QMVKE
-1309 LEDVIDH
+1309 
-1316 EELFQAYPQLRS
+1316 
-1328 VRVEF
+1328 RV
-1333 KELPGNTQGYFSPSE
+1333 KELGGQHFTAYDGNG
-1348 NKIALDSKLRSAPE
+1348 NE
-1362 VTIIHEI
+1362 V
-1369 QHAIQKAEG
+1369 
-1378 FASGASPEYWQ
+1378 
-1389 QHRDEAKEARIAD
+1389 
-1402 IREEIARLEEQLP
+1402 
-1415 WDLNRWTAE
+1415 
-1424 DDAIEAKIGELEDS
+1424 
-1438 IIDIQNG
+1438 DIQIAKPGARFVNKSG
-1445 VGLDSYDL
+1445 KSVPVNKDL
-1453 YRNTAGEIEARDAAS
+1453 TTKNRKSKVKQEAVVLADELINTAKHKKD
-1468 RRELTPEQRR
+1468 T
-1478 ATPPAR
+1478 PAR
-1484 ADENTVYADLSDSLD
+1484 YPHGWLDDNGRNDWAEWKTYIQDKENTVWEATLHIATSADGEKILYDIDPIKKTGQSGNSDTSTVEPIVADEAEPVKREDEEEMPKLMNLQRYSDIAGQQEQTAEMTNAEPTTVGAITSGSQSL
-1499 YVGKTDDGTEVYET
+1499 GGSAPAISSA
-1513 SEAVRKLPYKKRM
+1513 SEASVAEKRQSVKIPS
-1526 EAFMDIMRNEYA
+1526 AS
-1538 GRTAKFTARD
+1538 
-1548 GEVYYATFD
+1548 D
-1557 ENDLRKNVYGDKK
+1557 E
-1570 SSPRGWKAKIN
+1570 SSEN
-1581 TGADGN
+1581 TN
-1587 IFDLVENA
+1587 
-1595 EHSGSGKEQGKT
+1595 
-1607 SEAHQGLTGW
+1607 
-1617 EYFVKTVQID
+1617 
-1627 GRVYDLLANVRKKP
+1627 
-1641 DGEFVYSIQLNENEK
+1641 

-1687 VAEKRLPVKARFSM
+1687 VAEKRLPVKARFSL

-1754 FPRQSIDPQADQ
+1754 FPRQSIDPQEDR

-1788 VNYDARRAAEQKI
+1788 VNYEARRAAEQKI
-1801 AQLAKQVAGGIFS
+1801 AQLANQVAGGIFS
-1814 RDSVIGSRV
+1814 RDSAIGSRV
-1823 DEVSTMDEA
+1823 DEVATMDEA
-1832 ELAKQLSRD
+1832 ELAKQLAKD

-1861 EKVWDSFGNQALQDY
+1861 EKVWDSFGNLALQEY

-1897 LTEAE
+1897 LTETE
-1902 LETARESIMEA
+1902 LETARESIMGA

-1922 SRKPELRET
+1922 SRRPELRET

-1940 SDARV
+1940 SDARI

-1991 LHGVLGEPGIYNG
+1991 LRGMLGEPGIYNG
-2004 KERFTASGRRRSFR
+2004 KERFTVSGKRRSFR
-2018 ETHGAYTVENIVK
+2018 ETHGAYTAENIVK
-2031 AMNKANARG
+2031 AMNQASARG

-2067 DESRLQKMP
+2067 DEGRLQNMP
-2076 EEEYNRL
+2076 EEEYNQL
-2083 LQALDKRIE
+2083 LQELDKRIG
-2092 GIVADVQKTS
+2092 GIVADVQKTA

-2175 APDNCPPER
+2175 APDDCPPER

-2194 VIEYEAGNDEQRM
+2194 VIEYKTGNDEQRM

-2222 PQAGTGGE
+2222 PQAETGSE
-2230 IGQAP
+2230 IEQAL
-2235 ESEPAKQE
+2235 ESKPAEPE

-2291 IDGLAD
+2291 IDTLAD

-2391 PGMFNADDLDSREIL
+2391 PGMFHADDLDSREIL

-2529 QYRAPEELRETWDEV
+2529 QYRAPEELQGTWDEV

-2574 MYKAARKS
+2574 MYKDAQAN

-2587 PTKELEMIVDRL
+2587 PSKELEKIVHRL
-2599 DNEKI
+2599 DNKKI

-2720 QLREFLTEHE
+2720 KLREFLTEHE

-2749 IPQLVGE
+2749 IPQLVGA

-2772 MTPTQKVHL
+2772 MTPTQKVHM
-2781 YLESKSYENLRHME
+2781 YLESKSTENLRHME
-2795 GGRIFPVKEL
+2795 GGRTFADKTL

-2811 EAAFAQG
+2811 REAFAQG
-2818 ELVRLAPETVKAL
+2818 KTVRMAPETVKAI
-2831 VKDLTPEEQELAQ
+2831 VGSLTPEEQELVQ

-2873 KNYAPIYADTNY
+2873 KNYTPIYTNSNY
-2885 TKNQLGVYDATAEGV
+2885 TKSELGVYDATAEGV
-2900 GNLKSRQYSKNP
+2900 GNLKSRQFSKNP

-2935 AIPARNWNTLLGW
+2935 AIPARNWQTLLNW
-2948 NEYVDDD
+2948 
-2955 RESMRSEI
+2955 RERENSMADI
-2963 SHTWGDASLKY
+2963 ITHDWGDESLKY
-2974 IENLIETLQGGAAST
+2974 IQDLVQTLQGGTAST

-2996 AEKIFSN
+2996 AEKVFSN

-3012 QSIVF
+3012 PSIVF

-3023 PLASVWLGPENAP
+3023 PLAGAWLDFKNFP

-3080 NKFTSFVFGGGAITA
+3080 NKFTNFIFGGGAITA

-3106 WAENKVRSEFPELE
+3106 WAENKVRAEFPELE

-3132 PFYQKVAEEFNE
+3132 PFYQKVAEVFNE
-3144 AVARSQSTSDEMHRG
+3144 AVARSQSTSDEMHQGTLR
-3159 SLYKSKNSVTRAFT
+3159 KSKNPVTRAFT
-3173 MFKSDSSQAYNALRQ
+3173 MFKSDSSQTYNALRQ

-3216 LSILGGTAF
+3216 LAAVGGYIWAQ
-3225 ACGIDVLMNLW
+3225 GIEFLMNLW
-3236 KHKGK
+3236 KRKGK

-3249 LTAESV
+3249 LTAGSV
-3255 AKELATGMAESMF
+3255 AKEMAL
-3268 GLVIGGE
+3268 GLVGDLASIVTYGE
-3275 EIFNIFDAVG
+3275 EIADVVGNI
-3285 TKLTGGTWYDSMNTL
+3285 LTGDKWYGIDT
-3300 NAPGLEQVS
+3300 PGLEQLSDVV
-3309 EIISTL
+3309 ETIVEQGQNGL
-3315 IDEGVSFIQ
+3315 DV
-3324 LLADGADV
+3324 LKDAADV
-3332 VKNGGDVWEFLHRRG
+3332 VKNGGSLGEYLHRHS
-3347 ADIIG
+3347 G
-3352 DIKEM
+3352 DIVGGIKDL
-3357 AATVA
+3357 AAAAA

-3367 IPVNN
+3367 ISVNN
-3372 LEAYLLGTVR
+3372 LEAYLIGTVR
-3382 WVSPELAAAYD
+3382 WASPELAAAYD
-3393 DALATANKNRMKGL
+3393 DALATANKNQMKGM

-3415 IEDTLHNRRV
+3415 ISDTLHNRRV
-3425 ETDEATN
+3425 ETDETTN

-3457 DGEDRKL
+3457 DGEGRKL

-3474 TWSGAVGNR
+3474 TWSSAVGSR
-3483 LRELAASDVF
+3483 LQELIASDVF
-3493 QEADDETREK
+3493 QAADDETREK

-3537 ASGAEMA
+3537 ATGAEMV

-3565 LDTQNAKDVA
+3565 LDTQRAKDVA

-3580 LAPEEGKKTV
+3580 LTPDEGKKTV

-3603 DGADAQRNALLAVM
+3603 DGADAQHDALLAVM

-3656 KGEEIENAIDAL
+3656 KGEEIENAIDAM

-3721 KAKQED
+3721 KTKQED

>member
-56 TPQRERNG
+56 AHQSERSG

-77 GAPAPTS
+77 GASAPTS

-112 NADGSV
+112 NADGSI

-188 YTTQREKALDE
+188 YTTQREQALDE

-227 PGILSMLGKASDST
+227 PSILSMLGKASDST
-241 LPTFQAES
+241 LPTFRAGS

-259 ELQDEIDR
+259 ALQDEIDR

-298 ASVPGVW
+298 ASVPGIW
-305 TKRQKQEAEE
+305 TKHQNQEAEE
-315 IIGTQSGF
+315 IIGTQNGF

-386 AAVGKLLGANEDEYH
+386 AAVGKALGANEDEYH

-474 AIGDMST
+474 AMGDMST
-481 GDYLKHIAISGA
+481 EDYLKRIAISGA

-573 NSYQTTQQ
+573 SSYQATQQ

-624 SLRESVNS
+624 SLRESINS

-689 ADLPTA
+689 ADLPTT

-703 QVEQELQTAIQQG
+703 QVEQEIQIAIQQG
-716 LQQAQAGT
+716 LQQAEAGT
-724 QNTPQPESGQALQ
+724 QSAQQPESGQALQ
-737 NGNAA
+737 SGNAA

-751 AAEQNQQ
+751 SQQVQQPNLPTAAQ
-758 TQLPSLPATEQ
+758 A
-769 DAVVQPQQPE
+769 AAVQPQQLE
-779 QSTQQEAELPTQQM
+779 QSTQQEAGLPTPQQV

-798 TTPLQRL
+798 ATPLERL

-827 GEIQDGEVL
+827 GQITDGEVL
-836 SKLLSLPEVQNVMRQ
+836 NKLLSFPEVQNVMRQ

-862 GNVQPQNQQPVNSA
+862 GNVQAQNQQPVNA
-876 AQQTLNTQP
+876 A
-885 TVQQAL
+885 VQQVPG
-891 DSQAPGVQNG
+891 SQQPGVQNEA
-901 TTTSEGGM
+901 TTPEGGM
-909 NNGTEQLQVGQR
+909 NNGTEQLPAGQQ
-921 PGAEQPGE
+921 PGAEQQGE

-935 GGRVLGESTG
+935 GGRILRESTG

-953 GRPQRAFNQVGAAA
+953 GRPQRAFNQGRTAV
-967 ERKNLG
+967 ERENLG

-997 QVMPESSWD
+997 QVMPESHWD
-1006 AQMQQTAQRIS
+1006 TQMQQTAQRIS

-1045 VYTENGIII
+1045 VYTENGIIV
-1054 QADHLRLNIDQ
+1054 QADHRYLNIDQ

-1081 LVRQIEQAIVERY
+1081 LVRQIERAIVEQY
-1094 GREEFDAIMDKYLK
+1094 SREEFDAVVEKYLK

-1126 EAYGIV
+1126 EVYGIV

-1144 NFFGANADKYR
+1144 NFFGAHAEKYR

-1161 LRERKITTPG
+1161 LQERKVTTPG
-1171 SETEEAVARRTGP
+1171 SETAAATQRRTGP
-1184 PERYSYGGVNANTAD
+1184 PERYSI
-1199 QKTLARAQELQM
+1199 
-1211 QGEDDE
+1211 GEI
-1217 RVRKETGWHTGME
+1217 T
-1230 GKLRFEIDDS
+1230 
-1240 NMKYHRGGDAAFSRN
+1240 
-1255 HPDYA
+1255 
-1260 EYQKLVD
+1260 D
-1267 KMLTGSAEAWK
+1267 KAGNN
-1278 PEDQERLQEL
+1278 
-1288 DKTWGREYGR
+1288 YGR
-1298 LSERV
+1298 GVHLDSTLLENLSDSERV
-1303 ESGNAT
+1303 QMVKE
-1309 LEDVIDH
+1309 
-1316 EELFQAYPQLRS
+1316 
-1328 VRVEF
+1328 RV
-1333 KELPGNTQGYFSPSE
+1333 KELGGQHFTAYDGNG
-1348 NKIALDSKLRSAPE
+1348 NE
-1362 VTIIHEI
+1362 V
-1369 QHAIQKAEG
+1369 
-1378 FASGASPEYWQ
+1378 
-1389 QHRDEAKEARIAD
+1389 
-1402 IREEIARLEEQLP
+1402 
-1415 WDLNRWTAE
+1415 
-1424 DDAIEAKIGELEDS
+1424 
-1438 IIDIQNG
+1438 DIQIAKPGARFVNKSG
-1445 VGLDSYDL
+1445 KSVPVNKDL
-1453 YRNTAGEIEARDAAS
+1453 TTKNRKSKVKQEAVVLADELINTAKHKKD
-1468 RRELTPEQRR
+1468 T
-1478 ATPPAR
+1478 PAR
-1484 ADENTVYADLSDSLD
+1484 YPHGWLDDNGRNDWAEWKTYIQDKENTVWEATLHIATSADGEKILYDIDPIKKTGQSGNSDTSTVEPIVADEAEPVKREDEEEMPKLMNLQRYSDIAGQQEQTAEMTNAEPTTVGAITSCSQSL
-1499 YVGKTDDGTEVYET
+1499 GGSAPAISSA
-1513 SEAVRKLPYKKRM
+1513 SEASVAEKRQSVKIPS
-1526 EAFMDIMRNEYA
+1526 AS
-1538 GRTAKFTARD
+1538 
-1548 GEVYYATFD
+1548 D
-1557 ENDLRKNVYGDKK
+1557 E
-1570 SSPRGWKAKIN
+1570 SSEN
-1581 TGADGN
+1581 TN
-1587 IFDLVENA
+1587 
-1595 EHSGSGKEQGKT
+1595 
-1607 SEAHQGLTGW
+1607 
-1617 EYFVKTVQID
+1617 
-1627 GRVYDLLANVRKKP
+1627 
-1641 DGEFVYSIQLNENEK
+1641 

-1754 FPRQSIDPQADQ
+1754 FPRQSIDPQADR

-1788 VNYDARRAAEQKI
+1788 VNYEARRAAEQKI
-1801 AQLAKQVAGGIFS
+1801 AQLANQVAGGIFS

-1823 DEVSTMDEA
+1823 DEVATMDEA
-1832 ELAKQLSRD
+1832 ELAKQLAKD

-1876 TEKIGAQELAQLY
+1876 TEKIGAQELARLY
-1889 VKLETGER
+1889 VKLETGDR
-1897 LTEAE
+1897 LTAAE
-1902 LETARESIMEA
+1902 LETARESIMDA

-1922 SRKPELRET
+1922 NRRPELRET

-1940 SDARV
+1940 SDVRV

-1991 LHGVLGEPGIYNG
+1991 LRGVLGEPGIYNG
-2004 KERFTASGRRRSFR
+2004 KERFTASGRRRSFL
-2018 ETHGAYTVENIVK
+2018 ETHGAYTAENIVK
-2031 AMNKANARG
+2031 AMNQADARG

-2067 DESRLQKMP
+2067 DEGRLQNMP
-2076 EEEYNRL
+2076 EEEYNQL
-2083 LQALDKRIE
+2083 LQELDKRIE
-2092 GIVADVQKTS
+2092 GIVADVQKTA

-2175 APDNCPPER
+2175 APDDCPPER

-2222 PQAGTGGE
+2222 PQAETGSE
-2230 IGQAP
+2230 IEQAP
-2235 ESEPAKQE
+2235 ENKPAEPE

-2391 PGMFNADDLDSREIL
+2391 PGMFHADDLDSREIL

-2529 QYRAPEELRETWDEV
+2529 QYRAPEELQGTWDEV

-2574 MYKAARKS
+2574 MYKDAQAN

-2587 PTKELEMIVDRL
+2587 PSKELEKIVHRL
-2599 DNEKI
+2599 DNKKI

-2749 IPQLVGE
+2749 IPQLVGA

-2772 MTPTQKVHL
+2772 MTPTQKVHM
-2781 YLESKSYENLRHME
+2781 YLESKSTENLRHME
-2795 GGRIFPVKEL
+2795 GGRTFADKTL

-2811 EAAFAQG
+2811 REAFAQG
-2818 ELVRLAPETVKAL
+2818 KTVRMAPETVKAI
-2831 VKDLTPEEQELAQ
+2831 VGSLTPEEQELAQ

-2873 KNYAPIYADTNY
+2873 KNYTPIYTNSNY
-2885 TKNQLGVYDATAEGV
+2885 TKSELGVYDATAEGV
-2900 GNLKSRQYSKNP
+2900 GNLKSRQFSKNP

-2935 AIPARNWNTLLGW
+2935 AIPARNWQTLLNW
-2948 NEYVDDD
+2948 
-2955 RESMRSEI
+2955 RERENSMADI
-2963 SHTWGDASLKY
+2963 ITHNWGDESLKY
-2974 IENLIETLQGGAAST
+2974 IQDLVQTLQGGTAST

-2996 AEKIFSN
+2996 AEKVFSN

-3012 QSIVF
+3012 PSIVF

-3023 PLASVWLGPENAP
+3023 PLAGAWLDFKNFP

-3080 NKFTSFVFGGGAITA
+3080 NKFTNFIFGGGAITA

-3106 WAENKVRSEFPELE
+3106 WAENKVRAEFPELE

-3132 PFYQKVAEEFNE
+3132 PFYQKVAEVFNE
-3144 AVARSQSTSDEMHRG
+3144 AVARSQSTSDEMHQGTLR
-3159 SLYKSKNSVTRAFT
+3159 KSKNPVTRAFT
-3173 MFKSDSSQAYNALRQ
+3173 MFKSDSSQTYNALRQ

-3216 LSILGGTAF
+3216 LAAVGGYIWAQ
-3225 ACGIDVLMNLW
+3225 GIEFLMNLW
-3236 KHKGK
+3236 KRKGK

-3249 LTAESV
+3249 LTAGSV
-3255 AKELATGMAESMF
+3255 AKEMAL
-3268 GLVIGGE
+3268 GLVGDLASIVTYGE
-3275 EIFNIFDAVG
+3275 EIADVVGNI
-3285 TKLTGGTWYDSMNTL
+3285 LTGDKWYGIDT
-3300 NAPGLEQVS
+3300 PGLEQLSDVV
-3309 EIISTL
+3309 ETIVEQGQNGL
-3315 IDEGVSFIQ
+3315 DV
-3324 LLADGADV
+3324 LKDAADV
-3332 VKNGGDVWEFLHRRG
+3332 VKNGGSLGEYLHRHS
-3347 ADIIG
+3347 G
-3352 DIKEM
+3352 DIVGGIKDL
-3357 AATVA
+3357 AAAAA

-3367 IPVNN
+3367 ISVNN
-3372 LEAYLLGTVR
+3372 LEAYLIGTVR
-3382 WVSPELAAAYD
+3382 WASPELAAAYD
-3393 DALATANKNRMKGL
+3393 DALATANKNQMKGM

-3415 IEDTLHNRRV
+3415 ISDTLHNRRV
-3425 ETDEATN
+3425 ETDETTN

-3474 TWSGAVGNR
+3474 TWSSTVGSR
-3483 LRELAASDVF
+3483 LQELAASDVF
-3493 QEADDETREK
+3493 QTADDETREK

-3537 ASGAEMA
+3537 ATGAEMV

-3565 LDTQNAKDVA
+3565 LDTQSAKDVA

-3580 LAPEEGKKTV
+3580 LTPDEGKKTV

-3603 DGADAQRNALLAVM
+3603 DGADAQHDALLAVM

-3668 NGHGGIMLPGGDG
+3668 NGHSGIMLPGGDG

-3721 KAKQED
+3721 KTKQED

>member
-8 SFLNKADKQQS
+8 SFLNKANKQQS
-19 NWEQTTGQE
+19 NWEQTAGQE

-56 TPQRERNG
+56 APQRERSG
-64 FDRTA
+64 LDRTA
-69 TPASIAGL
+69 KPASIAGL

-112 NADGSV
+112 NADGSI

-146 RSSDGD
+146 RRSDGD

-188 YTTQREKALDE
+188 YTTQREQALDE
-199 TVAHDQLQG
+199 TAAHDQLQG

-241 LPTFQAES
+241 LPTFRADS

-259 ELQDEIDR
+259 ALQDEIDR

-298 ASVPGVW
+298 ASVPGTW

-366 SKQTAVASGL
+366 SRQTAVASGL

-386 AAVGKLLGANEDEYH
+386 AAVGKALGANEDEYH

-474 AIGDMST
+474 AMGDMST
-481 GDYLKHIAISGA
+481 EDYLKRIAISGA

-507 GLANVLRDTHKM
+507 GLANVLRDTHMM

-565 FSVLNGAI
+565 FSVLSSAI
-573 NSYQTTQQ
+573 SSYQTTQQ

-654 AMRAYVNGYTAASSA
+654 AMRAYVNGYAAASSA

-689 ADLPTA
+689 ADLPTT

-716 LQQAQAGT
+716 LQQGQAGT
-724 QNTPQPESGQALQ
+724 QNTQPPESGQALQ

-742 AAAAQIAGQ
+742 AAAAQIAVQ

-758 TQLPSLPATEQ
+758 AQQPSLPTAAQ
-769 DAVVQPQQPE
+769 AAAVQPQQLE
-779 QSTQQEAELPTQQM
+779 QSTQQEAGLLTPQQV

-798 TTPLQRL
+798 ATPLERL
-805 EAMGVSGKRA
+805 ETMGVSGKRA

-827 GEIQDGEVL
+827 GQITDGEVL
-836 SKLLSLPEVQNVMRQ
+836 SKLLSFPEVQNVMRQ

-862 GNVQPQNQQPVNSA
+862 GNVQAQNQQPVNTA
-876 AQQTLNTQP
+876 AQQVP
-885 TVQQAL
+885 GSQQ
-891 DSQAPGVQNG
+891 PGVQNEA
-901 TTTSEGGM
+901 TTHEGGM
-909 NNGTEQLQVGQR
+909 NNGTEQLPAGQ
-921 PGAEQPGE
+921 QPGTEQQSE

-935 GGRVLGESTG
+935 GGRILGESTG

-953 GRPQRAFNQVGAAA
+953 GRPQRTFNQGRTAV
-967 ERKNLG
+967 ERENLG

-997 QVMPESSWD
+997 QVMPESHWD

-1054 QADHLRLNIDQ
+1054 QADHRYLNIDQ

-1081 LVRQIEQAIVERY
+1081 LVRQIERAIVEQY
-1094 GREEFDAIMDKYLK
+1094 SREEFDAIMDKYLK

-1144 NFFGANADKYR
+1144 NFFGAHAEKYR

-1161 LRERKITTPG
+1161 LQERKVTTPG
-1171 SETEEAVARRTGP
+1171 SETAAATQRRTGP

-1240 NMKYHRGGDAAFSRN
+1240 KMKYHRGGDAAFSRS

-1316 EELFQAYPQLRS
+1316 EELFQAYPQLRN

-1362 VTIIHEI
+1362 ATIIHEI

-1445 VGLDSYDL
+1445 VGMDSYDL

-1478 ATPPAR
+1478 AAPPAR

-1595 EHSGSGKEQGKT
+1595 EHGGSGKEQGKT

-1687 VAEKRLPVKARFSM
+1687 VAEKRLPVKAWFSL

-1754 FPRQSIDPQADQ
+1754 FPRQSIDPQADR

-1788 VNYDARRAAEQKI
+1788 VNYEAGRAAEQKI
-1801 AQLAKQVAGGIFS
+1801 AQLANQVAGGIFS
-1814 RDSVIGSRV
+1814 RYSVISGRV
-1823 DEVSTMDEA
+1823 GEVARMDEA
-1832 ELAKQLSRD
+1832 ELAKQLARD

-1861 EKVWDSFGNQALQDY
+1861 EKVWDSFGNLALQEY

-1897 LTEAE
+1897 LTAAE
-1902 LETARESIMEA
+1902 LETARESIMA
-1913 WIADHEYAL
+1913 SWIADHEYAL
-1922 SRKPELRET
+1922 SRRPELRET
-1931 RIARQRDKI
+1931 RTARQRDKI

-1991 LHGVLGEPGIYNG
+1991 IRGVLGEPGIYNG
-2004 KERFTASGRRRSFR
+2004 KERFTASGKRRSFR
-2018 ETHGAYTVENIVK
+2018 ETHGAYTAENIVK
-2031 AMNKANARG
+2031 AMNRASARG

-2067 DESRLQKMP
+2067 DEGRLQNMP

-2083 LQALDKRIE
+2083 LQELDKRIG
-2092 GIVADVQKTS
+2092 GIVADVQKTA

-2175 APDNCPPER
+2175 APDDCPPER

-2222 PQAGTGGE
+2222 PQAETGGE
-2230 IGQAP
+2230 IEQAS
-2235 ESEPAKQE
+2235 ESKPAEPE

-2391 PGMFNADDLDSREIL
+2391 PGMFHADDLDSREIL

-2529 QYRAPEELRETWDEV
+2529 QYRAPEELQGTWDEV

-2574 MYKAARKS
+2574 MYKDAQEN

-2587 PTKELEMIVDRL
+2587 PSKELEKIVHRL
-2599 DNEKI
+2599 DNKKI

-2749 IPQLVGE
+2749 IPQLVGA

-2772 MTPTQKVHL
+2772 MTPTQKVHM
-2781 YLESKSYENLRHME
+2781 YLESKSTENLRHME
-2795 GGRIFPVKEL
+2795 GGRTFADKTL

-2811 EAAFAQG
+2811 RKAFAQG
-2818 ELVRLAPETVKAL
+2818 KTVRMAPETVKAI
-2831 VKDLTPEEQELAQ
+2831 VGSLTPEEQELAQ

-2873 KNYAPIYADTNY
+2873 KNYTPIYTNSNY
-2885 TKNQLGVYDATAEGV
+2885 TKSELGVYDATAEGV
-2900 GNLKSRQYSKNP
+2900 GNLKSRQFSKNP

-2935 AIPARNWNTLLGW
+2935 AIPARNWQTLLNW
-2948 NEYVDDD
+2948 SE
-2955 RESMRSEI
+2955 RENSMADI
-2963 SHTWGDASLKY
+2963 ITHDWGDESLKY
-2974 IENLIETLQGGAAST
+2974 IQDLVQTLQGGAAST

-2996 AEKIFSN
+2996 AEKVFSN

-3012 QSIVF
+3012 PSIVF

-3023 PLASVWLGPENAP
+3023 PLAGAWLDFKNFP

-3080 NKFTSFVFGGGAITA
+3080 NKFTNFIFGGGAITA

-3106 WAENKVRSEFPELE
+3106 WAENKVRAEFPELE

-3132 PFYQKVAEEFNE
+3132 PFYQKVAEVFNE
-3144 AVARSQSTSDEMHRG
+3144 AVARSQSTSDEMHQGTLR
-3159 SLYKSKNSVTRAFT
+3159 KSKNPVTRAFT
-3173 MFKSDSSQAYNALRQ
+3173 MFKSDSSQTYNALRQ

-3216 LSILGGTAF
+3216 LAAVGGYIWAQ
-3225 ACGIDVLMNLW
+3225 GIEFLMNLW
-3236 KHKGK
+3236 KRKGK

-3249 LTAESV
+3249 LTAGSV
-3255 AKELATGMAESMF
+3255 AKEMAL
-3268 GLVIGGE
+3268 GLVGDLAGIVTYGE
-3275 EIFNIFDAVG
+3275 ELADVIGNII
-3285 TKLTGGTWYDSMNTL
+3285 TGDKWYGIDT
-3300 NAPGLEQVS
+3300 PGLEQLSDVV
-3309 EIISTL
+3309 ETIVEQGQNGL
-3315 IDEGVSFIQ
+3315 DV
-3324 LLADGADV
+3324 LRDAADV
-3332 VKNGGDVWEFLHRRG
+3332 VKNGGSLGEYLHRHS
-3347 ADIIG
+3347 G
-3352 DIKEM
+3352 DIVGGIKDL
-3357 AATVA
+3357 AAAAA

-3367 IPVNN
+3367 ISVNN

-3382 WVSPELAAAYD
+3382 WASPELAAAYD
-3393 DALATANKNRMKGL
+3393 DALATANKNQMKGL

-3415 IEDTLHNRRV
+3415 ISDTLHNRRV
-3425 ETDEATN
+3425 ETDETTN
-3432 ETLASLYEGGFTKAV
+3432 ETLASLYESGFTKAV

-3474 TWSGAVGNR
+3474 TWSGAVGSR
-3483 LRELAASDVF
+3483 LQELIASDVF
-3493 QEADDETREK
+3493 QAADDETREK

-3537 ASGAEMA
+3537 ATGAEMA

-3565 LDTQNAKDVA
+3565 LDAQSAKDVA

-3603 DGADAQRNALLAVM
+3603 DGTSAQRDALLAVM

-3668 NGHGGIMLPGGDG
+3668 NGHSGIMLPGGDG

>member
-28 AGGVLNKQDFIR
+28 AGGVLNKQDFMVQAYSRAKQQWNEANEKYQQELARQKALEEQYLTQAYENRAKELQDLAGEYFLKSSSPGAKQTAYANWQRAKEQEELRKQQQSGRKLNPAEEHFLNTIAYKDPNAAIDEEQR
-40 QAQSA
+40 QAQK
-45 AQQRRQAQEQK
+45 EQ
-56 TPQRERNG
+56 
-64 FDRTA
+64 
-69 TPASIAGL
+69 
-77 GAPAPTS
+77 
-84 QRQKERYN
+84 
-92 QEIGQYGVGNI
+92 
-103 DLYNRPQYR
+103 
-112 NADGSV
+112 
-118 STVDST
+118 
-124 SFNIQGK
+124 
-131 EVLLPSVWMKDGKAY
+131 
-146 RSSDGD
+146 
-152 EILQHFY
+152 
-159 DTGEFLGVFDTVD
+159 
-172 AANSYAEKLH
+172 
-182 DAQDYY
+182 
-188 YTTQREKALDE
+188 
-199 TVAHDQLQG
+199 TVAERVQLDQLQG

-227 PGILSMLGKASDST
+227 PSILSMLGKASDST

-298 ASVPGVW
+298 ASVPGTW

-347 TEAAKQ
+347 TEAAAQ

-386 AAVGKLLGANEDEYH
+386 AAVGKALGANEDEYH

-419 GAKIAGS
+419 SAKIAGS

-474 AIGDMST
+474 AMGDMT
-481 GDYLKHIAISGA
+481 AGDYLKRIAISGA

-565 FSVLNGAI
+565 FSVLSSAI
-573 NSYQTTQQ
+573 SGYQTTQQ

-689 ADLPTA
+689 ADLPTT

-724 QNTPQPESGQALQ
+724 QNTQPPESGQALQ

-742 AAAAQIAGQ
+742 AAAAQIAVQ

-758 TQLPSLPATEQ
+758 AQQPSLPTAAQ
-769 DAVVQPQQPE
+769 AAAVQPQQLE
-779 QSTQQEAELPTQQM
+779 QSTQQEAGLPTPQQV

-798 TTPLQRL
+798 ATPLERL
-805 EAMGVSGKRA
+805 ETMGVSGKRA

-827 GEIQDGEVL
+827 GQITDGEVL
-836 SKLLSLPEVQNVMRQ
+836 SKLLSFPEVQNVMRQ

-862 GNVQPQNQQPVNSA
+862 GNVQAQNQQPVNA
-876 AQQTLNTQP
+876 A
-885 TVQQAL
+885 VQQVPG
-891 DSQAPGVQNG
+891 SQQPGVQNEA
-901 TTTSEGGM
+901 TTPEGGM
-909 NNGTEQLQVGQR
+909 NNGTEQLPAGQQ
-921 PGAEQPGE
+921 PGAEQQGE

-935 GGRVLGESTG
+935 GGRILRESTG

-953 GRPQRAFNQVGAAA
+953 GRPQRAFNQGRTAV
-967 ERKNLG
+967 ERENLG

-997 QVMPESSWD
+997 QVMPESHWD
-1006 AQMQQTAQRIS
+1006 TQMQQTAQRIS

-1032 IRQADGSVSAARG
+1032 IRQEDGSVSAARG
-1045 VYTENGIII
+1045 VYTENGIIV
-1054 QADHLRLNIDQ
+1054 QADHRYLNIDQ

-1081 LVRQIEQAIVERY
+1081 LVRQIERAIVEQY
-1094 GREEFDAIMDKYLK
+1094 SREEFDAVVEKYLK

-1126 EAYGIV
+1126 EVYGIV

-1144 NFFGANADKYR
+1144 NFFGAHAEKYR

-1161 LRERKITTPG
+1161 LQERKVTTPG
-1171 SETEEAVARRTGP
+1171 SETAAATQRRTGP

-1240 NMKYHRGGDAAFSRN
+1240 KMKYHRGGDAAFSRS

-1278 PEDQERLQEL
+1278 PEDQERLQAL

-1316 EELFQAYPQLRS
+1316 EELFQAYPQLRN

-1362 VTIIHEI
+1362 ATIIHEI

-1445 VGLDSYDL
+1445 VGMDSYDL

-1478 ATPPAR
+1478 AAPPAR

-1538 GRTAKFTARD
+1538 GRTAKFTAQD

-1754 FPRQSIDPQADQ
+1754 FPRQSIDPQADR

-1788 VNYDARRAAEQKI
+1788 VNYEARRAAEQKI
-1801 AQLAKQVAGGIFS
+1801 AQLANQVAGGIFS
-1814 RDSVIGSRV
+1814 RDSAIGSRV
-1823 DEVSTMDEA
+1823 DEVATMDEA
-1832 ELAKQLSRD
+1832 ELAKQLAKD
-1841 DAVRAA
+1841 DTVRAA

-1889 VKLETGER
+1889 VKLETGGR
-1897 LTEAE
+1897 LTAAE
-1902 LETARESIMEA
+1902 LETARESIMDA

-1922 SRKPELRET
+1922 NRRPELRET
-1931 RIARQRDKI
+1931 RVARQRDKI

-1991 LHGVLGEPGIYNG
+1991 LRGVLGEPGIYNG
-2004 KERFTASGRRRSFR
+2004 KERFTASGKRRSFR
-2018 ETHGAYTVENIVK
+2018 ETHGAYTAENIVK
-2031 AMNKANARG
+2031 AMNQASARG

-2067 DESRLQKMP
+2067 DEGRLQNMP
-2076 EEEYNRL
+2076 EEEYNQL
-2083 LQALDKRIE
+2083 LQELDKRIG
-2092 GIVADVQKTS
+2092 GIVADVQKTA

-2175 APDNCPPER
+2175 APDDCPPER

-2222 PQAGTGGE
+2222 PQAETGGE
-2230 IGQAP
+2230 IEQAP
-2235 ESEPAKQE
+2235 ESKPAEPE

-2249 RKKNETKP
+2249 RKKNEMKP

-2291 IDGLAD
+2291 IDTLAD

-2305 TQEDRDAFFDRMYAE
+2305 TQEDRDTFFDRMYAE

-2391 PGMFNADDLDSREIL
+2391 PGMFHADDLDSREIL

-2529 QYRAPEELRETWDEV
+2529 QYRAPEELQGTWDEV

-2574 MYKAARKS
+2574 MYKDAQAN

-2587 PTKELEMIVDRL
+2587 PSKELEKIVHRL
-2599 DNEKI
+2599 DNKKI

-2749 IPQLVGE
+2749 IPQLVGA

-2772 MTPTQKVHL
+2772 MTPTQKVHM
-2781 YLESKSYENLRHME
+2781 YLESKNTENLRHME
-2795 GGRIFPVKEL
+2795 GGRTFADKTL

-2811 EAAFAQG
+2811 REAFAQG
-2818 ELVRLAPETVKAL
+2818 KTVRMAPETVKAI
-2831 VKDLTPEEQELAQ
+2831 VGSLTPEEQELAQ

-2873 KNYAPIYADTNY
+2873 KNYTPIYTNSNY
-2885 TKNQLGVYDATAEGV
+2885 TKSELGVYDATAEGV
-2900 GNLKSRQYSKNP
+2900 GNLKSRQFSKNP

-2935 AIPARNWNTLLGW
+2935 AIPARNWQTLLNW
-2948 NEYVDDD
+2948 
-2955 RESMRSEI
+2955 RERENSMADI
-2963 SHTWGDASLKY
+2963 ITHDWGDESLKY
-2974 IENLIETLQGGAAST
+2974 IQDLVQTLQGGTAST

-2996 AEKIFSN
+2996 AEKVFSN

-3012 QSIVF
+3012 PSIVF

-3023 PLASVWLGPENAP
+3023 PLAGAWLDFKNFP

-3080 NKFTSFVFGGGAITA
+3080 NKFTNFIFGGGAITA

-3106 WAENKVRSEFPELE
+3106 WAENKVRAEFPELE
-3120 TGSQEQIDSGSS
+3120 TGNQEQIDSGSS
-3132 PFYQKVAEEFNE
+3132 PFYQKVAEVFNE
-3144 AVARSQSTSDEMHRG
+3144 AVARSQSTSDEMHQGTLR
-3159 SLYKSKNSVTRAFT
+3159 KSKNPVTRAFT
-3173 MFKSDSSQAYNALRQ
+3173 MFKSDSSQTYNALRQ

-3216 LSILGGTAF
+3216 LAAVGGYIWAQ
-3225 ACGIDVLMNLW
+3225 GIEFLMNLW
-3236 KHKGK
+3236 KRKGK

-3249 LTAESV
+3249 LTAGSV
-3255 AKELATGMAESMF
+3255 AKEMAL
-3268 GLVIGGE
+3268 GLVGDLAGIVTYGE
-3275 EIFNIFDAVG
+3275 ELADVIGNII
-3285 TKLTGGTWYDSMNTL
+3285 TGDKWYGIDT
-3300 NAPGLEQVS
+3300 PGLEQLSDVV
-3309 EIISTL
+3309 ETIVEQGQNGL
-3315 IDEGVSFIQ
+3315 DV
-3324 LLADGADV
+3324 LKDAADV
-3332 VKNGGDVWEFLHRRG
+3332 VKNGGSLGEYLHRHS
-3347 ADIIG
+3347 G
-3352 DIKEM
+3352 DIVGGIKDL
-3357 AATVA
+3357 AAAAA

-3367 IPVNN
+3367 ISVNN

-3382 WVSPELAAAYD
+3382 WASPELAAAYD
-3393 DALATANKNRMKGL
+3393 DALATANKNQMKGL

-3415 IEDTLHNRRV
+3415 ISDTMHNRRV
-3425 ETDEATN
+3425 ETDETTN
-3432 ETLASLYEGGFTKAV
+3432 ETLASLYESGFTKAV

-3474 TWSGAVGNR
+3474 TWSGAVGSR
-3483 LRELAASDVF
+3483 LQELIASDVF
-3493 QEADDETREK
+3493 RAADDETQEK

-3537 ASGAEMA
+3537 ATGAEMA

-3565 LDTQNAKDVA
+3565 LDAQSAKDVA

-3580 LAPEEGKKTV
+3580 LTPDEGKKTV

-3603 DGADAQRNALLAVM
+3603 DGTSAQRDALLAVM

-3668 NGHGGIMLPGGDG
+3668 NGHSGIMLPGGDG

>member
-56 TPQRERNG
+56 AHQSERSG

-77 GAPAPTS
+77 GASAPTS

-112 NADGSV
+112 NADGSI

-188 YTTQREKALDE
+188 YTTQREQALDE

-227 PGILSMLGKASDST
+227 PSILSMLGKASDST
-241 LPTFQAES
+241 LPTFRAGS

-259 ELQDEIDR
+259 ALQDEIDR

-298 ASVPGVW
+298 ASVPGIW
-305 TKRQKQEAEE
+305 TKHQNQEAEE
-315 IIGTQSGF
+315 IIGTQNGF

-386 AAVGKLLGANEDEYH
+386 AAVGKALGANEDEYH

-474 AIGDMST
+474 AMGDMST
-481 GDYLKHIAISGA
+481 EDYLKRIAISGA

-573 NSYQTTQQ
+573 SSYQATQQ

-624 SLRESVNS
+624 SLRESINS

-689 ADLPTA
+689 ADLPTT

-703 QVEQELQTAIQQG
+703 QVEQEIQTAIQQG
-716 LQQAQAGT
+716 LQQAEAGT
-724 QNTPQPESGQALQ
+724 QSAQQPESGQALQ
-737 NGNAA
+737 SGNAA

-751 AAEQNQQ
+751 SQQVQQPNLPTAAQ
-758 TQLPSLPATEQ
+758 A
-769 DAVVQPQQPE
+769 AAVQPQQLE
-779 QSTQQEAELPTQQM
+779 QSTQQEAGLPTPQQV

-798 TTPLQRL
+798 ATPLERL

-827 GEIQDGEVL
+827 GQITDGEVL
-836 SKLLSLPEVQNVMRQ
+836 NKLLSFPEVQNVMRQ

-862 GNVQPQNQQPVNSA
+862 GNVQAQNQQPVNA
-876 AQQTLNTQP
+876 A
-885 TVQQAL
+885 VQQVPG
-891 DSQAPGVQNG
+891 SQQPGVQNEA
-901 TTTSEGGM
+901 TTPEGGM
-909 NNGTEQLQVGQR
+909 NNGTEQLPAGQQ
-921 PGAEQPGE
+921 PGAEQQGE

-935 GGRVLGESTG
+935 GGRILRESTG

-953 GRPQRAFNQVGAAA
+953 GRPQRAFNQGRTAV
-967 ERKNLG
+967 ERENLG

-997 QVMPESSWD
+997 QVMPESHWD
-1006 AQMQQTAQRIS
+1006 TQMQQTAQRIS

-1045 VYTENGIII
+1045 VYTENGIIV
-1054 QADHLRLNIDQ
+1054 QADHRYLNIDQ

-1081 LVRQIEQAIVERY
+1081 LVRQIERAIVEQY
-1094 GREEFDAIMDKYLK
+1094 SREEFDAVVEKYLK

-1126 EAYGIV
+1126 EVYGIV

-1144 NFFGANADKYR
+1144 NFFGAHAEKYR

-1161 LRERKITTPG
+1161 LQERKITTPG
-1171 SETEEAVARRTGP
+1171 SETAAATQRRTGP
-1184 PERYSYGGVNANTAD
+1184 PERYSI
-1199 QKTLARAQELQM
+1199 
-1211 QGEDDE
+1211 GEI
-1217 RVRKETGWHTGME
+1217 T
-1230 GKLRFEIDDS
+1230 
-1240 NMKYHRGGDAAFSRN
+1240 
-1255 HPDYA
+1255 
-1260 EYQKLVD
+1260 D
-1267 KMLTGSAEAWK
+1267 KAGNN
-1278 PEDQERLQEL
+1278 
-1288 DKTWGREYGR
+1288 YGR
-1298 LSERV
+1298 GVHLDSTLLENLSDSERV
-1303 ESGNAT
+1303 QMVKE
-1309 LEDVIDH
+1309 
-1316 EELFQAYPQLRS
+1316 
-1328 VRVEF
+1328 RV
-1333 KELPGNTQGYFSPSE
+1333 KELGGQHFTAYDGNG
-1348 NKIALDSKLRSAPE
+1348 NE
-1362 VTIIHEI
+1362 V
-1369 QHAIQKAEG
+1369 
-1378 FASGASPEYWQ
+1378 
-1389 QHRDEAKEARIAD
+1389 
-1402 IREEIARLEEQLP
+1402 
-1415 WDLNRWTAE
+1415 
-1424 DDAIEAKIGELEDS
+1424 
-1438 IIDIQNG
+1438 DIQIAKPGARFVNKSG
-1445 VGLDSYDL
+1445 KSVPVNKDL
-1453 YRNTAGEIEARDAAS
+1453 TTKNRKSKVKQEAVVLADELINTAKHKKD
-1468 RRELTPEQRR
+1468 T
-1478 ATPPAR
+1478 PAR
-1484 ADENTVYADLSDSLD
+1484 YPHGWLDDNGRNDWAEWKTYIQDKENTVWEATLHIATSADGEKILYDIDPIKKTGQSGNSDTSTVEPIVADEAEPVKREDEEEMPKLMNLQRYSDIAGQQEQTAEMTNAEPTTVGAITSGSQSL
-1499 YVGKTDDGTEVYET
+1499 GGSAPAISSA
-1513 SEAVRKLPYKKRM
+1513 SEASVAEKRQSVKIPS
-1526 EAFMDIMRNEYA
+1526 AS
-1538 GRTAKFTARD
+1538 
-1548 GEVYYATFD
+1548 D
-1557 ENDLRKNVYGDKK
+1557 E
-1570 SSPRGWKAKIN
+1570 SSEN
-1581 TGADGN
+1581 TN
-1587 IFDLVENA
+1587 
-1595 EHSGSGKEQGKT
+1595 
-1607 SEAHQGLTGW
+1607 
-1617 EYFVKTVQID
+1617 
-1627 GRVYDLLANVRKKP
+1627 
-1641 DGEFVYSIQLNENEK
+1641 

-1754 FPRQSIDPQADQ
+1754 FPRQSIDPQADR

-1788 VNYDARRAAEQKI
+1788 VNYEARRAAEQKI
-1801 AQLAKQVAGGIFS
+1801 AQLANQVAGGIFS

-1823 DEVSTMDEA
+1823 DEVATMDEA
-1832 ELAKQLSRD
+1832 ELAKQLAKD

-1876 TEKIGAQELAQLY
+1876 TEKIGAQELARLY
-1889 VKLETGER
+1889 VKLETGDR
-1897 LTEAE
+1897 LTAAE
-1902 LETARESIMEA
+1902 LETARESIMDA

-1922 SRKPELRET
+1922 NRRPELRET

-1940 SDARV
+1940 SDVRV

-1991 LHGVLGEPGIYNG
+1991 LRGVLGEPGIYNG

-2018 ETHGAYTVENIVK
+2018 ETHGAYTAENIVK
-2031 AMNKANARG
+2031 AMNQASARG

-2067 DESRLQKMP
+2067 DEGRLQNMP
-2076 EEEYNRL
+2076 EEEYNQL
-2083 LQALDKRIE
+2083 LQELDKRIE
-2092 GIVADVQKTS
+2092 GIVADVQKTA

-2175 APDNCPPER
+2175 APDDCPPER

-2222 PQAGTGGE
+2222 PQAETGSE
-2230 IGQAP
+2230 IEQAP
-2235 ESEPAKQE
+2235 ENKPAEPE

-2391 PGMFNADDLDSREIL
+2391 PGMFHADDLDSREIL

-2447 QMDEALRTFTRTA
+2447 QMDEALHTFTRTA

-2529 QYRAPEELRETWDEV
+2529 QYRAPEELQGTWDEV

-2574 MYKAARKS
+2574 MYKDAQTN

-2587 PTKELEMIVDRL
+2587 PSKELEKIVHRL
-2599 DNEKI
+2599 DNKKI

-2749 IPQLVGE
+2749 IPQLVGA

-2772 MTPTQKVHL
+2772 MTPTQKVHM
-2781 YLESKSYENLRHME
+2781 YLESKSTENLRHME
-2795 GGRIFPVKEL
+2795 GGRTFADKTL

-2811 EAAFAQG
+2811 REAFAQG
-2818 ELVRLAPETVKAL
+2818 KTVRMAPENVKAI
-2831 VKDLTPEEQELAQ
+2831 VGSLTPEEQELAQ

-2873 KNYAPIYADTNY
+2873 KNYTPIYTNSNY
-2885 TKNQLGVYDATAEGV
+2885 TKSELGVYDATAEGV
-2900 GNLKSRQYSKNP
+2900 GNLKSRQFSKNP

-2935 AIPARNWNTLLGW
+2935 AIPARNWQTLLNW
-2948 NEYVDDD
+2948 
-2955 RESMRSEI
+2955 RERENSMADI
-2963 SHTWGDASLKY
+2963 ITHDWGDESLKY
-2974 IENLIETLQGGAAST
+2974 IQDLVQTLQGGAAST

-2996 AEKIFSN
+2996 TEKIFSN

-3012 QSIVF
+3012 PSIVF

-3023 PLASVWLGPENAP
+3023 PLAGAWLDFKNFP

-3080 NKFTSFVFGGGAITA
+3080 NKFTNFIFGGGAITA

-3106 WAENKVRSEFPELE
+3106 WAENKVRAEFPELE

-3132 PFYQKVAEEFNE
+3132 PFYQKVAEVFNE
-3144 AVARSQSTSDEMHRG
+3144 AVARSQSTSDEMHQGTLR
-3159 SLYKSKNSVTRAFT
+3159 KSKNPVTRAFT
-3173 MFKSDSSQAYNALRQ
+3173 MFKSDSSQTYNALRQ

-3216 LSILGGTAF
+3216 LAAVGGYIWAQ
-3225 ACGIDVLMNLW
+3225 GIEFLMNLW
-3236 KHKGK
+3236 KRKGK

-3249 LTAESV
+3249 LTAGSV
-3255 AKELATGMAESMF
+3255 AKEMAL
-3268 GLVIGGE
+3268 GLVGDLASIVTYGE
-3275 EIFNIFDAVG
+3275 EIADVVGNI
-3285 TKLTGGTWYDSMNTL
+3285 LTGDKWYGIDT
-3300 NAPGLEQVS
+3300 PGLEQLSDVV
-3309 EIISTL
+3309 ETIVEQGQNGL
-3315 IDEGVSFIQ
+3315 DV
-3324 LLADGADV
+3324 LKDAADV
-3332 VKNGGDVWEFLHRRG
+3332 VKNGGSLGEYLHRHS
-3347 ADIIG
+3347 G
-3352 DIKEM
+3352 DIVGGIKDL
-3357 AATVA
+3357 AAAAA

-3367 IPVNN
+3367 ISVNN
-3372 LEAYLLGTVR
+3372 LEAYLIGTVR
-3382 WVSPELAAAYD
+3382 WASPELAAAYD
-3393 DALATANKNRMKGL
+3393 DALATANKNQMKGM

-3415 IEDTLHNRRV
+3415 ISDTLHNRRV
-3425 ETDEATN
+3425 ETDETTN
-3432 ETLASLYEGGFTKAV
+3432 ETLASLYEDGFTKAV

-3457 DGEDRKL
+3457 DGEGRKL

-3474 TWSGAVGNR
+3474 TWSSAVGSR
-3483 LRELAASDVF
+3483 LQELIASDVF
-3493 QEADDETREK
+3493 QAADDETREK

-3537 ASGAEMA
+3537 ATGAEMV

-3565 LDTQNAKDVA
+3565 LDTQRAKDVA

-3580 LAPEEGKKTV
+3580 LTPDEGKKTV

-3603 DGADAQRNALLAVM
+3603 DGADAQHDALLAVM

-3656 KGEEIENAIDAL
+3656 KGEEIENAIDAM

-3721 KAKQED
+3721 KTKQED

>member
-56 TPQRERNG
+56 APQSERSG

-112 NADGSV
+112 NADGSI

-199 TVAHDQLQG
+199 AVAHDQLQG

-227 PGILSMLGKASDST
+227 PSILSMLGKASDST

-298 ASVPGVW
+298 ASVPGIW

-386 AAVGKLLGANEDEYH
+386 AAVGKALGANEDEYH

-474 AIGDMST
+474 AMGDMST
-481 GDYLKHIAISGA
+481 EDYLKRIAISGA

-565 FSVLNGAI
+565 FSVLSSAI
-573 NSYQTTQQ
+573 SSYQTTQQ

-654 AMRAYVNGYTAASSA
+654 AMRAYVNGYAAASSA

-689 ADLPTA
+689 ADLPTT

-724 QNTPQPESGQALQ
+724 QNTQPPESGQALQ

-742 AAAAQIAGQ
+742 AAAAQIAVQ

-758 TQLPSLPATEQ
+758 AQQPSLPTAAQ
-769 DAVVQPQQPE
+769 AAAVQPQQLE
-779 QSTQQEAELPTQQM
+779 QSTQQEAGLLTPQQV

-798 TTPLQRL
+798 ATPLERL
-805 EAMGVSGKRA
+805 ETMGVSGKRA

-827 GEIQDGEVL
+827 GQITDGEVL
-836 SKLLSLPEVQNVMRQ
+836 SKLLSFPEVQNVMRQ

-862 GNVQPQNQQPVNSA
+862 GNVQAQNQQPVNTA
-876 AQQTLNTQP
+876 AQQVP
-885 TVQQAL
+885 GSQQ
-891 DSQAPGVQNG
+891 PGVQNEA
-901 TTTSEGGM
+901 TTHEGGM
-909 NNGTEQLQVGQR
+909 NNGTEQLPAGQ
-921 PGAEQPGE
+921 QPGTEQQSE

-935 GGRVLGESTG
+935 GGRILGESTG

-953 GRPQRAFNQVGAAA
+953 GRPQRTFNQGRTAV
-967 ERKNLG
+967 ERENLG

-997 QVMPESSWD
+997 QVMPESHWD

-1054 QADHLRLNIDQ
+1054 QADHRYLNIDQ

-1081 LVRQIEQAIVERY
+1081 LVRQIERAIVEQY
-1094 GREEFDAIMDKYLK
+1094 SREEFDAIMDKYLK

-1161 LRERKITTPG
+1161 LQERKITTPG
-1171 SETEEAVARRTGP
+1171 SETAAATQRRTGP

-1240 NMKYHRGGDAAFSRN
+1240 KMKYHRGGDAAFSRN

-1278 PEDQERLQEL
+1278 PEDQGRLQEL

-1303 ESGNAT
+1303 DRGSAT

-1316 EELFQAYPQLRS
+1316 EELFQAYPQLRN

-1362 VTIIHEI
+1362 ATIIHEI

-1445 VGLDSYDL
+1445 VGMDSYDL

-1478 ATPPAR
+1478 AAPPAR

-1687 VAEKRLPVKARFSM
+1687 VAEKRLPVKARFSL

-1754 FPRQSIDPQADQ
+1754 FPRQSIDPQADR

-1788 VNYDARRAAEQKI
+1788 VIYEAGRAAEQKI
-1801 AQLAKQVAGGIFS
+1801 AQLANQVAGGIFS
-1814 RDSVIGSRV
+1814 RYSVISGYV
-1823 DEVSTMDEA
+1823 GEVARMDEA
-1832 ELAKQLSRD
+1832 ELAKQLARD

-1861 EKVWDSFGNQALQDY
+1861 EKVWDSFGNLALQEY

-1897 LTEAE
+1897 LTAAE
-1902 LETARESIMEA
+1902 LETARESIMA
-1913 WIADHEYAL
+1913 SWIADHEYAL
-1922 SRKPELRET
+1922 SRRPELRET
-1931 RIARQRDKI
+1931 RTARQRDKI

-1991 LHGVLGEPGIYNG
+1991 IRGVLGEPGIYNG
-2004 KERFTASGRRRSFR
+2004 KERFTASGKRRSFR
-2018 ETHGAYTVENIVK
+2018 ETHGAYTAENIVK
-2031 AMNKANARG
+2031 AMNRASARG

-2067 DESRLQKMP
+2067 DEGRLQNMP

-2083 LQALDKRIE
+2083 LQELDKRIG
-2092 GIVADVQKTS
+2092 GIVADVQKTA

-2175 APDNCPPER
+2175 APDDCPPER

-2222 PQAGTGGE
+2222 PQAETGGE
-2230 IGQAP
+2230 IEQAS
-2235 ESEPAKQE
+2235 ESKPAEPE

-2391 PGMFNADDLDSREIL
+2391 PGMFHADDLDSREIL

-2529 QYRAPEELRETWDEV
+2529 QYRAPEELQGTWDEV

-2574 MYKAARKS
+2574 MYKDAQAN

-2587 PTKELEMIVDRL
+2587 PSKELEKIVHRL
-2599 DNEKI
+2599 DNKKI

-2749 IPQLVGE
+2749 IPQLVGA

-2772 MTPTQKVHL
+2772 MTPTQKVHM
-2781 YLESKSYENLRHME
+2781 YLESKSTENLRHME
-2795 GGRIFPVKEL
+2795 GGRTFADKTL

-2811 EAAFAQG
+2811 REAFAQG
-2818 ELVRLAPETVKAL
+2818 KTVRMAPETVKAI
-2831 VKDLTPEEQELAQ
+2831 VGSLTPEEQELAQ

-2873 KNYAPIYADTNY
+2873 KNYTPIYTNSNY
-2885 TKNQLGVYDATAEGV
+2885 TKSELGVYDATAEGV
-2900 GNLKSRQYSKNP
+2900 GNLKSRQFSKNP

-2935 AIPARNWNTLLGW
+2935 AIPARNWQTLLNW
-2948 NEYVDDD
+2948 
-2955 RESMRSEI
+2955 RERENSMADI
-2963 SHTWGDASLKY
+2963 ITHDWGDESLKY
-2974 IENLIETLQGGAAST
+2974 IQDLVQTLQGGAAST

-2996 AEKIFSN
+2996 AEKVFSN

-3012 QSIVF
+3012 PSIVF

-3023 PLASVWLGPENAP
+3023 PLAGAWLDFKNFP

-3080 NKFTSFVFGGGAITA
+3080 NKFTNFIFGGGAITV

-3106 WAENKVRSEFPELE
+3106 WAENKVRAEFPELE

-3132 PFYQKVAEEFNE
+3132 PFYQKVAEVFNE
-3144 AVARSQSTSDEMHRG
+3144 AVARSQSTSDEMHQGTLR
-3159 SLYKSKNSVTRAFT
+3159 KSKNPVTRAFT
-3173 MFKSDSSQAYNALRQ
+3173 MFKSDSSQTYNALRQ

-3216 LSILGGTAF
+3216 LAAVGGYIWAQ
-3225 ACGIDVLMNLW
+3225 GIEFLMNLW
-3236 KHKGK
+3236 KRKGK

-3249 LTAESV
+3249 LTAGSV
-3255 AKELATGMAESMF
+3255 AKEMALGLAGDLAGIVTYGEELAD
-3268 GLVIGGE
+3268 VIG
-3275 EIFNIFDAVG
+3275 NII
-3285 TKLTGGTWYDSMNTL
+3285 TGDKWYGIDT
-3300 NAPGLEQVS
+3300 PGLEQLSDVV
-3309 EIISTL
+3309 ETIVEQGQNGL
-3315 IDEGVSFIQ
+3315 DV
-3324 LLADGADV
+3324 LKDAADV
-3332 VKNGGDVWEFLHRRG
+3332 VKNGGSLGEYLHRHS
-3347 ADIIG
+3347 G
-3352 DIKEM
+3352 DIVGGIKDL
-3357 AATVA
+3357 AAAAA

-3367 IPVNN
+3367 ISVNN

-3382 WVSPELAAAYD
+3382 WASPELAAAYD
-3393 DALATANKNRMKGL
+3393 DALATANKNQMKGL

-3415 IEDTLHNRRV
+3415 ISDTLHNRRV
-3425 ETDEATN
+3425 ETDETTN
-3432 ETLASLYEGGFTKAV
+3432 ETLASLYESGFTKAV

-3474 TWSGAVGNR
+3474 TWSSAVGSR
-3483 LRELAASDVF
+3483 LVALAASDVF
-3493 QEADDETREK
+3493 QTADDETREK

-3537 ASGAEMA
+3537 ATGAEMA

-3565 LDTQNAKDVA
+3565 LDAQSAKDVA

-3603 DGADAQRNALLAVM
+3603 DGTSAQRDALLAVM

-3668 NGHGGIMLPGGDG
+3668 NGHSGIMLPGGDG

-3721 KAKQED
+3721 KAKRED

>member
-56 TPQRERNG
+56 APQSERSG

-112 NADGSV
+112 NADGSI

-199 TVAHDQLQG
+199 AVAHDQLQG

-227 PGILSMLGKASDST
+227 PSILSMLGKASDST

-298 ASVPGVW
+298 ASVPGTW

-347 TEAAKQ
+347 TEAAAQ

-386 AAVGKLLGANEDEYH
+386 AAVGKALGANEDEYH

-474 AIGDMST
+474 AMGDMST
-481 GDYLKHIAISGA
+481 EDYLKRIAISGA

-565 FSVLNGAI
+565 FSVLSSAI
-573 NSYQTTQQ
+573 SSYQTTQQ

-689 ADLPTA
+689 ADLPTT

-724 QNTPQPESGQALQ
+724 QNTQPPESGQALQ

-742 AAAAQIAGQ
+742 AAAAQIAVQ

-758 TQLPSLPATEQ
+758 AQQPSLPTAAQ
-769 DAVVQPQQPE
+769 AAAVQPQQLE
-779 QSTQQEAELPTQQM
+779 QSTQQEAGLPTPQQV

-798 TTPLQRL
+798 ATPLERL

-827 GEIQDGEVL
+827 GQITDGEVL
-836 SKLLSLPEVQNVMRQ
+836 SKLLSFPEVQNVMRQ

-862 GNVQPQNQQPVNSA
+862 GNVQAQNQQPVNTA
-876 AQQTLNTQP
+876 AQQMP
-885 TVQQAL
+885 GSQQ
-891 DSQAPGVQNG
+891 PGVQNEA
-901 TTTSEGGM
+901 TTHEGGM
-909 NNGTEQLQVGQR
+909 NNGTEQLPAGQ
-921 PGAEQPGE
+921 QPGTEQQSE

-935 GGRVLGESTG
+935 GGRILGESTG

-953 GRPQRAFNQVGAAA
+953 GRPQRAFNQGRTAV
-967 ERKNLG
+967 ERENLG

-997 QVMPESSWD
+997 RVMPESHWD
-1006 AQMQQTAQRIS
+1006 AQMQRTAQRIS

-1045 VYTENGIII
+1045 VYTENGIIV
-1054 QADHLRLNIDQ
+1054 QADHRYLNIDQ

-1081 LVRQIEQAIVERY
+1081 LVRQIERAIVEQY
-1094 GREEFDAIMDKYLK
+1094 SREEFDAVVERYLK

-1144 NFFGANADKYR
+1144 NFFGAHAEKYR

-1161 LRERKITTPG
+1161 LQERKVTTPG
-1171 SETEEAVARRTGP
+1171 SETAAATQRRTGP

-1240 NMKYHRGGDAAFSRN
+1240 KMKYHRGGDAAFSRN

-1316 EELFQAYPQLRS
+1316 EELFQAYPQLRN

-1362 VTIIHEI
+1362 ATIIHEI

-1445 VGLDSYDL
+1445 VGMDSYDL

-1468 RRELTPEQRR
+1468 RRGLTPEQRR
-1478 ATPPAR
+1478 AAPPAR

-1687 VAEKRLPVKARFSM
+1687 VAEKRLPVKARFSL

-1754 FPRQSIDPQADQ
+1754 FPRQSIDPQADR

-1788 VNYDARRAAEQKI
+1788 VNYEARRAAEQKI
-1801 AQLAKQVAGGIFS
+1801 AQLANQVAGGIFS

-1823 DEVSTMDEA
+1823 DEVATMDEA
-1832 ELAKQLSRD
+1832 ELAKQLAKD

-1876 TEKIGAQELAQLY
+1876 AEKIGAQELAKLY

-1897 LTEAE
+1897 LTAEE
-1902 LETARESIMEA
+1902 LETARESIMDA

-1922 SRKPELRET
+1922 NRKPELRET

-1940 SDARV
+1940 SDVRV

-2018 ETHGAYTVENIVK
+2018 ETHGAYTAENIVK
-2031 AMNKANARG
+2031 AMNQADARG
-2040 ESYWGVGAKGIL
+2040 EGYLGVGAKGIL

-2067 DESRLQKMP
+2067 DEGRLQNMP

-2083 LQALDKRIE
+2083 LQELDKRIE
-2092 GIVADVQKTS
+2092 GIVADVQKTA

-2175 APDNCPPER
+2175 APDDCPPER

-2222 PQAGTGGE
+2222 PQAETGSE
-2230 IGQAP
+2230 IEQAP
-2235 ESEPAKQE
+2235 ENKPEKPE

-2291 IDGLAD
+2291 IDTLAD

-2391 PGMFNADDLDSREIL
+2391 PGMFHADDLDSREIL

-2529 QYRAPEELRETWDEV
+2529 QYRAPEELQGTWDEV

-2574 MYKAARKS
+2574 MYKDAQAN

-2587 PTKELEMIVDRL
+2587 PSKELEKIVHRL
-2599 DNEKI
+2599 DNKKI

-2720 QLREFLTEHE
+2720 QLHEFLTEHE

-2749 IPQLVGE
+2749 IPQLVGA

-2772 MTPTQKVHL
+2772 MTPTQKVHM
-2781 YLESKSYENLRHME
+2781 YLESKSTENLRHME
-2795 GGRIFPVKEL
+2795 GGRTFADKTL

-2811 EAAFAQG
+2811 REAFAQG
-2818 ELVRLAPETVKAL
+2818 KTVRMAPETVKAI
-2831 VKDLTPEEQELAQ
+2831 VGSLTPEEQELAQ

-2873 KNYAPIYADTNY
+2873 KNYTPIYTNSNY
-2885 TKNQLGVYDATAEGV
+2885 TKSELGVYDATAEGV
-2900 GNLKSRQYSKNP
+2900 GNLKSRQFSKNP

-2935 AIPARNWNTLLGW
+2935 AIPARNWQTLLNW
-2948 NEYVDDD
+2948 
-2955 RESMRSEI
+2955 RERENSMADI
-2963 SHTWGDASLKY
+2963 ITHDWGDESLKY
-2974 IENLIETLQGGAAST
+2974 IQDLVQTLQGGAAST

-2996 AEKIFSN
+2996 AEKVFSN

-3012 QSIVF
+3012 PSIVF

-3023 PLASVWLGPENAP
+3023 PLAGAWLDFKNFP

-3080 NKFTSFVFGGGAITA
+3080 NKFTNFIFGGGAITA

-3106 WAENKVRSEFPELE
+3106 WAENKVRAEFPELE
-3120 TGSQEQIDSGSS
+3120 TGNQEQIDSGSS
-3132 PFYQKVAEEFNE
+3132 PFYQKVAEVFNE
-3144 AVARSQSTSDEMHRG
+3144 AVARSQSTSDEMHQGTLR
-3159 SLYKSKNSVTRAFT
+3159 KSKNPVTRAFT
-3173 MFKSDSSQAYNALRQ
+3173 MFKSDSSQTYNALRQ

-3216 LSILGGTAF
+3216 LAAVGGYIWAQ
-3225 ACGIDVLMNLW
+3225 GIEFLMNLW
-3236 KHKGK
+3236 KRKGK

-3249 LTAESV
+3249 LTAGSV
-3255 AKELATGMAESMF
+3255 AKEMAL
-3268 GLVIGGE
+3268 GLVGDLAGIVTYGE
-3275 EIFNIFDAVG
+3275 ELADVIGNII
-3285 TKLTGGTWYDSMNTL
+3285 TGDKWYGIDT
-3300 NAPGLEQVS
+3300 PGLEQLSDVV
-3309 EIISTL
+3309 ETIVEQGQNGL
-3315 IDEGVSFIQ
+3315 DV
-3324 LLADGADV
+3324 LKDAADV
-3332 VKNGGDVWEFLHRRG
+3332 VKNGGSLGEYLHRHS
-3347 ADIIG
+3347 G
-3352 DIKEM
+3352 DIVGGIKDL
-3357 AATVA
+3357 AAAAA

-3367 IPVNN
+3367 ISVNN
-3372 LEAYLLGTVR
+3372 LEAYLIGTVR
-3382 WVSPELAAAYD
+3382 WASPELAAAYD
-3393 DALATANKNRMKGL
+3393 DALATANKNQMKGL

-3415 IEDTLHNRRV
+3415 ISDTLHNRRV
-3425 ETDEATN
+3425 ETDETTN

-3474 TWSGAVGNR
+3474 TWSSAVGSR
-3483 LRELAASDVF
+3483 LVALAASDVF
-3493 QEADDETREK
+3493 QTADDETREK

-3537 ASGAEMA
+3537 ATGGEMV

-3565 LDTQNAKDVA
+3565 LDAQSAKDVA

-3580 LAPEEGKKTV
+3580 LTPDEGKKTV

-3603 DGADAQRNALLAVM
+3603 DGTSAQRDALLAVM

-3668 NGHGGIMLPGGDG
+3668 NGHSGIMLPGGDG